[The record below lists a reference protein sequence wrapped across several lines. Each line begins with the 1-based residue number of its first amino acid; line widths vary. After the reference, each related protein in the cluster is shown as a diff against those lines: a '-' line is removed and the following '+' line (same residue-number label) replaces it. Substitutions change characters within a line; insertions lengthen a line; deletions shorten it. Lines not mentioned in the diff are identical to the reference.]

1 MKIHKLKAGEKAA
14 RITALVLT
22 AALVFTSIDLAVFAT
37 ANEGIKTQEVITG
50 FGELDESA
58 AVQLLPVGA
67 QESEIVFPDTL
78 TVMLETD
85 SVEESTGDVTQETE
99 DSTKENT
106 ESEEIQTPEKD
117 TEHGESTASGE
128 NTDTGES
135 TASGESTDTG
145 ESTASGESTD
155 TGERTASEE
164 NAGTEDD
171 AAEEEQP
178 APVETIP
185 PVKSTRETSIHVT
198 WENNTADSFDSSAL
212 GNHYVY
218 IPVIPEEYRVADGVS
233 LPQISVTIAA
243 IGGQELAELLAL
255 LEKLPDP
262 LTYLST
268 GVENKEIIDPEQLA
282 EAREQLDAWLAENK
296 TEDTENKEI
305 LSGEEEERLAELIQ
319 RLKGLEHIRDT
330 ETDCMDLKCPY
341 HYPETIQQRMAEDE
355 LPELLTLEDL
365 VEDYGVEPP
374 EENAMPAAA
383 WGTDQPRRAPA
394 RAPALTPHPQTL
406 MVTED
411 NENNS
416 HTGKADGD
424 IDESMGCSNKKHP
437 IELAFTLDELPTQS
451 AYLAVKAYDVDEDDG
466 ETDYVYLN
474 DDIYLPMNQTNK
486 FNKNYNNETIGYL
499 SGTDNTWNTTVLEI
513 PLEKLK
519 KGKNVIS
526 VTVAPRS
533 WIVRIDWMQLVLDG
547 GAADPNIEKFSL
559 ELQDTSTKGKTVTVQ
574 SLVTIRQKG
583 NKEYATEYTLTQTET
598 GNALDACFGKAKSQE
613 QIALSMPLDSPSGV
627 YKITGILKDPDTEA
641 INATD
646 SFSFY
651 FNQGVGLGPKV
662 SHTLSPDT
670 LTNRDVT
677 ITVKAE
683 DMLKIG
689 ITDVKVADGATKT
702 ATVNKKYTFTINYK
716 LKGSDKSF
724 LYQVW
729 VDNIDKTAPVITYTP
744 VTVVEEEKQETV
756 EKLFGEALSVSDNH
770 RLADKPL
777 TYTIPK
783 DIAALPG
790 TKTISVKASDAAGN
804 TTTHNCVIT
813 VTAKPLELK
822 LGALTAAAGSKDSFE
837 LKAVLAHTGGDTI
850 KETGFVWG
858 VMPTPTLDFH
868 NGSVKT
874 ASVIKTKNGNLIA
887 KATGLTSGVEYYA
900 RAYAKVTSDGKAKV
914 YYSEAEKFG
923 FGIPQYGT
931 FSVSSVTG
939 SNGKATFTITRSNGT
954 DKYQEVYYRTVNGS
968 AVGGT
973 HFTHTEGAVYFAE
986 GETSKTVTVTELGVT
1001 EPYQSK
1007 AGTKYSNADRTYS
1020 LELYRVG
1027 VGGGTIDQTRRSMQR
1042 TMPKDSSYTVD
1053 RSVYTTEKTITHVA
1067 DTSGKNGKRI
1077 ADTTNNQGGKA
1088 TNVSFLKNRYK
1099 DTNYHTS
1106 SSFPGYYTDARQQEY
1121 LKSTAGGWYY
1131 RYVLRAYEDKD
1142 GYEHAY
1148 MGTEPLED
1156 RNYDTKSKK
1165 ADAAV
1170 AGVNGQLWACN
1181 FLQPAGKS
1189 AGTYYFP
1196 DTRTGGGEGSYYP
1209 KNSSGTAYGYN
1220 GKTWVKLVGVD
1231 QTCYAYF
1238 GATGDFDDVW
1248 YVDGLQSFVMV
1259 NDEKEPALLGV
1270 APMAGGT
1277 YLPGDPITVALVF
1290 DEIVDGQNSSLS
1302 SSLTIST
1309 NVGTL
1314 SYAGG
1319 ADTNVL
1325 YFTGKVS
1332 SAVSLNSDTALKV
1345 YSISNPGSIQDMCN
1359 LSGTSQTFSGG
1370 NTNIKVDAT
1379 KPELTVKADTSGS
1392 LPRHKATITATGADS
1407 IRYAW
1412 TKDAALPGYGWQ
1424 TITSGTQLTESRGTA
1439 GQTQTWY
1446 LHVLATAASGAST
1459 HQYQAFTFMNPAITN
1474 VSVRAGSTVASAEAA
1489 DVWKP
1494 GKYIV
1499 AQYAGAQSTGTK
1511 LTFGGPKKEVKGVT
1525 SSSGSVNLYVT
1536 ENGSYTVTLTD
1547 TYGNVISKTIEVKK
1561 IDRKKPTVTLRS
1573 GSSTGADTVYNELI
1587 IAVLPEDTGGSGVA
1601 KVEYAWTNTT
1611 GTPSTSTWKTLT
1623 AAADGSY
1630 QAEYIAAETS
1640 KTAKYLH
1647 VRVTDGA
1654 GNVSETVKSGPYQVI
1669 KKAVGAAL
1677 PSITVTGNP
1686 SSWTKSATLTWKAR
1700 QGSGTGA
1707 GALAFVYTPKGTVT
1721 ENMTVGS
1728 CTVTKNGVYEFM
1740 VMDKFGNS
1748 AAAEV
1753 LVTRIDNEA
1762 PKLEALTAASDKP
1775 GTIGLLGVT
1784 DNHTAVYDQKGNI
1797 TGYRGSGIRTRE
1809 YRMQGEST
1817 WTTFTGDSFT
1827 VAKNGSYVVRLTDN
1841 AGNVSEEYRV
1851 EMTGMDVT
1859 APTVSC
1865 TVNGTRN
1872 GTSGWY
1878 LDSNVSVKLTFTDK
1892 AGAEG
1897 GTPSDV
1903 QSAAYQWVTDTSK
1916 KPATGMVNLDAAAV
1930 AAGEYTISLS
1940 DYYGTCYLYY
1950 KVTDRKGNVRDGFSE
1965 QIKKD
1970 DVHRLEFTG
1979 PDKAQPLSAGLP
1991 MSISLTYGP
2000 SGGKLTGTT
2009 QTEVLAELEAYQGIY
2024 RFSELKK
2031 TQPVYTVKSTGTKQ
2045 IQYYKNAYSDST
2057 ACEQKTFYVRQI
2069 TFDSQGGSSVEPQLI
2084 WTTCNSLIPG
2094 AAVQCAVTEPQEPV
2108 REGYTFG
2115 GWYRDAECT
2124 DSRKFDFGTQ
2134 SQVMT
2139 DTTLFAKWIPNSYR
2153 VYYKL
2158 SLPDGS
2164 VYEPEDMYKTYVHGQ
2179 ELTMPVPSQ
2188 EGYVFCGWYD
2198 NAGYTG
2204 TAYTKIGAEEYGDK
2218 ICYGYFKD
2226 VQKPKLAASVESDV
2240 SPNTKG
2246 WYNTDQ
2252 IRMVLSYSDNKG
2264 VTGLYGKVDDGGY
2277 EEIPGVITEGGT
2289 TVTKD
2294 YACVEGT
2301 HTYTFKAVDAAG
2313 NETVTEAL
2321 TVKLDT
2327 IKPVIGDAAFNEGYK
2342 NLWNWLIRKDS
2353 LEITIPVAEAGSG
2366 IESVEYKLIPEDS
2379 STAGQPSVKK
2389 ASVENRAGYKA
2400 VIYINPD
2407 FKGKIMI
2414 TARDHAGNV
2423 SDTKMIGTDGSGI
2436 HGIIVEDHAPE
2447 ITFLVN
2453 GSESPEKEYEKAPT
2467 VIVTVKDDK
2476 ENAISAGLASA
2487 AYQIGNSAEC
2497 VLQEDFTTSIRTEV
2511 KFSIPTEK
2519 LPAAG
2524 ADITVK
2530 AMDNAGNRAE
2540 KKITV
2545 RIHTHSAVLVQAVE
2559 PTCLAKGNKAYY
2571 VCDCGRWY
2579 ADSSC
2584 TTEITSQDVVLPAK
2598 GHTETIDPAK
2608 EATCTQTGRTQ
2619 GSHCSVC
2626 GVVIKAQTVTPALG
2640 HHYSG
2645 DYAYDADGHWRV
2657 CSRCAALEE
2666 KHSHVYDNDKDAICN
2681 DCGFERTI
2689 KNPEPEKPDT
2699 YRVSYKLSLPDGSVY
2714 EPEDSYKT
2722 YVHGQELTMPVPSQE
2737 GYVFCGWYDN
2747 AGYTGTAYTK
2757 IGAEEYGDKTCY
2769 GYFKDVQKPELAA
2782 SVESNVSPNTKG
2794 WYSTDQIRMVL
2805 SYSDN
2810 KGVTGLYGKV
2820 DDGGYEEINGVITEG
2835 GTTVTKDY
2843 ACVEGWHTYTF
2854 KAVDAAGNETVTDAM
2869 TVKLDTIKPEMGE
2882 AAFNEG
2888 YKNLWNWLIRKD
2900 SLEITIPVAEAG
2912 SGIESVDYELI
2923 REDGSTTAG
2932 QASVKKAS
2940 GENSAGY
2947 TAVIYINP
2955 DFKGKIKITARDYAG
2970 NVSDTKMIGTDGSG
2984 IHGIIV
2990 EDHAPEITFLVNGS
3004 ESPEKEYEKAPT
3016 VVVTVKDDKE
3026 NAISAGLASAAYQIG
3041 NSAECVLQEDFTTG
3055 IRTEVKFSIP
3065 EEKLPEAGADITVKA
3080 VDNAGNLAEKKI
3092 TVRIHTHRA
3101 VLVKAVEP
3109 TCLAEGNKA
3118 YYICDCG
3125 RWYAD
3130 SSCTTEITS
3139 KDVVLPAKGHTEAI
3153 DPAKEATCMQT
3164 GLTQGSHCS
3173 DCGLV
3178 IKAQTVTPALGHH
3191 YSGDYAYDADGHWRV
3206 CSRCA
3211 ALEEK
3216 HSHVYDDDKDAIC
3229 NDCGFERTIKN
3240 PEPEKPG
3247 GSGTETPSPTVQPEK
3262 PENTPEKKLE
3272 NTPEK
3277 KPEKKPEN
3285 TTEKKPENTPENKPE
3300 NTPDEQPDIGDVLNV
3315 PEMTEDG
3322 KANTSGEAV
3331 PTGNVKGM
3339 ADTSTALKIG
3349 EGTVTVT
3356 VVCEEQE
3363 YTAGVSDTAAVVN
3376 AVLTPAQL
3384 KSAAAGENIEIRVEV
3399 KDISGNVPEKDK
3411 SAIENGIK
3419 EYRKEIPDLTLGMY
3433 VDISL
3438 FVKIGEA
3445 DWNAVTGTVEPV
3457 EVVIGIPQKMQ
3468 SIDREFFIVRSHEGE
3483 YTLLTD
3489 MDDAPDTVTIHTDR
3503 FSAYAIAY
3511 KQVSRTPQAGKCSLC
3526 HICPTFLGICYF
3538 VWLILIMAVL
3548 LIIFRVIRRNR
3559 NVRENQKP

>member
-1 MKIHKLKAGEKAA
+1 MKIQMSKKEKSKKYV
-14 RITALVLT
+14 RGVALVLT
-22 AALVFTSIDLAVFAT
+22 TALLFTSMDLTVFAT
-37 ANEGIKTQEVITG
+37 ADKGAKTQDVITG
-50 FGELDESA
+50 FADLDESVA
-58 AVQLLPVGA
+58 EQFLPAGA
-67 QESEIVFPDTL
+67 QESEIVFPDSL
-78 TVMLETD
+78 TVMLETN
-85 SVEESTGDVTQETE
+85 SVEESTEDVTQE
-99 DSTKENT
+99 
-106 ESEEIQTPEKD
+106 
-117 TEHGESTASGE
+117 
-128 NTDTGES
+128 
-135 TASGESTDTG
+135 
-145 ESTASGESTD
+145 
-155 TGERTASEE
+155 
-164 NAGTEDD
+164 
-171 AAEEEQP
+171 
-178 APVETIP
+178 V
-185 PVKSTRETSIHVT
+185 SIHVT
-198 WENNTADSFDSSAL
+198 WENNTADSFDSATL

-218 IPVIPEEYRVADGVS
+218 TPVIPDEYRAADGVS

-243 IGGQELAELLAL
+243 IGGQEPADLLAL

-268 GVENKEIIDPEQLA
+268 GVENKEIIDPEQLT
-282 EAREQLDAWLAENK
+282 EVREQLDAWLAENK
-296 TEDTENKEI
+296 TEDTENKET
-305 LSGEEEERLAELIQ
+305 LSGEEDERLAELIA
-319 RLKGLEHIRDT
+319 RLEGLEHIRDT
-330 ETDCMDLKCPY
+330 ETDCMDLECPY
-341 HYPETIQQRMAEDE
+341 HYPEMIQQRMAEDE
-355 LPELLTLEDL
+355 LPELLTLENL

-383 WGTDQPRRAPA
+383 WDTDQPLRASA
-394 RAPALTPHPQTL
+394 KASALTPHPQTL
-406 MVTED
+406 MVTAD

-424 IDESMGCSNKKHP
+424 IDVSMGSSDKKHP

-451 AYLAVKAYDVDEDDG
+451 AYLAVKAYDVDEDYG

-474 DDIYLPMNQTNK
+474 DDIYLPMGQTNQ
-486 FNKNYNNETIGYL
+486 FNKNYNNETLGYL
-499 SGTDNTWNTTVLEI
+499 SGTNNTWNTTVLEI

-526 VTVAPRS
+526 VTVAPS
-533 WIVRIDWMQLVLDG
+533 TWIVRIDWMQLVLDG
-547 GAADPNIEKFSL
+547 GAADSNIEKFSL

-583 NKEYATEYTLTQTET
+583 KKEYATEYTLTQTET

-613 QIALSMPLDSPSGV
+613 QIALSMPLDSPGGV
-627 YKITGILKDPDTEA
+627 YKITGILKDPETEE
-641 INATD
+641 IKATD

-683 DMLKIG
+683 NMPELG
-689 ITDVKVADGATKT
+689 ITDVKVTDGATHI
-702 ATVNKKYTFTINYK
+702 AAENKKYTFTITYK
-716 LKGSDKSF
+716 LKGSEQSF
-724 LYQVW
+724 LYPVW
-729 VDNIDKTAPVITYTP
+729 VDNIDKTAPVLTYTP
-744 VTVVEEEKQETV
+744 VTVVEGEQQETV

-770 RLADKPL
+770 RLAEKPL
-777 TYTIPK
+777 TYTIQNN
-783 DIAALPG
+783 IADLPG
-790 TKTISVKASDAAGN
+790 KKTIKVTASDAAGN
-804 TTTHNCVIT
+804 TTTKDCVIM

-858 VMPTPTLDFH
+858 VMPAPTLEFH
-868 NGSVKT
+868 NGSAKT
-874 ASVIKTKNGNLIA
+874 ASVITTKNGNLTA

-900 RAYAKVTSDGKAKV
+900 RAYAKVTSDGKEKV
-914 YYSEAEKFG
+914 YYSEAGQFG

-954 DKYQEVYYRTVNGS
+954 DKLQMVYYRTVNGS

-973 HFTHTEGAVYFAE
+973 HFTHQEGAVYFAE

-1001 EPYQSK
+1001 NAYQSK

-1027 VGGGTIDQTRRSMQR
+1027 GGGTIDQARRSKLR
-1042 TMPKDSSYTVD
+1042 TMPKDSSYTVN

-1067 DTSGKNGKRI
+1067 ETSGKNGKRI
-1077 ADTTNNQGGKA
+1077 ADTNQSQGGKRN
-1088 TNVSFLKNRYK
+1088 NVSFLKNRYN
-1099 DTNYHTS
+1099 DINYHTS
-1106 SSFPGYYTDARQQEY
+1106 SSFSSYYTDARQQEY

-1131 RYVLRAYEDKD
+1131 RYVLKAYELED

-1148 MGTEPLED
+1148 LGTEPLED
-1156 RNYDTKSKK
+1156 KNYDISSES
-1165 ADAAV
+1165 AAV
-1170 AGVNGQLWACN
+1170 AGVKGQLWTCN
-1181 FLQPAGKS
+1181 FLQPAKKP
-1189 AGTYYFP
+1189 AGTYSFP
-1196 DTRTGGGEGSYYP
+1196 DKRTGGGEGSYYP
-1209 KNSSGTAYGYN
+1209 KNSFGMAHDYN
-1220 GKTWVKLVGVD
+1220 GKTWVKLGVD

-1238 GATGDFDDVW
+1238 GATGADTDVW

-1259 NDEKEPALLGV
+1259 NDEKEPVLLGV

-1290 DEIVDGQNSSLS
+1290 DEIVDSQNSSLS

-1332 SAVSLNSDTALKV
+1332 STVSLNSTDALKV
-1345 YSISNPGSIQDMCN
+1345 NSISNIGSIKDMCN

-1379 KPELTVKADTSGS
+1379 KPVLTVRADTSGS
-1392 LPRHKATITATGADS
+1392 LPRHKATITAKGAAS
-1407 IRYAW
+1407 IQYAW
-1412 TKDAALPGYGWQ
+1412 TKDTTLPGYGWQ

-1459 HQYQAFTFMNPAITN
+1459 HQYLAFTFMNPAITD
-1474 VSVRAGSTVASAEAA
+1474 VSVRAGNAAASADAA

-1499 AQYAGAQSTGTK
+1499 VQYAGAQSTGTT
-1511 LTFGGPKKEVKGVT
+1511 LTFDGPKKVENGIT
-1525 SSSGSVNLYVT
+1525 SSSGSAYLYVT

-1547 TYGNVISKTIEVKK
+1547 SYGNVISKTIEVKK

-1630 QAEYIAAETS
+1630 QAQYTAAETS

-1654 GNVSETVKSGPYQVI
+1654 GNVSETVKSGPYQMI
-1669 KKAVGAAL
+1669 KKATAAVL

-1686 SSWTKSATLTWKAR
+1686 SSWTKSATLTWKATP
-1700 QGSGTGA
+1700 GSGTGA
-1707 GALAFVYTPKGTVT
+1707 GALAFIYTPKGTVT
-1721 ENMTVGS
+1721 ENMTGGS

-1748 AAAEV
+1748 AATEV

-1762 PKLEALTAASDKP
+1762 PKLETLTAADDKP
-1775 GTIGLLGVT
+1775 GTIRLTGVT
-1784 DNHTAVYDQKGNI
+1784 DDHTAVYDQRGNI
-1797 TGYRGSGIRTRE
+1797 TRYGGSGIRTRE
-1809 YRMQGEST
+1809 YRMPGEST
-1817 WTTFTGDSFT
+1817 WTTFTGDRFT
-1827 VAKNGSYVVRLTDN
+1827 VKKNGSYVVRLTDN

-1851 EMTGMDVT
+1851 EMAGMDTT

-1878 LDSNVSVKLTFTDK
+1878 LDSDVSVKLTFTDM
-1892 AGAEG
+1892 AGTEG
-1897 GTPSDV
+1897 GTPSGI
-1903 QSAAYQWVTDTSK
+1903 QSAAYQWVTDNSK
-1916 KPATGMVNLDAAAV
+1916 KPVTGMVNLDAAAV

-1940 DYYGTCYLYY
+1940 DYCGTCYLYY
-1950 KVTDRKGNVRDGFSE
+1950 KVTDRKGNIQDGFSE

-1970 DVHRLEFTG
+1970 NVHRLEFTG
-1979 PDKAQPLSAGLP
+1979 PNKAQPLSAGLP

-2000 SGGKLTGTT
+2000 SGGKLTGTV
-2009 QTEVLAELEAYQGIY
+2009 QTEVLAELPAYQGIY

-2031 TQPVYTVKSTGTKQ
+2031 KQAVYTVNSTGTKQ

-2057 ACEQKTFYVRQI
+2057 SCEQKTFYVRQV

-2084 WTTCNSLIPG
+2084 WTTYNGLTPG
-2094 AAVQCAVTEPQEPV
+2094 AAVQCAVTEPQKPV

-2115 GWYRDAECT
+2115 GWYKDAECT
-2124 DSRKFDFGTQ
+2124 DIRKFNFDTQ
-2134 SQVMT
+2134 SQLMT

-2153 VYYKL
+2153 VYYNL

-2164 VYEPEDMYKTYVHGQ
+2164 VYEAEDMYKSYVHGQ

-2188 EGYVFCGWYD
+2188 DGYVFCGWYD

-2204 TAYTKIGAEEYGDK
+2204 TAYTKIGAAEYGDK
-2218 ICYGYFKD
+2218 TCYGYFKD
-2226 VQKPKLAASVESDV
+2226 VQKPKLAASVESNV

-2246 WYNTDQ
+2246 WYSTDQ
-2252 IRMVLSYSDNKG
+2252 IRIALSYSDNKG
-2264 VTGLYGKVDDGGY
+2264 VKSLYGKVDDGGY
-2277 EEIPGVITEGGT
+2277 EEIPDVITEGGT
-2289 TVTKD
+2289 TVAKD

-2313 NETVTEAL
+2313 NETVTDVL

-2353 LEITIPVAEAGSG
+2353 LEITIPVE
-2366 IESVEYKLIPEDS
+2366 
-2379 STAGQPSVKK
+2379 
-2389 ASVENRAGYKA
+2389 
-2400 VIYINPD
+2400 
-2407 FKGKIMI
+2407 
-2414 TARDHAGNV
+2414 
-2423 SDTKMIGTDGSGI
+2423 
-2436 HGIIVEDHAPE
+2436 
-2447 ITFLVN
+2447 
-2453 GSESPEKEYEKAPT
+2453 
-2467 VIVTVKDDK
+2467 
-2476 ENAISAGLASA
+2476 
-2487 AYQIGNSAEC
+2487 
-2497 VLQEDFTTSIRTEV
+2497 
-2511 KFSIPTEK
+2511 
-2519 LPAAG
+2519 
-2524 ADITVK
+2524 
-2530 AMDNAGNRAE
+2530 
-2540 KKITV
+2540 
-2545 RIHTHSAVLVQAVE
+2545 
-2559 PTCLAKGNKAYY
+2559 
-2571 VCDCGRWY
+2571 
-2579 ADSSC
+2579 
-2584 TTEITSQDVVLPAK
+2584 
-2598 GHTETIDPAK
+2598 
-2608 EATCTQTGRTQ
+2608 
-2619 GSHCSVC
+2619 
-2626 GVVIKAQTVTPALG
+2626 
-2640 HHYSG
+2640 
-2645 DYAYDADGHWRV
+2645 
-2657 CSRCAALEE
+2657 
-2666 KHSHVYDNDKDAICN
+2666 
-2681 DCGFERTI
+2681 
-2689 KNPEPEKPDT
+2689 
-2699 YRVSYKLSLPDGSVY
+2699 
-2714 EPEDSYKT
+2714 
-2722 YVHGQELTMPVPSQE
+2722 
-2737 GYVFCGWYDN
+2737 
-2747 AGYTGTAYTK
+2747 
-2757 IGAEEYGDKTCY
+2757 
-2769 GYFKDVQKPELAA
+2769 
-2782 SVESNVSPNTKG
+2782 
-2794 WYSTDQIRMVL
+2794 
-2805 SYSDN
+2805 
-2810 KGVTGLYGKV
+2810 
-2820 DDGGYEEINGVITEG
+2820 
-2835 GTTVTKDY
+2835 
-2843 ACVEGWHTYTF
+2843 
-2854 KAVDAAGNETVTDAM
+2854 
-2869 TVKLDTIKPEMGE
+2869 
-2882 AAFNEG
+2882 
-2888 YKNLWNWLIRKD
+2888 
-2900 SLEITIPVAEAG
+2900 EAG

-2923 REDGSTTAG
+2923 REDSSTTAG
-2932 QASVKKAS
+2932 RASVKKAS

-2947 TAVIYINP
+2947 MAVIYVNP
-2955 DFKGKIKITARDYAG
+2955 DFKGKIKITAKDYAG

-2990 EDHAPEITFLVNGS
+2990 EDHAPEITFSVNGS
-3004 ESPEKEYEKAPT
+3004 ESLAEEYEKAPT
-3016 VVVTVKDDKE
+3016 VDVTVKDDKE
-3026 NAISAGLASAAYQIG
+3026 NVLSAGLASVAYQVG
-3041 NSAECVLQEDFTTG
+3041 NGAEHVLQEDFATG

-3065 EEKLPEAGADITVKA
+3065 KEKLPEAGADITVKA
-3080 VDNAGNLAEKKI
+3080 VDNAGNRAEKKI

-3101 VLVKAVEP
+3101 VLVQAVEP
-3109 TCLAEGNKA
+3109 TCLTKGNKA
-3118 YYICDCG
+3118 YYVCDCG
-3125 RWYAD
+3125 RWYAN
-3130 SSCTTEITS
+3130 SSCTTEITLQ
-3139 KDVVLPAKGHTEAI
+3139 DVELPAKGHTEAI
-3153 DPAKEATCMQT
+3153 DPVKQATCMQT

-3178 IKAQTVTPALGHH
+3178 IKAQTVTPALGHN
-3191 YSGDYAYDADGHWRV
+3191 YSGDYAYDAGGHWRV

-3216 HSHVYDDDKDAIC
+3216 HGHVYDDDKDAIC

-3240 PEPEKPG
+3240 SEPEKPG
-3247 GSGTETPSPTVQPEK
+3247 GGGTETSNPPTPSGQPNK
-3262 PENTPEKKLE
+3262 PEDK
-3272 NTPEK
+3272 
-3277 KPEKKPEN
+3277 
-3285 TTEKKPENTPENKPE
+3285 PENKPTDKPE
-3300 NTPDEQPDIGDVLNV
+3300 NKLTEKAENKPTDKPENKSTDKPENKLENKPDEQPDIRDDVDV

-3322 KANTSGEAV
+3322 KVDTSGEAV
-3331 PTGNVKGM
+3331 PTGNVQGM
-3339 ADTSTALKIG
+3339 ADTSTALDFG
-3349 EGTVTVT
+3349 DGTVTVT
-3356 VVCEEQE
+3356 VVCAEQE

-3384 KSAAAGENIEIRVEV
+3384 QSVTAGENIEIRIEV
-3399 KDISGNVPEKDK
+3399 KDISGNVPETDK

-3419 EYRKEIPDLTLGMY
+3419 EYRKEIPDLVLGMY

-3457 EVVIGIPQKMQ
+3457 KVVIGIPQKLQ
-3468 SIDREFFIVRSHEGE
+3468 SIDREFFIIRSHEGE

-3511 KQVSRTPQAGKCSLC
+3511 KQVSRTPQVGKCSLC

-3538 VWLILIMAVL
+3538 VWLMVIITVL
-3548 LIIFRVIRRNR
+3548 LIIWIVIRRKKNAK
-3559 NVRENQKP
+3559 V

>member
-1 MKIHKLKAGEKAA
+1 MVIIMKIHMLKDREKAM
-14 RITALVLT
+14 RGTALVLA
-22 AALVFTSIDLAVFAT
+22 AALVFTSIDLTVFAT
-37 ANEGIKTQEVITG
+37 NGKKIKTQEVITG
-50 FGELDESA
+50 FAELDKSV

-67 QESEIVFPDTL
+67 LESEIVFPDTL
-78 TVMLETD
+78 TVTVNTK
-85 SVEESTGDVTQETE
+85 SVEESVGDVTQKTE
-99 DSTKENT
+99 NPTKEDT
-106 ESEEIQTPEKD
+106 ESEEIQTPEKG
-117 TEHGESTASGE
+117 TEHEESTDSGENPDTGE
-128 NTDTGES
+128 NTDSGEHTETGENTDSGEGTGTGES
-135 TASGESTDTG
+135 TDSGESTGTG
-145 ESTASGESTD
+145 ESIDSG
-155 TGERTASEE
+155 E
-164 NAGTEDD
+164 NAGSEERKGTEEDV
-171 AAEEEQP
+171 AEEEQPAEEVYAVVEEQPVAKAYTAEEEQPAEEEGAAEEVSP

-198 WENNTADSFDSSAL
+198 WELNRADSFDSSTL

-218 IPVIPEEYRVADGVS
+218 TPVIPEEYRVADGVS

-243 IGGQELAELLAL
+243 TGGQGSAELLAL

-268 GVENKEIIDPEQLA
+268 GVENKEIIDREQLA
-282 EAREQLDAWLAENK
+282 EAREQLDSWLAENQ
-296 TEDTENKEI
+296 TDDTENKET

-319 RLKGLEHIRDT
+319 RLEGLEHIRDT
-330 ETDCMDLKCPY
+330 EADCMDLECPY
-341 HYPETIQQRMAEDE
+341 HYPEMIQQRMAEDE

-374 EENAMPAAA
+374 EENALPAAV
-383 WGTDQPRRAPA
+383 WDTDQPRRAPA
-394 RAPALTPHPQTL
+394 KAPALTPHPQTL
-406 MVTED
+406 MVTTD
-411 NENNS
+411 NENNG
-416 HTGKADGD
+416 HAGKADGD
-424 IDESMGCSNKKHP
+424 IDVSMGSSDKKHP

-451 AYLAVKAYDVDEDDG
+451 AYLAVKAYDVDEDYG

-474 DDIYLPMNQTNK
+474 DDIYLPMDQTNK
-486 FNKNYNNETIGYL
+486 FNKNYNNETLGYL
-499 SGTDNTWNTTVLEI
+499 SGTNNTWNTTVLEI

-526 VTVAPRS
+526 VTVAPKT

-547 GAADPNIEKFSL
+547 GAADSNIEKFSL
-559 ELQDTSTKGKTVTVQ
+559 ELQDTSTKDKTVTVQ

-583 NKEYATEYTLTQTET
+583 KKEYATEYTLTQTET
-598 GNALDACFGKAKSQE
+598 GNALDACFGKAQSQE

-641 INATD
+641 IKATD

-683 DMLKIG
+683 NMPELG
-689 ITDVKVADGATKT
+689 ITDVKITDGATHI
-702 ATVNKKYTFTINYK
+702 AAENKKYTFTITYK
-716 LKGSDKSF
+716 LKGSEQSF
-724 LYQVW
+724 LYPVW
-729 VDNIDKTAPVITYTP
+729 VDNIDKTAPVLTYTP
-744 VTVVEEEKQETV
+744 VTVVEGEQQETV

-770 RLADKPL
+770 RLAEKPL
-777 TYTIPK
+777 TYTIQK

-790 TKTISVKASDAAGN
+790 KKTIQVTASDAAGN
-804 TTTHNCVIT
+804 TTTKKCEIT

-858 VMPTPTLDFH
+858 VMPAPTLEFH
-868 NGSVKT
+868 NGSAKT
-874 ASVIKTKNGNLIA
+874 ASVITTKNGNLTA

-900 RAYAKVTSDGKAKV
+900 RAYAKVTSDGKEKV
-914 YYSEAEKFG
+914 YYSEAGQFG

-931 FSVSSVTG
+931 FSVSSVTS

-954 DKYQEVYYRTVNGS
+954 DKLQMVYYRTVNGS

-973 HFTHTEGAVYFAE
+973 HFKHQEGAVYFKE

-1001 EPYQSK
+1001 NAYQSK

-1020 LELYRVG
+1020 LELYRVT
-1027 VGGGTIDQTRRSMQR
+1027 GGGTIDQARRLMTR
-1042 TMPKDSSYTVD
+1042 TMAKDSSYTVD

-1067 DTSGKNGKRI
+1067 EKTGTNGEQI
-1077 ADTTNNQGGKA
+1077 ADTRGDQGGKE
-1088 TNVSFLKNRYK
+1088 TNVSFLKNRYNF
-1099 DTNYHTS
+1099 TNYHTS
-1106 SSFPGYYTDARQQEY
+1106 SSFSSYYTDARQQEY
-1121 LKSTAGGWYY
+1121 LSSTADGWYY
-1131 RYVLRAYEDKD
+1131 RYVLRAYEGTD

-1148 MGTEPLED
+1148 LGTVPLEN
-1156 RNYDTKSKK
+1156 RHYNINGKE
-1165 ADAAV
+1165 AAV

-1181 FLQPAGKS
+1181 FLQPEKGN
-1189 AGTYYFP
+1189 AGTYCFP
-1196 DTRTGGGEGSYYP
+1196 DKRTGGGEGSYYP
-1209 KNSSGTAYGYN
+1209 KNSSGTSHDYN
-1220 GKTWVKLVGVD
+1220 GKTWAKLGVG

-1238 GATGDFDDVW
+1238 GATGNGYDVW
-1248 YVDGLQSFVMV
+1248 YVDSLQSFVMV

-1290 DEIVDGQNSSLS
+1290 DEIVDRQNSSL

-1332 SAVSLNSDTALKV
+1332 SAVSLNSDDALKV
-1345 YSISNPGSIQDMCN
+1345 NSISSIGSIKDMCN

-1379 KPELTVKADTSGS
+1379 KPALTVKADTSGS
-1392 LPRHKATITATGADS
+1392 LPRHKATITATGADT
-1407 IRYAW
+1407 IRYVW
-1412 TKDAALPGYGWQ
+1412 TTGTALPGYGWQ

-1439 GQTQTWY
+1439 GQTQKWY

-1459 HQYQAFTFMNPAITN
+1459 HQYKEFTFMNPAITD
-1474 VSVRAGSTVASAEAA
+1474 VSVRAGGATSSADAA
-1489 DVWKP
+1489 DVWKS

-1499 AQYAGAQSTGTK
+1499 VQYAGVQSTGTT
-1511 LTFGGPKKEVKGVT
+1511 LTFDGPKKEVKSIT
-1525 SSSGSVNLYVT
+1525 SSSGSANLYVT

-1547 TYGNVISKTIEVKK
+1547 TYGNVISKTIEVRK
-1561 IDRKKPTVTLRS
+1561 IDSKKPTVTLRS

-1630 QAEYIAAETS
+1630 QAQYTAAETS

-1669 KKAVGAAL
+1669 KKATAAAL

-1686 SSWTKSATLTWKAR
+1686 SSWTKSATLTWKAAK
-1700 QGSGTGA
+1700 GSGTGA

-1728 CTVTKNGVYEFM
+1728 CTVPKNGVYEFM

-1748 AAAEV
+1748 MAAEV
-1753 LVTRIDNEA
+1753 LVTKIDNEA

-1775 GTIGLLGVT
+1775 GTIRLTGVT
-1784 DNHTAVYDQKGNI
+1784 DDHTAVYDQKGNI
-1797 TGYRGSGIRTRE
+1797 TGYRGSGIRTKE
-1809 YRMQGEST
+1809 YKMQGEST
-1817 WTTFTGDSFT
+1817 WTTFTGDSFS
-1827 VAKNGSYVVRLTDN
+1827 VAKNGNYVVRLTDN

-1859 APTVSC
+1859 APTVGC

-1878 LDSNVSVKLTFTDK
+1878 LDSNVSVKLTFADK

-1897 GTPSDV
+1897 GTPSGV
-1903 QSAAYQWVTDTSK
+1903 WSAAYQWVTDTSK

-1950 KVTDRKGNVRDGFSE
+1950 KVTDRKGNVRDGFSD

-1979 PDKAQPLSAGLP
+1979 PDKARPLSAGLP
-1991 MSISLTYGP
+1991 MRVSLTYGP
-2000 SGGKLTGTT
+2000 SGGKLTGTV
-2009 QTEVLAELEAYQGIY
+2009 QTEVLAELPAYQGIY
-2024 RFSELKK
+2024 SLSGLKK
-2031 TQPVYTVKSTGTKQ
+2031 KQEVYTVKNTGTKQ

-2069 TFDSQGGSSVEPQLI
+2069 TFDSQGGSSVESQLI
-2084 WTTCNSLIPG
+2084 WTTYNGLIPG
-2094 AAVQCAVTEPQEPV
+2094 SDVQCAVTEPQEPV

-2115 GWYRDAECT
+2115 GWYKDAECT
-2124 DSRKFDFGTQ
+2124 DIRKFNFDTQ
-2134 SQVMT
+2134 SQLMT
-2139 DTTLFAKWIPNSYR
+2139 DITLFAKWIPNSYR
-2153 VYYKL
+2153 VYYNL

-2164 VYEPEDMYKTYVHGQ
+2164 VYESEDMYKSYVHGQ

-2198 NAGYTG
+2198 NVGYTG
-2204 TAYTKIGAEEYGDK
+2204 TAYTKIGATEYGDK
-2218 ICYGYFKD
+2218 TCYGYFRD
-2226 VQKPKLAASVESDV
+2226 VQKPELAASVESNV

-2246 WYNTDQ
+2246 WYSTDQ
-2252 IRMVLSYSDNKG
+2252 IRIVLSYSDNKG
-2264 VTGLYGKVDDGGY
+2264 VKSLYGKVDDGGY
-2277 EEIPGVITEGGT
+2277 EEIPDVITEGGT
-2289 TVTKD
+2289 TVAKD

-2313 NETVTEAL
+2313 NETVTDVL

-2353 LEITIPVAEAGSG
+2353 LEITIPVE
-2366 IESVEYKLIPEDS
+2366 
-2379 STAGQPSVKK
+2379 
-2389 ASVENRAGYKA
+2389 
-2400 VIYINPD
+2400 
-2407 FKGKIMI
+2407 
-2414 TARDHAGNV
+2414 
-2423 SDTKMIGTDGSGI
+2423 
-2436 HGIIVEDHAPE
+2436 
-2447 ITFLVN
+2447 
-2453 GSESPEKEYEKAPT
+2453 
-2467 VIVTVKDDK
+2467 
-2476 ENAISAGLASA
+2476 
-2487 AYQIGNSAEC
+2487 
-2497 VLQEDFTTSIRTEV
+2497 
-2511 KFSIPTEK
+2511 
-2519 LPAAG
+2519 
-2524 ADITVK
+2524 
-2530 AMDNAGNRAE
+2530 
-2540 KKITV
+2540 
-2545 RIHTHSAVLVQAVE
+2545 
-2559 PTCLAKGNKAYY
+2559 
-2571 VCDCGRWY
+2571 
-2579 ADSSC
+2579 
-2584 TTEITSQDVVLPAK
+2584 
-2598 GHTETIDPAK
+2598 
-2608 EATCTQTGRTQ
+2608 
-2619 GSHCSVC
+2619 
-2626 GVVIKAQTVTPALG
+2626 
-2640 HHYSG
+2640 
-2645 DYAYDADGHWRV
+2645 
-2657 CSRCAALEE
+2657 
-2666 KHSHVYDNDKDAICN
+2666 
-2681 DCGFERTI
+2681 
-2689 KNPEPEKPDT
+2689 
-2699 YRVSYKLSLPDGSVY
+2699 
-2714 EPEDSYKT
+2714 
-2722 YVHGQELTMPVPSQE
+2722 
-2737 GYVFCGWYDN
+2737 
-2747 AGYTGTAYTK
+2747 
-2757 IGAEEYGDKTCY
+2757 
-2769 GYFKDVQKPELAA
+2769 
-2782 SVESNVSPNTKG
+2782 
-2794 WYSTDQIRMVL
+2794 
-2805 SYSDN
+2805 
-2810 KGVTGLYGKV
+2810 
-2820 DDGGYEEINGVITEG
+2820 
-2835 GTTVTKDY
+2835 
-2843 ACVEGWHTYTF
+2843 
-2854 KAVDAAGNETVTDAM
+2854 
-2869 TVKLDTIKPEMGE
+2869 
-2882 AAFNEG
+2882 
-2888 YKNLWNWLIRKD
+2888 
-2900 SLEITIPVAEAG
+2900 EAG

-2923 REDGSTTAG
+2923 REDSSTTAG
-2932 QASVKKAS
+2932 RASVKKAS

-2947 TAVIYINP
+2947 TAVIYVNP
-2955 DFKGKIKITARDYAG
+2955 DFKGKIKITAKDYAG

-2990 EDHAPEITFLVNGS
+2990 EDHAPEITFSVNGS
-3004 ESPEKEYEKAPT
+3004 ESPAEEYEKAPT
-3016 VVVTVKDDKE
+3016 VDVTVKDDKE
-3026 NAISAGLASAAYQIG
+3026 NVISAGLASVAYQVG
-3041 NSAECVLQEDFTTG
+3041 NSAEHVLQEDFATG

-3065 EEKLPEAGADITVKA
+3065 KEKLPETGADITVKA
-3080 VDNAGNLAEKKI
+3080 VDNAGNRAERKI

-3101 VLVKAVEP
+3101 VLVQAVEP
-3109 TCLAEGNKA
+3109 TCLTKGNKA
-3118 YYICDCG
+3118 YYVCDCG
-3125 RWYAD
+3125 RWYAN
-3130 SSCTTEITS
+3130 SSCTTEITLQ
-3139 KDVVLPAKGHTEAI
+3139 DVELPAKGHTEAI
-3153 DPAKEATCMQT
+3153 DPVKEATCMQT

-3178 IKAQTVTPALGHH
+3178 IKAQTVTPALGHN
-3191 YSGDYAYDADGHWRV
+3191 YSGDYAYDAGGHWRV

-3216 HSHVYDDDKDAIC
+3216 HGHVYDDDKDAIC

-3240 PEPEKPG
+3240 SEPEKPG
-3247 GSGTETPSPTVQPEK
+3247 GGGTETSNPPTPSGQPDKPEDKAENKPTDK
-3262 PENTPEKKLE
+3262 PENKLTEKAENKPTDKPENKSTDKPENKLTNKAENKPTDKPENKLE
-3272 NTPEK
+3272 NK
-3277 KPEKKPEN
+3277 
-3285 TTEKKPENTPENKPE
+3285 
-3300 NTPDEQPDIGDVLNV
+3300 PDEQPDIRDDVDV

-3331 PTGNVKGM
+3331 PTGNVQGM
-3339 ADTSTALKIG
+3339 ADTSTALDFG
-3349 EGTVTVT
+3349 DGTVTVT
-3356 VVCEEQE
+3356 VVCAEQE

-3384 KSAAAGENIEIRVEV
+3384 QSAAAGENIEIRIEV

-3419 EYRKEIPDLTLGMY
+3419 EYHKEIPDLVLGMY

-3445 DWNAVTGTVEPV
+3445 DWNAVTGTAEPV
-3457 EVVIGIPQKMQ
+3457 EVVIGIPQKLQ
-3468 SIDREFFIVRSHEGE
+3468 SIDREFFIIRSHEGE
-3483 YTLLTD
+3483 YTFLTD

-3511 KQVSRTPQAGKCSLC
+3511 KHVSPVSQNCKCSLC

-3548 LIIFRVIRRNR
+3548 LIVWRVVQRNR
-3559 NVRENQKP
+3559 NVGEKQEP

>member
-1 MKIHKLKAGEKAA
+1 MKIQMSKKEKSKKYV
-14 RITALVLT
+14 RGVALVLT
-22 AALVFTSIDLAVFAT
+22 TALLFTSMDLTVFAT
-37 ANEGIKTQEVITG
+37 ADKGAKTQDVITG
-50 FGELDESA
+50 FADLDESVA
-58 AVQLLPVGA
+58 EQFLPAGA
-67 QESEIVFPDTL
+67 QESEIVFPDSL
-78 TVMLETD
+78 TVMLETN
-85 SVEESTGDVTQETE
+85 SVEESTEDVTQE
-99 DSTKENT
+99 
-106 ESEEIQTPEKD
+106 
-117 TEHGESTASGE
+117 
-128 NTDTGES
+128 
-135 TASGESTDTG
+135 
-145 ESTASGESTD
+145 
-155 TGERTASEE
+155 
-164 NAGTEDD
+164 
-171 AAEEEQP
+171 
-178 APVETIP
+178 V
-185 PVKSTRETSIHVT
+185 SIHVT
-198 WENNTADSFDSSAL
+198 WENNTADSFDSATL

-218 IPVIPEEYRVADGVS
+218 TPVIPDEYRAADGVS

-243 IGGQELAELLAL
+243 IGGQEPADLLAL

-268 GVENKEIIDPEQLA
+268 GVENKEIIDPEQLT
-282 EAREQLDAWLAENK
+282 EVREQLDAWLAENK
-296 TEDTENKEI
+296 TEDTENKET
-305 LSGEEEERLAELIQ
+305 LSGEEDERLAELIA
-319 RLKGLEHIRDT
+319 RLEGLEHIRDT
-330 ETDCMDLKCPY
+330 ETDCMDLECPY
-341 HYPETIQQRMAEDE
+341 HYPEMIQQRMAEDE
-355 LPELLTLEDL
+355 LPELLTLENL

-383 WGTDQPRRAPA
+383 WDTDQPLRASA
-394 RAPALTPHPQTL
+394 KASALTPHPQTL
-406 MVTED
+406 MVTAD

-424 IDESMGCSNKKHP
+424 IDVSMGSSDKKHP

-451 AYLAVKAYDVDEDDG
+451 AYLAVKAYDVDEDYG

-474 DDIYLPMNQTNK
+474 DDIYLPMGQTNQ
-486 FNKNYNNETIGYL
+486 FNKNYNNETLGYL
-499 SGTDNTWNTTVLEI
+499 SGTNNTWNTTVLEI

-526 VTVAPRS
+526 VTVAPS
-533 WIVRIDWMQLVLDG
+533 TWIVRIDWMQLVLDG
-547 GAADPNIEKFSL
+547 GAADSNIEKFSL

-583 NKEYATEYTLTQTET
+583 KKEYATEYTLTQTET

-613 QIALSMPLDSPSGV
+613 QIALSMPLDSPGGV
-627 YKITGILKDPDTEA
+627 YKITGILKDPETEE
-641 INATD
+641 IKATD

-683 DMLKIG
+683 NMPELG
-689 ITDVKVADGATKT
+689 ITDVKVTDGATHI
-702 ATVNKKYTFTINYK
+702 AAENKKYTFTITYK
-716 LKGSDKSF
+716 LKGSEQSF
-724 LYQVW
+724 LYPVW
-729 VDNIDKTAPVITYTP
+729 VDNIDKTAPVLTYTP
-744 VTVVEEEKQETV
+744 VTVVEGEQQETV

-770 RLADKPL
+770 RLAEKPL
-777 TYTIPK
+777 TYTIQNN
-783 DIAALPG
+783 IADLPG
-790 TKTISVKASDAAGN
+790 KKTIKVTASDAAGN
-804 TTTHNCVIT
+804 TTTKDCVIM

-858 VMPTPTLDFH
+858 VMPAPTLEFH
-868 NGSVKT
+868 NGSAKT
-874 ASVIKTKNGNLIA
+874 ASVITTKNGNLTA

-900 RAYAKVTSDGKAKV
+900 RAYAKVTSDGKEKV
-914 YYSEAEKFG
+914 YYSEAGQFG

-954 DKYQEVYYRTVNGS
+954 DKLQMVYYRTVNGS

-973 HFTHTEGAVYFAE
+973 HFTHQEGAVYFAE

-1001 EPYQSK
+1001 NAYQSK

-1027 VGGGTIDQTRRSMQR
+1027 GGGTIDQARRSKLR
-1042 TMPKDSSYTVD
+1042 TMPKDSSYTVN

-1067 DTSGKNGKRI
+1067 ETSGKNGKRI
-1077 ADTTNNQGGKA
+1077 ADTNQSQGGKRN
-1088 TNVSFLKNRYK
+1088 NVSFLKNRYN
-1099 DTNYHTS
+1099 DINYHTS
-1106 SSFPGYYTDARQQEY
+1106 SSFSSYYTDARQQEY

-1131 RYVLRAYEDKD
+1131 RYVLKAYELED

-1148 MGTEPLED
+1148 LGTEPLED
-1156 RNYDTKSKK
+1156 KNYDISSES
-1165 ADAAV
+1165 AAV
-1170 AGVNGQLWACN
+1170 AGVKGQLWTCN
-1181 FLQPAGKS
+1181 FLQPAKKP
-1189 AGTYYFP
+1189 AGTYSFP
-1196 DTRTGGGEGSYYP
+1196 DKRTGGGEGSYYP
-1209 KNSSGTAYGYN
+1209 KNSFGMAHDYN
-1220 GKTWVKLVGVD
+1220 GKTWVKLGVD

-1238 GATGDFDDVW
+1238 GATGADTDVW

-1259 NDEKEPALLGV
+1259 NDEKEPVLLGV

-1290 DEIVDGQNSSLS
+1290 DEIVDSQNSSLS

-1332 SAVSLNSDTALKV
+1332 STVSLNSTDALKV
-1345 YSISNPGSIQDMCN
+1345 NSISNIGSIKDMCN

-1379 KPELTVKADTSGS
+1379 KPVLTVRADTSGS
-1392 LPRHKATITATGADS
+1392 LPRHKATITAKGAAS
-1407 IRYAW
+1407 IQYAW
-1412 TKDAALPGYGWQ
+1412 TKDTTLPGYGWQ

-1459 HQYQAFTFMNPAITN
+1459 HQYLAFTFMNPAITD
-1474 VSVRAGSTVASAEAA
+1474 VSVRAGNAAASADAA

-1499 AQYAGAQSTGTK
+1499 VQYAGAQSTGTT
-1511 LTFGGPKKEVKGVT
+1511 LTFDGPKKVENGIT
-1525 SSSGSVNLYVT
+1525 SSSGSAYLYVT

-1547 TYGNVISKTIEVKK
+1547 SYGNVISKTIEVKK

-1630 QAEYIAAETS
+1630 QAQYTAAETS

-1654 GNVSETVKSGPYQVI
+1654 GNVSETVKSGPYQMI
-1669 KKAVGAAL
+1669 KKATAAVL

-1686 SSWTKSATLTWKAR
+1686 SSWTKSATLTWKATP
-1700 QGSGTGA
+1700 GSGTGA
-1707 GALAFVYTPKGTVT
+1707 GALAFIYTPKGTVT
-1721 ENMTVGS
+1721 ENMTGGS

-1748 AAAEV
+1748 AATEV

-1762 PKLEALTAASDKP
+1762 PKLETLTAADDKP
-1775 GTIGLLGVT
+1775 GTIRLTGVT
-1784 DNHTAVYDQKGNI
+1784 DDHTAVYDQRGNI
-1797 TGYRGSGIRTRE
+1797 TRYGGSGIRTRE
-1809 YRMQGEST
+1809 YRMPGEST
-1817 WTTFTGDSFT
+1817 WTTFTGDRFT
-1827 VAKNGSYVVRLTDN
+1827 VKKNGSYVVRLTDN

-1851 EMTGMDVT
+1851 EMAGMDTT

-1878 LDSNVSVKLTFTDK
+1878 LDSDVSVKLTFTDM
-1892 AGAEG
+1892 AGTEG
-1897 GTPSDV
+1897 GTPSGI
-1903 QSAAYQWVTDTSK
+1903 QSAAYQWVTDNSK
-1916 KPATGMVNLDAAAV
+1916 KPVTGMVNLDAAAV

-1950 KVTDRKGNVRDGFSE
+1950 KVTDRKGNIQDGFSE

-1970 DVHRLEFTG
+1970 DVHHLEFKG
-1979 PDKAQPLSAGLP
+1979 PNKAQPLSAGLP

-2000 SGGKLTGTT
+2000 SGGKLTGTV
-2009 QTEVLAELEAYQGIY
+2009 QTEVLAELPAYQGIY

-2031 TQPVYTVKSTGTKQ
+2031 KQAVYTVNSTGTKQ

-2057 ACEQKTFYVRQI
+2057 SCEQKTFYVRQV

-2084 WTTCNSLIPG
+2084 WTTYNGLTPG
-2094 AAVQCAVTEPQEPV
+2094 AAVQCAVTEPQKPV

-2115 GWYRDAECT
+2115 GWYKDAECT
-2124 DSRKFDFGTQ
+2124 DIRKFNFDTQ
-2134 SQVMT
+2134 SQLMT

-2153 VYYKL
+2153 VYYNL

-2164 VYEPEDMYKTYVHGQ
+2164 VYEAEDMYKSYVHGQ

-2188 EGYVFCGWYD
+2188 DGYVFCGWYD

-2204 TAYTKIGAEEYGDK
+2204 TAYTKIGAAEYGDK
-2218 ICYGYFKD
+2218 TCYGYFKD
-2226 VQKPKLAASVESDV
+2226 VQKPKLAASVESNV

-2246 WYNTDQ
+2246 WYSTDQ
-2252 IRMVLSYSDNKG
+2252 IRIALSYSDNKG
-2264 VTGLYGKVDDGGY
+2264 VKSLYGKVDDGGY
-2277 EEIPGVITEGGT
+2277 EEIPDVITEGGT
-2289 TVTKD
+2289 TVAKD

-2313 NETVTEAL
+2313 NETVTDVL

-2353 LEITIPVAEAGSG
+2353 LEITIPVE
-2366 IESVEYKLIPEDS
+2366 
-2379 STAGQPSVKK
+2379 
-2389 ASVENRAGYKA
+2389 
-2400 VIYINPD
+2400 
-2407 FKGKIMI
+2407 
-2414 TARDHAGNV
+2414 
-2423 SDTKMIGTDGSGI
+2423 
-2436 HGIIVEDHAPE
+2436 
-2447 ITFLVN
+2447 
-2453 GSESPEKEYEKAPT
+2453 
-2467 VIVTVKDDK
+2467 
-2476 ENAISAGLASA
+2476 
-2487 AYQIGNSAEC
+2487 
-2497 VLQEDFTTSIRTEV
+2497 
-2511 KFSIPTEK
+2511 
-2519 LPAAG
+2519 
-2524 ADITVK
+2524 
-2530 AMDNAGNRAE
+2530 
-2540 KKITV
+2540 
-2545 RIHTHSAVLVQAVE
+2545 
-2559 PTCLAKGNKAYY
+2559 
-2571 VCDCGRWY
+2571 
-2579 ADSSC
+2579 
-2584 TTEITSQDVVLPAK
+2584 
-2598 GHTETIDPAK
+2598 
-2608 EATCTQTGRTQ
+2608 
-2619 GSHCSVC
+2619 
-2626 GVVIKAQTVTPALG
+2626 
-2640 HHYSG
+2640 
-2645 DYAYDADGHWRV
+2645 
-2657 CSRCAALEE
+2657 
-2666 KHSHVYDNDKDAICN
+2666 
-2681 DCGFERTI
+2681 
-2689 KNPEPEKPDT
+2689 
-2699 YRVSYKLSLPDGSVY
+2699 
-2714 EPEDSYKT
+2714 
-2722 YVHGQELTMPVPSQE
+2722 
-2737 GYVFCGWYDN
+2737 
-2747 AGYTGTAYTK
+2747 
-2757 IGAEEYGDKTCY
+2757 
-2769 GYFKDVQKPELAA
+2769 
-2782 SVESNVSPNTKG
+2782 
-2794 WYSTDQIRMVL
+2794 
-2805 SYSDN
+2805 
-2810 KGVTGLYGKV
+2810 
-2820 DDGGYEEINGVITEG
+2820 
-2835 GTTVTKDY
+2835 
-2843 ACVEGWHTYTF
+2843 
-2854 KAVDAAGNETVTDAM
+2854 
-2869 TVKLDTIKPEMGE
+2869 
-2882 AAFNEG
+2882 
-2888 YKNLWNWLIRKD
+2888 
-2900 SLEITIPVAEAG
+2900 EAG

-2923 REDGSTTAG
+2923 REDSSTTAG
-2932 QASVKKAS
+2932 RASVKKAS

-2947 TAVIYINP
+2947 MAVIYVNP
-2955 DFKGKIKITARDYAG
+2955 DFKGKIKITAKDYAG

-2990 EDHAPEITFLVNGS
+2990 EDHAPEITFSVNGS
-3004 ESPEKEYEKAPT
+3004 ESLAEEYEKAPT
-3016 VVVTVKDDKE
+3016 VDVTVKDDKE
-3026 NAISAGLASAAYQIG
+3026 NVLSAGLASVAYQVG
-3041 NSAECVLQEDFTTG
+3041 NGAEHVLQEDFATG

-3065 EEKLPEAGADITVKA
+3065 KEKLPEAGADITVKA
-3080 VDNAGNLAEKKI
+3080 VDNAGNRAEKKI
-3092 TVRIHTHRA
+3092 MVRIHTHRA
-3101 VLVKAVEP
+3101 VLVQAVEP
-3109 TCLAEGNKA
+3109 TCLTKGNKA
-3118 YYICDCG
+3118 YYVCDCG
-3125 RWYAD
+3125 RWYAN
-3130 SSCTTEITS
+3130 SSCTTEITLQ
-3139 KDVVLPAKGHTEAI
+3139 DVELPAKGHTEAI
-3153 DPAKEATCMQT
+3153 DPVKQATCMQT

-3178 IKAQTVTPALGHH
+3178 IKAQTVTPALGHN
-3191 YSGDYAYDADGHWRV
+3191 YSGDYAYDAGGHWRV

-3216 HSHVYDDDKDAIC
+3216 HGHVYDDDKDAIC

-3240 PEPEKPG
+3240 SEPEKPG
-3247 GSGTETPSPTVQPEK
+3247 GGGTETSNPPTPSGQPNK
-3262 PENTPEKKLE
+3262 PEDK
-3272 NTPEK
+3272 
-3277 KPEKKPEN
+3277 
-3285 TTEKKPENTPENKPE
+3285 PENKPTDKPE
-3300 NTPDEQPDIGDVLNV
+3300 NKLTEKAENKPTDKPENKSTDKPENKLTNKAENKPTDKPENKLENKPDEQPDIRDDVDV

-3322 KANTSGEAV
+3322 KVDTSGEAV
-3331 PTGNVKGM
+3331 PTGNVQGM
-3339 ADTSTALKIG
+3339 ADTSTALDFG
-3349 EGTVTVT
+3349 DGTVTVT
-3356 VVCEEQE
+3356 VVCAEQE

-3384 KSAAAGENIEIRVEV
+3384 QSVTAGENIEIRIEV
-3399 KDISGNVPEKDK
+3399 KDISGNVPETDK

-3419 EYRKEIPDLTLGMY
+3419 EYRKEIPDLVLGMY

-3457 EVVIGIPQKMQ
+3457 KVVIGIPQKLQ
-3468 SIDREFFIVRSHEGE
+3468 SIDREFFIIRSHEGE

-3511 KQVSRTPQAGKCSLC
+3511 KQVSRTPQVGKCSLC

-3538 VWLILIMAVL
+3538 VWLMVIITVL
-3548 LIIFRVIRRNR
+3548 LIIWIVIRRKKNAK
-3559 NVRENQKP
+3559 V

>member
-1 MKIHKLKAGEKAA
+1 MSFLP
-14 RITALVLT
+14 
-22 AALVFTSIDLAVFAT
+22 
-37 ANEGIKTQEVITG
+37 
-50 FGELDESA
+50 SA
-58 AVQLLPVGA
+58 YN
-67 QESEIVFPDTL
+67 S
-78 TVMLETD
+78 
-85 SVEESTGDVTQETE
+85 
-99 DSTKENT
+99 
-106 ESEEIQTPEKD
+106 
-117 TEHGESTASGE
+117 
-128 NTDTGES
+128 
-135 TASGESTDTG
+135 
-145 ESTASGESTD
+145 
-155 TGERTASEE
+155 
-164 NAGTEDD
+164 
-171 AAEEEQP
+171 
-178 APVETIP
+178 
-185 PVKSTRETSIHVT
+185 
-198 WENNTADSFDSSAL
+198 
-212 GNHYVY
+212 
-218 IPVIPEEYRVADGVS
+218 
-233 LPQISVTIAA
+233 
-243 IGGQELAELLAL
+243 
-255 LEKLPDP
+255 
-262 LTYLST
+262 
-268 GVENKEIIDPEQLA
+268 
-282 EAREQLDAWLAENK
+282 WLAENQ
-296 TEDTENKEI
+296 TDDTENKET
-305 LSGEEEERLAELIQ
+305 LSGEEEERLAELIA
-319 RLKGLEHIRDT
+319 RLEGLEHIRDT
-330 ETDCMDLKCPY
+330 ETDCMDLECPY
-341 HYPETIQQRMAEDE
+341 HYPEMIQQRMAEDE

-374 EENAMPAAA
+374 EENALPAAV
-383 WGTDQPRRAPA
+383 WDTDQPRRAPA
-394 RAPALTPHPQTL
+394 KAPALTPHPQTL
-406 MVTED
+406 MVTTD

-424 IDESMGCSNKKHP
+424 IDVSMGSSDKKHP

-451 AYLAVKAYDVDEDDG
+451 AYLAVKAYDVDEDYG

-474 DDIYLPMNQTNK
+474 DDIYLPMDQTNK
-486 FNKNYNNETIGYL
+486 FNKNYNNETLGYL
-499 SGTDNTWNTTVLEI
+499 SGTNNTWNTTVLEI

-526 VTVAPRS
+526 VTVAPKT

-559 ELQDTSTKGKTVTVQ
+559 ELQDTSTKDKTVTVQ

-583 NKEYATEYTLTQTET
+583 KKEYATEYTLTQTET

-641 INATD
+641 IKATD

-683 DMLKIG
+683 DMPKLG
-689 ITDVKVADGATKT
+689 ITDVKVAAGATKT

-724 LYQVW
+724 LYPVW
-729 VDNIDKTAPVITYTP
+729 VDNIDKTAPVITYAP

-770 RLADKPL
+770 RLVEKPL
-777 TYTIPK
+777 TYTIQNN
-783 DIAALPG
+783 IAALPG
-790 TKTISVKASDAAGN
+790 KKTIKVTASDAAGN
-804 TTTHNCVIT
+804 TTTKNCVIT

-858 VMPTPTLDFH
+858 VMPAPTLEFH
-868 NGSVKT
+868 NGSAKT
-874 ASVIKTKNGNLIA
+874 ASVITTKNGNLTA

-900 RAYAKVTSDGKAKV
+900 RAYAKVTSDGKEKV
-914 YYSEAEKFG
+914 YYSEAGQFG

-954 DKYQEVYYRTVNGS
+954 DKLQMVYYRTVNGS

-973 HFTHTEGAVYFAE
+973 HFKHQEGAVYFKE

-1001 EPYQSK
+1001 NAYQSK

-1020 LELYRVG
+1020 LELYRVT
-1027 VGGGTIDQTRRSMQR
+1027 GGGTIDQARRSMTR
-1042 TMPKDSSYTVD
+1042 TMAKDSSYTVD

-1077 ADTTNNQGGKA
+1077 ADTNQSQGGKK

-1106 SSFPGYYTDARQQEY
+1106 SSFSGYYTDARQQEY

-1131 RYVLRAYEDKD
+1131 RYVLRAYEQTD

-1148 MGTEPLED
+1148 LGTEPLED
-1156 RNYDTKSKK
+1156 KNYDIRSES
-1165 ADAAV
+1165 AAV
-1170 AGVNGQLWACN
+1170 EGVKGQLWACN
-1181 FLQPAGKS
+1181 FLQPAKKT

-1196 DTRTGGGEGSYYP
+1196 DTRTGGGEESYYP
-1209 KNSSGTAYGYN
+1209 KNSSGTAHGYN
-1220 GKTWVKLVGVD
+1220 GKTWVKLGVD

-1238 GATGDFDDVW
+1238 GATGADTDEW

-1290 DEIVDGQNSSLS
+1290 DEIVDRQNSSLS

-1332 SAVSLNSDTALKV
+1332 STVSLNSTDTLKV
-1345 YSISNPGSIQDMCN
+1345 NSISNLSSIKDMCN
-1359 LSGTSQTFSGG
+1359 LSGTSQNFSGG
-1370 NTNIKVDAT
+1370 NTNIKVDGTEPA
-1379 KPELTVKADTSGS
+1379 LTVRADTSGS
-1392 LPRHKATITATGADS
+1392 LPRHKATITATGAVS
-1407 IRYAW
+1407 IQYAW
-1412 TKDAALPGYGWQ
+1412 TKDTVLPGYGWQ
-1424 TITSGTQLTESRGTA
+1424 TITSGKQLTESRGTA
-1439 GQTQTWY
+1439 GQSQTWY

-1459 HQYQAFTFMNPAITN
+1459 HKYLPFTFMNPAITD
-1474 VSVRAGSTVASAEAA
+1474 VSVRAGGATSSADVA
-1489 DVWKP
+1489 DVWKS

-1499 AQYAGAQSTGTK
+1499 VQYAGVQSTGTT
-1511 LTFGGPKKEVKGVT
+1511 LTFDGPKKEVKNIT
-1525 SSSGSVNLYVT
+1525 SSRGSANLYVT

-1547 TYGNVISKTIEVKK
+1547 TYGNVISKTIEVRK
-1561 IDRKKPTVTLRS
+1561 IDRKNPTVTLRS
-1573 GSSTGADTVYNELI
+1573 GSSTGADTVYNELT

-1601 KVEYAWTNTT
+1601 KVEYAWTNTA
-1611 GTPSTSTWKTLT
+1611 GAPSAWKILT

-1630 QAEYIAAETS
+1630 QAQYTAAETT

-1686 SSWTKSATLTWKAR
+1686 SSWTKSATLTWKAAP
-1700 QGSGTGA
+1700 GSGTGA

-1728 CTVTKNGVYEFM
+1728 CTVTKNGIYEFM

-1748 AAAEV
+1748 EAAEV

-1762 PKLEALTAASDKP
+1762 PKLDSLTAAGGKP
-1775 GTIGLLGVT
+1775 GTIGLLGAT
-1784 DNHTAVYDQKGNI
+1784 DDHTAVYDKKGNI
-1797 TGYRGSGIRTRE
+1797 TGYQGSGIRTRE

-1827 VAKNGSYVVRLTDN
+1827 VAKNGNYVVRLTDN

-1865 TVNGTRN
+1865 VVNGTRN

-1878 LDSNVSVKLTFTDK
+1878 LDSDVSVKLTFTDM
-1892 AGAEG
+1892 AGTEG
-1897 GTPSDV
+1897 GTPSGI
-1903 QSAAYQWVTDTSK
+1903 QSAAYQWVTDTSQ
-1916 KPATGMVNLDAAAV
+1916 KPAAGMVDLDAAAV

-1950 KVTDRKGNVRDGFSE
+1950 KVTDRKGNIQDGFSE

-1970 DVHRLEFTG
+1970 NVHRLEFTG
-1979 PDKAQPLSAGLP
+1979 PNKAQPLSAGLP

-2000 SGGKLTGTT
+2000 SGGKLTGTA
-2009 QTEVLAELEAYQGIY
+2009 QTEVLAELPAELPAYQGIY

-2031 TQPVYTVKSTGTKQ
+2031 KQAVYTVNSTGTKQ

-2057 ACEQKTFYVRQI
+2057 SCEQKTFYVRQV

-2084 WTTCNSLIPG
+2084 WTTYNSLTPG
-2094 AAVQCAVTEPQEPV
+2094 AAVQCAVTEPQKPV

-2115 GWYRDAECT
+2115 GWYKDAECT
-2124 DSRKFDFGTQ
+2124 DIRKFNFDTQ
-2134 SQVMT
+2134 SQLMT
-2139 DTTLFAKWIPNSYR
+2139 DITLFAKWIPNSYR
-2153 VYYKL
+2153 VYYNL

-2164 VYEPEDMYKTYVHGQ
+2164 VYESEDMYKSYVHGQ

-2204 TAYTKIGAEEYGDK
+2204 TAYTKIGATEYGDK
-2218 ICYGYFKD
+2218 TCYGYFRD
-2226 VQKPKLAASVESDV
+2226 VQKPELAASVESNV

-2246 WYNTDQ
+2246 WYSTDQ
-2252 IRMVLSYSDNKG
+2252 IRIVLSYSDNKG
-2264 VTGLYGKVDDGGY
+2264 VKSLYGKVDDGGY
-2277 EEIPGVITEGGT
+2277 EEIPDVITEGGT
-2289 TVTKD
+2289 TVAKD

-2313 NETVTEAL
+2313 NETVTDVL

-2353 LEITIPVAEAGSG
+2353 LEITIPVE
-2366 IESVEYKLIPEDS
+2366 
-2379 STAGQPSVKK
+2379 
-2389 ASVENRAGYKA
+2389 
-2400 VIYINPD
+2400 
-2407 FKGKIMI
+2407 
-2414 TARDHAGNV
+2414 
-2423 SDTKMIGTDGSGI
+2423 
-2436 HGIIVEDHAPE
+2436 
-2447 ITFLVN
+2447 
-2453 GSESPEKEYEKAPT
+2453 
-2467 VIVTVKDDK
+2467 
-2476 ENAISAGLASA
+2476 
-2487 AYQIGNSAEC
+2487 
-2497 VLQEDFTTSIRTEV
+2497 
-2511 KFSIPTEK
+2511 
-2519 LPAAG
+2519 
-2524 ADITVK
+2524 
-2530 AMDNAGNRAE
+2530 
-2540 KKITV
+2540 
-2545 RIHTHSAVLVQAVE
+2545 
-2559 PTCLAKGNKAYY
+2559 
-2571 VCDCGRWY
+2571 
-2579 ADSSC
+2579 
-2584 TTEITSQDVVLPAK
+2584 
-2598 GHTETIDPAK
+2598 
-2608 EATCTQTGRTQ
+2608 
-2619 GSHCSVC
+2619 
-2626 GVVIKAQTVTPALG
+2626 
-2640 HHYSG
+2640 
-2645 DYAYDADGHWRV
+2645 
-2657 CSRCAALEE
+2657 
-2666 KHSHVYDNDKDAICN
+2666 
-2681 DCGFERTI
+2681 
-2689 KNPEPEKPDT
+2689 
-2699 YRVSYKLSLPDGSVY
+2699 
-2714 EPEDSYKT
+2714 
-2722 YVHGQELTMPVPSQE
+2722 
-2737 GYVFCGWYDN
+2737 
-2747 AGYTGTAYTK
+2747 
-2757 IGAEEYGDKTCY
+2757 
-2769 GYFKDVQKPELAA
+2769 
-2782 SVESNVSPNTKG
+2782 
-2794 WYSTDQIRMVL
+2794 
-2805 SYSDN
+2805 
-2810 KGVTGLYGKV
+2810 
-2820 DDGGYEEINGVITEG
+2820 
-2835 GTTVTKDY
+2835 
-2843 ACVEGWHTYTF
+2843 
-2854 KAVDAAGNETVTDAM
+2854 
-2869 TVKLDTIKPEMGE
+2869 
-2882 AAFNEG
+2882 
-2888 YKNLWNWLIRKD
+2888 
-2900 SLEITIPVAEAG
+2900 EAG

-2923 REDGSTTAG
+2923 REDSSTTAG
-2932 QASVKKAS
+2932 RASVKKAS

-2947 TAVIYINP
+2947 TAVIYVNP
-2955 DFKGKIKITARDYAG
+2955 DFKGKIKITAKDYAG

-2990 EDHAPEITFLVNGS
+2990 EDHAPEITFSVNGS
-3004 ESPEKEYEKAPT
+3004 ESPAEEYEKAPT
-3016 VVVTVKDDKE
+3016 VDVTVKDDKE
-3026 NAISAGLASAAYQIG
+3026 NVISAGLASVAYQVG
-3041 NSAECVLQEDFTTG
+3041 NSAEHVLQEDFATG

-3065 EEKLPEAGADITVKA
+3065 KEKLPETGADITVKA
-3080 VDNAGNLAEKKI
+3080 VDNAGNRAERKI

-3101 VLVKAVEP
+3101 VLVQAVEP
-3109 TCLAEGNKA
+3109 TCLTKGNKA
-3118 YYICDCG
+3118 YYVCDCG
-3125 RWYAD
+3125 RWYAN
-3130 SSCTTEITS
+3130 SSCTTEITLQ
-3139 KDVVLPAKGHTEAI
+3139 DVELPAKGHTEAI
-3153 DPAKEATCMQT
+3153 DPVKEATCMQT

-3178 IKAQTVTPALGHH
+3178 IKAQTVTPALGHN
-3191 YSGDYAYDADGHWRV
+3191 YSGDYAYDAGGHWRV

-3216 HSHVYDDDKDAIC
+3216 HGHVYDDDKDAIC

-3240 PEPEKPG
+3240 SEPEKPG
-3247 GSGTETPSPTVQPEK
+3247 GGGTETSNPPTPSGQPDKPEDKAENKPTDK
-3262 PENTPEKKLE
+3262 PENKLTEKAENKPTDKPENKSTDKPENKLTNKAENKPTDKPENKLE
-3272 NTPEK
+3272 NK
-3277 KPEKKPEN
+3277 
-3285 TTEKKPENTPENKPE
+3285 
-3300 NTPDEQPDIGDVLNV
+3300 PDEQPDIRDDVDV

-3331 PTGNVKGM
+3331 PTGNVQGM
-3339 ADTSTALKIG
+3339 ADTSTALDFG
-3349 EGTVTVT
+3349 DGTVTVT
-3356 VVCEEQE
+3356 VVCAEQE

-3384 KSAAAGENIEIRVEV
+3384 QSAAAGENIEIRIEV

-3419 EYRKEIPDLTLGMY
+3419 EYHKEIPDLVLGMY

-3445 DWNAVTGTVEPV
+3445 DWNAVTGTAEPV
-3457 EVVIGIPQKMQ
+3457 EVVIGIPQKLQ
-3468 SIDREFFIVRSHEGE
+3468 SIDREFFIIRSHEGE
-3483 YTLLTD
+3483 YTFLTD

-3511 KQVSRTPQAGKCSLC
+3511 KHVSPVSQNCKCSLC

-3548 LIIFRVIRRNR
+3548 LIVWRVVQRNR
-3559 NVRENQKP
+3559 NVGEKQEP

>member
-1 MKIHKLKAGEKAA
+1 MKIQMSKKEKSKKYV
-14 RITALVLT
+14 RGVALVLT
-22 AALVFTSIDLAVFAT
+22 TALLFTSMDLTVFAT
-37 ANEGIKTQEVITG
+37 ADKGAKTQDVITG
-50 FGELDESA
+50 FADLDESVA
-58 AVQLLPVGA
+58 EQFLPAGA
-67 QESEIVFPDTL
+67 QESEIVFPDSL
-78 TVMLETD
+78 TVMLETN
-85 SVEESTGDVTQETE
+85 SVEESTEDVTQE
-99 DSTKENT
+99 
-106 ESEEIQTPEKD
+106 
-117 TEHGESTASGE
+117 
-128 NTDTGES
+128 
-135 TASGESTDTG
+135 
-145 ESTASGESTD
+145 
-155 TGERTASEE
+155 
-164 NAGTEDD
+164 
-171 AAEEEQP
+171 
-178 APVETIP
+178 V
-185 PVKSTRETSIHVT
+185 SIHVT
-198 WENNTADSFDSSAL
+198 WENNTADSFDSATL

-218 IPVIPEEYRVADGVS
+218 TPVIPDEYRAADGVS

-243 IGGQELAELLAL
+243 IGGQEPADLLAL

-268 GVENKEIIDPEQLA
+268 GVENKEIIDPEQLT
-282 EAREQLDAWLAENK
+282 EVREQLDAWLAENK
-296 TEDTENKEI
+296 TEDTENKET
-305 LSGEEEERLAELIQ
+305 LSGEEDERLAELIA
-319 RLKGLEHIRDT
+319 RLEGLEHIRDT
-330 ETDCMDLKCPY
+330 ETDCMDLECPY
-341 HYPETIQQRMAEDE
+341 HYPEMIQQRMAEDE
-355 LPELLTLEDL
+355 LPELLTLENL

-383 WGTDQPRRAPA
+383 WDTDQPLRASA
-394 RAPALTPHPQTL
+394 KASALTPHPQTL
-406 MVTED
+406 MVTAD

-424 IDESMGCSNKKHP
+424 IDVSMGSSDKKHP

-451 AYLAVKAYDVDEDDG
+451 AYLAVKAYDVDEDYG

-474 DDIYLPMNQTNK
+474 DDIYLPMGQTNQ
-486 FNKNYNNETIGYL
+486 FNKNYNNETLGYL
-499 SGTDNTWNTTVLEI
+499 SGTNNTWNTTVLEI

-526 VTVAPRS
+526 VTVAPS
-533 WIVRIDWMQLVLDG
+533 TWIVRIDWMQLVLDG
-547 GAADPNIEKFSL
+547 GAADSNIEKFSL
-559 ELQDTSTKGKTVTVQ
+559 ELQDTSTKDKTVTVQ

-583 NKEYATEYTLTQTET
+583 KKEYATEYTLTQTET

-613 QIALSMPLDSPSGV
+613 QIALSMPLDSPGGV
-627 YKITGILKDPDTEA
+627 YKITGILKDPETEE
-641 INATD
+641 IKATD

-683 DMLKIG
+683 NMPELG
-689 ITDVKVADGATKT
+689 ITDVKVTDGATHI
-702 ATVNKKYTFTINYK
+702 AAENKKYTFTINYK
-716 LKGSDKSF
+716 LKGSEKS
-724 LYQVW
+724 LSYPVW
-729 VDNIDKTAPVITYTP
+729 VDNIDKTAPVLTYTP
-744 VTVVEEEKQETV
+744 VTVVEEEQQETV
-756 EKLFGEALSVSDNH
+756 EKLFGAALSVADNR

-790 TKTISVKASDAAGN
+790 KKTIQVTASDAAGN
-804 TTTHNCVIT
+804 TTTKDCVIM

-858 VMPTPTLDFH
+858 VMPAPTLEFH
-868 NGSVKT
+868 NGSAKT
-874 ASVIKTKNGNLIA
+874 ASVITTKNGNLTA

-900 RAYAKVTSDGKAKV
+900 RAYAKVTSDGKEKV
-914 YYSEAEKFG
+914 YYSEAGKFG

-954 DKYQEVYYRTVNGS
+954 DKLQMVYYRTVNGS

-973 HFTHTEGAVYFAE
+973 HFTHQEGAVYFAE

-1001 EPYQSK
+1001 NAYQSK

-1027 VGGGTIDQTRRSMQR
+1027 GGGTIDQARRSKLR
-1042 TMPKDSSYTVD
+1042 TMPKDSSYTVN

-1067 DTSGKNGKRI
+1067 ETSGKNGKRI
-1077 ADTTNNQGGKA
+1077 ADTNQSQGGKRN
-1088 TNVSFLKNRYK
+1088 NVSFLKNRYN
-1099 DTNYHTS
+1099 DINYHTS
-1106 SSFPGYYTDARQQEY
+1106 SSFSSYYTDARQQEY

-1131 RYVLRAYEDKD
+1131 RYVLKAYELED

-1148 MGTEPLED
+1148 LGTEPLED
-1156 RNYDTKSKK
+1156 KNYDISSES
-1165 ADAAV
+1165 AAV
-1170 AGVNGQLWACN
+1170 AGVKGQLWTCN
-1181 FLQPAGKS
+1181 FLQPAKKP
-1189 AGTYYFP
+1189 AGTYSFP
-1196 DTRTGGGEGSYYP
+1196 DKRTGGGEGSYYP
-1209 KNSSGTAYGYN
+1209 KNSFGMAHDYN
-1220 GKTWVKLVGVD
+1220 GKTWVKLGVD

-1238 GATGDFDDVW
+1238 GATGADTDVW

-1259 NDEKEPALLGV
+1259 NDEKEPVLLGV

-1290 DEIVDGQNSSLS
+1290 DEIVDSQNSSLS

-1332 SAVSLNSDTALKV
+1332 STVSLNSTDALKV
-1345 YSISNPGSIQDMCN
+1345 NSISNIGSIKDMCN

-1379 KPELTVKADTSGS
+1379 KPVLTVRADTSGS
-1392 LPRHKATITATGADS
+1392 LPRHKATITAKGADS
-1407 IRYAW
+1407 IQYAW
-1412 TKDAALPGYGWQ
+1412 TKDTTLPGYGWQ

-1459 HQYQAFTFMNPAITN
+1459 HQYLAFTFMNPAITD
-1474 VSVRAGSTVASAEAA
+1474 VSVRAGNAAASADAA

-1499 AQYAGAQSTGTK
+1499 VQYAGAQSTGTT
-1511 LTFGGPKKEVKGVT
+1511 LTFDGPKKVENGIT
-1525 SSSGSVNLYVT
+1525 SSSGSAYLYVT

-1547 TYGNVISKTIEVKK
+1547 SYGNVISKTIEVKK

-1630 QAEYIAAETS
+1630 QAQYIAAETS

-1654 GNVSETVKSGPYQVI
+1654 GNVSETVKSGPYHVI
-1669 KKAVGAAL
+1669 KKATGAAL
-1677 PSITVTGNP
+1677 PSITVMGKP
-1686 SSWTKSATLTWKAR
+1686 SSWTKSATLTWNAR

-1762 PKLEALTAASDKP
+1762 PKLETLTAADDKP
-1775 GTIGLLGVT
+1775 GTIRLTGVT
-1784 DNHTAVYDQKGNI
+1784 DDHTAVYDQRGNI
-1797 TGYRGSGIRTRE
+1797 TGYGGSGIRTRE
-1809 YRMQGEST
+1809 YRMQEEST

-1827 VAKNGSYVVRLTDN
+1827 VKKNGSYVVRLTDN

-1851 EMTGMDVT
+1851 EMAGMDTT

-1878 LDSNVSVKLTFTDK
+1878 LDSDVSVKLTFTDM
-1892 AGAEG
+1892 AGTEG
-1897 GTPSDV
+1897 GTPSGI
-1903 QSAAYQWVTDTSK
+1903 QSAAYQWVTDNSK
-1916 KPATGMVNLDAAAV
+1916 KPVTGMVNLDAAAV
-1930 AAGEYTISLS
+1930 AVGEYTISLS
-1940 DYYGTCYLYY
+1940 DYCGTCYLYY
-1950 KVTDRKGNVRDGFSE
+1950 KVTDRKGNIQDGFSE

-1970 DVHRLEFTG
+1970 NVHRLEFTG
-1979 PDKAQPLSAGLP
+1979 PNKAQPLSAGLP

-2000 SGGKLTGTT
+2000 SGGKLTGTV
-2009 QTEVLAELEAYQGIY
+2009 QTEVLAELPAYQGIY

-2031 TQPVYTVKSTGTKQ
+2031 KQAVYTVNSTGTKQ

-2057 ACEQKTFYVRQI
+2057 SCEQKTFYVRQV

-2084 WTTCNSLIPG
+2084 WTTYNGLTSG
-2094 AAVQCAVTEPQEPV
+2094 AAVQCAVTEPQKPV

-2115 GWYRDAECT
+2115 GWYKDAECT
-2124 DSRKFDFGTQ
+2124 DIRKFNFDTQ
-2134 SQVMT
+2134 SQLMT

-2153 VYYKL
+2153 VYYNL

-2164 VYEPEDMYKTYVHGQ
+2164 VYEAEDMYKSYVHGQ

-2188 EGYVFCGWYD
+2188 DGYVFCGWYD

-2204 TAYTKIGAEEYGDK
+2204 TAYTKIGAAEYGDK
-2218 ICYGYFKD
+2218 TCYGYFKD
-2226 VQKPKLAASVESDV
+2226 VQKPKLTASVESNV

-2246 WYNTDQ
+2246 WYSTDQ
-2252 IRMVLSYSDNKG
+2252 IRIALSYSDNKG
-2264 VTGLYGKVDDGGY
+2264 VKSLYGKVDDGGY
-2277 EEIPGVITEGGT
+2277 EEIPDVITEGGT
-2289 TVTKD
+2289 TVAKD

-2313 NETVTEAL
+2313 NETVTDVL

-2353 LEITIPVAEAGSG
+2353 LEITIPVE
-2366 IESVEYKLIPEDS
+2366 
-2379 STAGQPSVKK
+2379 
-2389 ASVENRAGYKA
+2389 
-2400 VIYINPD
+2400 
-2407 FKGKIMI
+2407 
-2414 TARDHAGNV
+2414 
-2423 SDTKMIGTDGSGI
+2423 
-2436 HGIIVEDHAPE
+2436 
-2447 ITFLVN
+2447 
-2453 GSESPEKEYEKAPT
+2453 
-2467 VIVTVKDDK
+2467 
-2476 ENAISAGLASA
+2476 
-2487 AYQIGNSAEC
+2487 
-2497 VLQEDFTTSIRTEV
+2497 
-2511 KFSIPTEK
+2511 
-2519 LPAAG
+2519 
-2524 ADITVK
+2524 
-2530 AMDNAGNRAE
+2530 
-2540 KKITV
+2540 
-2545 RIHTHSAVLVQAVE
+2545 
-2559 PTCLAKGNKAYY
+2559 
-2571 VCDCGRWY
+2571 
-2579 ADSSC
+2579 
-2584 TTEITSQDVVLPAK
+2584 
-2598 GHTETIDPAK
+2598 
-2608 EATCTQTGRTQ
+2608 
-2619 GSHCSVC
+2619 
-2626 GVVIKAQTVTPALG
+2626 
-2640 HHYSG
+2640 
-2645 DYAYDADGHWRV
+2645 
-2657 CSRCAALEE
+2657 
-2666 KHSHVYDNDKDAICN
+2666 
-2681 DCGFERTI
+2681 
-2689 KNPEPEKPDT
+2689 
-2699 YRVSYKLSLPDGSVY
+2699 
-2714 EPEDSYKT
+2714 
-2722 YVHGQELTMPVPSQE
+2722 
-2737 GYVFCGWYDN
+2737 
-2747 AGYTGTAYTK
+2747 
-2757 IGAEEYGDKTCY
+2757 
-2769 GYFKDVQKPELAA
+2769 
-2782 SVESNVSPNTKG
+2782 
-2794 WYSTDQIRMVL
+2794 
-2805 SYSDN
+2805 
-2810 KGVTGLYGKV
+2810 
-2820 DDGGYEEINGVITEG
+2820 
-2835 GTTVTKDY
+2835 
-2843 ACVEGWHTYTF
+2843 
-2854 KAVDAAGNETVTDAM
+2854 
-2869 TVKLDTIKPEMGE
+2869 
-2882 AAFNEG
+2882 
-2888 YKNLWNWLIRKD
+2888 
-2900 SLEITIPVAEAG
+2900 EAG

-2923 REDGSTTAG
+2923 REDSSTTAG
-2932 QASVKKAS
+2932 RASVKKAS

-2947 TAVIYINP
+2947 MAVIYVNP
-2955 DFKGKIKITARDYAG
+2955 DFKGKIKITAKDYAG

-2990 EDHAPEITFLVNGS
+2990 EDHAPEITFSVNGS
-3004 ESPEKEYEKAPT
+3004 ESLAEEYEKAPT
-3016 VVVTVKDDKE
+3016 VDVTVKDDKE
-3026 NAISAGLASAAYQIG
+3026 NVLSAGLASVAYQVG
-3041 NSAECVLQEDFTTG
+3041 NGAEHVLQEDFATG

-3065 EEKLPEAGADITVKA
+3065 KEKLPEAGADITVKA
-3080 VDNAGNLAEKKI
+3080 VDNAGNRAEKKI

-3101 VLVKAVEP
+3101 VLVQAVEP
-3109 TCLAEGNKA
+3109 TCLTKGNKA
-3118 YYICDCG
+3118 YYVCDCG
-3125 RWYAD
+3125 RWYAN
-3130 SSCTTEITS
+3130 SSCTTEITLQ
-3139 KDVVLPAKGHTEAI
+3139 DVELPAKGHTEAI
-3153 DPAKEATCMQT
+3153 DPVKEATCMQT

-3178 IKAQTVTPALGHH
+3178 IKAQTVTPALGHN
-3191 YSGDYAYDADGHWRV
+3191 YSGDYAYDAGGHWRV

-3216 HSHVYDDDKDAIC
+3216 HGHVYDDDKDAIC

-3240 PEPEKPG
+3240 SEPEKPG
-3247 GSGTETPSPTVQPEK
+3247 GGGTETSNPPTPSGQPNK
-3262 PENTPEKKLE
+3262 PEDK
-3272 NTPEK
+3272 
-3277 KPEKKPEN
+3277 
-3285 TTEKKPENTPENKPE
+3285 PENKPTDKPE
-3300 NTPDEQPDIGDVLNV
+3300 NKLTEKAENKPTDKPENKSTDKPENKPTDKPENKLENKPDEQPDIRDDVDV

-3322 KANTSGEAV
+3322 KVDTSGEAV
-3331 PTGNVKGM
+3331 PTGNVQGM
-3339 ADTSTALKIG
+3339 ADTSTALDFG
-3349 EGTVTVT
+3349 DGTVTVT
-3356 VVCEEQE
+3356 VVCAEQE

-3384 KSAAAGENIEIRVEV
+3384 QSVTAGENIEIRIEV
-3399 KDISGNVPEKDK
+3399 KDISGNVPETDK

-3419 EYRKEIPDLTLGMY
+3419 EYRKEIPDLVLGMY

-3457 EVVIGIPQKMQ
+3457 KVVIGIPQKLQ
-3468 SIDREFFIVRSHEGE
+3468 SIDREFFIIRSHEGE

-3511 KQVSRTPQAGKCSLC
+3511 KQVSRTPQVGKCSLC

-3538 VWLILIMAVL
+3538 VWLMVIITVL
-3548 LIIFRVIRRNR
+3548 LIIWIVIRRKKNAK
-3559 NVRENQKP
+3559 V

>member
-37 ANEGIKTQEVITG
+37 SNEGIKTQEVITG
-50 FGELDESA
+50 FGALDESA

-106 ESEEIQTPEKD
+106 EAEEIQTPEKD

-128 NTDTGES
+128 STDTGEGMD
-135 TASGESTDTG
+135 SGESTDTG

-185 PVKSTRETSIHVT
+185 PVKSTREISIHVT

-218 IPVIPEEYRVADGVS
+218 IPVIPEEYRLADGVS

-243 IGGQELAELLAL
+243 IGGQGLAELLAL

-262 LTYLST
+262 LTYLSS
-268 GVENKEIIDPEQLA
+268 GEKNKDMIEPEQLT
-282 EAREQLDAWLAENK
+282 EAREKLDAWLAENK
-296 TEDTENKEI
+296 TEDIENKET

-319 RLKGLEHIRDT
+319 RLEGLEHIRDT
-330 ETDCMDLKCPY
+330 ETDCMDLECPY
-341 HYPETIQQRMAEDE
+341 HYPEMIQQRMAEDE
-355 LPELLTLEDL
+355 LPELLTLENL

-383 WGTDQPRRAPA
+383 WGTDLPLRAPA
-394 RAPALTPHPQTL
+394 RASALTPHPQTL

-474 DDIYLPMNQTNK
+474 DDIYLPMDQTNQSGK
-486 FNKNYNNETIGYL
+486 QYNKETIGYL

-613 QIALSMPLDSPSGV
+613 QIALSMPLNSPGGV
-627 YKITGILKDPDTEA
+627 YKITGILKDPKTEE
-641 INATD
+641 IKATD

-683 DMLKIG
+683 DMPKLE
-689 ITDVKVADGATKT
+689 ITDVKVAAGATKT
-702 ATVNKKYTFTINYK
+702 ATVNKKYTFTITYK
-716 LKGSDKSF
+716 LKGSEQSF
-724 LYQVW
+724 SYPVW
-729 VDNIDKTAPVITYTP
+729 VDNIDKTAPELTYTP

-756 EKLFGEALSVSDNH
+756 EKLFGEALSVADNR
-770 RLADKPL
+770 RLAEKPL

-790 TKTISVKASDAAGN
+790 KKTIKVTASDAAGN
-804 TTTHNCVIT
+804 TTTKNCVIT

-822 LGALTAAAGSKDSFE
+822 LGALTAAAGSKNSFN

-858 VMPTPTLDFH
+858 VMPAPTLEFH
-868 NGSVKT
+868 NGSAKT
-874 ASVIKTKNGNLIA
+874 APVVTTKNGNLTA

-900 RAYAKVTSDGKAKV
+900 RAYAKVTSDGKEKV
-914 YYSEAEKFG
+914 YYSEAGKFG

-954 DKYQEVYYRTVNGS
+954 DKYQVVYYRTVNGS

-973 HFTHTEGAVYFAE
+973 HFTHKEGAVYFNK

-1001 EPYQSK
+1001 NAYQSK

-1027 VGGGTIDQTRRSMQR
+1027 VDGGTIDQAHRSMLR
-1042 TMPKDSSYTVD
+1042 TMPKDNSYTVD

-1067 DTSGKNGKRI
+1067 ETSGKKGKRI
-1077 ADTTNNQGGKA
+1077 ADTNQNQGGER

-1099 DTNYHTS
+1099 DTNYYTS
-1106 SSFPGYYTDARQQEY
+1106 SSFSNYYTDARQREY
-1121 LKSTAGGWYY
+1121 LSSTAGGWYY
-1131 RYVLRAYEDKD
+1131 RYVLRAYEEID

-1156 RNYDTKSKK
+1156 RNYDTESKK
-1165 ADAAV
+1165 EDTAV
-1170 AGVNGQLWACN
+1170 AGVKGQLWACN
-1181 FLQPAGKS
+1181 FLQPAKES
-1189 AGTYYFP
+1189 VGTYCFP

-1220 GKTWVKLVGVD
+1220 GKTWVKLGVD

-1290 DEIVDGQNSSLS
+1290 DEIVDSQNSSLS

-1332 SAVSLNSDTALKV
+1332 STVSLNSTDALKV
-1345 YSISNPGSIQDMCN
+1345 NSISNPGSIKDMCN

-1379 KPELTVKADTSGS
+1379 KPALTVRADTSGS
-1392 LPRHKATITATGADS
+1392 LPRHKATITATGAAT
-1407 IRYAW
+1407 IQYAW
-1412 TKDAALPGYGWQ
+1412 TKDTALPGYGWQ
-1424 TITSGTQLTESRGTA
+1424 TTTSGTQLTESRGTA

-1459 HQYQAFTFMNPAITN
+1459 HQYRAFTFMNPAITD
-1474 VSVRAGSTVASAEAA
+1474 VSVRAGNTTASADAA
-1489 DVWKP
+1489 DVWKL

-1499 AQYAGAQSTGTK
+1499 VQYAGAQSTGTK
-1511 LTFGGPKKEVKGVT
+1511 LTFDRPKKVEQGVA
-1525 SSSGSVNLYVT
+1525 SSSGSANLYVT

-1561 IDRKKPTVTLRS
+1561 IDRKNPTVTLRS
-1573 GSSTGADTVYNELI
+1573 GSSTGADTVYNELT

-1601 KVEYAWTNTT
+1601 KVEYAWTSTT
-1611 GTPSTSTWKTLT
+1611 GTPSTSVWKTLT

-1630 QAEYIAAETS
+1630 QAQYIAAETS

-1748 AAAEV
+1748 EAAEV
-1753 LVTRIDNEA
+1753 LVTQIDNEA
-1762 PKLEALTAASDKP
+1762 PKLDSLTAAGGKP
-1775 GTIGLLGVT
+1775 GTIRLTGVT
-1784 DNHTAVYDQKGNI
+1784 DDHTAVYDQKGNI

-1809 YRMQGEST
+1809 YKMQGEST
-1817 WTTFTGDSFT
+1817 WTAFTGDSFT
-1827 VAKNGSYVVRLTDN
+1827 VAKNGNYVVRLTDN

-1878 LDSNVSVKLTFTDK
+1878 LDSNVSVKLTFADE

-1897 GTPSDV
+1897 GTPSGV
-1903 QSAAYQWVTDTSK
+1903 WSAAYQWVTDTSQ

-1930 AAGEYTISLS
+1930 AAGEYTIPLS

-1950 KVTDRKGNVRDGFSE
+1950 KVTDRKGNIRDGFSE

-1970 DVHRLEFTG
+1970 NFHRLEFTG

-2000 SGGKLTGTT
+2000 SGGKLTGTA
-2009 QTEVLAELEAYQGIY
+2009 QTEVLAELPAYQGIY

-2031 TQPVYTVKSTGTKQ
+2031 TQAVYTVNSTGTKQ
-2045 IQYYKNAYSDST
+2045 IRYYKKAYSDST

-2084 WTTCNSLIPG
+2084 WTTYNGLIPEP
-2094 AAVQCAVTEPQEPV
+2094 AVQCAVTEPQEPV
-2108 REGYTFG
+2108 REGCTFG
-2115 GWYRDAECT
+2115 GWYRGAECT

-2188 EGYVFCGWYD
+2188 EGYEFCGWYD

-2204 TAYTKIGAEEYGDK
+2204 TPYTKIGAEEYGDK
-2218 ICYGYFKD
+2218 TCYGYFKD
-2226 VQKPKLAASVESDV
+2226 VQKPELAASVEGNV

-2294 YACVEGT
+2294 YACVEGC

-2313 NETVTEAL
+2313 NETVTDAM

-2327 IKPVIGDAAFNEGYK
+2327 IKPVMCDAAFNEGYK

-2353 LEITIPVAEAGSG
+2353 LEITIPVEEAGSG
-2366 IESVEYKLIPEDS
+2366 IESVDYELIPEDGS
-2379 STAGQPSVKK
+2379 TTAGRASVKK
-2389 ASVENRAGYKA
+2389 ASGENSAGYTA

-2407 FKGKIMI
+2407 FKGKIKI
-2414 TARDHAGNV
+2414 TARDYAGNV

-2497 VLQEDFTTSIRTEV
+2497 VLQEDFTTVIRTEV

-2530 AMDNAGNRAE
+2530 AVDNAGNRAE

-2545 RIHTHSAVLVQAVE
+2545 RIHTHRAGLVQAVE

-2598 GHTETIDPAK
+2598 GH
-2608 EATCTQTGRTQ
+2608 
-2619 GSHCSVC
+2619 SF
-2626 GVVIKAQTVTPALG
+2626 
-2640 HHYSG
+2640 SG
-2645 DYAYDADGHWRV
+2645 DYVYDTDGHWKV
-2657 CSRCAALEE
+2657 CSRC
-2666 KHSHVYDNDKDAICN
+2666 D
-2681 DCGFERTI
+2681 
-2689 KNPEPEKPDT
+2689 
-2699 YRVSYKLSLPDGSVY
+2699 
-2714 EPEDSYKT
+2714 
-2722 YVHGQELTMPVPSQE
+2722 
-2737 GYVFCGWYDN
+2737 
-2747 AGYTGTAYTK
+2747 
-2757 IGAEEYGDKTCY
+2757 
-2769 GYFKDVQKPELAA
+2769 
-2782 SVESNVSPNTKG
+2782 
-2794 WYSTDQIRMVL
+2794 
-2805 SYSDN
+2805 
-2810 KGVTGLYGKV
+2810 
-2820 DDGGYEEINGVITEG
+2820 
-2835 GTTVTKDY
+2835 
-2843 ACVEGWHTYTF
+2843 
-2854 KAVDAAGNETVTDAM
+2854 
-2869 TVKLDTIKPEMGE
+2869 
-2882 AAFNEG
+2882 
-2888 YKNLWNWLIRKD
+2888 
-2900 SLEITIPVAEAG
+2900 
-2912 SGIESVDYELI
+2912 
-2923 REDGSTTAG
+2923 
-2932 QASVKKAS
+2932 
-2940 GENSAGY
+2940 
-2947 TAVIYINP
+2947 
-2955 DFKGKIKITARDYAG
+2955 
-2970 NVSDTKMIGTDGSG
+2970 
-2984 IHGIIV
+2984 
-2990 EDHAPEITFLVNGS
+2990 
-3004 ESPEKEYEKAPT
+3004 
-3016 VVVTVKDDKE
+3016 
-3026 NAISAGLASAAYQIG
+3026 
-3041 NSAECVLQEDFTTG
+3041 
-3055 IRTEVKFSIP
+3055 
-3065 EEKLPEAGADITVKA
+3065 
-3080 VDNAGNLAEKKI
+3080 
-3092 TVRIHTHRA
+3092 
-3101 VLVKAVEP
+3101 
-3109 TCLAEGNKA
+3109 
-3118 YYICDCG
+3118 
-3125 RWYAD
+3125 
-3130 SSCTTEITS
+3130 
-3139 KDVVLPAKGHTEAI
+3139 
-3153 DPAKEATCMQT
+3153 
-3164 GLTQGSHCS
+3164 
-3173 DCGLV
+3173 
-3178 IKAQTVTPALGHH
+3178 ALGK
-3191 YSGDYAYDADGHWRV
+3191 
-3206 CSRCA
+3206 
-3211 ALEEK
+3211 K
-3216 HSHVYDDDKDAIC
+3216 HSHVYDDDRDTIC
-3229 NDCGFERTIKN
+3229 NDCGFDRTIKK

-3247 GSGTETPSPTVQPEK
+3247 GGGTETPSPTVQPENTPEKK
-3262 PENTPEKKLE
+3262 PENTPEKKPE

-3277 KPEKKPEN
+3277 KPENTPEN
-3285 TTEKKPENTPENKPE
+3285 KPENTPENKPE

-3315 PEMTEDG
+3315 PEMTDDG

-3419 EYRKEIPDLTLGMY
+3419 EYRKEIPDLVLGMY

-3457 EVVIGIPQKMQ
+3457 EVVIGIPQKLQ
-3468 SIDREFFIVRSHEGE
+3468 SIDREFFIIRSHEGE

-3511 KQVSRTPQAGKCSLC
+3511 KQVSRTPQAGKCNLC

-3548 LIIFRVIRRNR
+3548 LIVFRVIRRNR

>member
-14 RITALVLT
+14 RGTALVLT
-22 AALVFTSIDLAVFAT
+22 AALVFTSIDLSVFAT

-50 FGELDESA
+50 FGALDESA

-78 TVMLETD
+78 TVILETD

-128 NTDTGES
+128 STDTGESTASGESTDTGESMDSGESTDTGKSTASGESTDTGESTASGESTDTGEHMDSGENTDTGES

-155 TGERTASEE
+155 TGESTASEE
-164 NAGTEDD
+164 NAGTEED

-178 APVETIP
+178 VEEETIP
-185 PVKSTRETSIHVT
+185 PVKSMRETSIHVT
-198 WENNTADSFDSSAL
+198 WENNTADSFDSSVL

-262 LTYLST
+262 LTYLSS
-268 GVENKEIIDPEQLA
+268 GEKNKDMIEPEQLT
-282 EAREQLDAWLAENK
+282 EAREKLDAWLAENK
-296 TEDTENKEI
+296 TEDTENKET

-319 RLKGLEHIRDT
+319 RLEGLEHIRDT
-330 ETDCMDLKCPY
+330 ETDCMDLECPY
-341 HYPETIQQRMAEDE
+341 HYPEMIQQRMAEDE

-374 EENAMPAAA
+374 EENAMPAAV
-383 WGTDQPRRAPA
+383 WGTGLPLRAPA
-394 RAPALTPHPQTL
+394 RASALTPHPQTL
-406 MVTED
+406 MVTTD

-424 IDESMGCSNKKHP
+424 IDENMGFSNKKHP

-474 DDIYLPMNQTNK
+474 DDIYLPMDQTNQSGK
-486 FNKNYNNETIGYL
+486 KYNKETIGYL

-613 QIALSMPLDSPSGV
+613 QIALSMPLNSPGGV
-627 YKITGILKDPDTEA
+627 YKITGILKDPDTEE
-641 INATD
+641 IKATD

-651 FNQGVGLGPKV
+651 FNQGAGLGPKV

-683 DMLKIG
+683 DMPKLG
-689 ITDVKVADGATKT
+689 ITDVKVAAGATKT

-724 LYQVW
+724 LYPVW
-729 VDNIDKTAPVITYTP
+729 VDNIDKTAPVLTYTP
-744 VTVVEEEKQETV
+744 VTVVEEEQQETV

-777 TYTIPK
+777 TYTIQNN
-783 DIAALPG
+783 IAALPG
-790 TKTISVKASDAAGN
+790 KRTVSVKASDAAGN
-804 TTTHNCVIT
+804 TTTQNCVIT

-822 LGALTAAAGSKDSFE
+822 LGTLTAAAGSKDSFE

-858 VMPTPTLDFH
+858 VMPAPTVEFH
-868 NGSVKT
+868 NGSIRT
-874 ASVIKTKNGNLIA
+874 AQVITTKNGNLTA
-887 KATGLTSGVEYYA
+887 KATGLNAGVEYYA
-900 RAYAKVTSDGKAKV
+900 RAYAKVTSDGKEKV
-914 YYSEAEKFG
+914 YYSEAGQFG

-939 SNGKATFTITRSNGT
+939 SNGKATFTITRSNGS
-954 DKYQEVYYRTVNGS
+954 DKAQTVYCRTVNGS

-973 HFTHTEGAVYFAE
+973 HFTHIPQSPVYFKE

-1001 EPYQSK
+1001 NAYQSK
-1007 AGTKYSNADRTYS
+1007 TGTKYSNADRTYS
-1020 LELYRVG
+1020 LEIYRVT
-1027 VGGGTIDQTRRSMQR
+1027 GGGTIDQTRRSMQR
-1042 TMPKDSSYTVD
+1042 TMPKDSNYTVD
-1053 RSVYTTEKTITHVA
+1053 RSVYTTERSITHVA
-1067 DTSGKNGKRI
+1067 ETSGTNGKKI
-1077 ADTTNNQGGKA
+1077 ADTTEKQGGKV
-1088 TNVSFLKNRYK
+1088 TNVRFLTNRYK
-1099 DTNYHTS
+1099 ESNYNTS
-1106 SSFPGYYTDARQQEY
+1106 SSFSDYYTDARQKEY

-1131 RYVLRAYEDKD
+1131 RYVLKAYEFED

-1148 MGTEPLED
+1148 LGTEPLED
-1156 RNYDTKSKK
+1156 IHYKINKY
-1165 ADAAV
+1165 DAAV
-1170 AGVNGQLWACN
+1170 AGVRGQLWACN
-1181 FLQPAGKS
+1181 FLQPQQKAE
-1189 AGTYYFP
+1189 GTYSFP
-1196 DTRTGGGEGSYYP
+1196 DTRTGGGEGAGYP
-1209 KNSSGTAYGYN
+1209 LNSSGTAHSYN
-1220 GKTWVKLVGVD
+1220 SKTWVKLGVD

-1238 GATGDFDDVW
+1238 GATGEGKDIW
-1248 YVDGLQSFVMV
+1248 HVDGLRSFVMV

-1290 DEIVDGQNSSLS
+1290 DEIVDRQNSSLS

-1332 SAVSLNSDTALKV
+1332 SAVSLNSDDALKV
-1345 YSISNPGSIQDMCN
+1345 NSISNLGSIKDMCN
-1359 LSGTSQTFSGG
+1359 LSGTSQTFTGG
-1370 NTNIKVDAT
+1370 NTNINVNAT
-1379 KPELTVKADTSGS
+1379 KPVLTVKADTSGS
-1392 LPRHKATITATGADS
+1392 LPRHKATITATGAAS
-1407 IRYAW
+1407 IQYAW
-1412 TKDAALPGYGWQ
+1412 TKDTTLPGYGWQ
-1424 TITSGTQLTESRGTA
+1424 TTTSGTQLTESRGTA

-1459 HQYQAFTFMNPAITN
+1459 HECLAFPFMNPAITD
-1474 VSVRAGSTVASAEAA
+1474 VSVRAGNTTASADAA

-1499 AQYAGAQSTGTK
+1499 VQYAGTQSTGTK
-1511 LTFGGPKKEVKGVT
+1511 LTFDGPKKEVKSIT
-1525 SSSGSVNLYVT
+1525 SSNGSANLYVT

-1547 TYGNVISKTIEVKK
+1547 TYGNVISKTIEVRK

-1573 GSSTGADTVYNELI
+1573 GSSTEVDRVYNELT

-1611 GTPSTSTWKTLT
+1611 GAPTAWTPLT
-1623 AAADGSY
+1623 AVADGSY
-1630 QAEYIAAETS
+1630 QAQYTAAETS

-1669 KKAVGAAL
+1669 KKATAAAL

-1686 SSWTKSATLTWKAR
+1686 ASWTKSATLTWKAR

-1721 ENMTVGS
+1721 ENMTGGS

-1762 PKLEALTAASDKP
+1762 PKLASLTAASGKP
-1775 GTIGLLGVT
+1775 GTIRLNGVT
-1784 DNHTAVYDQKGNI
+1784 DNNTAVYDKKGNI
-1797 TGYRGSGIRTRE
+1797 TGYGGSGIRTGE

-1817 WTTFTGDSFT
+1817 WTTFTGNSFT
-1827 VAKNGSYVVRLTDN
+1827 VKKNGSYVVRLTDN

-1859 APTVSC
+1859 APTVGC

-1878 LDSNVSVKLTFTDK
+1878 LDSNVSVKLTFTDM
-1892 AGAEG
+1892 AGTEG
-1897 GTPSDV
+1897 GTPSGV

-1916 KPATGMVNLDAAAV
+1916 VPATGMVDLDADAV

-1940 DYYGTCYLYY
+1940 DYYGICYLYY
-1950 KVTDRKGNVRDGFSE
+1950 KVTDGKGNVRDGFSE

-1970 DVHRLEFTG
+1970 DVHSLEFTG

-1991 MSISLTYGP
+1991 MRVSLTYGP
-2000 SGGKLTGTT
+2000 SGGKLTGTA
-2009 QTEVLAELEAYQGIY
+2009 QTEVLEELPAYQGIY
-2024 RFSELKK
+2024 RLSELKK
-2031 TQPVYTVKSTGTKQ
+2031 TQVVYTVKSTGTKQ

-2069 TFDSQGGSSVEPQLI
+2069 TFDSQGGSNVEPQLI
-2084 WTTCNSLIPG
+2084 WTTYNGLIPG
-2094 AAVQCAVTEPQEPV
+2094 TAVQCAVTEPQKPV

-2124 DSRKFDFGTQ
+2124 DSRKFDFDTQ
-2134 SQVMT
+2134 SQVMA

-2153 VYYKL
+2153 VNYKL

-2164 VYEPEDMYKTYVHGQ
+2164 VYE
-2179 ELTMPVPSQ
+2179 
-2188 EGYVFCGWYD
+2188 
-2198 NAGYTG
+2198 A
-2204 TAYTKIGAEEYGDK
+2204 
-2218 ICYGYFKD
+2218 
-2226 VQKPKLAASVESDV
+2226 
-2240 SPNTKG
+2240 
-2246 WYNTDQ
+2246 
-2252 IRMVLSYSDNKG
+2252 
-2264 VTGLYGKVDDGGY
+2264 
-2277 EEIPGVITEGGT
+2277 
-2289 TVTKD
+2289 
-2294 YACVEGT
+2294 
-2301 HTYTFKAVDAAG
+2301 
-2313 NETVTEAL
+2313 
-2321 TVKLDT
+2321 
-2327 IKPVIGDAAFNEGYK
+2327 
-2342 NLWNWLIRKDS
+2342 
-2353 LEITIPVAEAGSG
+2353 
-2366 IESVEYKLIPEDS
+2366 
-2379 STAGQPSVKK
+2379 
-2389 ASVENRAGYKA
+2389 
-2400 VIYINPD
+2400 
-2407 FKGKIMI
+2407 
-2414 TARDHAGNV
+2414 
-2423 SDTKMIGTDGSGI
+2423 
-2436 HGIIVEDHAPE
+2436 
-2447 ITFLVN
+2447 
-2453 GSESPEKEYEKAPT
+2453 
-2467 VIVTVKDDK
+2467 
-2476 ENAISAGLASA
+2476 
-2487 AYQIGNSAEC
+2487 
-2497 VLQEDFTTSIRTEV
+2497 
-2511 KFSIPTEK
+2511 
-2519 LPAAG
+2519 
-2524 ADITVK
+2524 
-2530 AMDNAGNRAE
+2530 
-2540 KKITV
+2540 
-2545 RIHTHSAVLVQAVE
+2545 
-2559 PTCLAKGNKAYY
+2559 
-2571 VCDCGRWY
+2571 
-2579 ADSSC
+2579 
-2584 TTEITSQDVVLPAK
+2584 
-2598 GHTETIDPAK
+2598 
-2608 EATCTQTGRTQ
+2608 
-2619 GSHCSVC
+2619 
-2626 GVVIKAQTVTPALG
+2626 
-2640 HHYSG
+2640 
-2645 DYAYDADGHWRV
+2645 
-2657 CSRCAALEE
+2657 
-2666 KHSHVYDNDKDAICN
+2666 
-2681 DCGFERTI
+2681 
-2689 KNPEPEKPDT
+2689 
-2699 YRVSYKLSLPDGSVY
+2699 
-2714 EPEDSYKT
+2714 EDSYKT
-2722 YVHGQELTMPVPSQE
+2722 YVHGEELIMPVPSQE

-2782 SVESNVSPNTKG
+2782 SVASNVSPNTKG
-2794 WYSTDQIRMVL
+2794 WYSTDQIRIAL

-2810 KGVTGLYGKV
+2810 KGVTELYGKV
-2820 DDGGYEEINGVITEG
+2820 DDGGYEEIPGVITKG
-2835 GTTVTKDY
+2835 GTTVAKDY
-2843 ACVEGWHTYTF
+2843 ACVEGTHTYTF
-2854 KAVDAAGNETVTDAM
+2854 KAVDAAGNETVTDAL
-2869 TVKLDTIKPEMGE
+2869 TVKLDTIKPAMGE

-2900 SLEITIPVAEAG
+2900 SLEITVPVAEAG

-2923 REDGSTTAG
+2923 SEDSSTTAG
-2932 QASVKKAS
+2932 RATVKKAS

-2947 TAVIYINP
+2947 TAVIYISP
-2955 DFKGKIKITARDYAG
+2955 DFKGKIMITAKDHAG
-2970 NVSDTKMIGTDGSG
+2970 NISDTKMIGTDGSG

-2990 EDHAPEITFLVNGS
+2990 EDHAPEITFSVNGS
-3004 ESPEKEYEKAPT
+3004 ESPAEEYEKAPT

-3026 NAISAGLASAAYQIG
+3026 NAISAGLASVAYQIG

-3055 IRTEVKFSIP
+3055 IRTEVKFRIP
-3065 EEKLPEAGADITVKA
+3065 TEKLPAAGADITVKA
-3080 VDNAGNLAEKKI
+3080 VDNAGNRAEKKI

-3101 VLVKAVEP
+3101 VLVQAVEP
-3109 TCLAEGNKA
+3109 TCLAKGNKA
-3118 YYICDCG
+3118 YYVCDCG

-3139 KDVVLPAKGHTEAI
+3139 KDVVLPAKGH
-3153 DPAKEATCMQT
+3153 
-3164 GLTQGSHCS
+3164 SF
-3173 DCGLV
+3173 
-3178 IKAQTVTPALGHH
+3178 
-3191 YSGDYAYDADGHWRV
+3191 SGDYVYDTDGHWKV

-3211 ALEEK
+3211 ALGKK
-3216 HSHVYDDDKDAIC
+3216 HSHVYDDDRDTIC
-3229 NDCGFERTIKN
+3229 NDCGFDRTIKK

-3247 GSGTETPSPTVQPEK
+3247 GGGTETPSPTVQPEK
-3262 PENTPEKKLE
+3262 PK

-3277 KPEKKPEN
+3277 KPENTPENKPENKPQN
-3285 TTEKKPENTPENKPE
+3285 TTEKKPENKPE
-3300 NTPDEQPDIGDVLNV
+3300 NTPDEQPDIRDDVDV

-3419 EYRKEIPDLTLGMY
+3419 EYRKEIPDLVLGMY

-3468 SIDREFFIVRSHEGE
+3468 SIDREFFIIRSHEGE

-3511 KQVSRTPQAGKCSLC
+3511 KQVSRTPQAGKCNLC

-3548 LIIFRVIRRNR
+3548 LIVFRVIRRNR

>member
-14 RITALVLT
+14 RGTALVLT
-22 AALVFTSIDLAVFAT
+22 AALVFTSIDLSVFAT

-50 FGELDESA
+50 FGALDESA

-128 NTDTGES
+128 STDTGES

-145 ESTASGESTD
+145 ESMDSGESTDTGESMDSGESTDVGESTASGESTD
-155 TGERTASEE
+155 TGESMDSGESTDTGESMDSGESTDVGESTASEE

-171 AAEEEQP
+171 AAEEE
-178 APVETIP
+178 TIP
-185 PVKSTRETSIHVT
+185 PVKSTWETSIHVT
-198 WENNTADSFDSSAL
+198 WENNTADSFDSSVL

-243 IGGQELAELLAL
+243 KEGQELAELLAL

-262 LTYLST
+262 LTYLSS
-268 GVENKEIIDPEQLA
+268 GEKNKDMIEPEQLA
-282 EAREQLDAWLAENK
+282 GAREQLDAWLAENK
-296 TEDTENKEI
+296 TEDTENKET

-319 RLKGLEHIRDT
+319 RLEGLEHIRDT

-341 HYPETIQQRMAEDE
+341 HYPELIQQRMAEDE
-355 LPELLTLEDL
+355 LPELLTLENL

-383 WGTDQPRRAPA
+383 WGTDLPLRAPA
-394 RAPALTPHPQTL
+394 RASALTPHPQTL

-474 DDIYLPMNQTNK
+474 DDIYLPMDQTNQSGK
-486 FNKNYNNETIGYL
+486 KYNKETIGYL

-583 NKEYATEYTLTQTET
+583 NKEYSTEYTLTQTET

-613 QIALSMPLDSPSGV
+613 QIALSMPLNSPGGV
-627 YKITGILKDPDTEA
+627 YKITGILKDPDTEK
-641 INATD
+641 IKATD

-683 DMLKIG
+683 DMLKLG
-689 ITDVKVADGATKT
+689 ITDVKVAAGATMK
-702 ATVNKKYTFTINYK
+702 ATENKKYAFTITYK
-716 LKGSDKSF
+716 LKGSEKSF
-724 LYQVW
+724 SYPVW
-729 VDNIDKTAPVITYTP
+729 VDNIDKTAPVLTYTP
-744 VTVVEEEKQETV
+744 VTVVEDEQQETV

-770 RLADKPL
+770 RLAEKPL
-777 TYTIPK
+777 TYTIQNN
-783 DIAALPG
+783 IAALPG
-790 TKTISVKASDAAGN
+790 KKTIQVTASDAAGN
-804 TTTHNCVIT
+804 TTTTNCEIT
-813 VTAKPLELK
+813 VIAKPLELK
-822 LGALTAAAGSKDSFE
+822 LGALTAAAGSKDSFN
-837 LKAVLAHTGGDTI
+837 LNAVLAHTGGDTI

-858 VMPTPTLDFH
+858 VMPAPTVDFH
-868 NGSVKT
+868 NGSKRT
-874 ASVIKTKNGNLIA
+874 ASVVTTKNGNLNV
-887 KATGLTSGVEYYA
+887 KATGLNAGVEYYA
-900 RAYAKVTSDGKAKV
+900 RAYAKVTSDGKEKV

-923 FGIPQYGT
+923 FGIPKYGT

-954 DKYQEVYYRTVNGS
+954 DKYQVVYYRTVNGS

-973 HFTHTEGAVYFAE
+973 HFTHTEGAVFFAE

-1027 VGGGTIDQTRRSMQR
+1027 VGGGTIDQAHRSMLR

-1067 DTSGKNGKRI
+1067 DTSGINGQQI
-1077 ADTTNNQGGKA
+1077 ADTTDKQGGKE
-1088 TNVSFLKNRYK
+1088 TNVSFLKNRYNF
-1099 DTNYHTS
+1099 TNYNTS
-1106 SSFPGYYTDARQQEY
+1106 SSFSGYYTDIWQQEY
-1121 LKSTAGGWYY
+1121 LRSTAGGWYY
-1131 RYVLRAYEDKD
+1131 RYVLKAYEGTD

-1148 MGTEPLED
+1148 LGTVPLED
-1156 RNYDTKSKK
+1156 RHYNINGKK
-1165 ADAAV
+1165 AAV

-1181 FLQPAGKS
+1181 FLQPEKNN
-1189 AGTYYFP
+1189 AGTYSFP
-1196 DTRTGGGEGSYYP
+1196 DTRTGGGEGAGYP
-1209 KNSSGTAYGYN
+1209 LNSSGTTHDYN
-1220 GKTWVKLVGVD
+1220 GKTWVKLGVN

-1238 GATGDFDDVW
+1238 GATGSGVDVW

-1270 APMAGGT
+1270 APMAKGT

-1290 DEIVDGQNSSLS
+1290 DEIVDRQNSSLS

-1325 YFTGKVS
+1325 YFTGTVS
-1332 SAVSLNSDTALKV
+1332 SAVSLNSDTALQV
-1345 YSISNPGSIQDMCN
+1345 NSISNPDSIKDMCN

-1379 KPELTVKADTSGS
+1379 KPVLTVRADTSGS
-1392 LPRHKATITATGADS
+1392 LPRHKATITATAAAS
-1407 IRYAW
+1407 IQYAW
-1412 TKDAALPGYGWQ
+1412 TKDAKLPGYGWQ

-1459 HQYQAFTFMNPAITN
+1459 HQYQKFTFMNPAITD
-1474 VSVRAGSTVASAEAA
+1474 VSVRADSTAASADAA
-1489 DVWKP
+1489 NVWKS

-1499 AQYAGAQSTGTK
+1499 VQYAGAQSTETT
-1511 LTFGGPKKEVKGVT
+1511 LTFDGPKKEVKSIT
-1525 SSSGSVNLYVT
+1525 SSSGSANLYVT

-1547 TYGNVISKTIEVKK
+1547 SYGNVISKTIEVKK

-1587 IAVLPEDTGGSGVA
+1587 IAVLPEDTGGSGLA
-1601 KVEYAWTNTT
+1601 KVEYAWTNTA
-1611 GTPSTSTWKTLT
+1611 GTPSASAWKTLT

-1630 QAEYIAAETS
+1630 QAEYTAAEAS

-1647 VRVTDGA
+1647 VRVTDNA

-1669 KKAVGAAL
+1669 KKATAAAL

-1762 PKLEALTAASDKP
+1762 PKLASLTTAGGKP
-1775 GTIGLLGVT
+1775 GTIRLTGVT

-1841 AGNVSEEYRV
+1841 AGNVSEEYRL

-1859 APTVSC
+1859 APTVDC
-1865 TVNGTRN
+1865 RVNGTRN

-1878 LDSNVSVKLTFTDK
+1878 LDSNVSVKLTFADK

-1930 AAGEYTISLS
+1930 EAGEYTISLS

-1950 KVTDRKGNVRDGFSE
+1950 KVTDRKGNIRDGFSE

-1970 DVHRLEFTG
+1970 DVHHLEFTG

-2000 SGGKLTGTT
+2000 SGGKLTGTE
-2009 QTEVLAELEAYQGIY
+2009 QTEVLAELPAYQGIY
-2024 RFSELKK
+2024 RLSGLKK
-2031 TQPVYTVKSTGTKQ
+2031 IQPVYTVKSTGTKQ
-2045 IQYYKNAYSDST
+2045 IQYYKKAYDDST

-2069 TFDSQGGSSVEPQLI
+2069 TFDSQGGSNVEPQLI
-2084 WTTCNSLIPG
+2084 WTTYNGLIPEP
-2094 AAVQCAVTEPQEPV
+2094 AVQCAVTEPQEPV
-2108 REGYTFG
+2108 RKGYTFG
-2115 GWYRDAECT
+2115 GWYRDAKCT

-2153 VYYKL
+2153 VYYNL

-2164 VYEPEDMYKTYVHGQ
+2164 VYEAEDSYKSYVHGQ

-2204 TAYTKIGAEEYGDK
+2204 TAYTKIGAAEYGDK
-2218 ICYGYFKD
+2218 TCYGYFKD
-2226 VQKPKLAASVESDV
+2226 VQKPKLAASVESNV
-2240 SPNTKG
+2240 NPNTKG

-2252 IRMVLSYSDNKG
+2252 IRIVLSYSDNKG

-2313 NETVTEAL
+2313 NVTVTDAL

-2327 IKPVIGDAAFNEGYK
+2327 IKPVMGDAAFNEGYK

-2366 IESVEYKLIPEDS
+2366 IESVDYELISEDS
-2379 STAGQPSVKK
+2379 STTAGQASVKK
-2389 ASVENRAGYKA
+2389 ASGENSAGYTA

-2447 ITFLVN
+2447 ITFSVN

-2467 VIVTVKDDK
+2467 VIVMVKDDK
-2476 ENAISAGLASA
+2476 ENAISAGLAS
-2487 AYQIGNSAEC
+2487 
-2497 VLQEDFTTSIRTEV
+2497 V
-2511 KFSIPTEK
+2511 
-2519 LPAAG
+2519 
-2524 ADITVK
+2524 
-2530 AMDNAGNRAE
+2530 
-2540 KKITV
+2540 
-2545 RIHTHSAVLVQAVE
+2545 
-2559 PTCLAKGNKAYY
+2559 
-2571 VCDCGRWY
+2571 
-2579 ADSSC
+2579 
-2584 TTEITSQDVVLPAK
+2584 
-2598 GHTETIDPAK
+2598 
-2608 EATCTQTGRTQ
+2608 
-2619 GSHCSVC
+2619 
-2626 GVVIKAQTVTPALG
+2626 
-2640 HHYSG
+2640 
-2645 DYAYDADGHWRV
+2645 
-2657 CSRCAALEE
+2657 
-2666 KHSHVYDNDKDAICN
+2666 
-2681 DCGFERTI
+2681 
-2689 KNPEPEKPDT
+2689 
-2699 YRVSYKLSLPDGSVY
+2699 
-2714 EPEDSYKT
+2714 
-2722 YVHGQELTMPVPSQE
+2722 
-2737 GYVFCGWYDN
+2737 
-2747 AGYTGTAYTK
+2747 
-2757 IGAEEYGDKTCY
+2757 
-2769 GYFKDVQKPELAA
+2769 
-2782 SVESNVSPNTKG
+2782 
-2794 WYSTDQIRMVL
+2794 
-2805 SYSDN
+2805 
-2810 KGVTGLYGKV
+2810 
-2820 DDGGYEEINGVITEG
+2820 
-2835 GTTVTKDY
+2835 
-2843 ACVEGWHTYTF
+2843 
-2854 KAVDAAGNETVTDAM
+2854 
-2869 TVKLDTIKPEMGE
+2869 
-2882 AAFNEG
+2882 
-2888 YKNLWNWLIRKD
+2888 
-2900 SLEITIPVAEAG
+2900 
-2912 SGIESVDYELI
+2912 
-2923 REDGSTTAG
+2923 
-2932 QASVKKAS
+2932 
-2940 GENSAGY
+2940 
-2947 TAVIYINP
+2947 
-2955 DFKGKIKITARDYAG
+2955 
-2970 NVSDTKMIGTDGSG
+2970 
-2984 IHGIIV
+2984 
-2990 EDHAPEITFLVNGS
+2990 
-3004 ESPEKEYEKAPT
+3004 
-3016 VVVTVKDDKE
+3016 
-3026 NAISAGLASAAYQIG
+3026 AYQIG

-3065 EEKLPEAGADITVKA
+3065 TEKLPAAGADITVKA
-3080 VDNAGNLAEKKI
+3080 VDNAGNRAEKKI
-3092 TVRIHTHRA
+3092 TVRIHIHRA

-3130 SSCTTEITS
+3130 SSCTTEITL
-3139 KDVVLPAKGHTEAI
+3139 KDVVLPAKGH
-3153 DPAKEATCMQT
+3153 
-3164 GLTQGSHCS
+3164 SF
-3173 DCGLV
+3173 
-3178 IKAQTVTPALGHH
+3178 
-3191 YSGDYAYDADGHWRV
+3191 SGDYVYDADGHWRV

-3216 HSHVYDDDKDAIC
+3216 HSHVYDDDRDTIC
-3229 NDCGFERTIKN
+3229 NDCGFDRTIKK

-3247 GSGTETPSPTVQPEK
+3247 GGGTETPSPTVQPGK
-3262 PENTPEKKLE
+3262 PENTPEKKPE

-3277 KPEKKPEN
+3277 KPENTPEKKPEN
-3285 TTEKKPENTPENKPE
+3285 TPEKKPENTPENKPE

-3419 EYRKEIPDLTLGMY
+3419 EYRKEIPDLVLGMY

-3457 EVVIGIPQKMQ
+3457 EVVIGIPQKLQ
-3468 SIDREFFIVRSHEGE
+3468 SIDREFFIIRSHEGE

-3511 KQVSRTPQAGKCSLC
+3511 KQVSRTPQAGKCNLC

-3548 LIIFRVIRRNR
+3548 LIVFRVIRRNR

>member
-37 ANEGIKTQEVITG
+37 SNEGIKTQEVITG
-50 FGELDESA
+50 FGALDESA

-218 IPVIPEEYRVADGVS
+218 IPVIPEEYRLADGVS

-243 IGGQELAELLAL
+243 IGGQGLAELLAL

-262 LTYLST
+262 LTYLSS
-268 GVENKEIIDPEQLA
+268 GVENKEIIDPEQLT
-282 EAREQLDAWLAENK
+282 EAREKLDAWLAENK
-296 TEDTENKEI
+296 TEDTENKET

-319 RLKGLEHIRDT
+319 RLEGLEHIRDT

-341 HYPETIQQRMAEDE
+341 HYPELIQQRMAEDE
-355 LPELLTLEDL
+355 LPELLTLENL

-383 WGTDQPRRAPA
+383 WDTDQPRRAPA
-394 RAPALTPHPQTL
+394 KAPALTPHPQTL
-406 MVTED
+406 MVTTD

-474 DDIYLPMNQTNK
+474 DDIYLPMDQTNQSGK
-486 FNKNYNNETIGYL
+486 QYNKETIGYL

-598 GNALDACFGKAKSQE
+598 GNALDACFGKAQSQE

-627 YKITGILKDPDTEA
+627 YKITGILKDPKTEA
-641 INATD
+641 IKATD

-683 DMLKIG
+683 DMPKLR

-702 ATVNKKYTFTINYK
+702 ATVNKKYTFTITYK
-716 LKGSDKSF
+716 LKGSDKS
-724 LYQVW
+724 LSYPVL
-729 VDNIDKTAPVITYTP
+729 VDNIDKAAPALTYTP

-822 LGALTAAAGSKDSFE
+822 LGALTAAAGSKDSFD

-858 VMPTPTLDFH
+858 VMPAPTVEFH
-868 NGSVKT
+868 NGSIKT
-874 ASVIKTKNGNLIA
+874 AQVITTKNGNLTA
-887 KATGLTSGVEYYA
+887 KATGLNAGVEYYA
-900 RAYAKVTSDGKAKV
+900 RAYAKVTADGKEKV
-914 YYSEAEKFG
+914 YYSEAGKFG

-931 FSVSSVTG
+931 FSVSSVSG
-939 SNGKATFTITRSNGT
+939 SNGKAIFTITRSNGT
-954 DKYQEVYYRTVNGS
+954 DKSQMVYCRTVNGS

-973 HFTHTEGAVYFAE
+973 HFTHIQPSPFYFKE

-1001 EPYQSK
+1001 NAYQSK
-1007 AGTKYSNADRTYS
+1007 PGTKYSNADRTYS
-1020 LELYRVG
+1020 LEIYRVT
-1027 VGGGTIDQTRRSMQR
+1027 GGGTIDQARRSMQR
-1042 TMPKDSSYTVD
+1042 TMPKDNSYTVD

-1067 DTSGKNGKRI
+1067 ETSGKKGKRI
-1077 ADTTNNQGGKA
+1077 ADTNQNQGGKKN
-1088 TNVSFLKNRYK
+1088 NVSFLKNRYK
-1099 DTNYHTS
+1099 DTNYYTS
-1106 SSFPGYYTDARQQEY
+1106 SSFSNYYTDARQREY
-1121 LKSTAGGWYY
+1121 LSSTAGGWYY
-1131 RYVLRAYEDKD
+1131 RYVLRAYEEID

-1156 RNYDTKSKK
+1156 RNYDTESKK
-1165 ADAAV
+1165 EDTAV
-1170 AGVNGQLWACN
+1170 AGVKGQLWACN
-1181 FLQPAGKS
+1181 FLQPAKKS
-1189 AGTYYFP
+1189 VGTYCFP
-1196 DTRTGGGEGSYYP
+1196 DQRTGGKEGSYHP

-1220 GKTWVKLVGVD
+1220 GTTWVKLGVD

-1238 GATGDFDDVW
+1238 GATGADTDEW

-1290 DEIVDGQNSSLS
+1290 DEIVDSQNSSLS

-1325 YFTGKVS
+1325 YFTGTVS
-1332 SAVSLNSDTALKV
+1332 SAVSLNSTDALKV
-1345 YSISNPGSIQDMCN
+1345 NSISNLGSIKDMCN

-1379 KPELTVKADTSGS
+1379 KPALTVRADTSGS

-1407 IRYAW
+1407 IRYVW
-1412 TKDAALPGYGWQ
+1412 TKDTTLPGYGWQ
-1424 TITSGTQLTESRGTA
+1424 NVASGTQLTESRGTA

-1459 HQYQAFTFMNPAITN
+1459 HQYLAFTFMNPAITG
-1474 VSVRAGSTVASAEAA
+1474 VSVRAGSAVASAEAA
-1489 DVWKP
+1489 DVWKQ

-1499 AQYAGAQSTGTK
+1499 VQYAGAQSTGTK
-1511 LTFGGPKKEVKGVT
+1511 LTFDRPKKVEQGVA
-1525 SSSGSVNLYVT
+1525 SSSGSANLYVT

-1561 IDRKKPTVTLRS
+1561 IDRKNPTVTLRS
-1573 GSSTGADTVYNELI
+1573 GSSTGADTVYNELT

-1630 QAEYIAAETS
+1630 QAQYTAAETS

-1686 SSWTKSATLTWKAR
+1686 SSWTKSATLTWKAA

-1707 GALAFVYTPKGTVT
+1707 GALAFVYTPNGTVT

-1748 AAAEV
+1748 AVAEV

-1775 GTIGLLGVT
+1775 GTIRLTGVT
-1784 DNHTAVYDQKGNI
+1784 DDHTAVYDQRGNI
-1797 TGYRGSGIRTRE
+1797 TGYQGSGIRTRE

-1817 WTTFTGDSFT
+1817 WTAFTGDSFS

-1851 EMTGMDVT
+1851 EMAGMDVT
-1859 APTVSC
+1859 APTVGC
-1865 TVNGTRN
+1865 RVNGTHN

-1897 GTPSDV
+1897 GTPSGV
-1903 QSAAYQWVTDTSK
+1903 WSAAYQWVTDTSK

-1950 KVTDRKGNVRDGFSE
+1950 KVTDWKGNVRDGFSE

-1979 PDKAQPLSAGLP
+1979 PNKAQPLSAGLP

-2000 SGGKLTGTT
+2000 SGGKLTGTE
-2009 QTEVLAELEAYQGIY
+2009 QTEVLAELPAYQGIY
-2024 RFSELKK
+2024 RLSGLKK
-2031 TQPVYTVKSTGTKQ
+2031 IQPVYTVKSTGTKQ
-2045 IQYYKNAYSDST
+2045 IQYYKKAYSDST

-2069 TFDSQGGSSVEPQLI
+2069 TFDSQGGSNVEPQLI
-2084 WTTCNSLIPG
+2084 WTTYNSLIPEP
-2094 AAVQCAVTEPQEPV
+2094 AVQCAVTEPQEPV

-2124 DSRKFDFGTQ
+2124 DSRKFDFDSQ
-2134 SQVMT
+2134 SQLVT

-2153 VYYKL
+2153 VNYKL

-2164 VYEPEDMYKTYVHGQ
+2164 VYEAEDSYKSYVHGQ

-2218 ICYGYFKD
+2218 TCYGYFKD
-2226 VQKPKLAASVESDV
+2226 VQKPELAASVESNV

-2327 IKPVIGDAAFNEGYK
+2327 IKPVIGDAVFNEGYK

-2353 LEITIPVAEAGSG
+2353 LEITSPVAEAGSG

-2447 ITFLVN
+2447 ITFSVN

-2497 VLQEDFTTSIRTEV
+2497 VVQEDFTTSIRTEV

-2524 ADITVK
+2524 ADIIVK

-2598 GHTETIDPAK
+2598 GH
-2608 EATCTQTGRTQ
+2608 
-2619 GSHCSVC
+2619 SF
-2626 GVVIKAQTVTPALG
+2626 
-2640 HHYSG
+2640 SG
-2645 DYAYDADGHWRV
+2645 DYVYDTDGHWKV
-2657 CSRCAALEE
+2657 CSRC
-2666 KHSHVYDNDKDAICN
+2666 D
-2681 DCGFERTI
+2681 
-2689 KNPEPEKPDT
+2689 
-2699 YRVSYKLSLPDGSVY
+2699 
-2714 EPEDSYKT
+2714 
-2722 YVHGQELTMPVPSQE
+2722 
-2737 GYVFCGWYDN
+2737 
-2747 AGYTGTAYTK
+2747 
-2757 IGAEEYGDKTCY
+2757 
-2769 GYFKDVQKPELAA
+2769 
-2782 SVESNVSPNTKG
+2782 
-2794 WYSTDQIRMVL
+2794 
-2805 SYSDN
+2805 
-2810 KGVTGLYGKV
+2810 
-2820 DDGGYEEINGVITEG
+2820 
-2835 GTTVTKDY
+2835 
-2843 ACVEGWHTYTF
+2843 
-2854 KAVDAAGNETVTDAM
+2854 
-2869 TVKLDTIKPEMGE
+2869 
-2882 AAFNEG
+2882 
-2888 YKNLWNWLIRKD
+2888 
-2900 SLEITIPVAEAG
+2900 
-2912 SGIESVDYELI
+2912 
-2923 REDGSTTAG
+2923 
-2932 QASVKKAS
+2932 
-2940 GENSAGY
+2940 
-2947 TAVIYINP
+2947 
-2955 DFKGKIKITARDYAG
+2955 
-2970 NVSDTKMIGTDGSG
+2970 
-2984 IHGIIV
+2984 
-2990 EDHAPEITFLVNGS
+2990 
-3004 ESPEKEYEKAPT
+3004 
-3016 VVVTVKDDKE
+3016 
-3026 NAISAGLASAAYQIG
+3026 
-3041 NSAECVLQEDFTTG
+3041 
-3055 IRTEVKFSIP
+3055 
-3065 EEKLPEAGADITVKA
+3065 
-3080 VDNAGNLAEKKI
+3080 
-3092 TVRIHTHRA
+3092 
-3101 VLVKAVEP
+3101 
-3109 TCLAEGNKA
+3109 
-3118 YYICDCG
+3118 
-3125 RWYAD
+3125 
-3130 SSCTTEITS
+3130 
-3139 KDVVLPAKGHTEAI
+3139 
-3153 DPAKEATCMQT
+3153 
-3164 GLTQGSHCS
+3164 
-3173 DCGLV
+3173 
-3178 IKAQTVTPALGHH
+3178 ALGK
-3191 YSGDYAYDADGHWRV
+3191 
-3206 CSRCA
+3206 
-3211 ALEEK
+3211 K
-3216 HSHVYDDDKDAIC
+3216 HSHVYDDDRDTIC
-3229 NDCGFERTIKN
+3229 NDCGFDRTIKK

-3247 GSGTETPSPTVQPEK
+3247 GSGTETPSPTVQPENTPEKK
-3262 PENTPEKKLE
+3262 PENTPEKKPE

-3277 KPEKKPEN
+3277 K
-3285 TTEKKPENTPENKPE
+3285 PENKPE

-3331 PTGNVKGM
+3331 PTGNVRGM
-3339 ADTSTALKIG
+3339 ADTSTALDYG
-3349 EGTVTVT
+3349 DGTVIVT

-3399 KDISGNVPEKDK
+3399 KDISGNVPRKDK
-3411 SAIENGIK
+3411 SVIENGIK

-3445 DWNAVTGTVEPV
+3445 DWNAVTGTAEPV

-3548 LIIFRVIRRNR
+3548 LIIWRVIRRNR

>member
-1 MKIHKLKAGEKAA
+1 MKIHMLKDREKAM
-14 RITALVLT
+14 RGTALVLA
-22 AALVFTSIDLAVFAT
+22 AALVFTSIDLTVFAT
-37 ANEGIKTQEVITG
+37 NGKKIKTQEVITG
-50 FGELDESA
+50 FAELDKSV

-67 QESEIVFPDTL
+67 LESEIVFPDTL
-78 TVMLETD
+78 TVTVD
-85 SVEESTGDVTQETE
+85 TKSVEESVGDVTQKTE
-99 DSTKENT
+99 NPTKEDT
-106 ESEEIQTPEKD
+106 ESEEIQTPEKG
-117 TEHGESTASGE
+117 TEHEESTDSGENPDTGE
-128 NTDTGES
+128 NTDSGEHTETGENTDSGEGTGTGES
-135 TASGESTDTG
+135 TDSGESTGTG
-145 ESTASGESTD
+145 ESIDSG
-155 TGERTASEE
+155 E
-164 NAGTEDD
+164 NAGPEERKGTEED
-171 AAEEEQP
+171 AAEEEQPAEEVYAVVEEQPVAKAYTAEEEQPPEEEGAAEEVSP

-198 WENNTADSFDSSAL
+198 WEHNRADSFDSSTL

-218 IPVIPEEYRVADGVS
+218 TPVIPEEYRVADGVS

-243 IGGQELAELLAL
+243 TGGQGPAELLAL

-268 GVENKEIIDPEQLA
+268 GVENKEIIDREQLA
-282 EAREQLDAWLAENK
+282 EAREQLDSWLAENQ
-296 TEDTENKEI
+296 TDDTENKET

-319 RLKGLEHIRDT
+319 RLEGLEHIRDT
-330 ETDCMDLKCPY
+330 ETDCMDLECPY
-341 HYPETIQQRMAEDE
+341 HYPEMIQQRMAEDE

-383 WGTDQPRRAPA
+383 WDTDQPLRAPA
-394 RAPALTPHPQTL
+394 KAPALTPHPQTL
-406 MVTED
+406 MVTND

-424 IDESMGCSNKKHP
+424 IDVSMGSSDKKHP

-451 AYLAVKAYDVDEDDG
+451 AYLAVKAYDVDEDYG

-474 DDIYLPMNQTNK
+474 DDIYLPMDQTNQ
-486 FNKNYNNETIGYL
+486 FNKNYNNETLGYL
-499 SGTDNTWNTTVLEI
+499 SGTNNTWNTTVLEI

-526 VTVAPRS
+526 VTVAPPT

-547 GAADPNIEKFSL
+547 GAADSNIEKFSL
-559 ELQDTSTKGKTVTVQ
+559 ELQDTSTKDKTVTVQ

-613 QIALSMPLDSPSGV
+613 QIALSMPLDSPGGV
-627 YKITGILKDPDTEA
+627 YKITGILKDPETEE
-641 INATD
+641 IKATD

-683 DMLKIG
+683 NMPELG
-689 ITDVKVADGATKT
+689 ITDVKITDGATHI
-702 ATVNKKYTFTINYK
+702 AAENKKYTFTITYK
-716 LKGSDKSF
+716 LKGSEQSF
-724 LYQVW
+724 LYPVW
-729 VDNIDKTAPVITYTP
+729 VDNIDKTAPVLTYTP
-744 VTVVEEEKQETV
+744 VTVVEGEQQEAV

-770 RLADKPL
+770 RLAEKPL
-777 TYTIPK
+777 TYTIQK

-790 TKTISVKASDAAGN
+790 KKTIQVTASDAAGN
-804 TTTHNCVIT
+804 TTTKKCEIT

-858 VMPTPTLDFH
+858 VMPAPTLEFH
-868 NGSVKT
+868 NGSAKT
-874 ASVIKTKNGNLIA
+874 ASVITTKNGNLTA

-900 RAYAKVTSDGKAKV
+900 RAYAKVTSDGKEKV
-914 YYSEAEKFG
+914 YYSEAGQFG

-954 DKYQEVYYRTVNGS
+954 DKLQMVYYRTVNGS

-973 HFTHTEGAVYFAE
+973 HFKHQEGAVYFKA

-1001 EPYQSK
+1001 NAYQSK

-1020 LELYRVG
+1020 LELYRVT
-1027 VGGGTIDQTRRSMQR
+1027 GGGTIDQARRLMTR
-1042 TMPKDSSYTVD
+1042 TMAKDSSYTVD

-1067 DTSGKNGKRI
+1067 EKTGTNGEQI
-1077 ADTTNNQGGKA
+1077 ADTRGDQGGKE
-1088 TNVSFLKNRYK
+1088 TNVSFLKNRYNF
-1099 DTNYHTS
+1099 TNYHTS
-1106 SSFPGYYTDARQQEY
+1106 SSFSSYYTDARQQEY
-1121 LKSTAGGWYY
+1121 LSSTADGWYY
-1131 RYVLRAYEDKD
+1131 RYVLRAYEGTD

-1148 MGTEPLED
+1148 LGTVPLEN
-1156 RNYDTKSKK
+1156 RHYNINGKE
-1165 ADAAV
+1165 AAV

-1181 FLQPAGKS
+1181 FLQPEKGN
-1189 AGTYYFP
+1189 AGTYCFP
-1196 DTRTGGGEGSYYP
+1196 DKRTGGGEGSYYP
-1209 KNSSGTAYGYN
+1209 KNSSGTSHDYN
-1220 GKTWVKLVGVD
+1220 GKTWAKLGVG

-1238 GATGDFDDVW
+1238 GATGNGYDVW

-1290 DEIVDGQNSSLS
+1290 DEIVDRQNSSL

-1332 SAVSLNSDTALKV
+1332 SAVSLNSDDALKV
-1345 YSISNPGSIQDMCN
+1345 NSISSIGSIKDMCN

-1379 KPELTVKADTSGS
+1379 KPALTVKADTSGS
-1392 LPRHKATITATGADS
+1392 LPRHKATITATGADT
-1407 IRYAW
+1407 IRYVW
-1412 TKDAALPGYGWQ
+1412 TTGTALPGYGWQ

-1439 GQTQTWY
+1439 GQTQKWY

-1459 HQYQAFTFMNPAITN
+1459 HQYKEFTFMNPAITD
-1474 VSVRAGSTVASAEAA
+1474 VSVRAGGATSSADAA
-1489 DVWKP
+1489 DVWKS

-1499 AQYAGAQSTGTK
+1499 VQYAGVQSTGTT
-1511 LTFGGPKKEVKGVT
+1511 LTFDGPKKEVKSIT
-1525 SSSGSVNLYVT
+1525 SSSGSANLYVT

-1547 TYGNVISKTIEVKK
+1547 TYGNVISKTIEVRK
-1561 IDRKKPTVTLRS
+1561 IDSKKPTVTLRS

-1630 QAEYIAAETS
+1630 QAQYTAAETS

-1669 KKAVGAAL
+1669 KKATAAAL

-1686 SSWTKSATLTWKAR
+1686 SSWTKSATLTWKAAK
-1700 QGSGTGA
+1700 GSGTGA

-1728 CTVTKNGVYEFM
+1728 CTVPKNGVYEFM

-1748 AAAEV
+1748 MAAEV
-1753 LVTRIDNEA
+1753 LVTKIDNEA

-1775 GTIGLLGVT
+1775 GTIRLTGVT
-1784 DNHTAVYDQKGNI
+1784 DDHTAVYDQKGNI
-1797 TGYRGSGIRTRE
+1797 TGYRGSGIRTKE
-1809 YRMQGEST
+1809 YKMQGEST
-1817 WTTFTGDSFT
+1817 WTTFTGDSFS
-1827 VAKNGSYVVRLTDN
+1827 VAKNGNYVVRLTDN

-1859 APTVSC
+1859 APTVGC

-1878 LDSNVSVKLTFTDK
+1878 LDSNVSVKLTFADK

-1897 GTPSDV
+1897 GTPSGV
-1903 QSAAYQWVTDTSK
+1903 WSAAYQWVTDTSK

-1950 KVTDRKGNVRDGFSE
+1950 KVTDRKGNVRDGFSD

-1979 PDKAQPLSAGLP
+1979 PDKARPLSAGLP
-1991 MSISLTYGP
+1991 MRVSLTYGP
-2000 SGGKLTGTT
+2000 SGGKLTGTV
-2009 QTEVLAELEAYQGIY
+2009 QTEVLAELPAYQGIY
-2024 RFSELKK
+2024 SLSGLKK
-2031 TQPVYTVKSTGTKQ
+2031 KQEVYTVKNTGTKQ

-2069 TFDSQGGSSVEPQLI
+2069 TFDSQGGSSVESQLI
-2084 WTTCNSLIPG
+2084 WTTYNGLIPG
-2094 AAVQCAVTEPQEPV
+2094 SDVQCAVTEPQEPV

-2115 GWYRDAECT
+2115 GWYEDAECT
-2124 DSRKFDFGTQ
+2124 DSRKFDFDTQ

-2139 DTTLFAKWIPNSYR
+2139 DKSLFAKWIPNSYR
-2153 VYYKL
+2153 VYYNL

-2179 ELTMPVPSQ
+2179 ELVMPVPSQ
-2188 EGYVFCGWYD
+2188 DGYAFCGWYD

-2204 TAYTKIGAEEYGDK
+2204 TAYTKIGAAEYGDK
-2218 ICYGYFKD
+2218 TCYGYFKD
-2226 VQKPKLAASVESDV
+2226 VQKPKLAASVESNV

-2252 IRMVLSYSDNKG
+2252 IRIVLSYSDNKG
-2264 VTGLYGKVDDGGY
+2264 VTNLYGKVDDGGY
-2277 EEIPGVITEGGT
+2277 EEIPGVITKGGT
-2289 TVTKD
+2289 TVTKE

-2313 NETVTEAL
+2313 NETVTDAL
-2321 TVKLDT
+2321 NVKLDT

-2353 LEITIPVAEAGSG
+2353 LEITVPVEEMGSG
-2366 IESVEYKLIPEDS
+2366 IESVEYKLIPEDG

-2414 TARDHAGNV
+2414 TARDHAGNA

-2436 HGIIVEDHAPE
+2436 HGIIVEDNAPE

-2453 GSESPEKEYEKAPT
+2453 GGESLAEEYEKAPT
-2467 VIVTVKDDK
+2467 VVVAVKDD
-2476 ENAISAGLASA
+2476 ENNVISAGLASV

-2497 VLQEDFTTSIRTEV
+2497 VVQEDFTTSIRTEV
-2511 KFSIPTEK
+2511 KFSIPEEK

-2530 AMDNAGNRAE
+2530 AVDNAGNRAE

-2545 RIHTHSAVLVQAVE
+2545 RIHTHRAVLVKAVE

-2584 TTEITSQDVVLPAK
+2584 MTEITLQDVVLPAK

-2608 EATCTQTGRTQ
+2608 EATCMQTGRTQ

-2666 KHSHVYDNDKDAICN
+2666 KHSHVYDDDKDTICN

-2689 KNPEPEKPDT
+2689 K
-2699 YRVSYKLSLPDGSVY
+2699 
-2714 EPEDSYKT
+2714 
-2722 YVHGQELTMPVPSQE
+2722 
-2737 GYVFCGWYDN
+2737 
-2747 AGYTGTAYTK
+2747 
-2757 IGAEEYGDKTCY
+2757 
-2769 GYFKDVQKPELAA
+2769 KPE
-2782 SVESNVSPNTKG
+2782 
-2794 WYSTDQIRMVL
+2794 
-2805 SYSDN
+2805 
-2810 KGVTGLYGKV
+2810 
-2820 DDGGYEEINGVITEG
+2820 
-2835 GTTVTKDY
+2835 
-2843 ACVEGWHTYTF
+2843 
-2854 KAVDAAGNETVTDAM
+2854 
-2869 TVKLDTIKPEMGE
+2869 
-2882 AAFNEG
+2882 
-2888 YKNLWNWLIRKD
+2888 
-2900 SLEITIPVAEAG
+2900 
-2912 SGIESVDYELI
+2912 
-2923 REDGSTTAG
+2923 
-2932 QASVKKAS
+2932 
-2940 GENSAGY
+2940 
-2947 TAVIYINP
+2947 
-2955 DFKGKIKITARDYAG
+2955 
-2970 NVSDTKMIGTDGSG
+2970 
-2984 IHGIIV
+2984 
-2990 EDHAPEITFLVNGS
+2990 
-3004 ESPEKEYEKAPT
+3004 
-3016 VVVTVKDDKE
+3016 
-3026 NAISAGLASAAYQIG
+3026 
-3041 NSAECVLQEDFTTG
+3041 
-3055 IRTEVKFSIP
+3055 
-3065 EEKLPEAGADITVKA
+3065 
-3080 VDNAGNLAEKKI
+3080 
-3092 TVRIHTHRA
+3092 
-3101 VLVKAVEP
+3101 
-3109 TCLAEGNKA
+3109 
-3118 YYICDCG
+3118 
-3125 RWYAD
+3125 
-3130 SSCTTEITS
+3130 
-3139 KDVVLPAKGHTEAI
+3139 
-3153 DPAKEATCMQT
+3153 
-3164 GLTQGSHCS
+3164 
-3173 DCGLV
+3173 
-3178 IKAQTVTPALGHH
+3178 
-3191 YSGDYAYDADGHWRV
+3191 
-3206 CSRCA
+3206 
-3211 ALEEK
+3211 
-3216 HSHVYDDDKDAIC
+3216 
-3229 NDCGFERTIKN
+3229 
-3240 PEPEKPG
+3240 
-3247 GSGTETPSPTVQPEK
+3247 
-3262 PENTPEKKLE
+3262 
-3272 NTPEK
+3272 
-3277 KPEKKPEN
+3277 
-3285 TTEKKPENTPENKPE
+3285 PENKPE
-3300 NTPDEQPDIGDVLNV
+3300 SKPENKPESKPENKPESKPENKPESKPENQPESKPENQPENKPADSPDISGQPDIGDVLNV
-3315 PEMTEDG
+3315 PEMTDG
-3322 KANTSGEAV
+3322 SKVDTSGEAV
-3331 PTGNVKGM
+3331 PTGNVQGM
-3339 ADTSTALKIG
+3339 ADTSTALELG
-3349 EGTVTVT
+3349 NGTVRVT

-3363 YTAGVSDTAAVVN
+3363 YTAGVSDTAAVVR
-3376 AVLTPAQL
+3376 AVLTPVQL
-3384 KSAAAGENIEIRVEV
+3384 QSVAAGENIEIRVDV
-3399 KDISGNVPEKDK
+3399 KDISGNVPKKDK
-3411 SAIENGIK
+3411 SAIENGMK
-3419 EYRKEIPDLTLGMY
+3419 EYRKEMPDLILGMY

-3438 FVKIGEA
+3438 FMKIGEA
-3445 DWNAVTGTVEPV
+3445 DWNAVTGTEEPI
-3457 EVVIGIPQKMQ
+3457 EVVIGIPLKLQ
-3468 SIDREFFIVRSHEGE
+3468 STDREFFIIRSHEGE

-3511 KQVSRTPQAGKCSLC
+3511 KHVSPASQNCKCSLC

-3548 LIIFRVIRRNR
+3548 LIVWRVVQRNR
-3559 NVRENQKP
+3559 NVGEKQEP

>member
-1 MKIHKLKAGEKAA
+1 MKIHKLKAGEKAT

-22 AALVFTSIDLAVFAT
+22 AALVFTSIDLAVFAA

-85 SVEESTGDVTQETE
+85 GVEESTGDVTQETE

-106 ESEEIQTPEKD
+106 EAEKIQTPEKD

-128 NTDTGES
+128 STDTGES
-135 TASGESTDTG
+135 TVSGESTDTGERMDSGESTDTGESTASGESTDTGESIASGESTDTG

-155 TGERTASEE
+155 TGESTASEE
-164 NAGTEDD
+164 NAGTQDD

-218 IPVIPEEYRVADGVS
+218 IPVIPEEYRLADGVS

-243 IGGQELAELLAL
+243 KGGQGLAELLAL

-319 RLKGLEHIRDT
+319 RLEGLEHIRDT

-341 HYPETIQQRMAEDE
+341 HYPEMIQQRMEEDE

-394 RAPALTPHPQTL
+394 RASALTPHPQTL

-474 DDIYLPMNQTNK
+474 DDIYLPMDQTNQ

-574 SLVTIRQKG
+574 SLVTIQQKG

-613 QIALSMPLDSPSGV
+613 QIALSMPLNSPSGV
-627 YKITGILKDPDTEA
+627 YKITGILKDPETEE
-641 INATD
+641 IKATD

-651 FNQGVGLGPKV
+651 FNQGAGLGPKV

-677 ITVKAE
+677 IRVKAE
-683 DMLKIG
+683 DMTKLG
-689 ITDVKVADGATKT
+689 ITDVKVTDGVTKT

-724 LYQVW
+724 LYPVW

-790 TKTISVKASDAAGN
+790 KKTIQVTASDAAGN
-804 TTTHNCVIT
+804 TTTKKCEIT

-822 LGALTAAAGSKDSFE
+822 LGALTAAAGSKDSFD

-858 VMPTPTLDFH
+858 VMPAPTLDFH
-868 NGSVKT
+868 NGSAKT
-874 ASVIKTKNGNLIA
+874 ASIITAKNGNLNV
-887 KATGLTSGVEYYA
+887 KATGLNAGVEYYA
-900 RAYAKVTSDGKAKV
+900 RAYAKVTAAGKEKV
-914 YYSEAEKFG
+914 YYSEAGKFG

-939 SNGKATFTITRSNGT
+939 SNGKAIFTITRSNGT
-954 DKYQEVYYRTVNGS
+954 DKSQMVYCRTVNGS

-973 HFTHTEGAVYFAE
+973 HFTHISQSPVYFKE

-1001 EPYQSK
+1001 NAYQSK

-1020 LELYRVG
+1020 LEIYRVT
-1027 VGGGTIDQTRRSMQR
+1027 GGGTIDQTHRSMQR
-1042 TMPKDSSYTVD
+1042 TMAKDSSYTVG
-1053 RSVYTTEKTITHVA
+1053 RSVYTTERSITHVTE
-1067 DTSGKNGKRI
+1067 TSGTNGKKI
-1077 ADTTNNQGGKA
+1077 ADTTGKQGGEE
-1088 TNVSFLKNRYK
+1088 TNVRFLTNR
-1099 DTNYHTS
+1099 DNAINYHTS
-1106 SSFPGYYTDARQQEY
+1106 SSFSNYYTDTRQQEY
-1121 LKSTAGGWYY
+1121 LRSTAGGWYY
-1131 RYVLRAYEDKD
+1131 RYVLKAYEFED

-1148 MGTEPLED
+1148 LGFQPLED
-1156 RNYDTKSKK
+1156 KHYGIKK
-1165 ADAAV
+1165 NDAAV
-1170 AGVNGQLWACN
+1170 TGITGQLWACN
-1181 FLQPAGKS
+1181 FLQPQKKAE
-1189 AGTYYFP
+1189 GTYSFP
-1196 DTRTGGGEGSYYP
+1196 DTRTGGGEGAGYPLNSY
-1209 KNSSGTAYGYN
+1209 GTAHSYN
-1220 GKTWVKLVGVD
+1220 GKTWVKLGVD

-1238 GATGDFDDVW
+1238 GATGKNEDIW

-1259 NDEKEPALLGV
+1259 NDEKEPELLGV

-1290 DEIVDGQNSSLS
+1290 DEIVDSKNSSLS

-1325 YFTGKVS
+1325 YFTGEVS
-1332 SAVSLNSDTALKV
+1332 SAVSLNSTDALKV
-1345 YSISNPGSIQDMCN
+1345 NSISNIGSIKDMCN
-1359 LSGTSQTFSGG
+1359 LSGTSQTISGG

-1379 KPELTVKADTSGS
+1379 KPSLTVKADTSGS
-1392 LPRHKATITATGADS
+1392 LPRHKATITATGEAS
-1407 IRYAW
+1407 IQYAW
-1412 TKDAALPGYGWQ
+1412 TKDTALPGYGWQ

-1459 HQYQAFTFMNPAITN
+1459 HRYQAFTFMNPAITD
-1474 VSVRAGSTVASAEAA
+1474 VSVRAGSTTASAEAA

-1499 AQYAGAQSTGTK
+1499 VQYAGAQSTGTK
-1511 LTFGGPKKEVKGVT
+1511 LTFDGPKKVENSIT
-1525 SSSGSVNLYVT
+1525 SSRGSAYLYVT

-1573 GSSTGADTVYNELI
+1573 GSSTGADTVYNELT

-1630 QAEYIAAETS
+1630 QAQYTAAETS

-1677 PSITVTGNP
+1677 PSIKVTGNP
-1686 SSWTKSATLTWKAR
+1686 ASWTKSATLTWKAR

-1707 GALAFVYTPKGTVT
+1707 GALAFVYTPNGTVT
-1721 ENMTVGS
+1721 ENMTGGS

-1753 LVTRIDNEA
+1753 LVTQIDNEA
-1762 PKLEALTAASDKP
+1762 PKLASLTTAGGKP
-1775 GTIGLLGVT
+1775 GTIRLTGVT
-1784 DNHTAVYDQKGNI
+1784 DNHTAVYDQRGNI
-1797 TGYRGSGIRTRE
+1797 TGYGGSGIRIRE
-1809 YRMQGEST
+1809 YRMPGEST
-1817 WTTFTGDSFT
+1817 WTAFTGDSFS
-1827 VAKNGSYVVRLTDN
+1827 VAKNGSYMVRLTDN

-1851 EMTGMDVT
+1851 EMAGMDVT

-1865 TVNGTRN
+1865 TVNGTLN
-1872 GTSGWY
+1872 GASGWY
-1878 LDSNVSVKLTFTDK
+1878 LDSNVSVKLTFADK
-1892 AGAEG
+1892 AGTEG
-1897 GTPSDV
+1897 GTPSGV
-1903 QSAAYQWVTDTSK
+1903 QSAAYQWVTDTSQ
-1916 KPATGMVNLDAAAV
+1916 KPVTGMVNLDAAAV

-1940 DYYGTCYLYY
+1940 DYCGTCYLYY
-1950 KVTDRKGNVRDGFSE
+1950 KVTDRKGNIRDGFSE

-1970 DVHRLEFTG
+1970 NVHSLEFTG
-1979 PDKAQPLSAGLP
+1979 PNKAQPLSAGLP

-2000 SGGKLTGTT
+2000 SGGKLTGTE
-2009 QTEVLAELEAYQGIY
+2009 QTEVLAELPAYQGIY
-2024 RFSELKK
+2024 RLSGLKK
-2031 TQPVYTVKSTGTKQ
+2031 IQPVYTVKSTGTKQ
-2045 IQYYKNAYSDST
+2045 IQYYKKAYDDST

-2069 TFDSQGGSSVEPQLI
+2069 TFDSQGGSNVEPQLI
-2084 WTTCNSLIPG
+2084 WTTYNGLIPEP
-2094 AAVQCAVTEPQEPV
+2094 AVQCAVTEPQEPV
-2108 REGYTFG
+2108 RKGYTFG
-2115 GWYRDAECT
+2115 GWYRDAKCT

-2153 VYYKL
+2153 VYYNL

-2164 VYEPEDMYKTYVHGQ
+2164 VYEAEDSYKSYVYGQ

-2204 TAYTKIGAEEYGDK
+2204 TAYTKIGAAEYGDK
-2218 ICYGYFKD
+2218 TCYGYFKD
-2226 VQKPKLAASVESDV
+2226 VQKPKLAASVESNV
-2240 SPNTKG
+2240 NPNTKG

-2252 IRMVLSYSDNKG
+2252 IRIVLSYSDNKG

-2313 NETVTEAL
+2313 NVTVTDAL

-2327 IKPVIGDAAFNEGYK
+2327 IKPVMGDAAFNEGYK

-2366 IESVEYKLIPEDS
+2366 IESVDYELISEDS
-2379 STAGQPSVKK
+2379 STTAGRATVKK
-2389 ASVENRAGYKA
+2389 ASGENSAGYTA

-2447 ITFLVN
+2447 ITFSVN

-2467 VIVTVKDDK
+2467 VIVMVKDDK
-2476 ENAISAGLASA
+2476 ENAISAGLAS
-2487 AYQIGNSAEC
+2487 
-2497 VLQEDFTTSIRTEV
+2497 V
-2511 KFSIPTEK
+2511 
-2519 LPAAG
+2519 
-2524 ADITVK
+2524 
-2530 AMDNAGNRAE
+2530 
-2540 KKITV
+2540 
-2545 RIHTHSAVLVQAVE
+2545 
-2559 PTCLAKGNKAYY
+2559 
-2571 VCDCGRWY
+2571 
-2579 ADSSC
+2579 
-2584 TTEITSQDVVLPAK
+2584 
-2598 GHTETIDPAK
+2598 
-2608 EATCTQTGRTQ
+2608 
-2619 GSHCSVC
+2619 
-2626 GVVIKAQTVTPALG
+2626 
-2640 HHYSG
+2640 
-2645 DYAYDADGHWRV
+2645 
-2657 CSRCAALEE
+2657 
-2666 KHSHVYDNDKDAICN
+2666 
-2681 DCGFERTI
+2681 
-2689 KNPEPEKPDT
+2689 
-2699 YRVSYKLSLPDGSVY
+2699 
-2714 EPEDSYKT
+2714 
-2722 YVHGQELTMPVPSQE
+2722 
-2737 GYVFCGWYDN
+2737 
-2747 AGYTGTAYTK
+2747 
-2757 IGAEEYGDKTCY
+2757 
-2769 GYFKDVQKPELAA
+2769 
-2782 SVESNVSPNTKG
+2782 
-2794 WYSTDQIRMVL
+2794 
-2805 SYSDN
+2805 
-2810 KGVTGLYGKV
+2810 
-2820 DDGGYEEINGVITEG
+2820 
-2835 GTTVTKDY
+2835 
-2843 ACVEGWHTYTF
+2843 
-2854 KAVDAAGNETVTDAM
+2854 
-2869 TVKLDTIKPEMGE
+2869 
-2882 AAFNEG
+2882 
-2888 YKNLWNWLIRKD
+2888 
-2900 SLEITIPVAEAG
+2900 
-2912 SGIESVDYELI
+2912 
-2923 REDGSTTAG
+2923 
-2932 QASVKKAS
+2932 
-2940 GENSAGY
+2940 
-2947 TAVIYINP
+2947 
-2955 DFKGKIKITARDYAG
+2955 
-2970 NVSDTKMIGTDGSG
+2970 
-2984 IHGIIV
+2984 
-2990 EDHAPEITFLVNGS
+2990 
-3004 ESPEKEYEKAPT
+3004 
-3016 VVVTVKDDKE
+3016 
-3026 NAISAGLASAAYQIG
+3026 AYQIG

-3065 EEKLPEAGADITVKA
+3065 TEKLPAAGADITVKA
-3080 VDNAGNLAEKKI
+3080 VDNAGNRAEKKI
-3092 TVRIHTHRA
+3092 TVRIHIHRA

-3130 SSCTTEITS
+3130 SSCTTEITL
-3139 KDVVLPAKGHTEAI
+3139 KDVVLQAKGH
-3153 DPAKEATCMQT
+3153 
-3164 GLTQGSHCS
+3164 SF
-3173 DCGLV
+3173 
-3178 IKAQTVTPALGHH
+3178 
-3191 YSGDYAYDADGHWRV
+3191 SGDYVYDADGHWRV

-3216 HSHVYDDDKDAIC
+3216 HSHVYDDDRDTIC
-3229 NDCGFERTIKN
+3229 NDCGFDRTIKK

-3247 GSGTETPSPTVQPEK
+3247 GGGTETPSPTVQPEK

-3322 KANTSGEAV
+3322 KVDTSGEAV

-3419 EYRKEIPDLTLGMY
+3419 EYRKEIPDLVLGMY

-3457 EVVIGIPQKMQ
+3457 EVVIGIPQKLQ
-3468 SIDREFFIVRSHEGE
+3468 SIDREFFIIRSHEGE

-3511 KQVSRTPQAGKCSLC
+3511 KQVSRTPQAGKCNLC

-3548 LIIFRVIRRNR
+3548 LIVFRVIRRNR

>member
-37 ANEGIKTQEVITG
+37 SNEGIKTQEVIMG
-50 FGELDESA
+50 FGALDESA

-85 SVEESTGDVTQETE
+85 SVEESTGDVAQETE
-99 DSTKENT
+99 DSTKENA
-106 ESEEIQTPEKD
+106 EAEKIQTPEKD

-128 NTDTGES
+128 
-135 TASGESTDTG
+135 STDTG
-145 ESTASGESTD
+145 ESTAP
-155 TGERTASEE
+155 EE
-164 NAGTEDD
+164 NAGTQDD

-178 APVETIP
+178 AEEETIP

-218 IPVIPEEYRVADGVS
+218 IPVIPEEYRLADGVS

-243 IGGQELAELLAL
+243 KGGQGLAELLAL

-268 GVENKEIIDPEQLA
+268 GVENKEIIDPEQLT
-282 EAREQLDAWLAENK
+282 EAREKLDAWLAENK
-296 TEDTENKEI
+296 TEDIENKET

-319 RLKGLEHIRDT
+319 RLEGLEHIRDT

-341 HYPETIQQRMAEDE
+341 HYPELIQQRMAEDE
-355 LPELLTLEDL
+355 LPELLTLENL

-383 WGTDQPRRAPA
+383 WGTDLPLRAPA

-474 DDIYLPMNQTNK
+474 DDIYLPMDQTNQSGK
-486 FNKNYNNETIGYL
+486 QYNKETIGYL

-547 GAADPNIEKFSL
+547 GTADPNIEKFSL

-583 NKEYATEYTLTQTET
+583 KKEYATEYTLTQTET
-598 GNALDACFGKAKSQE
+598 GNALDACFGKAQSQE

-627 YKITGILKDPDTEA
+627 YKITGILKDPKTEE
-641 INATD
+641 IKATD

-651 FNQGVGLGPKV
+651 FNQGAGLGPKV

-670 LTNRDVT
+670 LTNRDVM

-683 DMLKIG
+683 DMPKLG
-689 ITDVKVADGATKT
+689 ITDVKVAAGATMK
-702 ATVNKKYTFTINYK
+702 ATENKKYAFTITYK
-716 LKGSDKSF
+716 LKGSDKS
-724 LYQVW
+724 LSYPVW
-729 VDNIDKTAPVITYTP
+729 VDNIDKKAPVITYAP

-756 EKLFGEALSVSDNH
+756 EKLFGEALSVADNR
-770 RLADKPL
+770 RLAEKPL

-790 TKTISVKASDAAGN
+790 KKTIKVTASDAAGN
-804 TTTHNCVIT
+804 TTTQNCVIT

-822 LGALTAAAGSKDSFE
+822 LGALTAAAGSKDRFE

-874 ASVIKTKNGNLIA
+874 ASVITTKNGNLIA
-887 KATGLTSGVEYYA
+887 KATGLISGVEYYA
-900 RAYAKVTSDGKAKV
+900 RAYAKVTSDGKEKV
-914 YYSEAEKFG
+914 YYSEAGKFG

-939 SNGKATFTITRSNGT
+939 SNGKAIFTITRSNGT
-954 DKYQEVYYRTVNGS
+954 DKYQVVYYRTVNGS

-973 HFTHTEGAVYFAE
+973 HFTHQEGAVYFAE
-986 GETSKTVTVTELGVT
+986 GETSKIVTVTELGVT

-1020 LELYRVG
+1020 LEIYRVT
-1027 VGGGTIDQTRRSMQR
+1027 GGGTIDQARRSMQR
-1042 TMPKDSSYTVD
+1042 TMAKDSSYTVD
-1053 RSVYTTEKTITHVA
+1053 RSVYTTEKTIT
-1067 DTSGKNGKRI
+1067 DFPETTGKNGKRI
-1077 ADTTNNQGGKA
+1077 ADTNQNQGGKR

-1106 SSFPGYYTDARQQEY
+1106 SSFSGYYTDVRQQEY
-1121 LKSTAGGWYY
+1121 LSSTAGGWYY
-1131 RYVLRAYEDKD
+1131 RYVLKAYEFED

-1148 MGTEPLED
+1148 LGTEPLED
-1156 RNYDTKSKK
+1156 RNYDTESRKT
-1165 ADAAV
+1165 DAAV
-1170 AGVNGQLWACN
+1170 AGVKGQLWACN
-1181 FLQPAGKS
+1181 FLQPQKES
-1189 AGTYYFP
+1189 AGLYYFP
-1196 DTRTGGGEGSYYP
+1196 DTRTGGDEGAGYP
-1209 KNSSGTAYGYN
+1209 KNTSGTTHGYN
-1220 GKTWVKLVGVD
+1220 SKTWVKLGVD

-1238 GATGDFDDVW
+1238 GATGADDDVW

-1270 APMAGGT
+1270 APMAKGT

-1290 DEIVDGQNSSLS
+1290 DEIVDSQNSSLS

-1332 SAVSLNSDTALKV
+1332 STVSLNSTDALKV
-1345 YSISNPGSIQDMCN
+1345 NSISNLGSIKDMCN

-1379 KPELTVKADTSGS
+1379 KPALTVRADTSGS

-1407 IRYAW
+1407 IRYVW
-1412 TKDAALPGYGWQ
+1412 TKDTTLPGYGWQ
-1424 TITSGTQLTESRGTA
+1424 NVASGTQLTESRGTA

-1459 HQYQAFTFMNPAITN
+1459 HQYLAFTFMNPAITG
-1474 VSVRAGSTVASAEAA
+1474 VSVRAGNTTASADAA

-1499 AQYAGAQSTGTK
+1499 VQYAGAQSTGTK
-1511 LTFGGPKKEVKGVT
+1511 LTFDGPKKVEQGVT

-1630 QAEYIAAETS
+1630 QAQYTAAETS

-1677 PSITVTGNP
+1677 PSIKVTGNP
-1686 SSWTKSATLTWKAR
+1686 ASWTKSATLTWKAR

-1707 GALAFVYTPKGTVT
+1707 GALAFVYTPNGTVT
-1721 ENMTVGS
+1721 ENMTGGS

-1748 AAAEV
+1748 EAAEV
-1753 LVTRIDNEA
+1753 LVTKIDNEA
-1762 PKLEALTAASDKP
+1762 PKLEALTTAGGKP
-1775 GTIGLLGVT
+1775 GTIRLTGVT
-1784 DNHTAVYDQKGNI
+1784 DNHTAVYDGKGNI

-1817 WTTFTGDSFT
+1817 WTAFTGDSFS

-1859 APTVSC
+1859 APTVGC

-1878 LDSNVSVKLTFTDK
+1878 LDSNVSVKLTFADK

-1897 GTPSDV
+1897 GTPSGV
-1903 QSAAYQWVTDTSK
+1903 WSAAYQWVTDTSQ

-1950 KVTDRKGNVRDGFSE
+1950 KVTDRKGNIRDGFSE

-1970 DVHRLEFTG
+1970 DVHHLEFTG
-1979 PDKAQPLSAGLP
+1979 PNKAQPLSAGLP

-2000 SGGKLTGTT
+2000 SGGKLTGTA
-2009 QTEVLAELEAYQGIY
+2009 QTEILAELPTYQGIY

-2031 TQPVYTVKSTGTKQ
+2031 IQPVYTVKSTGTKQ
-2045 IQYYKNAYSDST
+2045 IQYYKKAYDDST

-2069 TFDSQGGSSVEPQLI
+2069 IFDSQGGSRVEPQLI
-2084 WTTCNSLIPG
+2084 WTTYNGLIPEP
-2094 AAVQCAVTEPQEPV
+2094 AVQCAVTEPQEPV

-2139 DTTLFAKWIPNSYR
+2139 DTTLFAKWIPNAYR
-2153 VYYKL
+2153 VYYNL

-2164 VYEPEDMYKTYVHGQ
+2164 VYEAEDSYKSYVHGQ

-2188 EGYVFCGWYD
+2188 EGYEFCGWYD

-2204 TAYTKIGAEEYGDK
+2204 TAYTKIGAAEYGDK
-2218 ICYGYFKD
+2218 TCYGYFKD
-2226 VQKPKLAASVESDV
+2226 VQKPELAASVKSNV

-2252 IRMVLSYSDNKG
+2252 IRIALSYSDNKG
-2264 VTGLYGKVDDGGY
+2264 VKSLYGKVDDGGY
-2277 EEIPGVITEGGT
+2277 EEIADVITKRGT

-2313 NETVTEAL
+2313 NETVTDAL

-2327 IKPVIGDAAFNEGYK
+2327 IKPVMGDAAFNEGYK

-2353 LEITIPVAEAGSG
+2353 LEITIPVEEAGSG
-2366 IESVEYKLIPEDS
+2366 IESVDYELIPEDGS
-2379 STAGQPSVKK
+2379 TTAGRASVKK
-2389 ASVENRAGYKA
+2389 ASGENSAGYTA

-2407 FKGKIMI
+2407 FKGKIKI
-2414 TARDHAGNV
+2414 TARDYAGNV

-2497 VLQEDFTTSIRTEV
+2497 VLQEDFTTDIRTEV

-2524 ADITVK
+2524 ADIIVK
-2530 AMDNAGNRAE
+2530 AVDNAGNRAE

-2545 RIHTHSAVLVQAVE
+2545 RIHTHRAVLVKAVE
-2559 PTCLAKGNKAYY
+2559 PTCLTAGNKAYY

-2598 GHTETIDPAK
+2598 GH
-2608 EATCTQTGRTQ
+2608 
-2619 GSHCSVC
+2619 SF
-2626 GVVIKAQTVTPALG
+2626 
-2640 HHYSG
+2640 SG
-2645 DYAYDADGHWRV
+2645 DYVYDTDGHWKV
-2657 CSRCAALEE
+2657 CSRCAAL
-2666 KHSHVYDNDKDAICN
+2666 
-2681 DCGFERTI
+2681 
-2689 KNPEPEKPDT
+2689 
-2699 YRVSYKLSLPDGSVY
+2699 
-2714 EPEDSYKT
+2714 
-2722 YVHGQELTMPVPSQE
+2722 
-2737 GYVFCGWYDN
+2737 
-2747 AGYTGTAYTK
+2747 
-2757 IGAEEYGDKTCY
+2757 
-2769 GYFKDVQKPELAA
+2769 
-2782 SVESNVSPNTKG
+2782 
-2794 WYSTDQIRMVL
+2794 
-2805 SYSDN
+2805 
-2810 KGVTGLYGKV
+2810 GK
-2820 DDGGYEEINGVITEG
+2820 
-2835 GTTVTKDY
+2835 
-2843 ACVEGWHTYTF
+2843 
-2854 KAVDAAGNETVTDAM
+2854 
-2869 TVKLDTIKPEMGE
+2869 
-2882 AAFNEG
+2882 
-2888 YKNLWNWLIRKD
+2888 
-2900 SLEITIPVAEAG
+2900 
-2912 SGIESVDYELI
+2912 
-2923 REDGSTTAG
+2923 
-2932 QASVKKAS
+2932 
-2940 GENSAGY
+2940 
-2947 TAVIYINP
+2947 
-2955 DFKGKIKITARDYAG
+2955 
-2970 NVSDTKMIGTDGSG
+2970 
-2984 IHGIIV
+2984 
-2990 EDHAPEITFLVNGS
+2990 
-3004 ESPEKEYEKAPT
+3004 
-3016 VVVTVKDDKE
+3016 
-3026 NAISAGLASAAYQIG
+3026 
-3041 NSAECVLQEDFTTG
+3041 
-3055 IRTEVKFSIP
+3055 
-3065 EEKLPEAGADITVKA
+3065 
-3080 VDNAGNLAEKKI
+3080 
-3092 TVRIHTHRA
+3092 
-3101 VLVKAVEP
+3101 
-3109 TCLAEGNKA
+3109 
-3118 YYICDCG
+3118 
-3125 RWYAD
+3125 
-3130 SSCTTEITS
+3130 
-3139 KDVVLPAKGHTEAI
+3139 
-3153 DPAKEATCMQT
+3153 
-3164 GLTQGSHCS
+3164 
-3173 DCGLV
+3173 
-3178 IKAQTVTPALGHH
+3178 
-3191 YSGDYAYDADGHWRV
+3191 
-3206 CSRCA
+3206 
-3211 ALEEK
+3211 K
-3216 HSHVYDDDKDAIC
+3216 HSHVYDDDRDTIC
-3229 NDCGFERTIKN
+3229 NDCGFDRTIKK

-3247 GSGTETPSPTVQPEK
+3247 GGGTETPSPTVQPEK

-3322 KANTSGEAV
+3322 KVDTSGEAV

-3384 KSAAAGENIEIRVEV
+3384 QSAAAGENIEIRVEV

-3419 EYRKEIPDLTLGMY
+3419 EYRKEIPDLVLGMY

-3457 EVVIGIPQKMQ
+3457 EVVIGIPQKLQ
-3468 SIDREFFIVRSHEGE
+3468 SIDREFFIIRSHEGE

-3511 KQVSRTPQAGKCSLC
+3511 KQVSRTPQAGKCNLC

-3548 LIIFRVIRRNR
+3548 LIVFRVIRRNR

>member
-1 MKIHKLKAGEKAA
+1 MKIHKLKAGEKAT

-22 AALVFTSIDLAVFAT
+22 AALVFTSIDLAVFAA

-50 FGELDESA
+50 FGELDESV

-85 SVEESTGDVTQETE
+85 GVEESTGDVTQETE

-106 ESEEIQTPEKD
+106 EAEKIQTPEKD

-128 NTDTGES
+128 STDTGES
-135 TASGESTDTG
+135 TVSGESTDTGERMDSGESTDTGESTASGESTDTGESIASGESTDTG

-155 TGERTASEE
+155 TGESIASGESTDTGESTASGESTDTGESTASEE
-164 NAGTEDD
+164 NAGTQDD

-218 IPVIPEEYRVADGVS
+218 IPVIPEEYRLADGVS

-243 IGGQELAELLAL
+243 KGGQGLAELLAL

-319 RLKGLEHIRDT
+319 RLEGLEHIRDT

-341 HYPETIQQRMAEDE
+341 HYPEMIQQRMEEDE

-383 WGTDQPRRAPA
+383 WGTDLPLRAPA
-394 RAPALTPHPQTL
+394 RASALTPHPQTL

-474 DDIYLPMNQTNK
+474 DDIYLPMDQTNQSGK
-486 FNKNYNNETIGYL
+486 QYNKETIGYL

-613 QIALSMPLDSPSGV
+613 QIALSMPLNSPGGV
-627 YKITGILKDPDTEA
+627 YKITGILKDPKTEE
-641 INATD
+641 IKATD

-651 FNQGVGLGPKV
+651 FNQGAGLGPKV

-683 DMLKIG
+683 NMPKLG
-689 ITDVKVADGATKT
+689 IKDVKVTDGATQT
-702 ATVNKKYTFTINYK
+702 ATVNKKYTFTITYK
-716 LKGSDKSF
+716 LKGSEQSF
-724 LYQVW
+724 LYPVW
-729 VDNIDKTAPVITYTP
+729 VDNIDKTAPVLTYTP

-756 EKLFGEALSVSDNH
+756 EKLFGEALSVADNR

-777 TYTIPK
+777 TYTILK

-790 TKTISVKASDAAGN
+790 KKTIKVTASDAAGN
-804 TTTHNCVIT
+804 TTTQNFVIT
-813 VTAKPLELK
+813 VAAKPLELK
-822 LGALTAAAGSKDSFE
+822 LGALTAAAGSKDSFN

-874 ASVIKTKNGNLIA
+874 ASVITTKNGNLIA

-900 RAYAKVTSDGKAKV
+900 RAYAKVTSDGKEKV
-914 YYSEAEKFG
+914 YYSEAGKFG

-954 DKYQEVYYRTVNGS
+954 DKYQVVYYRTVNGS

-973 HFTHTEGAVYFAE
+973 HFTHQEGAVYFNK

-1001 EPYQSK
+1001 EPYQSE

-1027 VGGGTIDQTRRSMQR
+1027 VDGGTIDQTRRSMQR
-1042 TMPKDSSYTVD
+1042 TMPKDSSYIVD
-1053 RSVYTTEKTITHVA
+1053 RSVYTTERSITHVA
-1067 DTSGKNGKRI
+1067 ETSGINGKKI
-1077 ADTTNNQGGKA
+1077 ADTTDKQGGKA
-1088 TNVSFLKNRYK
+1088 TNVSFLKNR
-1099 DTNYHTS
+1099 DNATNYHTS
-1106 SSFPGYYTDARQQEY
+1106 SSFSSYYTDVRQQEY
-1121 LKSTAGGWYY
+1121 LSATAGGWYY
-1131 RYVLRAYEDKD
+1131 RYVLKAYEFED
-1142 GYEHAY
+1142 GYDHAY
-1148 MGTEPLED
+1148 LGIQSLED
-1156 RNYDTKSKK
+1156 KHYDIKK
-1165 ADAAV
+1165 YDAAV
-1170 AGVNGQLWACN
+1170 AGVTGQLWACN
-1181 FLQPAGKS
+1181 FLQPKKKAV
-1189 AGTYYFP
+1189 GTYSFP
-1196 DTRTGGGEGSYYP
+1196 DTRTGGDEGAGYP
-1209 KNSSGTAYGYN
+1209 LNSSGTAHDYN
-1220 GKTWVKLVGVD
+1220 GKTWVKLGVD

-1238 GATGDFDDVW
+1238 GATGDGKDIW

-1290 DEIVDGQNSSLS
+1290 DEIVDSKNSSLS

-1332 SAVSLNSDTALKV
+1332 STVSLNSDTALQV
-1345 YSISNPGSIQDMCN
+1345 NSISNPDSIKDMCN
-1359 LSGTSQTFSGG
+1359 LSGTSQTFSDG

-1379 KPELTVKADTSGS
+1379 KPVLTVRADTSGS
-1392 LPRHKATITATGADS
+1392 LPRHKATITAKGAAS
-1407 IRYAW
+1407 IRYVW
-1412 TKDAALPGYGWQ
+1412 TKDTTLPGYGWQ

-1459 HQYQAFTFMNPAITN
+1459 HQYQAFTFMNPAITD
-1474 VSVRAGSTVASAEAA
+1474 VSVRADSTAASADAA

-1499 AQYAGAQSTGTK
+1499 VQYAGAQSTGTK
-1511 LTFGGPKKEVKGVT
+1511 LTFDGPKKVENSIT
-1525 SSSGSVNLYVT
+1525 SSRGSAYLYVT

-1573 GSSTGADTVYNELI
+1573 GSSTGTDTVYNELT
-1587 IAVLPEDTGGSGVA
+1587 IAVLPEDTGGSGLA
-1601 KVEYAWTNTT
+1601 KVEYAWTNTA
-1611 GTPSTSTWKTLT
+1611 GTLSASAWKTLT

-1630 QAEYIAAETS
+1630 QAEYTAAETS

-1647 VRVTDGA
+1647 VRVTDNA

-1669 KKAVGAAL
+1669 KKATAAAL

-1686 SSWTKSATLTWKAR
+1686 SSWTKSATLTWNAA

-1721 ENMTVGS
+1721 ENMTGGS

-1740 VMDKFGNS
+1740 VTDKFGNS

-1753 LVTRIDNEA
+1753 LVTQIDNEA
-1762 PKLEALTAASDKP
+1762 PKLASLTDADDKP
-1775 GTIGLLGVT
+1775 GTIRLTGVT
-1784 DNHTAVYDQKGNI
+1784 DDNTAVYDQKGNI
-1797 TGYRGSGIRTRE
+1797 TGYRGSGIRIRE
-1809 YRMQGEST
+1809 YRMQEEST

-1865 TVNGTRN
+1865 TVNGTLN
-1872 GTSGWY
+1872 ETSGWY
-1878 LDSNVSVKLTFTDK
+1878 PDSDVSVKLTFADE

-1897 GTPSDV
+1897 GTPSGV

-1916 KPATGMVNLDAAAV
+1916 KPVTGMVNLDAAAV

-2000 SGGKLTGTT
+2000 SGGKLTGTA

-2031 TQPVYTVKSTGTKQ
+2031 KQAVYTVNSTGTKQ
-2045 IQYYKNAYSDST
+2045 IQYYKKAYSDST

-2069 TFDSQGGSSVEPQLI
+2069 TFDSRGGSRVEPQLI
-2084 WTTCNSLIPG
+2084 WTTYNGLIPG
-2094 AAVQCAVTEPQEPV
+2094 TAVQCAVTEPQKPV

-2124 DSRKFDFGTQ
+2124 DSRKFDFDTQ
-2134 SQVMT
+2134 SQVMA

-2153 VYYKL
+2153 VNYKL

-2164 VYEPEDMYKTYVHGQ
+2164 VYE
-2179 ELTMPVPSQ
+2179 
-2188 EGYVFCGWYD
+2188 
-2198 NAGYTG
+2198 A
-2204 TAYTKIGAEEYGDK
+2204 
-2218 ICYGYFKD
+2218 
-2226 VQKPKLAASVESDV
+2226 
-2240 SPNTKG
+2240 
-2246 WYNTDQ
+2246 
-2252 IRMVLSYSDNKG
+2252 
-2264 VTGLYGKVDDGGY
+2264 
-2277 EEIPGVITEGGT
+2277 
-2289 TVTKD
+2289 
-2294 YACVEGT
+2294 
-2301 HTYTFKAVDAAG
+2301 
-2313 NETVTEAL
+2313 
-2321 TVKLDT
+2321 
-2327 IKPVIGDAAFNEGYK
+2327 
-2342 NLWNWLIRKDS
+2342 
-2353 LEITIPVAEAGSG
+2353 
-2366 IESVEYKLIPEDS
+2366 
-2379 STAGQPSVKK
+2379 
-2389 ASVENRAGYKA
+2389 
-2400 VIYINPD
+2400 
-2407 FKGKIMI
+2407 
-2414 TARDHAGNV
+2414 
-2423 SDTKMIGTDGSGI
+2423 
-2436 HGIIVEDHAPE
+2436 
-2447 ITFLVN
+2447 
-2453 GSESPEKEYEKAPT
+2453 
-2467 VIVTVKDDK
+2467 
-2476 ENAISAGLASA
+2476 
-2487 AYQIGNSAEC
+2487 
-2497 VLQEDFTTSIRTEV
+2497 
-2511 KFSIPTEK
+2511 
-2519 LPAAG
+2519 
-2524 ADITVK
+2524 
-2530 AMDNAGNRAE
+2530 
-2540 KKITV
+2540 
-2545 RIHTHSAVLVQAVE
+2545 
-2559 PTCLAKGNKAYY
+2559 
-2571 VCDCGRWY
+2571 
-2579 ADSSC
+2579 
-2584 TTEITSQDVVLPAK
+2584 
-2598 GHTETIDPAK
+2598 
-2608 EATCTQTGRTQ
+2608 
-2619 GSHCSVC
+2619 
-2626 GVVIKAQTVTPALG
+2626 
-2640 HHYSG
+2640 
-2645 DYAYDADGHWRV
+2645 
-2657 CSRCAALEE
+2657 
-2666 KHSHVYDNDKDAICN
+2666 
-2681 DCGFERTI
+2681 
-2689 KNPEPEKPDT
+2689 
-2699 YRVSYKLSLPDGSVY
+2699 
-2714 EPEDSYKT
+2714 EDSYKT
-2722 YVHGQELTMPVPSQE
+2722 YVHGQELIMPVPSQE

-2794 WYSTDQIRMVL
+2794 WYSTDQIRIAL

-2810 KGVTGLYGKV
+2810 KGVTELYGKV
-2820 DDGGYEEINGVITEG
+2820 DDGGYEEIKGVITEE
-2835 GTTVTKDY
+2835 GTTITKDY

-2854 KAVDAAGNETVTDAM
+2854 KAVDAAGNETVTDAL

-2900 SLEITIPVAEAG
+2900 SLEITVPVEETG
-2912 SGIESVDYELI
+2912 SGIESVEYKLI
-2923 REDGSTTAG
+2923 PEDSSTAG
-2932 QASVKKAS
+2932 QPSVKKAS
-2940 GENSAGY
+2940 VENRAGY
-2947 TAVIYINP
+2947 KAVIYINP
-2955 DFKGKIKITARDYAG
+2955 DFKGKIKITARDHAG

-2990 EDHAPEITFLVNGS
+2990 EDHAPEITFSVNGS
-3004 ESPEKEYEKAPT
+3004 ESPAEEYEKAPT
-3016 VVVTVKDDKE
+3016 VDVTVKDDKE
-3026 NAISAGLASAAYQIG
+3026 NVISAGLASVAYQIG
-3041 NSAECVLQEDFTTG
+3041 NSAECVLQEDFTIG

-3065 EEKLPEAGADITVKA
+3065 KEKLPAAGADITVKA
-3080 VDNAGNLAEKKI
+3080 VDNAGNRAEKKI

-3101 VLVKAVEP
+3101 VLVQAVEP
-3109 TCLAEGNKA
+3109 TCLTAGNKA
-3118 YYICDCG
+3118 YYVCDCG

-3139 KDVVLPAKGHTEAI
+3139 KDVVLPAKGH
-3153 DPAKEATCMQT
+3153 
-3164 GLTQGSHCS
+3164 SF
-3173 DCGLV
+3173 
-3178 IKAQTVTPALGHH
+3178 
-3191 YSGDYAYDADGHWRV
+3191 SGDYVYDTDGHWKV

-3216 HSHVYDDDKDAIC
+3216 HSHVYDNDKDALC

-3247 GSGTETPSPTVQPEK
+3247 GGGTETPSPTVQPEK
-3262 PENTPEKKLE
+3262 PENTPEKKPENTPENKPE

-3277 KPEKKPEN
+3277 KPEN
-3285 TTEKKPENTPENKPE
+3285 TPEKKPENKPE

-3331 PTGNVKGM
+3331 PTGNVRGM
-3339 ADTSTALKIG
+3339 ADTSTALDYG
-3349 EGTVTVT
+3349 DGTVIVT

-3399 KDISGNVPEKDK
+3399 KDISGNVPRKDK
-3411 SAIENGIK
+3411 SVIENGIK

-3445 DWNAVTGTVEPV
+3445 DWNAVTGTAEPV

-3559 NVRENQKP
+3559 NVSENQKP

>member
-1 MKIHKLKAGEKAA
+1 MKIQMSKKEKSKKYV
-14 RITALVLT
+14 RGVALVLT
-22 AALVFTSIDLAVFAT
+22 TALLFTSMDLTVFAT
-37 ANEGIKTQEVITG
+37 ADKGAKTQDVITG
-50 FGELDESA
+50 FADLDESVA
-58 AVQLLPVGA
+58 EQFLPAGA
-67 QESEIVFPDTL
+67 QESEIVFPDSL
-78 TVMLETD
+78 TVMLETN
-85 SVEESTGDVTQETE
+85 SVEESTEDVTQE
-99 DSTKENT
+99 
-106 ESEEIQTPEKD
+106 
-117 TEHGESTASGE
+117 
-128 NTDTGES
+128 
-135 TASGESTDTG
+135 
-145 ESTASGESTD
+145 
-155 TGERTASEE
+155 
-164 NAGTEDD
+164 
-171 AAEEEQP
+171 
-178 APVETIP
+178 V
-185 PVKSTRETSIHVT
+185 SIHVT
-198 WENNTADSFDSSAL
+198 WENNTADSFDSATL

-218 IPVIPEEYRVADGVS
+218 TPVIPDEYRAADGVS

-243 IGGQELAELLAL
+243 IGGQEPADLLAL

-268 GVENKEIIDPEQLA
+268 GVENKEIIDPEQLT
-282 EAREQLDAWLAENK
+282 EVREQLDAWLAENK
-296 TEDTENKEI
+296 TEDTENKET
-305 LSGEEEERLAELIQ
+305 LSGEEDERLAELIA
-319 RLKGLEHIRDT
+319 RLEGLEHIRDT
-330 ETDCMDLKCPY
+330 ETDCMDLECPY
-341 HYPETIQQRMAEDE
+341 HYPEMIQQRMAEDE
-355 LPELLTLEDL
+355 LPELLTLENL

-383 WGTDQPRRAPA
+383 WDTDQPLRASA
-394 RAPALTPHPQTL
+394 KASALTPHPQTL
-406 MVTED
+406 MVTAD

-424 IDESMGCSNKKHP
+424 IDVSMGSSDKKHP

-451 AYLAVKAYDVDEDDG
+451 AYLAVKAYDVDEDYG

-474 DDIYLPMNQTNK
+474 DDIYLPMGQTNQ
-486 FNKNYNNETIGYL
+486 FNKNYNNETLGYL
-499 SGTDNTWNTTVLEI
+499 SGTNNTWNTTVLEI

-526 VTVAPRS
+526 VTVAPS
-533 WIVRIDWMQLVLDG
+533 TWIVRIDWMQLVLDG
-547 GAADPNIEKFSL
+547 GAADSNIEKFSL

-583 NKEYATEYTLTQTET
+583 KKEYATEYTLTQTET

-613 QIALSMPLDSPSGV
+613 QIALSMPLDSPGGV
-627 YKITGILKDPDTEA
+627 YKITGILKDPETEE
-641 INATD
+641 IKATD

-683 DMLKIG
+683 NMPELG
-689 ITDVKVADGATKT
+689 ITDVKVTDGATHI
-702 ATVNKKYTFTINYK
+702 AAENKKYTFTITYK
-716 LKGSDKSF
+716 LKGSEQSF
-724 LYQVW
+724 LYPVW
-729 VDNIDKTAPVITYTP
+729 VDNIDKTAPVLTYTP
-744 VTVVEEEKQETV
+744 VTVVEGEQQETV

-770 RLADKPL
+770 RLAEKPL
-777 TYTIPK
+777 TYTIQNN
-783 DIAALPG
+783 IADLPG
-790 TKTISVKASDAAGN
+790 KKTIKVTASDAAGN
-804 TTTHNCVIT
+804 TTTKDCVIM

-858 VMPTPTLDFH
+858 VMPAPTLEFH
-868 NGSVKT
+868 NGSAKT
-874 ASVIKTKNGNLIA
+874 ASVITTKNGNLTA

-900 RAYAKVTSDGKAKV
+900 RAYAKVTSDGKEKV
-914 YYSEAEKFG
+914 YYSEAGQFG

-954 DKYQEVYYRTVNGS
+954 DKLQMVYYRTVNGS

-973 HFTHTEGAVYFAE
+973 HFTHQEGAVYFAE

-1001 EPYQSK
+1001 NAYQSK

-1027 VGGGTIDQTRRSMQR
+1027 GGGTIDQARRSKLR
-1042 TMPKDSSYTVD
+1042 TMPKDSSYTVN

-1067 DTSGKNGKRI
+1067 ETSGKNGKRI
-1077 ADTTNNQGGKA
+1077 ADTNQSQGGKRN
-1088 TNVSFLKNRYK
+1088 NVSFLKNRYN
-1099 DTNYHTS
+1099 DINYHTS
-1106 SSFPGYYTDARQQEY
+1106 SSFSSYYTDARQQEY

-1131 RYVLRAYEDKD
+1131 RYVLKAYELED

-1148 MGTEPLED
+1148 LGTEPLED
-1156 RNYDTKSKK
+1156 KNYDISSES
-1165 ADAAV
+1165 AAV
-1170 AGVNGQLWACN
+1170 AGVKGQLWTCN
-1181 FLQPAGKS
+1181 FLQPAKKP
-1189 AGTYYFP
+1189 AGTYSFP
-1196 DTRTGGGEGSYYP
+1196 DKRTGGGEGSYYP
-1209 KNSSGTAYGYN
+1209 KNSFGMAHDYN
-1220 GKTWVKLVGVD
+1220 GKTWVKLGVD

-1238 GATGDFDDVW
+1238 GATGADTDVW

-1259 NDEKEPALLGV
+1259 NDEKEPVLLGV

-1290 DEIVDGQNSSLS
+1290 DEIVDSQNSSLS

-1332 SAVSLNSDTALKV
+1332 STVSLNSTDALKV
-1345 YSISNPGSIQDMCN
+1345 NSISNIGSIKDMCN

-1379 KPELTVKADTSGS
+1379 KPALTVKADTSGS
-1392 LPRHKATITATGADS
+1392 LPRHKATITAKGADS
-1407 IRYAW
+1407 LRYVW
-1412 TKDAALPGYGWQ
+1412 TKDTKLPSYGWQ
-1424 TITSGTQLTESRGTA
+1424 TVASGTQLTESRGTA

-1459 HQYQAFTFMNPAITN
+1459 HQYLAFTFMNPAITD
-1474 VSVRAGSTVASAEAA
+1474 VSVRAGNAAASADAA

-1499 AQYAGAQSTGTK
+1499 VQYAGAQSTGTT
-1511 LTFGGPKKEVKGVT
+1511 LTFDGPKKVENGIT
-1525 SSSGSVNLYVT
+1525 SSSGSAYLYVT

-1547 TYGNVISKTIEVKK
+1547 SYGNVISKTIEVKK

-1611 GTPSTSTWKTLT
+1611 GTPSPSTWKTLT

-1630 QAEYIAAETS
+1630 QAQYTEAETS

-1669 KKAVGAAL
+1669 KKATAAAL

-1686 SSWTKSATLTWKAR
+1686 SSWTKSATLTWKAA

-1753 LVTRIDNEA
+1753 LVTQIDNEA
-1762 PKLEALTAASDKP
+1762 PKLEALTTAGSKP
-1775 GTIGLLGVT
+1775 GTIRLTGVT
-1784 DNHTAVYDQKGNI
+1784 DDNTAVYDRKGNI
-1797 TGYRGSGIRTRE
+1797 TGYQGSGIRTRE

-1817 WTTFTGDSFT
+1817 WTAFTGDSFS
-1827 VAKNGSYVVRLTDN
+1827 VAKNGRYEVRLTDN

-1897 GTPSDV
+1897 GTPSGV
-1903 QSAAYQWVTDTSK
+1903 QSAAYQWVTDTFQ
-1916 KPATGMVNLDAAAV
+1916 KPVTGMVNLDAAAV

-1950 KVTDRKGNVRDGFSE
+1950 KVTDQKGNVRDGFSD

-1970 DVHRLEFTG
+1970 DIHRLEFTG

-2000 SGGKLTGTT
+2000 SGGKLTGTV
-2009 QTEVLAELEAYQGIY
+2009 QTEVLAELPAYQGIY

-2031 TQPVYTVKSTGTKQ
+2031 KQAVYTVNSTGTKQ

-2057 ACEQKTFYVRQI
+2057 SCEQKTFYVRQV

-2084 WTTCNSLIPG
+2084 WTTYNGLTPG
-2094 AAVQCAVTEPQEPV
+2094 AAVQCAVTEPQKPV

-2115 GWYRDAECT
+2115 GWYKDAECT
-2124 DSRKFDFGTQ
+2124 DIRKFNFDTQ
-2134 SQVMT
+2134 SQLMT

-2153 VYYKL
+2153 VYYNL

-2164 VYEPEDMYKTYVHGQ
+2164 VYEAEDMYKSYVHGQ

-2188 EGYVFCGWYD
+2188 DGYVFCGWYD

-2204 TAYTKIGAEEYGDK
+2204 TAYTKIGAAEYGDK
-2218 ICYGYFKD
+2218 TCYGYFKD
-2226 VQKPKLAASVESDV
+2226 VQKPKLAASVESNV

-2252 IRMVLSYSDNKG
+2252 IRIVLSYSDNKG
-2264 VTGLYGKVDDGGY
+2264 VKSLYGKVDDGGY

-2313 NETVTEAL
+2313 NETVTDAL

-2342 NLWNWLIRKDS
+2342 NLWNWLIRNDS
-2353 LEITIPVAEAGSG
+2353 LEITIPVE
-2366 IESVEYKLIPEDS
+2366 
-2379 STAGQPSVKK
+2379 
-2389 ASVENRAGYKA
+2389 
-2400 VIYINPD
+2400 
-2407 FKGKIMI
+2407 
-2414 TARDHAGNV
+2414 
-2423 SDTKMIGTDGSGI
+2423 
-2436 HGIIVEDHAPE
+2436 
-2447 ITFLVN
+2447 
-2453 GSESPEKEYEKAPT
+2453 
-2467 VIVTVKDDK
+2467 
-2476 ENAISAGLASA
+2476 
-2487 AYQIGNSAEC
+2487 
-2497 VLQEDFTTSIRTEV
+2497 
-2511 KFSIPTEK
+2511 
-2519 LPAAG
+2519 
-2524 ADITVK
+2524 
-2530 AMDNAGNRAE
+2530 
-2540 KKITV
+2540 
-2545 RIHTHSAVLVQAVE
+2545 
-2559 PTCLAKGNKAYY
+2559 
-2571 VCDCGRWY
+2571 
-2579 ADSSC
+2579 
-2584 TTEITSQDVVLPAK
+2584 
-2598 GHTETIDPAK
+2598 
-2608 EATCTQTGRTQ
+2608 
-2619 GSHCSVC
+2619 
-2626 GVVIKAQTVTPALG
+2626 
-2640 HHYSG
+2640 
-2645 DYAYDADGHWRV
+2645 
-2657 CSRCAALEE
+2657 
-2666 KHSHVYDNDKDAICN
+2666 
-2681 DCGFERTI
+2681 
-2689 KNPEPEKPDT
+2689 
-2699 YRVSYKLSLPDGSVY
+2699 
-2714 EPEDSYKT
+2714 
-2722 YVHGQELTMPVPSQE
+2722 
-2737 GYVFCGWYDN
+2737 
-2747 AGYTGTAYTK
+2747 
-2757 IGAEEYGDKTCY
+2757 
-2769 GYFKDVQKPELAA
+2769 
-2782 SVESNVSPNTKG
+2782 
-2794 WYSTDQIRMVL
+2794 
-2805 SYSDN
+2805 
-2810 KGVTGLYGKV
+2810 
-2820 DDGGYEEINGVITEG
+2820 
-2835 GTTVTKDY
+2835 
-2843 ACVEGWHTYTF
+2843 
-2854 KAVDAAGNETVTDAM
+2854 
-2869 TVKLDTIKPEMGE
+2869 
-2882 AAFNEG
+2882 
-2888 YKNLWNWLIRKD
+2888 
-2900 SLEITIPVAEAG
+2900 EAG

-2923 REDGSTTAG
+2923 REDSSTTAG
-2932 QASVKKAS
+2932 RASVKKAS

-2947 TAVIYINP
+2947 MAVIYVNP
-2955 DFKGKIKITARDYAG
+2955 DFKGKIKITAKDYAG

-2990 EDHAPEITFLVNGS
+2990 EDHAPEITFSVNGS
-3004 ESPEKEYEKAPT
+3004 ESLAEEYEKAPT
-3016 VVVTVKDDKE
+3016 VDVTVKDDKE
-3026 NAISAGLASAAYQIG
+3026 NVLSAGLASVAYQVG
-3041 NSAECVLQEDFTTG
+3041 NGAEHVLQEDFATG

-3065 EEKLPEAGADITVKA
+3065 KEKLPEAGADITVKA
-3080 VDNAGNLAEKKI
+3080 VDNAGNRAEKKI

-3101 VLVKAVEP
+3101 VLVQAVEP
-3109 TCLAEGNKA
+3109 TCLTKGNKA
-3118 YYICDCG
+3118 YYVCDCG
-3125 RWYAD
+3125 RWYAN
-3130 SSCTTEITS
+3130 SSCTTEITLQ
-3139 KDVVLPAKGHTEAI
+3139 DVELPAKGHTEAI
-3153 DPAKEATCMQT
+3153 DPVKQATCMQT

-3178 IKAQTVTPALGHH
+3178 IKAQTVTPALGHN
-3191 YSGDYAYDADGHWRV
+3191 YSGDYAYDAGGHWRV

-3216 HSHVYDDDKDAIC
+3216 HGHVYDDDKDAIC

-3240 PEPEKPG
+3240 SEPEKPG
-3247 GSGTETPSPTVQPEK
+3247 GGGTETSNPPTPSGQPNK
-3262 PENTPEKKLE
+3262 PEDK
-3272 NTPEK
+3272 
-3277 KPEKKPEN
+3277 
-3285 TTEKKPENTPENKPE
+3285 PENKPTDKPE
-3300 NTPDEQPDIGDVLNV
+3300 NKLTEKAENKPTDKPENKSTDKPENKLTNKAENKPTDKPENKLENKPDEQPDIRDDVDV

-3322 KANTSGEAV
+3322 KVDTSGEAV
-3331 PTGNVKGM
+3331 PTGNVQGM
-3339 ADTSTALKIG
+3339 ADTSTALDFG
-3349 EGTVTVT
+3349 DGTVTVT
-3356 VVCEEQE
+3356 VVCAEQE

-3384 KSAAAGENIEIRVEV
+3384 QSVTAGENIEIRIEV
-3399 KDISGNVPEKDK
+3399 KDISGNVPETDK

-3419 EYRKEIPDLTLGMY
+3419 EYRKEIPDLVLGMY

-3457 EVVIGIPQKMQ
+3457 KVVIGIPQKLQ
-3468 SIDREFFIVRSHEGE
+3468 SIDREFFIIRSHEGE

-3511 KQVSRTPQAGKCSLC
+3511 KQVSRTPQVGKCSLC

-3538 VWLILIMAVL
+3538 VWLMVIITVL
-3548 LIIFRVIRRNR
+3548 LIIWIVIRRKKNAK
-3559 NVRENQKP
+3559 V

>member
-1 MKIHKLKAGEKAA
+1 MKIQMSKKEKSKKYV
-14 RITALVLT
+14 RGVALVLT
-22 AALVFTSIDLAVFAT
+22 TALLFTSMDLTVFAT
-37 ANEGIKTQEVITG
+37 ADKGAKTQDVITG
-50 FGELDESA
+50 FADLDESVA
-58 AVQLLPVGA
+58 EQFLPAGA
-67 QESEIVFPDTL
+67 QESEIVFPDSL
-78 TVMLETD
+78 TVMLETN
-85 SVEESTGDVTQETE
+85 SVEESTEDVTQE
-99 DSTKENT
+99 
-106 ESEEIQTPEKD
+106 
-117 TEHGESTASGE
+117 
-128 NTDTGES
+128 
-135 TASGESTDTG
+135 
-145 ESTASGESTD
+145 
-155 TGERTASEE
+155 
-164 NAGTEDD
+164 
-171 AAEEEQP
+171 
-178 APVETIP
+178 V
-185 PVKSTRETSIHVT
+185 SIHVT
-198 WENNTADSFDSSAL
+198 WENNTADSFDSATL

-218 IPVIPEEYRVADGVS
+218 TPVIPDEYRAADGVS

-243 IGGQELAELLAL
+243 IGGQEPADLLAL

-268 GVENKEIIDPEQLA
+268 GVENKEIIDPEQLT
-282 EAREQLDAWLAENK
+282 EVREQLDAWLAENK
-296 TEDTENKEI
+296 TEDTENKET
-305 LSGEEEERLAELIQ
+305 LSGEEDERLAELIA
-319 RLKGLEHIRDT
+319 RLEGLEHIRDT
-330 ETDCMDLKCPY
+330 ETDCMDLECPY
-341 HYPETIQQRMAEDE
+341 HYPEMIQQRMAEDE
-355 LPELLTLEDL
+355 LPELLTLENL

-383 WGTDQPRRAPA
+383 WDTDQPLRASA
-394 RAPALTPHPQTL
+394 KASALTPHPQTL
-406 MVTED
+406 MVTAD

-424 IDESMGCSNKKHP
+424 IDVSMGSSDKKHP

-451 AYLAVKAYDVDEDDG
+451 AYLAVKAYDVDEDYG

-474 DDIYLPMNQTNK
+474 DDIYLPMGQTNQ
-486 FNKNYNNETIGYL
+486 FNKNYNNETLGYL
-499 SGTDNTWNTTVLEI
+499 SGTNNTWNTTVLEI

-526 VTVAPRS
+526 VTVAPS
-533 WIVRIDWMQLVLDG
+533 TWIVRIDWMQLVLDG
-547 GAADPNIEKFSL
+547 GAADSNIEKFSL

-583 NKEYATEYTLTQTET
+583 KKEYATEYTLTQTET

-613 QIALSMPLDSPSGV
+613 QIALSMPLDSPGGV
-627 YKITGILKDPDTEA
+627 YKITGILKDPETEE
-641 INATD
+641 IKATD

-683 DMLKIG
+683 NMPELG
-689 ITDVKVADGATKT
+689 ITDVKVTDGATHI
-702 ATVNKKYTFTINYK
+702 AAENKKYTFTITYK
-716 LKGSDKSF
+716 LKGSEQSF
-724 LYQVW
+724 LYPVW
-729 VDNIDKTAPVITYTP
+729 VDNIDKTAPVLTYTP
-744 VTVVEEEKQETV
+744 VTVVEGEQQETV

-770 RLADKPL
+770 RLAEKPL
-777 TYTIPK
+777 TYTIQNN
-783 DIAALPG
+783 IADLPG
-790 TKTISVKASDAAGN
+790 KKTIKVTASDAAGN
-804 TTTHNCVIT
+804 TTTKDCVIM

-858 VMPTPTLDFH
+858 VMPAPTLEFH
-868 NGSVKT
+868 NGSAKT
-874 ASVIKTKNGNLIA
+874 ASVITTKNGNLTA

-900 RAYAKVTSDGKAKV
+900 RAYAKVTSDGKEKV
-914 YYSEAEKFG
+914 YYSEAGQFG

-954 DKYQEVYYRTVNGS
+954 DKLQMVYYRTVNGS

-973 HFTHTEGAVYFAE
+973 HFTHQEGAVYFAE

-1001 EPYQSK
+1001 NAYQSK

-1027 VGGGTIDQTRRSMQR
+1027 GGGTIDQARRSKLR
-1042 TMPKDSSYTVD
+1042 TMPKDSSYTVN

-1067 DTSGKNGKRI
+1067 ETSGKNGKRI
-1077 ADTTNNQGGKA
+1077 ADTNQSQGGKRN
-1088 TNVSFLKNRYK
+1088 NVSFLKNRYN
-1099 DTNYHTS
+1099 DINYHTS
-1106 SSFPGYYTDARQQEY
+1106 SSFSSYYTDARQQEY

-1131 RYVLRAYEDKD
+1131 RYVLKAYELED

-1148 MGTEPLED
+1148 LGTEPLED
-1156 RNYDTKSKK
+1156 KNYDISSES
-1165 ADAAV
+1165 AAV
-1170 AGVNGQLWACN
+1170 AGVKGQLWTCN
-1181 FLQPAGKS
+1181 FLQPAKKP
-1189 AGTYYFP
+1189 AGTYSFP
-1196 DTRTGGGEGSYYP
+1196 DKRTGGGEGSYYP
-1209 KNSSGTAYGYN
+1209 KNSFGMAHDYN
-1220 GKTWVKLVGVD
+1220 GKTWVKLGVD

-1238 GATGDFDDVW
+1238 GATGADTDVW

-1259 NDEKEPALLGV
+1259 NDEKEPVLLGV

-1290 DEIVDGQNSSLS
+1290 DEIVDSQNSSLS

-1332 SAVSLNSDTALKV
+1332 STVSLNSTDALKV
-1345 YSISNPGSIQDMCN
+1345 NSISNIGSIKDMCN

-1379 KPELTVKADTSGS
+1379 KPVLTVRADTSGS
-1392 LPRHKATITATGADS
+1392 LPRHKATITAKGAAS
-1407 IRYAW
+1407 IQYAW
-1412 TKDAALPGYGWQ
+1412 TKDTTLPGYGWQ

-1459 HQYQAFTFMNPAITN
+1459 HQYLAFTFMNPAITD
-1474 VSVRAGSTVASAEAA
+1474 VSVRAGNAAASADAA

-1499 AQYAGAQSTGTK
+1499 VQYAGAQSTGTT
-1511 LTFGGPKKEVKGVT
+1511 LTFDGPKKVENGIT
-1525 SSSGSVNLYVT
+1525 SSSGSAYLYVT

-1547 TYGNVISKTIEVKK
+1547 SYGNVISKTIEVKK

-1630 QAEYIAAETS
+1630 QAQYTAAETS

-1654 GNVSETVKSGPYQVI
+1654 GNVSETVKSGPYQMI
-1669 KKAVGAAL
+1669 KKATAAVL

-1686 SSWTKSATLTWKAR
+1686 SSWTKSATLTWKATP
-1700 QGSGTGA
+1700 GSGTGA
-1707 GALAFVYTPKGTVT
+1707 GALAFIYTPKGTVT
-1721 ENMTVGS
+1721 ENMTGGS

-1748 AAAEV
+1748 AATEV

-1762 PKLEALTAASDKP
+1762 PKLETLTAADDKP
-1775 GTIGLLGVT
+1775 GTIRLTGVT
-1784 DNHTAVYDQKGNI
+1784 DDHTAVYDQRGNI
-1797 TGYRGSGIRTRE
+1797 TRYGGSGIRTRE
-1809 YRMQGEST
+1809 YRMPGEST
-1817 WTTFTGDSFT
+1817 WTTFTGDRFT
-1827 VAKNGSYVVRLTDN
+1827 VKKNGSYVVRLTDN

-1851 EMTGMDVT
+1851 EMAGMDTT

-1878 LDSNVSVKLTFTDK
+1878 LDSDVSVKLTFTDM
-1892 AGAEG
+1892 AGTEG
-1897 GTPSDV
+1897 GTPSGI
-1903 QSAAYQWVTDTSK
+1903 QSAAYQWVTDNSK
-1916 KPATGMVNLDAAAV
+1916 KPVTGMVNLDAAAV

-1940 DYYGTCYLYY
+1940 DYCGTCYLYY
-1950 KVTDRKGNVRDGFSE
+1950 KVTDRKGNIQDGFSE

-1970 DVHRLEFTG
+1970 NVHRLEFTG
-1979 PDKAQPLSAGLP
+1979 PNKAQPLSAGLP

-2000 SGGKLTGTT
+2000 SGGKLTGTV
-2009 QTEVLAELEAYQGIY
+2009 QTEVLAELPAYQGIY

-2031 TQPVYTVKSTGTKQ
+2031 KQAVYTVNSTGTKQ

-2057 ACEQKTFYVRQI
+2057 SCEQKTFYVRQV

-2084 WTTCNSLIPG
+2084 WTTYNGLTPG
-2094 AAVQCAVTEPQEPV
+2094 AAVQCAVTEPQKPV

-2115 GWYRDAECT
+2115 GWYKDAECT
-2124 DSRKFDFGTQ
+2124 DIRKFNFDTQ
-2134 SQVMT
+2134 SQLMT

-2153 VYYKL
+2153 VYYNL

-2164 VYEPEDMYKTYVHGQ
+2164 VYEAEDMYKSYVHGQ

-2188 EGYVFCGWYD
+2188 DGYVFCGWYD

-2204 TAYTKIGAEEYGDK
+2204 TAYTKIGAAEYGDK
-2218 ICYGYFKD
+2218 TCYGYFKD
-2226 VQKPKLAASVESDV
+2226 VQKPKLAASVESNV

-2246 WYNTDQ
+2246 WYSTDQ
-2252 IRMVLSYSDNKG
+2252 IRIALSYSDNKG
-2264 VTGLYGKVDDGGY
+2264 VKSLYGKVDDGGY
-2277 EEIPGVITEGGT
+2277 EEIPDVITEGGT
-2289 TVTKD
+2289 TVAKD

-2313 NETVTEAL
+2313 NETVTDVL

-2353 LEITIPVAEAGSG
+2353 LEITIPVE
-2366 IESVEYKLIPEDS
+2366 
-2379 STAGQPSVKK
+2379 
-2389 ASVENRAGYKA
+2389 
-2400 VIYINPD
+2400 
-2407 FKGKIMI
+2407 
-2414 TARDHAGNV
+2414 
-2423 SDTKMIGTDGSGI
+2423 
-2436 HGIIVEDHAPE
+2436 
-2447 ITFLVN
+2447 
-2453 GSESPEKEYEKAPT
+2453 
-2467 VIVTVKDDK
+2467 
-2476 ENAISAGLASA
+2476 
-2487 AYQIGNSAEC
+2487 
-2497 VLQEDFTTSIRTEV
+2497 
-2511 KFSIPTEK
+2511 
-2519 LPAAG
+2519 
-2524 ADITVK
+2524 
-2530 AMDNAGNRAE
+2530 
-2540 KKITV
+2540 
-2545 RIHTHSAVLVQAVE
+2545 
-2559 PTCLAKGNKAYY
+2559 
-2571 VCDCGRWY
+2571 
-2579 ADSSC
+2579 
-2584 TTEITSQDVVLPAK
+2584 
-2598 GHTETIDPAK
+2598 
-2608 EATCTQTGRTQ
+2608 
-2619 GSHCSVC
+2619 
-2626 GVVIKAQTVTPALG
+2626 
-2640 HHYSG
+2640 
-2645 DYAYDADGHWRV
+2645 
-2657 CSRCAALEE
+2657 
-2666 KHSHVYDNDKDAICN
+2666 
-2681 DCGFERTI
+2681 
-2689 KNPEPEKPDT
+2689 
-2699 YRVSYKLSLPDGSVY
+2699 
-2714 EPEDSYKT
+2714 
-2722 YVHGQELTMPVPSQE
+2722 
-2737 GYVFCGWYDN
+2737 
-2747 AGYTGTAYTK
+2747 
-2757 IGAEEYGDKTCY
+2757 
-2769 GYFKDVQKPELAA
+2769 
-2782 SVESNVSPNTKG
+2782 
-2794 WYSTDQIRMVL
+2794 
-2805 SYSDN
+2805 
-2810 KGVTGLYGKV
+2810 
-2820 DDGGYEEINGVITEG
+2820 
-2835 GTTVTKDY
+2835 
-2843 ACVEGWHTYTF
+2843 
-2854 KAVDAAGNETVTDAM
+2854 
-2869 TVKLDTIKPEMGE
+2869 
-2882 AAFNEG
+2882 
-2888 YKNLWNWLIRKD
+2888 
-2900 SLEITIPVAEAG
+2900 EAG

-2923 REDGSTTAG
+2923 REDSSTTAG
-2932 QASVKKAS
+2932 RASVKKAS

-2947 TAVIYINP
+2947 MAVIYVNP
-2955 DFKGKIKITARDYAG
+2955 DFKGKIKITAKDYAG

-2990 EDHAPEITFLVNGS
+2990 EDHAPEITFSVNGS
-3004 ESPEKEYEKAPT
+3004 ESLAEEYEKAPT
-3016 VVVTVKDDKE
+3016 VDVTVKDDKE
-3026 NAISAGLASAAYQIG
+3026 NVLSAGLASVAYQVG
-3041 NSAECVLQEDFTTG
+3041 NGAEHVLQEDFATG

-3065 EEKLPEAGADITVKA
+3065 KEKLPEAGADITVKA
-3080 VDNAGNLAEKKI
+3080 VDNAGNRAEKKI

-3101 VLVKAVEP
+3101 VLVQAVEP
-3109 TCLAEGNKA
+3109 TCLTKGNKA
-3118 YYICDCG
+3118 YYVCDCG
-3125 RWYAD
+3125 RWYAN
-3130 SSCTTEITS
+3130 SSCTTEITLQ
-3139 KDVVLPAKGHTEAI
+3139 DVELPAKGHTEAI
-3153 DPAKEATCMQT
+3153 DPVKQATCMQT

-3178 IKAQTVTPALGHH
+3178 IKAQTVTPALGHN
-3191 YSGDYAYDADGHWRV
+3191 YSGDYAYDAGGHWRV

-3216 HSHVYDDDKDAIC
+3216 HGHVYDDDKDAIC

-3240 PEPEKPG
+3240 SEPEKPG
-3247 GSGTETPSPTVQPEK
+3247 GGGTETSNPPTPSGQPNK
-3262 PENTPEKKLE
+3262 PEDK
-3272 NTPEK
+3272 
-3277 KPEKKPEN
+3277 
-3285 TTEKKPENTPENKPE
+3285 PENKPTDKPE
-3300 NTPDEQPDIGDVLNV
+3300 NKLTEKAENKPTDKPENKSTDKPENKLTNKAENKPTDKPENKLENKPDEQPDIRDDVDV

-3322 KANTSGEAV
+3322 KVDTSGEAV
-3331 PTGNVKGM
+3331 PTGNVQGM
-3339 ADTSTALKIG
+3339 ADTSTALDFG
-3349 EGTVTVT
+3349 DGTVTVT
-3356 VVCEEQE
+3356 VVCAEQE

-3384 KSAAAGENIEIRVEV
+3384 QSVTAGENIEIRIEV
-3399 KDISGNVPEKDK
+3399 KDISGNVPETDK

-3419 EYRKEIPDLTLGMY
+3419 EYRKEIPDLVLGMY

-3457 EVVIGIPQKMQ
+3457 KVVIGIPQKLQ
-3468 SIDREFFIVRSHEGE
+3468 SIDREFFIIRSHEGE

-3511 KQVSRTPQAGKCSLC
+3511 KQVSRTPQVGKCSLC

-3538 VWLILIMAVL
+3538 VWLMVIITVL
-3548 LIIFRVIRRNR
+3548 LIIWIVIRRKKNAK
-3559 NVRENQKP
+3559 V

>member
-1 MKIHKLKAGEKAA
+1 MKIHKLKALEKAA

-22 AALVFTSIDLAVFAT
+22 AALVFTSIDLAVIAT
-37 ANEGIKTQEVITG
+37 ADEEIKTQEVITG
-50 FGELDESA
+50 FGDLDESVA
-58 AVQLLPVGA
+58 EQLLPVGA
-67 QESEIVFPDTL
+67 QESDIVFPDTL
-78 TVMLETD
+78 TVMLETN
-85 SVEESTGDVTQETE
+85 SVGESTGDVMQETE
-99 DSTKENT
+99 EELVEEE
-106 ESEEIQTPEKD
+106 ESAEE
-117 TEHGESTASGE
+117 
-128 NTDTGES
+128 
-135 TASGESTDTG
+135 
-145 ESTASGESTD
+145 
-155 TGERTASEE
+155 EE
-164 NAGTEDD
+164 P
-171 AAEEEQP
+171 AEEEQP

-185 PVKSTRETSIHVT
+185 PVKSTWEYSIHVT

-218 IPVIPEEYRVADGVS
+218 TPVIPEEYRAADGVS

-268 GVENKEIIDPEQLA
+268 GVENKEIIDRKQLA

-296 TEDTENKEI
+296 TDDTENKET
-305 LSGEEEERLAELIQ
+305 LSGEEEERLAELIR
-319 RLKGLEHIRDT
+319 RLEGLEHIRDT
-330 ETDCMDLKCPY
+330 ETDCMDLECPY
-341 HYPETIQQRMAEDE
+341 HYPETIQQRMEEDE

-374 EENAMPAAA
+374 EENALPAAV
-383 WGTDQPRRAPA
+383 WGTGLPLRAPA

-406 MVTED
+406 MVTTD

-424 IDESMGCSNKKHP
+424 IDVSMGFSDKKHP

-451 AYLAVKAYDVDEDDG
+451 AYLAVKAYDVDEDYG

-486 FNKNYNNETIGYL
+486 FNKKYNNETIGYL
-499 SGTDNTWNTTVLEI
+499 SGTNNTWNTTVLEI
-513 PLEKLK
+513 PIEKLK

-526 VTVAPRS
+526 VTVATPT

-547 GAADPNIEKFSL
+547 GAADSNIDKFSL
-559 ELQDTSTKGKTVTVQ
+559 ELQDTSTKDKTVTVQ

-583 NKEYATEYTLTQTET
+583 KKEYATEYTLTQTET

-613 QIALSMPLDSPSGV
+613 QIALSMPLNSPSGV
-627 YKITGILKDPDTEA
+627 YKITGILKDPGTEA
-641 INATD
+641 IKATD

-651 FNQGVGLGPKV
+651 FNQGMGLGPKV

-683 DMLKIG
+683 DMPKIG

-716 LKGSDKSF
+716 LKDSDKS
-724 LYQVW
+724 LSYPVW
-729 VDNIDKTAPVITYTP
+729 VDNIDKTAPVLTYKQ

-756 EKLFGEALSVSDNH
+756 EKLFGEALSVADNR
-770 RLADKPL
+770 RLAEKPL

-790 TKTISVKASDAAGN
+790 KKRIQVTASDAAGN
-804 TTTHNCVIT
+804 TTNKDCVIT

-822 LGALTAAAGSKDSFE
+822 LGALTAAAGSKDSFD

-858 VMPTPTLDFH
+858 VMPAPTLDFH
-868 NGSVKT
+868 NGSAKT
-874 ASVIKTKNGNLIA
+874 APVITAKNGNLTA

-900 RAYAKVTSDGKAKV
+900 RAYAKVISDGKEKV
-914 YYSEAEKFG
+914 YYSEAGKFG

-939 SNGKATFTITRSNGT
+939 SNGKATFTITRSDGS
-954 DKYQEVYYRTVNGS
+954 DKAQTVYYRTVNGS

-973 HFTHTEGAVYFAE
+973 HFIHQQSSVLFTEGE
-986 GETSKTVTVTELGVT
+986 MSKTVTVTELGVT
-1001 EPYQSK
+1001 KPYQSK
-1007 AGTKYSNADRTYS
+1007 VGTKYSNADRTYS
-1020 LELYRVG
+1020 LEIYRVE
-1027 VGGGTIDQTRRSMQR
+1027 GGGGIDQTRRSKQR
-1042 TMPKDSSYTVD
+1042 TMPKDSSYTVA
-1053 RSVYTTEKTITHVA
+1053 RSVYTTERSITDVA
-1067 DTSGKNGKRI
+1067 ETSGKKGKRI
-1077 ADTTNNQGGKA
+1077 ADTNEDQGGKRR
-1088 TNVSFLKNRYK
+1088 NVSFLKNRYN
-1099 DTNYHTS
+1099 DTNYYTS
-1106 SSFPGYYTDARQQEY
+1106 NSFSNYYTDARQQEY
-1121 LKSTAGGWYY
+1121 LRSTAGGWYY
-1131 RYVLRAYEDKD
+1131 RYVLKAYEFED

-1148 MGTEPLED
+1148 LGTEPLED
-1156 RNYDTKSKK
+1156 KNYDISSES
-1165 ADAAV
+1165 AAV
-1170 AGVNGQLWACN
+1170 AGVKGQLWACN
-1181 FLQPAGKS
+1181 FLQPERKAE
-1189 AGTYYFP
+1189 GTYSFP
-1196 DTRTGGGEGSYYP
+1196 DTRTGGDEGAGYPLNSY
-1209 KNSSGTAYGYN
+1209 GTAYIYN
-1220 GKTWVKLVGVD
+1220 DKIWVKLGVD

-1238 GATGDFDDVW
+1238 GATGKNEDVW

-1259 NDEKEPALLGV
+1259 NDEKEPVLLGV

-1277 YLPGDPITVALVF
+1277 YLPGDPITVALIF
-1290 DEIVDGQNSSLS
+1290 DEIVDRQNSSLS
-1302 SSLTIST
+1302 RSLTIST

-1332 SAVSLNSDTALKV
+1332 SAVSLNSTDALKV
-1345 YSISNPGSIQDMCN
+1345 NSISSIGSIKDMCN

-1370 NTNIKVDAT
+1370 NTNIKVDTT
-1379 KPELTVKADTSGS
+1379 KPELTVKADTSGN
-1392 LPRHKATITATGADS
+1392 LPRHKATITAKGAAS
-1407 IRYAW
+1407 IQYVW
-1412 TKDAALPGYGWQ
+1412 TKDTALPGYGWQ
-1424 TITSGTQLTESRGTA
+1424 TTTSGTQLTESRGTA
-1439 GQTQTWY
+1439 GQTKIWY

-1459 HQYQAFTFMNPAITN
+1459 HQYLAFTFMNPAITD
-1474 VSVRAGSTVASAEAA
+1474 VSVRAGSTAASADAA
-1489 DVWKP
+1489 DVWKS

-1499 AQYAGAQSTGTK
+1499 VQYAGAQSTGTT
-1511 LTFGGPKKEVKGVT
+1511 LTFDGPKKEVKSIT
-1525 SSSGSVNLYVT
+1525 SSSGSANLYVT
-1536 ENGSYTVTLTD
+1536 ENGSYAVTLTD
-1547 TYGNVISKTIEVKK
+1547 AYGNVISRTIEVKK
-1561 IDRKKPTVTLRS
+1561 IDSKKPTVTLRS
-1573 GSSTGADTVYNELI
+1573 GSSTGEDTVYNELT

-1601 KVEYAWTNTT
+1601 KVEYAWTNTA
-1611 GTPSTSTWKTLT
+1611 GAPSAWMPLS

-1630 QAEYIAAETS
+1630 QAEYTAAETS

-1669 KKAVGAAL
+1669 KKATAAAL

-1686 SSWTKSATLTWKAR
+1686 SSWTKSATLTWKAAP
-1700 QGSGTGA
+1700 GNGTGA
-1707 GALAFVYTPKGTVT
+1707 GALAFVYTPKGIVT

-1740 VMDKFGNS
+1740 VTDKFGNS
-1748 AAAEV
+1748 AATEV

-1762 PKLEALTAASDKP
+1762 PKLEDLTTVGSKP
-1775 GTIGLLGVT
+1775 GTIRLIGVT
-1784 DNHTAVYDQKGNI
+1784 DDNTAVYDEKGNI
-1797 TGYRGSGIRTRE
+1797 TGYSGSGISTRE
-1809 YRMQGEST
+1809 YRMQEEST
-1817 WTTFTGDSFT
+1817 WTTFTGNSIT
-1827 VAKNGSYVVRLTDN
+1827 VKKNGSYVVRLTDN
-1841 AGNVSEEYRV
+1841 AGNVSEEYSV
-1851 EMTGMDVT
+1851 EMTGMDTT
-1859 APTVSC
+1859 APAVRC
-1865 TVNGTRN
+1865 TVNGTLN

-1878 LDSNVSVKLTFTDK
+1878 LDPNVSVKLTFTDM
-1892 AGAEG
+1892 AGTEG
-1897 GTPSDV
+1897 GTPSGV
-1903 QSAAYQWVTDTSK
+1903 QSAAYQWVTDTSQ
-1916 KPATGMVNLDAAAV
+1916 KPVTGMVDLDAAAV
-1930 AAGEYTISLS
+1930 EAGEYTISLS
-1940 DYYGTCYLYY
+1940 GYYGTCYLYY

-1979 PDKAQPLSAGLP
+1979 PNKAQPLSAGLP

-2000 SGGKLTGTT
+2000 SGGKLTGTV
-2009 QTEVLAELEAYQGIY
+2009 QTEVLAELPAYQGIY

-2031 TQPVYTVKSTGTKQ
+2031 KQAVYTVKSTGTKQ
-2045 IQYYKNAYSDST
+2045 IQYYKKAYDDST

-2084 WTTCNSLIPG
+2084 WTTYNSLIPG
-2094 AAVQCAVTEPQEPV
+2094 AAVQCAVTEPQKPV

-2115 GWYRDAECT
+2115 GWYRDAKCT
-2124 DSRKFDFGTQ
+2124 DSRRFDFDTQ

-2153 VYYKL
+2153 VYYNL

-2164 VYEPEDMYKTYVHGQ
+2164 VYEAEDMYKSYVHGQ

-2204 TAYTKIGAEEYGDK
+2204 TAYTKIGAAEYGDK
-2218 ICYGYFKD
+2218 TCYGYFKD
-2226 VQKPKLAASVESDV
+2226 VQKPELAAAVESNV

-2252 IRMVLSYSDNKG
+2252 IRIILSYSDNKG
-2264 VTGLYGKVDDGGY
+2264 VKSLYGKVDDGGY
-2277 EEIPGVITEGGT
+2277 EEINGVITEEGT

-2313 NETVTEAL
+2313 NEKVTDAL

-2327 IKPVIGDAAFNEGYK
+2327 IKPVMGDAAFNEGYK

-2353 LEITIPVAEAGSG
+2353 LEITIPVEETGSG
-2366 IESVEYKLIPEDS
+2366 IESVEYKLMPEDT
-2379 STAGQPSVKK
+2379 STAGQSSVKK

-2414 TARDHAGNV
+2414 IARDHAGNV

-2436 HGIIVEDHAPE
+2436 HGIIVEDNAPE
-2447 ITFLVN
+2447 ITFSVN

-2476 ENAISAGLASA
+2476 ENAISAGLASV

-2530 AMDNAGNRAE
+2530 AVDNAGNR
-2540 KKITV
+2540 
-2545 RIHTHSAVLVQAVE
+2545 
-2559 PTCLAKGNKAYY
+2559 
-2571 VCDCGRWY
+2571 
-2579 ADSSC
+2579 
-2584 TTEITSQDVVLPAK
+2584 
-2598 GHTETIDPAK
+2598 
-2608 EATCTQTGRTQ
+2608 
-2619 GSHCSVC
+2619 
-2626 GVVIKAQTVTPALG
+2626 
-2640 HHYSG
+2640 
-2645 DYAYDADGHWRV
+2645 
-2657 CSRCAALEE
+2657 
-2666 KHSHVYDNDKDAICN
+2666 
-2681 DCGFERTI
+2681 
-2689 KNPEPEKPDT
+2689 
-2699 YRVSYKLSLPDGSVY
+2699 
-2714 EPEDSYKT
+2714 
-2722 YVHGQELTMPVPSQE
+2722 
-2737 GYVFCGWYDN
+2737 
-2747 AGYTGTAYTK
+2747 
-2757 IGAEEYGDKTCY
+2757 
-2769 GYFKDVQKPELAA
+2769 
-2782 SVESNVSPNTKG
+2782 
-2794 WYSTDQIRMVL
+2794 
-2805 SYSDN
+2805 
-2810 KGVTGLYGKV
+2810 
-2820 DDGGYEEINGVITEG
+2820 
-2835 GTTVTKDY
+2835 
-2843 ACVEGWHTYTF
+2843 
-2854 KAVDAAGNETVTDAM
+2854 
-2869 TVKLDTIKPEMGE
+2869 
-2882 AAFNEG
+2882 
-2888 YKNLWNWLIRKD
+2888 
-2900 SLEITIPVAEAG
+2900 
-2912 SGIESVDYELI
+2912 
-2923 REDGSTTAG
+2923 
-2932 QASVKKAS
+2932 
-2940 GENSAGY
+2940 
-2947 TAVIYINP
+2947 
-2955 DFKGKIKITARDYAG
+2955 
-2970 NVSDTKMIGTDGSG
+2970 
-2984 IHGIIV
+2984 
-2990 EDHAPEITFLVNGS
+2990 
-3004 ESPEKEYEKAPT
+3004 
-3016 VVVTVKDDKE
+3016 
-3026 NAISAGLASAAYQIG
+3026 
-3041 NSAECVLQEDFTTG
+3041 
-3055 IRTEVKFSIP
+3055 
-3065 EEKLPEAGADITVKA
+3065 
-3080 VDNAGNLAEKKI
+3080 AEKKI

-3118 YYICDCG
+3118 YYVCDCG

-3130 SSCTTEITS
+3130 SSCMTEITLQ
-3139 KDVVLPAKGHTEAI
+3139 DVVLPAKGHN
-3153 DPAKEATCMQT
+3153 
-3164 GLTQGSHCS
+3164 
-3173 DCGLV
+3173 
-3178 IKAQTVTPALGHH
+3178 
-3191 YSGDYAYDADGHWRV
+3191 YSGNYAYDADGHWRV
-3206 CSRCA
+3206 CSRCS

-3216 HSHVYDDDKDAIC
+3216 HSHVYDNDRDTIC
-3229 NDCGFERTIKN
+3229 NDCGFDRTIKK

-3247 GSGTETPSPTVQPEK
+3247 GSGTETPLPPAQPEK
-3262 PENTPEKKLE
+3262 TENM
-3272 NTPEK
+3272 
-3277 KPEKKPEN
+3277 
-3285 TTEKKPENTPENKPE
+3285 PENKPAGS
-3300 NTPDEQPDIGDVLNV
+3300 PDISGSLEKPVDKPDISEQPGIKDILLV
-3315 PEMTEDG
+3315 PEMTAGG
-3322 KANTSGEAV
+3322 KVDTSGEAV

-3349 EGTVTVT
+3349 EGTVTVM

-3363 YTAGVSDTAAVVN
+3363 YTAGVSDTAAVVS

-3384 KSAAAGENIEIRVEV
+3384 QSAAAGENIEIRVEV

-3419 EYRKEIPDLTLGMY
+3419 EYHKEIPDLVLGMY

-3445 DWNAVTGTVEPV
+3445 DWNAVTGTVEPIG
-3457 EVVIGIPQKMQ
+3457 VVIGIPQKLQ
-3468 SIDREFFIVRSHEGE
+3468 SIDREFFIIRSHEGE

-3511 KQVSRTPQAGKCSLC
+3511 KQVSQTPQAAKCSLC

-3548 LIIFRVIRRNR
+3548 LIVFRVIRRNR
-3559 NVRENQKP
+3559 NVREKQKL

>member
-1 MKIHKLKAGEKAA
+1 MVIIMKIHMLKDREKAM
-14 RITALVLT
+14 RGTALVLA
-22 AALVFTSIDLAVFAT
+22 AALVFTSIDLTVFAT
-37 ANEGIKTQEVITG
+37 NGKKIKTQEVITG
-50 FGELDESA
+50 FAELDKSV

-67 QESEIVFPDTL
+67 LESEIVFPDTL
-78 TVMLETD
+78 TVTVD
-85 SVEESTGDVTQETE
+85 TKSVEESVGDVTQKTE
-99 DSTKENT
+99 NPTKEDT
-106 ESEEIQTPEKD
+106 ESEEIQTPEKG
-117 TEHGESTASGE
+117 TEHEESTDSGENPDTGE
-128 NTDTGES
+128 NTDSGEHTETGENTDSGEGTGTGES
-135 TASGESTDTG
+135 TDSGESTGTG
-145 ESTASGESTD
+145 ESIDSG
-155 TGERTASEE
+155 E
-164 NAGTEDD
+164 NAGPEERKGTEED
-171 AAEEEQP
+171 AAEEEQPAEEVYAVVEEQPVAKAYTAEEEQPPEEEGAAEEVSP

-198 WENNTADSFDSSAL
+198 WEHNRADSFDSSTL

-218 IPVIPEEYRVADGVS
+218 TPVIPEEYRVADGVS

-243 IGGQELAELLAL
+243 TGGQGPAELLAL

-268 GVENKEIIDPEQLA
+268 GVENKEIIDREQLA
-282 EAREQLDAWLAENK
+282 EAREQLDSWLAENQ
-296 TEDTENKEI
+296 TDDTENKET

-319 RLKGLEHIRDT
+319 RLEGLEHIRDT
-330 ETDCMDLKCPY
+330 ETDCMDLECPY
-341 HYPETIQQRMAEDE
+341 HYPEMIQQRMAEDE

-383 WGTDQPRRAPA
+383 WDTDQPLRAPA
-394 RAPALTPHPQTL
+394 KAPALTPHPQTL
-406 MVTED
+406 MVTND

-424 IDESMGCSNKKHP
+424 IDVSMGSSDKKHP

-451 AYLAVKAYDVDEDDG
+451 AYLAVKAYDVDEDYG

-474 DDIYLPMNQTNK
+474 DDIYLPMDQTNQ
-486 FNKNYNNETIGYL
+486 FNKNYNNETLGYL
-499 SGTDNTWNTTVLEI
+499 SGTNNTWNTTVLEI

-526 VTVAPRS
+526 VTVAPPT

-547 GAADPNIEKFSL
+547 GAADSNIEKFSL
-559 ELQDTSTKGKTVTVQ
+559 ELQDTSTKDKTVTVQ

-613 QIALSMPLDSPSGV
+613 QIALSMPLDSPGGV
-627 YKITGILKDPDTEA
+627 YKITGILKDPETEE
-641 INATD
+641 IKATD

-683 DMLKIG
+683 NMPELG
-689 ITDVKVADGATKT
+689 ITDVKITDGATHI
-702 ATVNKKYTFTINYK
+702 AAENKKYTFTITYK
-716 LKGSDKSF
+716 LKGSEQSF
-724 LYQVW
+724 LYPVW
-729 VDNIDKTAPVITYTP
+729 VDNIDKTAPVLTYTP
-744 VTVVEEEKQETV
+744 VTVVEGEQQETV

-770 RLADKPL
+770 RLAEKPL
-777 TYTIPK
+777 TYTIQK

-790 TKTISVKASDAAGN
+790 KKTIQVTASDAAGN
-804 TTTHNCVIT
+804 TTTKKCEIT

-858 VMPTPTLDFH
+858 VMPAPTLEFH
-868 NGSVKT
+868 NGSAKT
-874 ASVIKTKNGNLIA
+874 ASVITTKNGNLTA

-900 RAYAKVTSDGKAKV
+900 RAYAKVTSDGKEKV
-914 YYSEAEKFG
+914 YYSEAGQFG

-954 DKYQEVYYRTVNGS
+954 DKLQMVYYRTVNGS

-973 HFTHTEGAVYFAE
+973 HFKHQEGAVYFKE

-1001 EPYQSK
+1001 NAYQSK

-1020 LELYRVG
+1020 LELYRVT
-1027 VGGGTIDQTRRSMQR
+1027 GGGTIDQARRLMTR
-1042 TMPKDSSYTVD
+1042 TMAKDSSYTVD

-1067 DTSGKNGKRI
+1067 EKTGTNGEQI
-1077 ADTTNNQGGKA
+1077 ADTRGDQGGKE
-1088 TNVSFLKNRYK
+1088 TNVSFLKNRYNF
-1099 DTNYHTS
+1099 TNYHTS
-1106 SSFPGYYTDARQQEY
+1106 SSFSSYYTDARQQEY
-1121 LKSTAGGWYY
+1121 LSSTADGWYY
-1131 RYVLRAYEDKD
+1131 RYVLRAYEGTD

-1148 MGTEPLED
+1148 LGTVPLEN
-1156 RNYDTKSKK
+1156 RHYNINGKE
-1165 ADAAV
+1165 AAV

-1181 FLQPAGKS
+1181 FLQPEKGN
-1189 AGTYYFP
+1189 AGTYCFP
-1196 DTRTGGGEGSYYP
+1196 DKRTGGGEGSYYP
-1209 KNSSGTAYGYN
+1209 KNSSGTSHDYN
-1220 GKTWVKLVGVD
+1220 GKTWAKLGVG

-1238 GATGDFDDVW
+1238 GATGNGYDVW

-1290 DEIVDGQNSSLS
+1290 DEIVDRQNSSL

-1332 SAVSLNSDTALKV
+1332 SAVSLNSDDALKV
-1345 YSISNPGSIQDMCN
+1345 NSISSIGSIKDMCN

-1379 KPELTVKADTSGS
+1379 KPALTVKADTSGS
-1392 LPRHKATITATGADS
+1392 LPRHKATITATGADT
-1407 IRYAW
+1407 IRYVW
-1412 TKDAALPGYGWQ
+1412 TTGTALPGYGWQ

-1439 GQTQTWY
+1439 GQTQKWY

-1459 HQYQAFTFMNPAITN
+1459 HQYKEFTFMNPAITD
-1474 VSVRAGSTVASAEAA
+1474 VSVRAGGATSSADAA
-1489 DVWKP
+1489 DVWKS

-1499 AQYAGAQSTGTK
+1499 VQYAGVQSTGTT
-1511 LTFGGPKKEVKGVT
+1511 LTFDGPKKEVKSIT
-1525 SSSGSVNLYVT
+1525 SSSGSANLYVT

-1547 TYGNVISKTIEVKK
+1547 TYGNVISKTIEVRK
-1561 IDRKKPTVTLRS
+1561 IDSKKPTVTLRS

-1630 QAEYIAAETS
+1630 QAQYTAAETS

-1669 KKAVGAAL
+1669 KKATAAAL

-1686 SSWTKSATLTWKAR
+1686 SSWTKSATLTWKAAK
-1700 QGSGTGA
+1700 GSGTGA

-1728 CTVTKNGVYEFM
+1728 CTVPKNGVYEFM

-1748 AAAEV
+1748 MAAEV
-1753 LVTRIDNEA
+1753 LVTKIDNEA

-1775 GTIGLLGVT
+1775 GTIRLTGVT
-1784 DNHTAVYDQKGNI
+1784 DDHTAVYDQKGNI
-1797 TGYRGSGIRTRE
+1797 TGYRGSGIRTKE
-1809 YRMQGEST
+1809 YKMQGEST
-1817 WTTFTGDSFT
+1817 WTTFTGDSFS
-1827 VAKNGSYVVRLTDN
+1827 VAKNGNYVVRLTDN

-1859 APTVSC
+1859 APTVGC

-1878 LDSNVSVKLTFTDK
+1878 LDSNVSVKLTFADK

-1897 GTPSDV
+1897 GTPSGV
-1903 QSAAYQWVTDTSK
+1903 WSAAYQWVTDTSK

-1950 KVTDRKGNVRDGFSE
+1950 KVTDRKGNVRDGFSD

-1979 PDKAQPLSAGLP
+1979 PDKARPLSAGLP
-1991 MSISLTYGP
+1991 MRVSLTYGP
-2000 SGGKLTGTT
+2000 SGGKLTGTV
-2009 QTEVLAELEAYQGIY
+2009 QTEVLAELPAYQGIY
-2024 RFSELKK
+2024 SLSGLKK
-2031 TQPVYTVKSTGTKQ
+2031 KQEVYTVKNTGTKQ

-2069 TFDSQGGSSVEPQLI
+2069 TFDSQGGSSVESQLI
-2084 WTTCNSLIPG
+2084 WTTYNGLIPG
-2094 AAVQCAVTEPQEPV
+2094 SDVQCAVTEPQEPV

-2115 GWYRDAECT
+2115 GWYEDAECT
-2124 DSRKFDFGTQ
+2124 DSRKFDFDTQ

-2139 DTTLFAKWIPNSYR
+2139 DKSLFAKWIPNSYR
-2153 VYYKL
+2153 VYYNL

-2179 ELTMPVPSQ
+2179 ELVMPVPSQ
-2188 EGYVFCGWYD
+2188 DGYAFCGWYD

-2204 TAYTKIGAEEYGDK
+2204 TAYTKIGAAEYGDK
-2218 ICYGYFKD
+2218 TCYGYFKD
-2226 VQKPKLAASVESDV
+2226 VQKPKLAASVESNV

-2252 IRMVLSYSDNKG
+2252 IRIVLSYSDNKG
-2264 VTGLYGKVDDGGY
+2264 VTNLYGKVDDGGY
-2277 EEIPGVITEGGT
+2277 EEIPGVITKGGT
-2289 TVTKD
+2289 TVTKE

-2313 NETVTEAL
+2313 NETVTDAL

-2353 LEITIPVAEAGSG
+2353 LEITVPVEEMGSG
-2366 IESVEYKLIPEDS
+2366 IESVEYKLIPEDG

-2414 TARDHAGNV
+2414 TARDHAGNA

-2436 HGIIVEDHAPE
+2436 HGIIVEDNAPE

-2453 GSESPEKEYEKAPT
+2453 GGESLAEEYEKAPT
-2467 VIVTVKDDK
+2467 VVVAVKDD
-2476 ENAISAGLASA
+2476 ENNVISAGLASV

-2497 VLQEDFTTSIRTEV
+2497 VVQEDFTTSIRTEV
-2511 KFSIPTEK
+2511 KFSIPEEK

-2530 AMDNAGNRAE
+2530 AVDNAGNRAE

-2545 RIHTHSAVLVQAVE
+2545 RIHTHRAVLVKAVE

-2584 TTEITSQDVVLPAK
+2584 MTEITLQDVVLPAK

-2608 EATCTQTGRTQ
+2608 EATCMQTGRTQ

-2666 KHSHVYDNDKDAICN
+2666 KHSHVYDDDKDTICN

-2689 KNPEPEKPDT
+2689 K
-2699 YRVSYKLSLPDGSVY
+2699 
-2714 EPEDSYKT
+2714 
-2722 YVHGQELTMPVPSQE
+2722 
-2737 GYVFCGWYDN
+2737 
-2747 AGYTGTAYTK
+2747 
-2757 IGAEEYGDKTCY
+2757 
-2769 GYFKDVQKPELAA
+2769 KPE
-2782 SVESNVSPNTKG
+2782 
-2794 WYSTDQIRMVL
+2794 
-2805 SYSDN
+2805 
-2810 KGVTGLYGKV
+2810 
-2820 DDGGYEEINGVITEG
+2820 
-2835 GTTVTKDY
+2835 
-2843 ACVEGWHTYTF
+2843 
-2854 KAVDAAGNETVTDAM
+2854 
-2869 TVKLDTIKPEMGE
+2869 
-2882 AAFNEG
+2882 
-2888 YKNLWNWLIRKD
+2888 
-2900 SLEITIPVAEAG
+2900 
-2912 SGIESVDYELI
+2912 
-2923 REDGSTTAG
+2923 
-2932 QASVKKAS
+2932 
-2940 GENSAGY
+2940 
-2947 TAVIYINP
+2947 
-2955 DFKGKIKITARDYAG
+2955 
-2970 NVSDTKMIGTDGSG
+2970 
-2984 IHGIIV
+2984 
-2990 EDHAPEITFLVNGS
+2990 
-3004 ESPEKEYEKAPT
+3004 
-3016 VVVTVKDDKE
+3016 
-3026 NAISAGLASAAYQIG
+3026 
-3041 NSAECVLQEDFTTG
+3041 
-3055 IRTEVKFSIP
+3055 
-3065 EEKLPEAGADITVKA
+3065 
-3080 VDNAGNLAEKKI
+3080 
-3092 TVRIHTHRA
+3092 
-3101 VLVKAVEP
+3101 
-3109 TCLAEGNKA
+3109 
-3118 YYICDCG
+3118 
-3125 RWYAD
+3125 
-3130 SSCTTEITS
+3130 
-3139 KDVVLPAKGHTEAI
+3139 
-3153 DPAKEATCMQT
+3153 
-3164 GLTQGSHCS
+3164 
-3173 DCGLV
+3173 
-3178 IKAQTVTPALGHH
+3178 
-3191 YSGDYAYDADGHWRV
+3191 
-3206 CSRCA
+3206 
-3211 ALEEK
+3211 
-3216 HSHVYDDDKDAIC
+3216 
-3229 NDCGFERTIKN
+3229 
-3240 PEPEKPG
+3240 
-3247 GSGTETPSPTVQPEK
+3247 
-3262 PENTPEKKLE
+3262 
-3272 NTPEK
+3272 
-3277 KPEKKPEN
+3277 
-3285 TTEKKPENTPENKPE
+3285 PENKPE
-3300 NTPDEQPDIGDVLNV
+3300 SKPENKPESKPENKPESKPENKPESKPENQPENKPADSPDISGQPDIGDVLNV
-3315 PEMTEDG
+3315 PEMTDG
-3322 KANTSGEAV
+3322 SKVDTSGEAV
-3331 PTGNVKGM
+3331 PTGNVQGM
-3339 ADTSTALKIG
+3339 ADTSTALELG
-3349 EGTVTVT
+3349 NGTVRVT

-3363 YTAGVSDTAAVVN
+3363 YTAGVSDTAAVVR
-3376 AVLTPAQL
+3376 AVLTPVQL
-3384 KSAAAGENIEIRVEV
+3384 QSVAAGENIEIRVDV
-3399 KDISGNVPEKDK
+3399 KDISGNVPKKDK
-3411 SAIENGIK
+3411 SAIENGMK
-3419 EYRKEIPDLTLGMY
+3419 EYRKEMPDLILGMY

-3438 FVKIGEA
+3438 FMKIGEA
-3445 DWNAVTGTVEPV
+3445 DWNAVTGTEEPI
-3457 EVVIGIPQKMQ
+3457 EVVIGIPLKLQ
-3468 SIDREFFIVRSHEGE
+3468 STDREFFIIRSHEGE

-3511 KQVSRTPQAGKCSLC
+3511 KHVSPASQNCKCSLC

-3548 LIIFRVIRRNR
+3548 LIVWRVVQRNR
-3559 NVRENQKP
+3559 NVGEKQEP

>member
-14 RITALVLT
+14 RGTALVLT
-22 AALVFTSIDLAVFAT
+22 AALVFTSIDLSVFAT

-50 FGELDESA
+50 FGALDESA

-128 NTDTGES
+128 STDTGES

-145 ESTASGESTD
+145 ESMDSGESTD
-155 TGERTASEE
+155 TGESMDSGESTDVGESTASEE

-171 AAEEEQP
+171 AAEEE
-178 APVETIP
+178 TIP
-185 PVKSTRETSIHVT
+185 PVKSTWETSIHVT
-198 WENNTADSFDSSAL
+198 WENNTADSFDSSVL

-243 IGGQELAELLAL
+243 KEGQELAELLAL

-262 LTYLST
+262 LTYLSS
-268 GVENKEIIDPEQLA
+268 GEKNKDMIEPEQLA
-282 EAREQLDAWLAENK
+282 GAREQLDAWLAENK
-296 TEDTENKEI
+296 TEDTENKET

-319 RLKGLEHIRDT
+319 RLEGLEHIRDT

-341 HYPETIQQRMAEDE
+341 HYPELIQQRMAEDE
-355 LPELLTLEDL
+355 LPELLTLENL

-383 WGTDQPRRAPA
+383 WGTDLPLRAPA
-394 RAPALTPHPQTL
+394 RASALTPHPQTL

-474 DDIYLPMNQTNK
+474 DDIYLPMDQTNQSGK
-486 FNKNYNNETIGYL
+486 KYNKETIGYL

-583 NKEYATEYTLTQTET
+583 NKEYSTEYTLTQTET

-613 QIALSMPLDSPSGV
+613 QIALSMPLNSPGGV
-627 YKITGILKDPDTEA
+627 YKITGILKDPDTEK
-641 INATD
+641 IKATD

-683 DMLKIG
+683 DMLKLG
-689 ITDVKVADGATKT
+689 ITDVKVAAGATMK
-702 ATVNKKYTFTINYK
+702 ATENKKYAFTITYK
-716 LKGSDKSF
+716 LKGSEKSF
-724 LYQVW
+724 SYPVW
-729 VDNIDKTAPVITYTP
+729 VDNIDKTAPVLTYTP
-744 VTVVEEEKQETV
+744 VTVVEDEQQETV

-770 RLADKPL
+770 RLAEKPL
-777 TYTIPK
+777 TYTIQNN
-783 DIAALPG
+783 IAALPG
-790 TKTISVKASDAAGN
+790 KKTIQVTASDAAGN
-804 TTTHNCVIT
+804 TTTTNCEIT
-813 VTAKPLELK
+813 VIAKPLELK
-822 LGALTAAAGSKDSFE
+822 LGALTAAAGSKDSFN
-837 LKAVLAHTGGDTI
+837 LNAVLAHTGGDTI

-858 VMPTPTLDFH
+858 VMPAPTVDFH
-868 NGSVKT
+868 NGSKRT
-874 ASVIKTKNGNLIA
+874 ASVVTTKNGNLNV
-887 KATGLTSGVEYYA
+887 KATGLNAGVEYYA
-900 RAYAKVTSDGKAKV
+900 RAYAKVTSDGKEKV

-923 FGIPQYGT
+923 FGIPKYGT

-954 DKYQEVYYRTVNGS
+954 DKYQVVYYRTVNGS

-973 HFTHTEGAVYFAE
+973 HFTHTEGAVFFAE

-1027 VGGGTIDQTRRSMQR
+1027 VGGGTIDQAHRSMLR

-1067 DTSGKNGKRI
+1067 DTSGINGQQI
-1077 ADTTNNQGGKA
+1077 ADTTDKQGGKE
-1088 TNVSFLKNRYK
+1088 TNVSFLKNRYNF
-1099 DTNYHTS
+1099 TNYNTS
-1106 SSFPGYYTDARQQEY
+1106 SSFSGYYTDIWQQEY
-1121 LKSTAGGWYY
+1121 LRSTAGGWYY
-1131 RYVLRAYEDKD
+1131 RYVLKAYEGTD

-1148 MGTEPLED
+1148 LGTVPLED
-1156 RNYDTKSKK
+1156 RHYNINGKK
-1165 ADAAV
+1165 AAV

-1181 FLQPAGKS
+1181 FLQPEKNN
-1189 AGTYYFP
+1189 AGTYSFP
-1196 DTRTGGGEGSYYP
+1196 DTRTGGGEGAGYP
-1209 KNSSGTAYGYN
+1209 LNSSGTTHDYN
-1220 GKTWVKLVGVD
+1220 GKTWVKLGVN

-1238 GATGDFDDVW
+1238 GATGSGVDVW

-1270 APMAGGT
+1270 APMAKGT

-1290 DEIVDGQNSSLS
+1290 DEIVDRQNSSLS

-1325 YFTGKVS
+1325 YFTGTVS
-1332 SAVSLNSDTALKV
+1332 SAVSLNSDTALQV
-1345 YSISNPGSIQDMCN
+1345 NSISNPDSIKDMCN

-1379 KPELTVKADTSGS
+1379 KPVLTVRADTSGS
-1392 LPRHKATITATGADS
+1392 LPRHKATITATAAAS
-1407 IRYAW
+1407 IQYAW
-1412 TKDAALPGYGWQ
+1412 TKDAKLPGYGWQ

-1459 HQYQAFTFMNPAITN
+1459 HQYQKFTFMNPAITD
-1474 VSVRAGSTVASAEAA
+1474 VSVRADSTAASADAA
-1489 DVWKP
+1489 DVWKS

-1499 AQYAGAQSTGTK
+1499 VQYAGAQSTGTT
-1511 LTFGGPKKEVKGVT
+1511 LTFDGPKKEVKSIT
-1525 SSSGSVNLYVT
+1525 SSSGSANLYVT

-1547 TYGNVISKTIEVKK
+1547 SYGNVISKTIEVKK

-1587 IAVLPEDTGGSGVA
+1587 IAVLPEDTGGSGLA
-1601 KVEYAWTNTT
+1601 KVEYAWTNTA
-1611 GTPSTSTWKTLT
+1611 GTPSASAWKTLT

-1630 QAEYIAAETS
+1630 QAEYTAAEAS

-1647 VRVTDGA
+1647 VRVTDNA

-1669 KKAVGAAL
+1669 KKATAAAL

-1762 PKLEALTAASDKP
+1762 PKLASLTTAGGKP
-1775 GTIGLLGVT
+1775 GTIRLTGVT

-1841 AGNVSEEYRV
+1841 AGNVSEEYRL

-1859 APTVSC
+1859 APTVDC
-1865 TVNGTRN
+1865 RVNGTRN

-1878 LDSNVSVKLTFTDK
+1878 LDSNVSVKLTFADK

-1930 AAGEYTISLS
+1930 EAGEYTISLS

-1950 KVTDRKGNVRDGFSE
+1950 KVTDRKGNIRDGFSE

-1970 DVHRLEFTG
+1970 DVHHLEFTG

-2000 SGGKLTGTT
+2000 SGGKLTGTE
-2009 QTEVLAELEAYQGIY
+2009 QTEVLAELPAYQGIY
-2024 RFSELKK
+2024 RLSGLKK
-2031 TQPVYTVKSTGTKQ
+2031 IQPVYTVKSTGTKQ
-2045 IQYYKNAYSDST
+2045 IQYYKKAYDDST

-2069 TFDSQGGSSVEPQLI
+2069 TFDSQGGSNVEPQLI
-2084 WTTCNSLIPG
+2084 WTTYNGLIPEP
-2094 AAVQCAVTEPQEPV
+2094 AVQCAVTEPQEPV
-2108 REGYTFG
+2108 RKGYTFG
-2115 GWYRDAECT
+2115 GWYRDAKCT

-2153 VYYKL
+2153 VYYNL

-2164 VYEPEDMYKTYVHGQ
+2164 VYEAEDSYKSYVHGQ

-2204 TAYTKIGAEEYGDK
+2204 TAYTKIGAAEYGDK
-2218 ICYGYFKD
+2218 TCYGYFKD
-2226 VQKPKLAASVESDV
+2226 VQKPKLAASVESNV
-2240 SPNTKG
+2240 NPNTKG

-2252 IRMVLSYSDNKG
+2252 IRIVLSYSDNKG

-2313 NETVTEAL
+2313 NVTVTDAL

-2327 IKPVIGDAAFNEGYK
+2327 IKPVMGDAAFNEGYK

-2366 IESVEYKLIPEDS
+2366 IESVDYELISEDS
-2379 STAGQPSVKK
+2379 STTAGQASVKK
-2389 ASVENRAGYKA
+2389 ASGENSAGYTA

-2447 ITFLVN
+2447 ITFSVN

-2467 VIVTVKDDK
+2467 VIVMVKDDK
-2476 ENAISAGLASA
+2476 ENAISAGLAS
-2487 AYQIGNSAEC
+2487 
-2497 VLQEDFTTSIRTEV
+2497 V
-2511 KFSIPTEK
+2511 
-2519 LPAAG
+2519 
-2524 ADITVK
+2524 
-2530 AMDNAGNRAE
+2530 
-2540 KKITV
+2540 
-2545 RIHTHSAVLVQAVE
+2545 
-2559 PTCLAKGNKAYY
+2559 
-2571 VCDCGRWY
+2571 
-2579 ADSSC
+2579 
-2584 TTEITSQDVVLPAK
+2584 
-2598 GHTETIDPAK
+2598 
-2608 EATCTQTGRTQ
+2608 
-2619 GSHCSVC
+2619 
-2626 GVVIKAQTVTPALG
+2626 
-2640 HHYSG
+2640 
-2645 DYAYDADGHWRV
+2645 
-2657 CSRCAALEE
+2657 
-2666 KHSHVYDNDKDAICN
+2666 
-2681 DCGFERTI
+2681 
-2689 KNPEPEKPDT
+2689 
-2699 YRVSYKLSLPDGSVY
+2699 
-2714 EPEDSYKT
+2714 
-2722 YVHGQELTMPVPSQE
+2722 
-2737 GYVFCGWYDN
+2737 
-2747 AGYTGTAYTK
+2747 
-2757 IGAEEYGDKTCY
+2757 
-2769 GYFKDVQKPELAA
+2769 
-2782 SVESNVSPNTKG
+2782 
-2794 WYSTDQIRMVL
+2794 
-2805 SYSDN
+2805 
-2810 KGVTGLYGKV
+2810 
-2820 DDGGYEEINGVITEG
+2820 
-2835 GTTVTKDY
+2835 
-2843 ACVEGWHTYTF
+2843 
-2854 KAVDAAGNETVTDAM
+2854 
-2869 TVKLDTIKPEMGE
+2869 
-2882 AAFNEG
+2882 
-2888 YKNLWNWLIRKD
+2888 
-2900 SLEITIPVAEAG
+2900 
-2912 SGIESVDYELI
+2912 
-2923 REDGSTTAG
+2923 
-2932 QASVKKAS
+2932 
-2940 GENSAGY
+2940 
-2947 TAVIYINP
+2947 
-2955 DFKGKIKITARDYAG
+2955 
-2970 NVSDTKMIGTDGSG
+2970 
-2984 IHGIIV
+2984 
-2990 EDHAPEITFLVNGS
+2990 
-3004 ESPEKEYEKAPT
+3004 
-3016 VVVTVKDDKE
+3016 
-3026 NAISAGLASAAYQIG
+3026 AYQIG

-3065 EEKLPEAGADITVKA
+3065 TEKLPAAGADITVKA
-3080 VDNAGNLAEKKI
+3080 VDNAGNRAEKKI
-3092 TVRIHTHRA
+3092 TVRIHIHRA

-3130 SSCTTEITS
+3130 SSCTTEITL
-3139 KDVVLPAKGHTEAI
+3139 KDVVLPAKGH
-3153 DPAKEATCMQT
+3153 
-3164 GLTQGSHCS
+3164 SF
-3173 DCGLV
+3173 
-3178 IKAQTVTPALGHH
+3178 
-3191 YSGDYAYDADGHWRV
+3191 SGDYVYDADGHWRV

-3216 HSHVYDDDKDAIC
+3216 HSHVYDDDRDTIC
-3229 NDCGFERTIKN
+3229 NDCGFDRTIKK

-3247 GSGTETPSPTVQPEK
+3247 GGGTETPSPTVQPGK
-3262 PENTPEKKLE
+3262 PENTPEKKPE

-3277 KPEKKPEN
+3277 KPENTPEKKPEN
-3285 TTEKKPENTPENKPE
+3285 TPEKKPENTPENKPE

-3419 EYRKEIPDLTLGMY
+3419 EYRKEIPDLVLGMY

-3457 EVVIGIPQKMQ
+3457 EVVIGIPQKLQ
-3468 SIDREFFIVRSHEGE
+3468 SIDREFFIIRSHEGE

-3511 KQVSRTPQAGKCSLC
+3511 KQVSRTPQAGKCNLC

-3548 LIIFRVIRRNR
+3548 LIVFRVIRRNR

>member
-37 ANEGIKTQEVITG
+37 SNEGIKTQEVITG
-50 FGELDESA
+50 FGALDESA

-218 IPVIPEEYRVADGVS
+218 IPVIPEEYRLADGVS

-243 IGGQELAELLAL
+243 IGGQGLAELLAL

-262 LTYLST
+262 LTYLSS

-296 TEDTENKEI
+296 TDDTENKET

-319 RLKGLEHIRDT
+319 RLEGLEHIRDT

-341 HYPETIQQRMAEDE
+341 HYPELIQQRMAEDE
-355 LPELLTLEDL
+355 LPELLTLENL

-394 RAPALTPHPQTL
+394 RASALTPHPQTL

-474 DDIYLPMNQTNK
+474 DDIYLPMDQTNQ

-574 SLVTIRQKG
+574 SLVTIQQKG

-613 QIALSMPLDSPSGV
+613 QIALSMPLNSPSGV
-627 YKITGILKDPDTEA
+627 YKITGILKDPETEE
-641 INATD
+641 IKATD

-651 FNQGVGLGPKV
+651 FNQGAGLGPKV

-677 ITVKAE
+677 IRVKAE
-683 DMLKIG
+683 DMTKLG
-689 ITDVKVADGATKT
+689 ITDVKVTDGVTKT

-724 LYQVW
+724 LYPVW

-790 TKTISVKASDAAGN
+790 KKTIQVTASDAAGN
-804 TTTHNCVIT
+804 TTTKKCEIT

-822 LGALTAAAGSKDSFE
+822 LGALTAAAGSKDSFD

-858 VMPTPTLDFH
+858 VMPAPTLDFH
-868 NGSVKT
+868 NGSAKT
-874 ASVIKTKNGNLIA
+874 ASIITAKNGNLNV
-887 KATGLTSGVEYYA
+887 KATGLNAGVEYYA
-900 RAYAKVTSDGKAKV
+900 RAYAKVTAAGKEKV
-914 YYSEAEKFG
+914 YYSEAGKFG

-939 SNGKATFTITRSNGT
+939 SNGKAIFTITRSNGT
-954 DKYQEVYYRTVNGS
+954 DKSQMVYCRTVNGS

-973 HFTHTEGAVYFAE
+973 HFTHISQSPVYFKE

-1001 EPYQSK
+1001 NAYQSK

-1020 LELYRVG
+1020 LEIYRVT
-1027 VGGGTIDQTRRSMQR
+1027 GGGTIDQTHRSMQR
-1042 TMPKDSSYTVD
+1042 TMAKDSSYTVG
-1053 RSVYTTEKTITHVA
+1053 RSVYTTERSITHVTE
-1067 DTSGKNGKRI
+1067 TSGTNGKKI
-1077 ADTTNNQGGKA
+1077 ADTTGKQGGEE
-1088 TNVSFLKNRYK
+1088 TNVRFLTNR
-1099 DTNYHTS
+1099 DNAINYHTS
-1106 SSFPGYYTDARQQEY
+1106 SSFSNYYTDTRQQEY
-1121 LKSTAGGWYY
+1121 LRSTAGGWYY
-1131 RYVLRAYEDKD
+1131 RYVLKAYEFED

-1148 MGTEPLED
+1148 LGFQPLED
-1156 RNYDTKSKK
+1156 KHYGIKK
-1165 ADAAV
+1165 NDAAV
-1170 AGVNGQLWACN
+1170 TGITGQLWACN
-1181 FLQPAGKS
+1181 FLQPQKKAE
-1189 AGTYYFP
+1189 GTYSFP
-1196 DTRTGGGEGSYYP
+1196 DTRTGGGEGAGYPLNSY
-1209 KNSSGTAYGYN
+1209 GTAHSYN
-1220 GKTWVKLVGVD
+1220 GKTWVKLGVD

-1238 GATGDFDDVW
+1238 GATGKNEDIW

-1259 NDEKEPALLGV
+1259 NDEKEPELLGV

-1290 DEIVDGQNSSLS
+1290 DEIVDSKNSSLS

-1325 YFTGKVS
+1325 YFTGEVS
-1332 SAVSLNSDTALKV
+1332 SAVSLNSTDALKV
-1345 YSISNPGSIQDMCN
+1345 NSISNIGSIKDMCN

-1379 KPELTVKADTSGS
+1379 KPSLTVKADTSGS
-1392 LPRHKATITATGADS
+1392 LPRHKATITATGEAS
-1407 IRYAW
+1407 IQYAW
-1412 TKDAALPGYGWQ
+1412 TKDTALPGYGWQ

-1459 HQYQAFTFMNPAITN
+1459 HRYQAFTFMNPAITD
-1474 VSVRAGSTVASAEAA
+1474 VSVRAGSTTASAEAA

-1499 AQYAGAQSTGTK
+1499 VQYAGAQSTGTK
-1511 LTFGGPKKEVKGVT
+1511 LTFDGPKKVENSIT
-1525 SSSGSVNLYVT
+1525 SSRGSAYLYVT

-1573 GSSTGADTVYNELI
+1573 GSSTGADTVYNELT

-1630 QAEYIAAETS
+1630 QAQYTAAETS

-1677 PSITVTGNP
+1677 PSIKVTGNP
-1686 SSWTKSATLTWKAR
+1686 ASWTKSATLTWKAR

-1707 GALAFVYTPKGTVT
+1707 GALAFVYTPNGTVT
-1721 ENMTVGS
+1721 ENMTGGS

-1753 LVTRIDNEA
+1753 LVTQIDNEA
-1762 PKLEALTAASDKP
+1762 PKLASLTTAGGKP
-1775 GTIGLLGVT
+1775 GTIRLTGVT
-1784 DNHTAVYDQKGNI
+1784 DNHTAVYDQRGNI
-1797 TGYRGSGIRTRE
+1797 TGYGGSGIRIRE
-1809 YRMQGEST
+1809 YRMPGEST
-1817 WTTFTGDSFT
+1817 WTAFTGDSFS
-1827 VAKNGSYVVRLTDN
+1827 VAKNGSYMVRLTDN

-1851 EMTGMDVT
+1851 EMAGMDVT

-1865 TVNGTRN
+1865 TVNGTLN
-1872 GTSGWY
+1872 GASGWY
-1878 LDSNVSVKLTFTDK
+1878 LDSNVSVKLTFADK
-1892 AGAEG
+1892 AGTEG
-1897 GTPSDV
+1897 GTPSGV
-1903 QSAAYQWVTDTSK
+1903 QSAAYQWVTDTSQ
-1916 KPATGMVNLDAAAV
+1916 KPVTGMVNLDAAAV

-1940 DYYGTCYLYY
+1940 DYCGTCYLYY
-1950 KVTDRKGNVRDGFSE
+1950 KVTDRKGNIRDGFSE

-1970 DVHRLEFTG
+1970 NVHSLEFTG
-1979 PDKAQPLSAGLP
+1979 PNKAQPLSAGLP

-2000 SGGKLTGTT
+2000 SGGKLTGTE
-2009 QTEVLAELEAYQGIY
+2009 QTEVLAELPAYQGIY
-2024 RFSELKK
+2024 RLSGLKK
-2031 TQPVYTVKSTGTKQ
+2031 IQPVYTVKSTGTKQ
-2045 IQYYKNAYSDST
+2045 IQYYKKAYDDST

-2069 TFDSQGGSSVEPQLI
+2069 TFDSQGGSNVEPQLI
-2084 WTTCNSLIPG
+2084 WTTYNGLIPEP
-2094 AAVQCAVTEPQEPV
+2094 AVQCAVTEPQEPV
-2108 REGYTFG
+2108 RKGYTFG
-2115 GWYRDAECT
+2115 GWYRDAKCT

-2153 VYYKL
+2153 VYYNL

-2164 VYEPEDMYKTYVHGQ
+2164 VYEAEDSYKSYVYGQ

-2204 TAYTKIGAEEYGDK
+2204 TAYTKIGAAEYGDK
-2218 ICYGYFKD
+2218 TCYGYFKD
-2226 VQKPKLAASVESDV
+2226 VQKPKLAASVESNV
-2240 SPNTKG
+2240 NPNTKG

-2252 IRMVLSYSDNKG
+2252 IRIVLSYSDNKG

-2313 NETVTEAL
+2313 NVTVTDAL

-2327 IKPVIGDAAFNEGYK
+2327 IKPVMGDAAFNEGYK

-2366 IESVEYKLIPEDS
+2366 IESVDYELISEDS
-2379 STAGQPSVKK
+2379 STTAGRATVKK
-2389 ASVENRAGYKA
+2389 ASGENSAGYTA

-2447 ITFLVN
+2447 ITFSVN

-2467 VIVTVKDDK
+2467 VIVMVKDDK
-2476 ENAISAGLASA
+2476 ENAISAGLAS
-2487 AYQIGNSAEC
+2487 
-2497 VLQEDFTTSIRTEV
+2497 V
-2511 KFSIPTEK
+2511 
-2519 LPAAG
+2519 
-2524 ADITVK
+2524 
-2530 AMDNAGNRAE
+2530 
-2540 KKITV
+2540 
-2545 RIHTHSAVLVQAVE
+2545 
-2559 PTCLAKGNKAYY
+2559 
-2571 VCDCGRWY
+2571 
-2579 ADSSC
+2579 
-2584 TTEITSQDVVLPAK
+2584 
-2598 GHTETIDPAK
+2598 
-2608 EATCTQTGRTQ
+2608 
-2619 GSHCSVC
+2619 
-2626 GVVIKAQTVTPALG
+2626 
-2640 HHYSG
+2640 
-2645 DYAYDADGHWRV
+2645 
-2657 CSRCAALEE
+2657 
-2666 KHSHVYDNDKDAICN
+2666 
-2681 DCGFERTI
+2681 
-2689 KNPEPEKPDT
+2689 
-2699 YRVSYKLSLPDGSVY
+2699 
-2714 EPEDSYKT
+2714 
-2722 YVHGQELTMPVPSQE
+2722 
-2737 GYVFCGWYDN
+2737 
-2747 AGYTGTAYTK
+2747 
-2757 IGAEEYGDKTCY
+2757 
-2769 GYFKDVQKPELAA
+2769 
-2782 SVESNVSPNTKG
+2782 
-2794 WYSTDQIRMVL
+2794 
-2805 SYSDN
+2805 
-2810 KGVTGLYGKV
+2810 
-2820 DDGGYEEINGVITEG
+2820 
-2835 GTTVTKDY
+2835 
-2843 ACVEGWHTYTF
+2843 
-2854 KAVDAAGNETVTDAM
+2854 
-2869 TVKLDTIKPEMGE
+2869 
-2882 AAFNEG
+2882 
-2888 YKNLWNWLIRKD
+2888 
-2900 SLEITIPVAEAG
+2900 
-2912 SGIESVDYELI
+2912 
-2923 REDGSTTAG
+2923 
-2932 QASVKKAS
+2932 
-2940 GENSAGY
+2940 
-2947 TAVIYINP
+2947 
-2955 DFKGKIKITARDYAG
+2955 
-2970 NVSDTKMIGTDGSG
+2970 
-2984 IHGIIV
+2984 
-2990 EDHAPEITFLVNGS
+2990 
-3004 ESPEKEYEKAPT
+3004 
-3016 VVVTVKDDKE
+3016 
-3026 NAISAGLASAAYQIG
+3026 AYQIG

-3065 EEKLPEAGADITVKA
+3065 TEKLPAAGADITVKA
-3080 VDNAGNLAEKKI
+3080 VDNAGNRAEKKI
-3092 TVRIHTHRA
+3092 TVRIHIHRA

-3130 SSCTTEITS
+3130 SSCTTEITL
-3139 KDVVLPAKGHTEAI
+3139 KDVVLQAKGH
-3153 DPAKEATCMQT
+3153 
-3164 GLTQGSHCS
+3164 SF
-3173 DCGLV
+3173 
-3178 IKAQTVTPALGHH
+3178 
-3191 YSGDYAYDADGHWRV
+3191 SGDYVYDADGHWRV

-3216 HSHVYDDDKDAIC
+3216 HSHVYDDDRDTIC
-3229 NDCGFERTIKN
+3229 NDCGFDRTIKK

-3247 GSGTETPSPTVQPEK
+3247 GGGTETPSPTVQPEK

-3285 TTEKKPENTPENKPE
+3285 T
-3300 NTPDEQPDIGDVLNV
+3300 PDEQPDIGDVLNV

-3322 KANTSGEAV
+3322 KVDTSGEAV

-3419 EYRKEIPDLTLGMY
+3419 EYRKEIPDLVLGMY

-3457 EVVIGIPQKMQ
+3457 EVVIGIPQKLQ
-3468 SIDREFFIVRSHEGE
+3468 SIDREFFIIRSHEGE

-3511 KQVSRTPQAGKCSLC
+3511 KQVSRTPQAGKCNLC

-3548 LIIFRVIRRNR
+3548 LIVFRVIRRNR

>member
-1 MKIHKLKAGEKAA
+1 MKIQMSKKEKSKKYV
-14 RITALVLT
+14 RGVALVLT
-22 AALVFTSIDLAVFAT
+22 TALLFTSMDLTVFAT
-37 ANEGIKTQEVITG
+37 ADKGAKTQDVITG
-50 FGELDESA
+50 FADLDESVA
-58 AVQLLPVGA
+58 EQFLPAGA
-67 QESEIVFPDTL
+67 QESEIVFPDSL
-78 TVMLETD
+78 TVMLETN
-85 SVEESTGDVTQETE
+85 SVEESTEDVTQE
-99 DSTKENT
+99 
-106 ESEEIQTPEKD
+106 
-117 TEHGESTASGE
+117 
-128 NTDTGES
+128 
-135 TASGESTDTG
+135 
-145 ESTASGESTD
+145 
-155 TGERTASEE
+155 
-164 NAGTEDD
+164 
-171 AAEEEQP
+171 
-178 APVETIP
+178 V
-185 PVKSTRETSIHVT
+185 SIHVT
-198 WENNTADSFDSSAL
+198 WENNTADSFDSATL

-218 IPVIPEEYRVADGVS
+218 TPVIPDEYRAADGVS

-243 IGGQELAELLAL
+243 IGGQEPADLLAL

-268 GVENKEIIDPEQLA
+268 GVENKEIIDPEQLT
-282 EAREQLDAWLAENK
+282 EVREQLDAWLAENK
-296 TEDTENKEI
+296 TEDTENKET
-305 LSGEEEERLAELIQ
+305 LSGEEDERLAELIA
-319 RLKGLEHIRDT
+319 RLEGLEHIRDT
-330 ETDCMDLKCPY
+330 ETDCMDLECPY
-341 HYPETIQQRMAEDE
+341 HYPEMIQQRMAEDE
-355 LPELLTLEDL
+355 LPELLTLENL

-383 WGTDQPRRAPA
+383 WDTDQPLRASA
-394 RAPALTPHPQTL
+394 KASALTPHPQTL
-406 MVTED
+406 MVTTD

-424 IDESMGCSNKKHP
+424 IDVSMGSSDKKHP

-451 AYLAVKAYDVDEDDG
+451 AYLAVKAYDVDEDYG

-474 DDIYLPMNQTNK
+474 DDIYLPMGQTNQ
-486 FNKNYNNETIGYL
+486 FNKNYNNETLGYL
-499 SGTDNTWNTTVLEI
+499 SGTNNTWNTTVLEI

-526 VTVAPRS
+526 VTVAPS
-533 WIVRIDWMQLVLDG
+533 TWIVRIDWMQLVLDG
-547 GAADPNIEKFSL
+547 GAADSNIEKFSL
-559 ELQDTSTKGKTVTVQ
+559 ELQDTSTKDKTVTVQ

-583 NKEYATEYTLTQTET
+583 KKEYATEYTLTQTET

-613 QIALSMPLDSPSGV
+613 QIALSMPLDSPGGV
-627 YKITGILKDPDTEA
+627 YKITGILKDPETEE
-641 INATD
+641 IKATD

-683 DMLKIG
+683 NMPELG
-689 ITDVKVADGATKT
+689 ITDVKVTDGATHI
-702 ATVNKKYTFTINYK
+702 AAENKKYTFTITYK
-716 LKGSDKSF
+716 LKGSEQSF
-724 LYQVW
+724 LYPVW
-729 VDNIDKTAPVITYTP
+729 VDNIDKTAPVLTYTP
-744 VTVVEEEKQETV
+744 VTVVEGEQQETV

-770 RLADKPL
+770 RLAEKPL
-777 TYTIPK
+777 TYTIQNN
-783 DIAALPG
+783 IADLPG
-790 TKTISVKASDAAGN
+790 KKTIKVTASDAAGN
-804 TTTHNCVIT
+804 TTTKDCVIM

-858 VMPTPTLDFH
+858 VMPAPTLEFH
-868 NGSVKT
+868 NGSAKT
-874 ASVIKTKNGNLIA
+874 ASVITTKNGNLTA

-900 RAYAKVTSDGKAKV
+900 RAYAKVTSDGKEKV
-914 YYSEAEKFG
+914 YYSEAGQFG

-954 DKYQEVYYRTVNGS
+954 DKLQMVYYRTVNGS

-973 HFTHTEGAVYFAE
+973 HFKHQEGAVYFKE

-1001 EPYQSK
+1001 NAYQSK

-1020 LELYRVG
+1020 LELYRVT
-1027 VGGGTIDQTRRSMQR
+1027 GGGTIDQARRSMTR
-1042 TMPKDSSYTVD
+1042 TMAKDSSYTVD

-1067 DTSGKNGKRI
+1067 EKTGTNGEQI
-1077 ADTTNNQGGKA
+1077 ADTRGDQGGKE
-1088 TNVSFLKNRYK
+1088 TNVSFLKNRYNF
-1099 DTNYHTS
+1099 TNYHTS
-1106 SSFPGYYTDARQQEY
+1106 SSFSSYYTDARQQEY
-1121 LKSTAGGWYY
+1121 LSSTADGWYY
-1131 RYVLRAYEDKD
+1131 RYVLRAYEGTD

-1148 MGTEPLED
+1148 LGTVPLEN
-1156 RNYDTKSKK
+1156 RHYNINGKE
-1165 ADAAV
+1165 AAV

-1181 FLQPAGKS
+1181 FLQPEKGN
-1189 AGTYYFP
+1189 AGTYCFP
-1196 DTRTGGGEGSYYP
+1196 DKRTGGEEGSYYP
-1209 KNSSGTAYGYN
+1209 KNSSGTSHDYN
-1220 GKTWVKLVGVD
+1220 GKTWVKLGVG

-1238 GATGDFDDVW
+1238 GATGNGYDVW

-1290 DEIVDGQNSSLS
+1290 DEIVDRQNSSL

-1332 SAVSLNSDTALKV
+1332 SAVSLNSTDALKV
-1345 YSISNPGSIQDMCN
+1345 NSISNIGSIKDMCN

-1379 KPELTVKADTSGS
+1379 KPALTVRADTSGS
-1392 LPRHKATITATGADS
+1392 LPRHKATITATGADT
-1407 IRYAW
+1407 IRYVW
-1412 TKDAALPGYGWQ
+1412 TTGTALPGYGWQ
-1424 TITSGTQLTESRGTA
+1424 TITSGTQLTESRETA
-1439 GQTQTWY
+1439 GQTQKWY

-1459 HQYQAFTFMNPAITN
+1459 HQYLAFTFMNPAITD
-1474 VSVRAGSTVASAEAA
+1474 VSVRAGNAAASADAA

-1499 AQYAGAQSTGTK
+1499 VQYAGAQSTGTT
-1511 LTFGGPKKEVKGVT
+1511 LTFDGPKKVENGIT
-1525 SSSGSVNLYVT
+1525 SSSGSAYLYVT

-1547 TYGNVISKTIEVKK
+1547 SYGNVISKTIEVKK

-1630 QAEYIAAETS
+1630 QAQYTAAETS

-1654 GNVSETVKSGPYQVI
+1654 GNVSETVKSGPYHVI
-1669 KKAVGAAL
+1669 KKATGAAL
-1677 PSITVTGNP
+1677 PSITVMGKP
-1686 SSWTKSATLTWKAR
+1686 SSWTKSATLTWNAR

-1762 PKLEALTAASDKP
+1762 PKLEALTAADDKP
-1775 GTIGLLGVT
+1775 GTIRLTGVT
-1784 DNHTAVYDQKGNI
+1784 DDHTAVYDQRGNI
-1797 TGYRGSGIRTRE
+1797 TGYGGSGIRTRE
-1809 YRMQGEST
+1809 YRMQEEST

-1827 VAKNGSYVVRLTDN
+1827 VKKNGSYVVRLTDN

-1851 EMTGMDVT
+1851 EMAGMDTT

-1878 LDSNVSVKLTFTDK
+1878 LDSDVSVKLTFTDM
-1892 AGAEG
+1892 AGTEG
-1897 GTPSDV
+1897 GTPSGI
-1903 QSAAYQWVTDTSK
+1903 QSAAYQWVTDNSK
-1916 KPATGMVNLDAAAV
+1916 KPVTGMVNLDAAAV
-1930 AAGEYTISLS
+1930 AVGEYTISLS
-1940 DYYGTCYLYY
+1940 DYCGTCYLYY
-1950 KVTDRKGNVRDGFSE
+1950 KVTDRKGNIQDGFSE

-1970 DVHRLEFTG
+1970 NVHRLEFTG
-1979 PDKAQPLSAGLP
+1979 PNKAQPLSAGLP

-2000 SGGKLTGTT
+2000 SGGKLTGTV
-2009 QTEVLAELEAYQGIY
+2009 QTEVLAELPAYQGIY

-2031 TQPVYTVKSTGTKQ
+2031 KQAVYTVNSTGTKQ

-2057 ACEQKTFYVRQI
+2057 SCEQKTFYVRQV

-2084 WTTCNSLIPG
+2084 WTTYNGLTPG
-2094 AAVQCAVTEPQEPV
+2094 AAVQCAVTEPQKPV

-2115 GWYRDAECT
+2115 GWYKDAECT
-2124 DSRKFDFGTQ
+2124 DIRKFNFDTQ
-2134 SQVMT
+2134 SQLMT

-2153 VYYKL
+2153 VYYNL

-2164 VYEPEDMYKTYVHGQ
+2164 VYEAEDMYKSYVHGQ

-2188 EGYVFCGWYD
+2188 DGYVFCGWYD

-2204 TAYTKIGAEEYGDK
+2204 TAYTKIGAAEYGDK
-2218 ICYGYFKD
+2218 TCYGYFKD
-2226 VQKPKLAASVESDV
+2226 VQKPKLAASVESNV

-2246 WYNTDQ
+2246 WYSTDQ
-2252 IRMVLSYSDNKG
+2252 IRIALSYSDNKG
-2264 VTGLYGKVDDGGY
+2264 VKSLYGKVDDGGY
-2277 EEIPGVITEGGT
+2277 EEIPDVITEGGT
-2289 TVTKD
+2289 TVAKD

-2313 NETVTEAL
+2313 NETVTDVL

-2353 LEITIPVAEAGSG
+2353 LEITIPVEEAGSG
-2366 IESVEYKLIPEDS
+2366 IESVDYELIREDS
-2379 STAGQPSVKK
+2379 STTAGRASVKK
-2389 ASVENRAGYKA
+2389 ASGENSAGYMA
-2400 VIYINPD
+2400 VIYVNPD
-2407 FKGKIMI
+2407 FKGKIKI
-2414 TARDHAGNV
+2414 TAKDYAANV

-2447 ITFLVN
+2447 ITFSVN
-2453 GSESPEKEYEKAPT
+2453 GSESLAEEYEKAPT
-2467 VIVTVKDDK
+2467 VDVTVKDDK
-2476 ENAISAGLASA
+2476 ENVLSAGLASV
-2487 AYQIGNSAEC
+2487 AYQVGNGAEH
-2497 VLQEDFTTSIRTEV
+2497 VLQEDFATGIRTEV
-2511 KFSIPTEK
+2511 KFSIPKEK
-2519 LPAAG
+2519 LPEAG

-2530 AMDNAGNRAE
+2530 AVDNAGNRAE

-2545 RIHTHSAVLVQAVE
+2545 RIHTHRAVLVQAVE
-2559 PTCLAKGNKAYY
+2559 PTCLTKGNKAYY

-2584 TTEITSQDVVLPAK
+2584 TTEITLQDV
-2598 GHTETIDPAK
+2598 E
-2608 EATCTQTGRTQ
+2608 
-2619 GSHCSVC
+2619 
-2626 GVVIKAQTVTPALG
+2626 
-2640 HHYSG
+2640 
-2645 DYAYDADGHWRV
+2645 
-2657 CSRCAALEE
+2657 
-2666 KHSHVYDNDKDAICN
+2666 
-2681 DCGFERTI
+2681 
-2689 KNPEPEKPDT
+2689 
-2699 YRVSYKLSLPDGSVY
+2699 
-2714 EPEDSYKT
+2714 
-2722 YVHGQELTMPVPSQE
+2722 
-2737 GYVFCGWYDN
+2737 
-2747 AGYTGTAYTK
+2747 
-2757 IGAEEYGDKTCY
+2757 
-2769 GYFKDVQKPELAA
+2769 
-2782 SVESNVSPNTKG
+2782 
-2794 WYSTDQIRMVL
+2794 
-2805 SYSDN
+2805 
-2810 KGVTGLYGKV
+2810 
-2820 DDGGYEEINGVITEG
+2820 
-2835 GTTVTKDY
+2835 
-2843 ACVEGWHTYTF
+2843 
-2854 KAVDAAGNETVTDAM
+2854 
-2869 TVKLDTIKPEMGE
+2869 
-2882 AAFNEG
+2882 
-2888 YKNLWNWLIRKD
+2888 
-2900 SLEITIPVAEAG
+2900 
-2912 SGIESVDYELI
+2912 
-2923 REDGSTTAG
+2923 
-2932 QASVKKAS
+2932 
-2940 GENSAGY
+2940 
-2947 TAVIYINP
+2947 
-2955 DFKGKIKITARDYAG
+2955 
-2970 NVSDTKMIGTDGSG
+2970 
-2984 IHGIIV
+2984 
-2990 EDHAPEITFLVNGS
+2990 
-3004 ESPEKEYEKAPT
+3004 
-3016 VVVTVKDDKE
+3016 
-3026 NAISAGLASAAYQIG
+3026 
-3041 NSAECVLQEDFTTG
+3041 
-3055 IRTEVKFSIP
+3055 
-3065 EEKLPEAGADITVKA
+3065 
-3080 VDNAGNLAEKKI
+3080 
-3092 TVRIHTHRA
+3092 
-3101 VLVKAVEP
+3101 
-3109 TCLAEGNKA
+3109 
-3118 YYICDCG
+3118 
-3125 RWYAD
+3125 
-3130 SSCTTEITS
+3130 
-3139 KDVVLPAKGHTEAI
+3139 LPAKGHTEAI
-3153 DPAKEATCMQT
+3153 DPVKEATCMQT

-3178 IKAQTVTPALGHH
+3178 IKAQTVTPALGHN
-3191 YSGDYAYDADGHWRV
+3191 YSGDYAYDAGGHWRV

-3216 HSHVYDDDKDAIC
+3216 HGHVYDDDKDAIC

-3240 PEPEKPG
+3240 SEPEKPG
-3247 GSGTETPSPTVQPEK
+3247 GGGTETSNPPTPSGQPNK
-3262 PENTPEKKLE
+3262 PEDK
-3272 NTPEK
+3272 
-3277 KPEKKPEN
+3277 
-3285 TTEKKPENTPENKPE
+3285 PENKPTDKPE
-3300 NTPDEQPDIGDVLNV
+3300 NKLTEKAENKPTDKPENKSTDKPENKLTNKAENKPTDKPENKLENKPDEQPDIRDDVDV

-3322 KANTSGEAV
+3322 KVDTSGEAV
-3331 PTGNVKGM
+3331 PTGNVQGM
-3339 ADTSTALKIG
+3339 ADTSTALDFG
-3349 EGTVTVT
+3349 DGTVTVT
-3356 VVCEEQE
+3356 VVCAEQE

-3384 KSAAAGENIEIRVEV
+3384 QSVTAGENIEIRIEV
-3399 KDISGNVPEKDK
+3399 KDISGNVPRKDQ
-3411 SAIENGIK
+3411 SVIENGIK
-3419 EYRKEIPDLTLGMY
+3419 EYRKKIPDLTLGMY

-3445 DWNAVTGTVEPV
+3445 DWNAATGTAEPV
-3457 EVVIGIPQKMQ
+3457 EVVIGIPQKLQ
-3468 SIDREFFIVRSHEGE
+3468 SIDREFFIIRSHEGE

-3511 KQVSRTPQAGKCSLC
+3511 KQVSRTPQVGKCSLC

-3538 VWLILIMAVL
+3538 VWLMVIITVL
-3548 LIIFRVIRRNR
+3548 LIIWIVIRRKKNAK
-3559 NVRENQKP
+3559 V

>member
-1 MKIHKLKAGEKAA
+1 MVIIMKIHMLKDREKAM
-14 RITALVLT
+14 RGTVLVLA
-22 AALVFTSIDLAVFAT
+22 AALVFTSIDFTVFAT
-37 ANEGIKTQEVITG
+37 NGKKIKTQEVITG
-50 FGELDESA
+50 FAELDKSV

-67 QESEIVFPDTL
+67 LESEIVFPDTL
-78 TVMLETD
+78 TVTVD
-85 SVEESTGDVTQETE
+85 TKSVEESVGDVTQKTE
-99 DSTKENT
+99 NPTKEDT
-106 ESEEIQTPEKD
+106 ESEEIQTPEKG
-117 TEHGESTASGE
+117 TEHEESTDSGENQDTGE
-128 NTDTGES
+128 NTDSGEGTGTGES
-135 TASGESTDTG
+135 TDSGESTGTG
-145 ESTASGESTD
+145 ESIDSG
-155 TGERTASEE
+155 E
-164 NAGTEDD
+164 NAGPEERKGTEED
-171 AAEEEQP
+171 AAEEVYAVVEEQPVAKAYTVEEEQP
-178 APVETIP
+178 AVEEGAAEEASPAPLETIP
-185 PVKSTRETSIHVT
+185 QVKSTRETSIHVT
-198 WENNTADSFDSSAL
+198 WEHNRADSFDSSTL

-218 IPVIPEEYRVADGVS
+218 TPVIPEEYRVADGVS

-243 IGGQELAELLAL
+243 IGGQGPAKLLAL

-268 GVENKEIIDPEQLA
+268 GVENKEIIDREQLA
-282 EAREQLDAWLAENK
+282 EAREQLDAWLAENQ
-296 TEDTENKEI
+296 TDDTENKET

-319 RLKGLEHIRDT
+319 RLEGLEHIRDT
-330 ETDCMDLKCPY
+330 ETDCMDLECPY
-341 HYPETIQQRMAEDE
+341 HYPEMIQQRMEEDE

-383 WGTDQPRRAPA
+383 GDTDQPLRAPSK
-394 RAPALTPHPQTL
+394 APALTPHPQTL
-406 MVTED
+406 MVTND

-424 IDESMGCSNKKHP
+424 IDVSMGSSDKKHP

-451 AYLAVKAYDVDEDDG
+451 AYLAVKAYDVDEDYG

-474 DDIYLPMNQTNK
+474 DDIYLPMDQTNQ
-486 FNKNYNNETIGYL
+486 FNKNYNNETLGYL
-499 SGTDNTWNTTVLEI
+499 SGTNNTWNTTVLEI

-526 VTVAPRS
+526 VTVAPS
-533 WIVRIDWMQLVLDG
+533 TWIVRIDWMQLVLDG
-547 GAADPNIEKFSL
+547 GAADSNIEKFSL

-613 QIALSMPLDSPSGV
+613 QIALSMPLDSPGGV
-627 YKITGILKDPDTEA
+627 YKITGILKDPETEE
-641 INATD
+641 IKATD

-677 ITVKAE
+677 IMVKAE
-683 DMLKIG
+683 NMPELG
-689 ITDVKVADGATKT
+689 ITDVKVTDGATHI
-702 ATVNKKYTFTINYK
+702 AAENKKYTFTITYK
-716 LKGSDKSF
+716 LKGSEQSF
-724 LYQVW
+724 LYPVW
-729 VDNIDKTAPVITYTP
+729 VDNIDKTAPVLTYTP
-744 VTVVEEEKQETV
+744 VTVVEGEQQETV
-756 EKLFGEALSVSDNH
+756 EKLFGEALSVSDNY
-770 RLADKPL
+770 RLAEKPL
-777 TYTIPK
+777 TYTIQNN
-783 DIAALPG
+783 IADLPG
-790 TKTISVKASDAAGN
+790 KKTIKVTASDAAGN
-804 TTTHNCVIT
+804 TTTKDCVIM

-858 VMPTPTLDFH
+858 VMPAPTLEFH
-868 NGSVKT
+868 NGSAKT
-874 ASVIKTKNGNLIA
+874 ASVITTKNGNLTA

-900 RAYAKVTSDGKAKV
+900 RAYAKVTSDGKEKV
-914 YYSEAEKFG
+914 YYSEAGQFG

-954 DKYQEVYYRTVNGS
+954 DKLQMVYYRTVNGS

-973 HFTHTEGAVYFAE
+973 HFKHQEGAVYFKE

-1001 EPYQSK
+1001 NAYQSK

-1020 LELYRVG
+1020 LELYRVT
-1027 VGGGTIDQTRRSMQR
+1027 GGGTIDQARRSMTR
-1042 TMPKDSSYTVD
+1042 TMAKDSSYTVD

-1077 ADTTNNQGGKA
+1077 ADTNQSQGGKK

-1106 SSFPGYYTDARQQEY
+1106 SSFSGYYTDARQQEY

-1131 RYVLRAYEDKD
+1131 RYVLRAYEQTD

-1148 MGTEPLED
+1148 LGTEPLED
-1156 RNYDTKSKK
+1156 KNYDIRSES
-1165 ADAAV
+1165 AAV
-1170 AGVNGQLWACN
+1170 EGVKGQLWACN
-1181 FLQPAGKS
+1181 FLQPAKKT

-1196 DTRTGGGEGSYYP
+1196 DTRTGGGEESYYP
-1209 KNSSGTAYGYN
+1209 KNSSGTAHGYN
-1220 GKTWVKLVGVD
+1220 GKTWVKLGVD

-1238 GATGDFDDVW
+1238 GATGADTDEW

-1290 DEIVDGQNSSLS
+1290 DEIVDRQNSSLS

-1332 SAVSLNSDTALKV
+1332 STVSLNSTDTLKV
-1345 YSISNPGSIQDMCN
+1345 NSISNLSSIKDMCN
-1359 LSGTSQTFSGG
+1359 LSGTSQNFSGG
-1370 NTNIKVDAT
+1370 NTNIKVDGTEPA
-1379 KPELTVKADTSGS
+1379 LTVRADTSGS
-1392 LPRHKATITATGADS
+1392 LPRHKATITATGAVS
-1407 IRYAW
+1407 IQYAW
-1412 TKDAALPGYGWQ
+1412 TKDTVLPGYGWQ
-1424 TITSGTQLTESRGTA
+1424 TITSGKQLTESRGTA
-1439 GQTQTWY
+1439 GQSQTWY

-1459 HQYQAFTFMNPAITN
+1459 HKYLPFTFMNPAITD
-1474 VSVRAGSTVASAEAA
+1474 VSVRAGGATSSADVA
-1489 DVWKP
+1489 DVWKS

-1499 AQYAGAQSTGTK
+1499 VQYAGVQSTGTT
-1511 LTFGGPKKEVKGVT
+1511 LTFDGPKKEVKNIT
-1525 SSSGSVNLYVT
+1525 SSRGSANLYVT

-1547 TYGNVISKTIEVKK
+1547 TYGNVISKTIEVRK
-1561 IDRKKPTVTLRS
+1561 IDRKNPTVTLRS
-1573 GSSTGADTVYNELI
+1573 GSSTGADTVYNELT

-1601 KVEYAWTNTT
+1601 KVEYAWTNTA
-1611 GTPSTSTWKTLT
+1611 GAPSAWKILT

-1630 QAEYIAAETS
+1630 QAQYTAAETT

-1686 SSWTKSATLTWKAR
+1686 SSWTKSATLTWKAAP
-1700 QGSGTGA
+1700 GSGTGA

-1728 CTVTKNGVYEFM
+1728 CTVTKNGIYEFM

-1748 AAAEV
+1748 EAAEV

-1762 PKLEALTAASDKP
+1762 PKLDSLTAAGGKP
-1775 GTIGLLGVT
+1775 GTIGLLGAT
-1784 DNHTAVYDQKGNI
+1784 DDHTAVYDKKGNI
-1797 TGYRGSGIRTRE
+1797 TGYQGSGIRTRE

-1817 WTTFTGDSFT
+1817 WTTFTGDSLT
-1827 VAKNGSYVVRLTDN
+1827 VTKNGSYVVRLTDN

-1865 TVNGTRN
+1865 VVNGTRN

-1878 LDSNVSVKLTFTDK
+1878 LDSDVSVKLTFTDM
-1892 AGAEG
+1892 AGTEG
-1897 GTPSDV
+1897 GTPSGI
-1903 QSAAYQWVTDTSK
+1903 QSAAYQWVTDTSQ
-1916 KPATGMVNLDAAAV
+1916 KPAAGMVDLDAAAV

-1950 KVTDRKGNVRDGFSE
+1950 KVTDRKGNIQDGFSE

-1970 DVHRLEFTG
+1970 NVHRLEFTG
-1979 PDKAQPLSAGLP
+1979 PNKAQPLSAGLP

-2000 SGGKLTGTT
+2000 SGGKLTGTA
-2009 QTEVLAELEAYQGIY
+2009 QTEVLAELPAYQGIY

-2031 TQPVYTVKSTGTKQ
+2031 KQAVYTVNSTGTKQ

-2057 ACEQKTFYVRQI
+2057 SCEQKTFYVRQV

-2084 WTTCNSLIPG
+2084 WTTYNSLTPG
-2094 AAVQCAVTEPQEPV
+2094 AAVQCAVTEPQKPV

-2115 GWYRDAECT
+2115 GWYKDAECT
-2124 DSRKFDFGTQ
+2124 DIRKFNFDTQ
-2134 SQVMT
+2134 SQLMT
-2139 DTTLFAKWIPNSYR
+2139 DITLFAKWIPNSYR
-2153 VYYKL
+2153 VYYNL

-2164 VYEPEDMYKTYVHGQ
+2164 VYESEDMYKSYVHGQ

-2204 TAYTKIGAEEYGDK
+2204 TAYTKIGATEYGDK
-2218 ICYGYFKD
+2218 TCYGYFRD
-2226 VQKPKLAASVESDV
+2226 VQKPELAASVESNV

-2246 WYNTDQ
+2246 WYSTDQ
-2252 IRMVLSYSDNKG
+2252 IRIVLSYSDNKG
-2264 VTGLYGKVDDGGY
+2264 VKSLYGKVDDGGY
-2277 EEIPGVITEGGT
+2277 EEIPDVITEGGT
-2289 TVTKD
+2289 TVAKD

-2313 NETVTEAL
+2313 NETVTDVL

-2353 LEITIPVAEAGSG
+2353 LEITIPVEEAGSG
-2366 IESVEYKLIPEDS
+2366 IESVDYELIREDS
-2379 STAGQPSVKK
+2379 STTAGRASVKK
-2389 ASVENRAGYKA
+2389 ASGENSAGYTA
-2400 VIYINPD
+2400 VIYVNPD
-2407 FKGKIMI
+2407 FKGKIKI
-2414 TARDHAGNV
+2414 TAKDHAGNV

-2447 ITFLVN
+2447 ITFSVN
-2453 GSESPEKEYEKAPT
+2453 GSESPAEEYEKAPT
-2467 VIVTVKDDK
+2467 VDVTVKDDK
-2476 ENAISAGLASA
+2476 ENVISAGLASV
-2487 AYQIGNSAEC
+2487 AYQVGNSAEH
-2497 VLQEDFTTSIRTEV
+2497 VLQEDFATGIRTEV
-2511 KFSIPTEK
+2511 KFSIPKEK
-2519 LPAAG
+2519 LPETG

-2530 AMDNAGNRAE
+2530 AVDNAGNRAE
-2540 KKITV
+2540 RKITV
-2545 RIHTHSAVLVQAVE
+2545 RIHTHRAVLVQAVE
-2559 PTCLAKGNKAYY
+2559 PTCLTKGNKAYY

-2579 ADSSC
+2579 ANSSC
-2584 TTEITSQDVVLPAK
+2584 TTEITLQDV
-2598 GHTETIDPAK
+2598 E
-2608 EATCTQTGRTQ
+2608 
-2619 GSHCSVC
+2619 
-2626 GVVIKAQTVTPALG
+2626 
-2640 HHYSG
+2640 
-2645 DYAYDADGHWRV
+2645 
-2657 CSRCAALEE
+2657 
-2666 KHSHVYDNDKDAICN
+2666 
-2681 DCGFERTI
+2681 
-2689 KNPEPEKPDT
+2689 
-2699 YRVSYKLSLPDGSVY
+2699 
-2714 EPEDSYKT
+2714 
-2722 YVHGQELTMPVPSQE
+2722 
-2737 GYVFCGWYDN
+2737 
-2747 AGYTGTAYTK
+2747 
-2757 IGAEEYGDKTCY
+2757 
-2769 GYFKDVQKPELAA
+2769 
-2782 SVESNVSPNTKG
+2782 
-2794 WYSTDQIRMVL
+2794 
-2805 SYSDN
+2805 
-2810 KGVTGLYGKV
+2810 
-2820 DDGGYEEINGVITEG
+2820 
-2835 GTTVTKDY
+2835 
-2843 ACVEGWHTYTF
+2843 
-2854 KAVDAAGNETVTDAM
+2854 
-2869 TVKLDTIKPEMGE
+2869 
-2882 AAFNEG
+2882 
-2888 YKNLWNWLIRKD
+2888 
-2900 SLEITIPVAEAG
+2900 
-2912 SGIESVDYELI
+2912 
-2923 REDGSTTAG
+2923 
-2932 QASVKKAS
+2932 
-2940 GENSAGY
+2940 
-2947 TAVIYINP
+2947 
-2955 DFKGKIKITARDYAG
+2955 
-2970 NVSDTKMIGTDGSG
+2970 
-2984 IHGIIV
+2984 
-2990 EDHAPEITFLVNGS
+2990 
-3004 ESPEKEYEKAPT
+3004 
-3016 VVVTVKDDKE
+3016 
-3026 NAISAGLASAAYQIG
+3026 
-3041 NSAECVLQEDFTTG
+3041 
-3055 IRTEVKFSIP
+3055 
-3065 EEKLPEAGADITVKA
+3065 
-3080 VDNAGNLAEKKI
+3080 
-3092 TVRIHTHRA
+3092 
-3101 VLVKAVEP
+3101 
-3109 TCLAEGNKA
+3109 
-3118 YYICDCG
+3118 
-3125 RWYAD
+3125 
-3130 SSCTTEITS
+3130 
-3139 KDVVLPAKGHTEAI
+3139 LPAKGHTEAI
-3153 DPAKEATCMQT
+3153 DPVKEATCMQT

-3178 IKAQTVTPALGHH
+3178 IKAQTVTPALGHN
-3191 YSGDYAYDADGHWRV
+3191 YSGDYAYDAGGHWRV

-3216 HSHVYDDDKDAIC
+3216 HGHVYDDDKDAIC

-3240 PEPEKPG
+3240 SEPEKPG
-3247 GSGTETPSPTVQPEK
+3247 GGGTETSNPPTPSGQPDKPEDKAENKPTDK
-3262 PENTPEKKLE
+3262 PENKLTEKAENKPTDKPENKSTDKPENKLTNKAENKPTDKPENKLE
-3272 NTPEK
+3272 NK
-3277 KPEKKPEN
+3277 
-3285 TTEKKPENTPENKPE
+3285 
-3300 NTPDEQPDIGDVLNV
+3300 PDEQPDIRDDVDV

-3331 PTGNVKGM
+3331 PTGNVQGM
-3339 ADTSTALKIG
+3339 ADTSTALDFG
-3349 EGTVTVT
+3349 DGTVTVT
-3356 VVCEEQE
+3356 VVCAEQE

-3384 KSAAAGENIEIRVEV
+3384 QSAAAGENIEIRIEV

-3419 EYRKEIPDLTLGMY
+3419 EYHKEIPDLVLGMY

-3445 DWNAVTGTVEPV
+3445 DWNAVTGTAEPV
-3457 EVVIGIPQKMQ
+3457 EVVIGIPQKLQ
-3468 SIDREFFIVRSHEGE
+3468 SIDREFFIIRSHEGE
-3483 YTLLTD
+3483 YTFLTD

-3511 KQVSRTPQAGKCSLC
+3511 KHVSPVSQNCKCSLC

-3548 LIIFRVIRRNR
+3548 LIVWRVVQRNR
-3559 NVRENQKP
+3559 NVGEKQEP

>member
-1 MKIHKLKAGEKAA
+1 MSKKEKSKKYV
-14 RITALVLT
+14 RGVALVLT
-22 AALVFTSIDLAVFAT
+22 TALLFTSMDLTVFAT
-37 ANEGIKTQEVITG
+37 ADKGAKTQDVITG
-50 FGELDESA
+50 FADLDESVA
-58 AVQLLPVGA
+58 EQFLPAGA
-67 QESEIVFPDTL
+67 QESEIVFPDSL
-78 TVMLETD
+78 TVMLETN
-85 SVEESTGDVTQETE
+85 SVEESTEDVTQE
-99 DSTKENT
+99 
-106 ESEEIQTPEKD
+106 
-117 TEHGESTASGE
+117 
-128 NTDTGES
+128 
-135 TASGESTDTG
+135 
-145 ESTASGESTD
+145 
-155 TGERTASEE
+155 
-164 NAGTEDD
+164 
-171 AAEEEQP
+171 
-178 APVETIP
+178 V
-185 PVKSTRETSIHVT
+185 SIHVT
-198 WENNTADSFDSSAL
+198 WENNTADSFDSATL

-218 IPVIPEEYRVADGVS
+218 TPVIPDEYRAADGVS

-243 IGGQELAELLAL
+243 IGGQEPADLLAL

-268 GVENKEIIDPEQLA
+268 GVENKEIIDPEQLT
-282 EAREQLDAWLAENK
+282 EVREQLDAWLAENK
-296 TEDTENKEI
+296 TEDTENKET
-305 LSGEEEERLAELIQ
+305 LSGEEDERLAELIA
-319 RLKGLEHIRDT
+319 RLEGLEHIRDT
-330 ETDCMDLKCPY
+330 ETDCMDLECPY
-341 HYPETIQQRMAEDE
+341 HYPEMIQQRMAEDE
-355 LPELLTLEDL
+355 LPELLTLENL

-383 WGTDQPRRAPA
+383 WDTDQPLRASA
-394 RAPALTPHPQTL
+394 KASALTPHPQTL
-406 MVTED
+406 MVTAD

-424 IDESMGCSNKKHP
+424 IDVSMGSSDKKHP

-451 AYLAVKAYDVDEDDG
+451 AYLAVKAYDVDEDYG

-474 DDIYLPMNQTNK
+474 DDIYLPMGQTNQ
-486 FNKNYNNETIGYL
+486 FNKNYNNETLGYL
-499 SGTDNTWNTTVLEI
+499 SGTNNTWNTTVLEI

-526 VTVAPRS
+526 VTVAPS
-533 WIVRIDWMQLVLDG
+533 TWIVRIDWMQLVLDG
-547 GAADPNIEKFSL
+547 GAADSNIEKFSL
-559 ELQDTSTKGKTVTVQ
+559 ELQDTSTKGKTVTIQ
-574 SLVTIRQKG
+574 SLVTIQQKG
-583 NKEYATEYTLTQTET
+583 KKEYATEYTLTQTET

-613 QIALSMPLDSPSGV
+613 QIALSMPLDSPGGV
-627 YKITGILKDPDTEA
+627 YKITGILKDPETEE
-641 INATD
+641 IKATD

-683 DMLKIG
+683 NMPELG
-689 ITDVKVADGATKT
+689 ITDVKVTDGATHI
-702 ATVNKKYTFTINYK
+702 AAENKKYTFTITYK
-716 LKGSDKSF
+716 LKGSEQSF
-724 LYQVW
+724 LYPVW
-729 VDNIDKTAPVITYTP
+729 VDNIDKTAPVLTYTP
-744 VTVVEEEKQETV
+744 VTVVEGEQQETV

-770 RLADKPL
+770 RLAEKPL
-777 TYTIPK
+777 TYTIQNN
-783 DIAALPG
+783 IADLPG
-790 TKTISVKASDAAGN
+790 KKTIKVTACDAAGN
-804 TTTHNCVIT
+804 TTTKDCVIM

-858 VMPTPTLDFH
+858 VMPAPTLEFH
-868 NGSVKT
+868 NGSAKT
-874 ASVIKTKNGNLIA
+874 ASVITTKNGNLTA

-900 RAYAKVTSDGKAKV
+900 RAYAKVTSDGKEKV
-914 YYSEAEKFG
+914 YYSEAGQFG

-954 DKYQEVYYRTVNGS
+954 DKLQMVYYRTVNGS

-973 HFTHTEGAVYFAE
+973 HFTHQEGAVYFAE

-1001 EPYQSK
+1001 NAYQSK

-1027 VGGGTIDQTRRSMQR
+1027 GGGTIDQVRRSKLR
-1042 TMPKDSSYTVD
+1042 TMPKDSSYTVN

-1067 DTSGKNGKRI
+1067 ETSGKNGKRI
-1077 ADTTNNQGGKA
+1077 ADTNQSQGGKRN
-1088 TNVSFLKNRYK
+1088 NVSFLKNRYN
-1099 DTNYHTS
+1099 DINYHTS
-1106 SSFPGYYTDARQQEY
+1106 SSFSSYYTDARQQEY

-1131 RYVLRAYEDKD
+1131 RYVLKAYELED

-1148 MGTEPLED
+1148 LGTEPLED
-1156 RNYDTKSKK
+1156 KNYDISSES
-1165 ADAAV
+1165 AAV
-1170 AGVNGQLWACN
+1170 AGVKGQLWTCN
-1181 FLQPAGKS
+1181 FLQPAKKP
-1189 AGTYYFP
+1189 AGTYSFP
-1196 DTRTGGGEGSYYP
+1196 DKRTGGGEGSYYP
-1209 KNSSGTAYGYN
+1209 KNSFGMAHDYN
-1220 GKTWVKLVGVD
+1220 GKTWVKLGVD

-1238 GATGDFDDVW
+1238 GATGADTDVW

-1259 NDEKEPALLGV
+1259 NDEKEPVLLGV

-1290 DEIVDGQNSSLS
+1290 DEIVDSQNSSLS

-1332 SAVSLNSDTALKV
+1332 STVSLNSTDALKV
-1345 YSISNPGSIQDMCN
+1345 NSISNIGSIKDMCN

-1379 KPELTVKADTSGS
+1379 KPVLTVRADTSGS
-1392 LPRHKATITATGADS
+1392 LPRHKATITAKGAAS
-1407 IRYAW
+1407 IQYAW
-1412 TKDAALPGYGWQ
+1412 TKDTTLPGYGWQ

-1459 HQYQAFTFMNPAITN
+1459 HQYLAFTFMNPAITD
-1474 VSVRAGSTVASAEAA
+1474 VSVRAGNAAASADAA

-1499 AQYAGAQSTGTK
+1499 VQYAGAQSTGTT
-1511 LTFGGPKKEVKGVT
+1511 LTFDGPKKVENGIT
-1525 SSSGSVNLYVT
+1525 SSSGSAYLYVT

-1547 TYGNVISKTIEVKK
+1547 SYGNVISKTIEVKK

-1630 QAEYIAAETS
+1630 QAQYTAAETS

-1654 GNVSETVKSGPYQVI
+1654 GNVSETVKSGPYQMI
-1669 KKAVGAAL
+1669 KKATAAVL

-1686 SSWTKSATLTWKAR
+1686 SSWTKSATLTWKATP
-1700 QGSGTGA
+1700 GSGTGA
-1707 GALAFVYTPKGTVT
+1707 GALAFIYTPKGTVT
-1721 ENMTVGS
+1721 ENMTGGS

-1748 AAAEV
+1748 AATEV

-1762 PKLEALTAASDKP
+1762 PKLETLTAADDKP
-1775 GTIGLLGVT
+1775 GTIRLTGVT
-1784 DNHTAVYDQKGNI
+1784 DDHTAVYDQRGNI
-1797 TGYRGSGIRTRE
+1797 TRYGGSGIRTRE
-1809 YRMQGEST
+1809 YRMPGEST
-1817 WTTFTGDSFT
+1817 WTTFTGDRFT
-1827 VAKNGSYVVRLTDN
+1827 VKKNGSYVVRLTDN

-1851 EMTGMDVT
+1851 EMAGMDTT

-1878 LDSNVSVKLTFTDK
+1878 LDSDVSVKLTFTDM
-1892 AGAEG
+1892 AGTEG
-1897 GTPSDV
+1897 GTPSGI
-1903 QSAAYQWVTDTSK
+1903 QSAAYQWVTDNSK
-1916 KPATGMVNLDAAAV
+1916 KPVTGMVNLDAAAV

-1940 DYYGTCYLYY
+1940 DYCGTCYLYY
-1950 KVTDRKGNVRDGFSE
+1950 KVTDRKGNIQDGFSE

-1970 DVHRLEFTG
+1970 NVHRLEFTG
-1979 PDKAQPLSAGLP
+1979 PNKAQPLSAGLP

-2000 SGGKLTGTT
+2000 SGGKLTGTV
-2009 QTEVLAELEAYQGIY
+2009 QTEVLAELPAYQGIY

-2031 TQPVYTVKSTGTKQ
+2031 KQAVYTVNSTGTKQ

-2057 ACEQKTFYVRQI
+2057 SCEQKTFYVRQV

-2084 WTTCNSLIPG
+2084 WTTYNGLTPG
-2094 AAVQCAVTEPQEPV
+2094 AAVQCAVTEPQKPV

-2115 GWYRDAECT
+2115 GWYKDAECT
-2124 DSRKFDFGTQ
+2124 DIRKFNFDTQ
-2134 SQVMT
+2134 SQLMT

-2153 VYYKL
+2153 VYYNL

-2164 VYEPEDMYKTYVHGQ
+2164 VYEAEDMYKSYVHGQ

-2188 EGYVFCGWYD
+2188 DGYVFCGWYD

-2204 TAYTKIGAEEYGDK
+2204 TAYTKIGAAEYGDK
-2218 ICYGYFKD
+2218 TCYGYFKD
-2226 VQKPKLAASVESDV
+2226 VQKPKLAASVESNV

-2246 WYNTDQ
+2246 WYSTDQ
-2252 IRMVLSYSDNKG
+2252 IRIALSYSDNKG
-2264 VTGLYGKVDDGGY
+2264 VKSLYGKVDDGGY
-2277 EEIPGVITEGGT
+2277 EEIPDVITEGGT
-2289 TVTKD
+2289 TVAKD

-2313 NETVTEAL
+2313 NETVTDVL

-2353 LEITIPVAEAGSG
+2353 LEITIPVE
-2366 IESVEYKLIPEDS
+2366 
-2379 STAGQPSVKK
+2379 
-2389 ASVENRAGYKA
+2389 
-2400 VIYINPD
+2400 
-2407 FKGKIMI
+2407 
-2414 TARDHAGNV
+2414 
-2423 SDTKMIGTDGSGI
+2423 
-2436 HGIIVEDHAPE
+2436 
-2447 ITFLVN
+2447 
-2453 GSESPEKEYEKAPT
+2453 
-2467 VIVTVKDDK
+2467 
-2476 ENAISAGLASA
+2476 
-2487 AYQIGNSAEC
+2487 
-2497 VLQEDFTTSIRTEV
+2497 
-2511 KFSIPTEK
+2511 
-2519 LPAAG
+2519 
-2524 ADITVK
+2524 
-2530 AMDNAGNRAE
+2530 
-2540 KKITV
+2540 
-2545 RIHTHSAVLVQAVE
+2545 
-2559 PTCLAKGNKAYY
+2559 
-2571 VCDCGRWY
+2571 
-2579 ADSSC
+2579 
-2584 TTEITSQDVVLPAK
+2584 
-2598 GHTETIDPAK
+2598 
-2608 EATCTQTGRTQ
+2608 
-2619 GSHCSVC
+2619 
-2626 GVVIKAQTVTPALG
+2626 
-2640 HHYSG
+2640 
-2645 DYAYDADGHWRV
+2645 
-2657 CSRCAALEE
+2657 
-2666 KHSHVYDNDKDAICN
+2666 
-2681 DCGFERTI
+2681 
-2689 KNPEPEKPDT
+2689 
-2699 YRVSYKLSLPDGSVY
+2699 
-2714 EPEDSYKT
+2714 
-2722 YVHGQELTMPVPSQE
+2722 
-2737 GYVFCGWYDN
+2737 
-2747 AGYTGTAYTK
+2747 
-2757 IGAEEYGDKTCY
+2757 
-2769 GYFKDVQKPELAA
+2769 
-2782 SVESNVSPNTKG
+2782 
-2794 WYSTDQIRMVL
+2794 
-2805 SYSDN
+2805 
-2810 KGVTGLYGKV
+2810 
-2820 DDGGYEEINGVITEG
+2820 
-2835 GTTVTKDY
+2835 
-2843 ACVEGWHTYTF
+2843 
-2854 KAVDAAGNETVTDAM
+2854 
-2869 TVKLDTIKPEMGE
+2869 
-2882 AAFNEG
+2882 
-2888 YKNLWNWLIRKD
+2888 
-2900 SLEITIPVAEAG
+2900 EAG

-2923 REDGSTTAG
+2923 REDSSTTAG
-2932 QASVKKAS
+2932 RASVKKAS

-2947 TAVIYINP
+2947 MAVIYVNP
-2955 DFKGKIKITARDYAG
+2955 DFKGKIKITAKDYAG

-2990 EDHAPEITFLVNGS
+2990 EDHAPEITFSVNGS
-3004 ESPEKEYEKAPT
+3004 ESLAEEYEKAPT
-3016 VVVTVKDDKE
+3016 VDVTVKDDKE
-3026 NAISAGLASAAYQIG
+3026 NVLSAGLASVAYQVG
-3041 NSAECVLQEDFTTG
+3041 NGAEHVLQEDFATG

-3065 EEKLPEAGADITVKA
+3065 KEKLPEAGADITVKA
-3080 VDNAGNLAEKKI
+3080 VDNAGNRAEKKI

-3101 VLVKAVEP
+3101 VLVQAVEP
-3109 TCLAEGNKA
+3109 TCLTKGNKA
-3118 YYICDCG
+3118 YYVCDCG
-3125 RWYAD
+3125 RWYAN
-3130 SSCTTEITS
+3130 SSCTTEITLQ
-3139 KDVVLPAKGHTEAI
+3139 DVELPAKGHTEAI
-3153 DPAKEATCMQT
+3153 DPVKQATCMQT

-3178 IKAQTVTPALGHH
+3178 IKAQTVTPALGHN
-3191 YSGDYAYDADGHWRV
+3191 YSGDYAYDAGGHWRV

-3216 HSHVYDDDKDAIC
+3216 HGHVYDDDKDAIC

-3240 PEPEKPG
+3240 SEPEKPG
-3247 GSGTETPSPTVQPEK
+3247 GGGTETSNPPTPSGQPNK
-3262 PENTPEKKLE
+3262 PEDK
-3272 NTPEK
+3272 
-3277 KPEKKPEN
+3277 
-3285 TTEKKPENTPENKPE
+3285 PENKPTDKPE
-3300 NTPDEQPDIGDVLNV
+3300 NKLTEKAENKPTDKPENKSTDKPENKLTNKAENKPTDKPENKLENKPDEQPDIRDDVDV

-3322 KANTSGEAV
+3322 KVDTSGEAV
-3331 PTGNVKGM
+3331 PTGNVQGM
-3339 ADTSTALKIG
+3339 ADTSTALDFG
-3349 EGTVTVT
+3349 DGTVTVT
-3356 VVCEEQE
+3356 VVCAEQE

-3384 KSAAAGENIEIRVEV
+3384 QSVTAGENIEIRIEV
-3399 KDISGNVPEKDK
+3399 KDISGNVPETDK

-3419 EYRKEIPDLTLGMY
+3419 EYRKEIPDLVLGMY

-3457 EVVIGIPQKMQ
+3457 KVVIGIPQKLQ
-3468 SIDREFFIVRSHEGE
+3468 SIDREFFIIRSHEGE

-3511 KQVSRTPQAGKCSLC
+3511 KQVSRTPQVGKCSLC

-3538 VWLILIMAVL
+3538 VWLMVIITVL
-3548 LIIFRVIRRNR
+3548 LIIWIVIRRKKNAK
-3559 NVRENQKP
+3559 V

>member
-1 MKIHKLKAGEKAA
+1 MKIQMSKKEKSKKYV
-14 RITALVLT
+14 RGVALVLT
-22 AALVFTSIDLAVFAT
+22 TALLFTSMDLTVFAT
-37 ANEGIKTQEVITG
+37 ADKGAKTQDVITG
-50 FGELDESA
+50 FADLDESVA
-58 AVQLLPVGA
+58 EQFLPAGA
-67 QESEIVFPDTL
+67 QESEIVFPDSL
-78 TVMLETD
+78 TVMLETN
-85 SVEESTGDVTQETE
+85 SVEESTEDVTQE
-99 DSTKENT
+99 
-106 ESEEIQTPEKD
+106 
-117 TEHGESTASGE
+117 
-128 NTDTGES
+128 
-135 TASGESTDTG
+135 
-145 ESTASGESTD
+145 
-155 TGERTASEE
+155 
-164 NAGTEDD
+164 
-171 AAEEEQP
+171 
-178 APVETIP
+178 V
-185 PVKSTRETSIHVT
+185 SIHVT
-198 WENNTADSFDSSAL
+198 WENNTADSFDSATL

-218 IPVIPEEYRVADGVS
+218 TPVIPDEYRAADGVS

-243 IGGQELAELLAL
+243 IGGQEPADLLAL

-268 GVENKEIIDPEQLA
+268 GVENKEIIDPEQLT
-282 EAREQLDAWLAENK
+282 EVREQLDAWLAENK
-296 TEDTENKEI
+296 TEDTENKET
-305 LSGEEEERLAELIQ
+305 LSGEEDERLAELIA
-319 RLKGLEHIRDT
+319 RLEGLEHIRDT
-330 ETDCMDLKCPY
+330 ETDCMDLECPY
-341 HYPETIQQRMAEDE
+341 HYPEMIQQRMAEDE
-355 LPELLTLEDL
+355 LPELLTLENL

-383 WGTDQPRRAPA
+383 WDTDQPLRASA
-394 RAPALTPHPQTL
+394 KASALTPHPQTL
-406 MVTED
+406 MVTAD

-424 IDESMGCSNKKHP
+424 IDVSMGSSDKKHP

-451 AYLAVKAYDVDEDDG
+451 AYLAVKAYDVDEDYG

-474 DDIYLPMNQTNK
+474 DDIYLPMGQTNQ
-486 FNKNYNNETIGYL
+486 FNKNYNNETLGYL
-499 SGTDNTWNTTVLEI
+499 SGTNNTWNTTVLEI

-526 VTVAPRS
+526 VTVAPS
-533 WIVRIDWMQLVLDG
+533 TWIVRIDWMQLVLDG
-547 GAADPNIEKFSL
+547 GAADSNIEKFSL

-574 SLVTIRQKG
+574 SLVTIQQKG
-583 NKEYATEYTLTQTET
+583 KKEYATEYTLTQTET

-613 QIALSMPLDSPSGV
+613 QIALSMPLDSPGGV
-627 YKITGILKDPDTEA
+627 YKITGILKDPETEE
-641 INATD
+641 IKATD

-683 DMLKIG
+683 NMPELG
-689 ITDVKVADGATKT
+689 ITDVKVTDGATHI
-702 ATVNKKYTFTINYK
+702 AAENKKYTFTITYK
-716 LKGSDKSF
+716 LKGSEQSF
-724 LYQVW
+724 LYPVW
-729 VDNIDKTAPVITYTP
+729 VDNIDKTAPVLTYTP
-744 VTVVEEEKQETV
+744 VTVVEGEQQETV

-770 RLADKPL
+770 RLAEKPL
-777 TYTIPK
+777 TYTIQNN
-783 DIAALPG
+783 IADLPG
-790 TKTISVKASDAAGN
+790 KKTIKVTASDAAGN
-804 TTTHNCVIT
+804 TTTKDCVIM

-858 VMPTPTLDFH
+858 VMPAPTLEFH
-868 NGSVKT
+868 NGSAKT
-874 ASVIKTKNGNLIA
+874 ASVITTKNGNLTA

-900 RAYAKVTSDGKAKV
+900 RAYAKVTSDGKEKV
-914 YYSEAEKFG
+914 YYSEAGQFG

-954 DKYQEVYYRTVNGS
+954 DKLQMVYYRTVNGS

-973 HFTHTEGAVYFAE
+973 HFTHQEGAVYFAE

-1001 EPYQSK
+1001 NAYQSK

-1027 VGGGTIDQTRRSMQR
+1027 GGGTIDQARRSKLR
-1042 TMPKDSSYTVD
+1042 TMPKDSSYTVN

-1067 DTSGKNGKRI
+1067 ETSGKNGKRI
-1077 ADTTNNQGGKA
+1077 ADTNQSQGGKRN
-1088 TNVSFLKNRYK
+1088 NVSFLKNRYN
-1099 DTNYHTS
+1099 DINYHTS
-1106 SSFPGYYTDARQQEY
+1106 SSFSSYYTDARQQEY

-1131 RYVLRAYEDKD
+1131 RYVLKAYELED

-1148 MGTEPLED
+1148 LGTEPLED
-1156 RNYDTKSKK
+1156 KNYDISSES
-1165 ADAAV
+1165 AAV
-1170 AGVNGQLWACN
+1170 AGVKGQLWTCN
-1181 FLQPAGKS
+1181 FLQPAKKP
-1189 AGTYYFP
+1189 AGTYSFP
-1196 DTRTGGGEGSYYP
+1196 DKRTGGGEGSYYP
-1209 KNSSGTAYGYN
+1209 KNSFGMAHDYN
-1220 GKTWVKLVGVD
+1220 GKTWVKLGVD

-1238 GATGDFDDVW
+1238 GATGADTDVW

-1259 NDEKEPALLGV
+1259 NDEKEPVLLGV

-1290 DEIVDGQNSSLS
+1290 DEIVDSQNSSLS

-1332 SAVSLNSDTALKV
+1332 STVSLNSTDALKV
-1345 YSISNPGSIQDMCN
+1345 NSISNIGSIKDMCN

-1379 KPELTVKADTSGS
+1379 KPVLTVRADTSGS
-1392 LPRHKATITATGADS
+1392 LPRHKATITAKGAAS
-1407 IRYAW
+1407 IQYAW
-1412 TKDAALPGYGWQ
+1412 TKDTTLPGYGWQ

-1459 HQYQAFTFMNPAITN
+1459 HQYLAFTFMNPAITD
-1474 VSVRAGSTVASAEAA
+1474 VSVRAGNAAASADAA

-1499 AQYAGAQSTGTK
+1499 VQYAGAQSTGTT
-1511 LTFGGPKKEVKGVT
+1511 LTFDGPKKVENGIT
-1525 SSSGSVNLYVT
+1525 SSSGSAYLYVT

-1547 TYGNVISKTIEVKK
+1547 SYGNVISKTIEVKK

-1630 QAEYIAAETS
+1630 QAQYTAAETS

-1654 GNVSETVKSGPYQVI
+1654 GNVSETVKSGPYQMI
-1669 KKAVGAAL
+1669 KKATAAVL

-1686 SSWTKSATLTWKAR
+1686 SSWTKSATLTWKATP
-1700 QGSGTGA
+1700 GSGTGA
-1707 GALAFVYTPKGTVT
+1707 GALAFIYTPKGTVT
-1721 ENMTVGS
+1721 ENMTGGS

-1748 AAAEV
+1748 AATEV

-1762 PKLEALTAASDKP
+1762 PKLETLTAADDKP
-1775 GTIGLLGVT
+1775 GTIRLTGVT
-1784 DNHTAVYDQKGNI
+1784 DDHTAVYDQRGNI
-1797 TGYRGSGIRTRE
+1797 TRYGGSGIRTRE
-1809 YRMQGEST
+1809 YRMPGEST
-1817 WTTFTGDSFT
+1817 WTTFTGDRFT
-1827 VAKNGSYVVRLTDN
+1827 VKKNGSYVVRLTDN

-1851 EMTGMDVT
+1851 EMAGMDTT

-1878 LDSNVSVKLTFTDK
+1878 LDSDVSVKLTFTDM
-1892 AGAEG
+1892 AGTEG
-1897 GTPSDV
+1897 GTPSGI
-1903 QSAAYQWVTDTSK
+1903 QSAAYQWVTDNSK
-1916 KPATGMVNLDAAAV
+1916 KPVTGMVNLDAAAV

-1940 DYYGTCYLYY
+1940 DYCGTCYLYY
-1950 KVTDRKGNVRDGFSE
+1950 KVTDRKGNIQDGFSE

-1970 DVHRLEFTG
+1970 NVHRLEFTG
-1979 PDKAQPLSAGLP
+1979 PNKAQPLSAGLP

-2000 SGGKLTGTT
+2000 SGGKLTGTV
-2009 QTEVLAELEAYQGIY
+2009 QTEVLAELPAYQGIY

-2031 TQPVYTVKSTGTKQ
+2031 KQAVYTVNSTGTKQ

-2057 ACEQKTFYVRQI
+2057 SCEQKTFYVRQV

-2084 WTTCNSLIPG
+2084 WTTYNGLTPG
-2094 AAVQCAVTEPQEPV
+2094 AAVQCAVTEPQKPV

-2115 GWYRDAECT
+2115 GWYKDAECT
-2124 DSRKFDFGTQ
+2124 DIRKFNFDTQ
-2134 SQVMT
+2134 SQLMT

-2153 VYYKL
+2153 VYYNL

-2164 VYEPEDMYKTYVHGQ
+2164 VYEAEDMYKSYVHGQ

-2188 EGYVFCGWYD
+2188 DGYVFCGWYD

-2204 TAYTKIGAEEYGDK
+2204 TAYTKIGAAEYGDK
-2218 ICYGYFKD
+2218 TCYGYFKD
-2226 VQKPKLAASVESDV
+2226 VQKPKLAASVESNV

-2246 WYNTDQ
+2246 WYSTDQ
-2252 IRMVLSYSDNKG
+2252 IRIALSYSDNKG
-2264 VTGLYGKVDDGGY
+2264 VKSLYGKVDDGGY
-2277 EEIPGVITEGGT
+2277 EEIPDVITEGGT
-2289 TVTKD
+2289 TVAKD

-2313 NETVTEAL
+2313 NETVTDVL

-2353 LEITIPVAEAGSG
+2353 LEITIPVE
-2366 IESVEYKLIPEDS
+2366 
-2379 STAGQPSVKK
+2379 
-2389 ASVENRAGYKA
+2389 
-2400 VIYINPD
+2400 
-2407 FKGKIMI
+2407 
-2414 TARDHAGNV
+2414 
-2423 SDTKMIGTDGSGI
+2423 
-2436 HGIIVEDHAPE
+2436 
-2447 ITFLVN
+2447 
-2453 GSESPEKEYEKAPT
+2453 
-2467 VIVTVKDDK
+2467 
-2476 ENAISAGLASA
+2476 
-2487 AYQIGNSAEC
+2487 
-2497 VLQEDFTTSIRTEV
+2497 
-2511 KFSIPTEK
+2511 
-2519 LPAAG
+2519 
-2524 ADITVK
+2524 
-2530 AMDNAGNRAE
+2530 
-2540 KKITV
+2540 
-2545 RIHTHSAVLVQAVE
+2545 
-2559 PTCLAKGNKAYY
+2559 
-2571 VCDCGRWY
+2571 
-2579 ADSSC
+2579 
-2584 TTEITSQDVVLPAK
+2584 
-2598 GHTETIDPAK
+2598 
-2608 EATCTQTGRTQ
+2608 
-2619 GSHCSVC
+2619 
-2626 GVVIKAQTVTPALG
+2626 
-2640 HHYSG
+2640 
-2645 DYAYDADGHWRV
+2645 
-2657 CSRCAALEE
+2657 
-2666 KHSHVYDNDKDAICN
+2666 
-2681 DCGFERTI
+2681 
-2689 KNPEPEKPDT
+2689 
-2699 YRVSYKLSLPDGSVY
+2699 
-2714 EPEDSYKT
+2714 
-2722 YVHGQELTMPVPSQE
+2722 
-2737 GYVFCGWYDN
+2737 
-2747 AGYTGTAYTK
+2747 
-2757 IGAEEYGDKTCY
+2757 
-2769 GYFKDVQKPELAA
+2769 
-2782 SVESNVSPNTKG
+2782 
-2794 WYSTDQIRMVL
+2794 
-2805 SYSDN
+2805 
-2810 KGVTGLYGKV
+2810 
-2820 DDGGYEEINGVITEG
+2820 
-2835 GTTVTKDY
+2835 
-2843 ACVEGWHTYTF
+2843 
-2854 KAVDAAGNETVTDAM
+2854 
-2869 TVKLDTIKPEMGE
+2869 
-2882 AAFNEG
+2882 
-2888 YKNLWNWLIRKD
+2888 
-2900 SLEITIPVAEAG
+2900 EAG

-2923 REDGSTTAG
+2923 REDSSTTAG
-2932 QASVKKAS
+2932 RASVKKAS

-2947 TAVIYINP
+2947 MAVIYVNP
-2955 DFKGKIKITARDYAG
+2955 DFKGKIKITAKDYAG

-2990 EDHAPEITFLVNGS
+2990 EDHAPEITFSVNGS
-3004 ESPEKEYEKAPT
+3004 ESLAEEYEKAPT
-3016 VVVTVKDDKE
+3016 VDVTVKDDKE
-3026 NAISAGLASAAYQIG
+3026 NVLSAGLASVAYQVG
-3041 NSAECVLQEDFTTG
+3041 NGAEHVLQEDFATG

-3065 EEKLPEAGADITVKA
+3065 KEKLPEAGADITVKA
-3080 VDNAGNLAEKKI
+3080 VDNAGNRAEKKI

-3101 VLVKAVEP
+3101 VLVQAVEP
-3109 TCLAEGNKA
+3109 TCLTKGNKA
-3118 YYICDCG
+3118 YYVCDCG
-3125 RWYAD
+3125 RWYAN
-3130 SSCTTEITS
+3130 SSCTTEITLQ
-3139 KDVVLPAKGHTEAI
+3139 DVELPAKGHTEAI
-3153 DPAKEATCMQT
+3153 DPVKQATCMQT

-3178 IKAQTVTPALGHH
+3178 IKAQTVTPALGHN
-3191 YSGDYAYDADGHWRV
+3191 YSGDYAYDAGGHWRV

-3216 HSHVYDDDKDAIC
+3216 HGHVYDDDKDAIC

-3240 PEPEKPG
+3240 SEPEKPG
-3247 GSGTETPSPTVQPEK
+3247 GGGTETSNPPTPSGQPNK
-3262 PENTPEKKLE
+3262 PEDK
-3272 NTPEK
+3272 
-3277 KPEKKPEN
+3277 
-3285 TTEKKPENTPENKPE
+3285 PENKPTDKPE
-3300 NTPDEQPDIGDVLNV
+3300 NKLTEKAENKPTDKPENKSTDKPENKLTNKAENKPTDKPENKLENKPDEQPDIRDDVDV

-3322 KANTSGEAV
+3322 KVDTSGEAV
-3331 PTGNVKGM
+3331 PTGNVQGM
-3339 ADTSTALKIG
+3339 ADTSTALDFG
-3349 EGTVTVT
+3349 DGTVTVT
-3356 VVCEEQE
+3356 VVCAEQE

-3384 KSAAAGENIEIRVEV
+3384 QSVTAGENIEIRIEV
-3399 KDISGNVPEKDK
+3399 KDISGNVPETDK

-3419 EYRKEIPDLTLGMY
+3419 EYRKEIPDLVLGMY

-3457 EVVIGIPQKMQ
+3457 KVVIGIPQKLQ
-3468 SIDREFFIVRSHEGE
+3468 SIDREFFIIRSHEGE

-3511 KQVSRTPQAGKCSLC
+3511 KQVSRTPQVGKCSLC

-3538 VWLILIMAVL
+3538 VWLMVIITVL
-3548 LIIFRVIRRNR
+3548 LIIWIVIRRKKNAK
-3559 NVRENQKP
+3559 V

>member
-14 RITALVLT
+14 RGTALVLT
-22 AALVFTSIDLAVFAT
+22 AALVFTSIDLSVFAT

-50 FGELDESA
+50 FGALDESA

-128 NTDTGES
+128 STDTGESTASGESTDTGESMDSGESTDTGESMDSGESTDVGES

-155 TGERTASEE
+155 TGESIASGESTDTGESTASEE
-164 NAGTEDD
+164 NAGTQDD

-218 IPVIPEEYRVADGVS
+218 IPVIPEEYRLADGVS

-243 IGGQELAELLAL
+243 KGGQGLAELLAL

-319 RLKGLEHIRDT
+319 RLEGLEHIRDT

-341 HYPETIQQRMAEDE
+341 HYPEMIQQRMEEDE

-374 EENAMPAAA
+374 EENAMPAAV
-383 WGTDQPRRAPA
+383 WGTDLPLRAPA
-394 RAPALTPHPQTL
+394 RASALTPHPQTL
-406 MVTED
+406 MVTTD

-474 DDIYLPMNQTNK
+474 DDIYLPMDQTNQ

-574 SLVTIRQKG
+574 SLVTIQQKG

-613 QIALSMPLDSPSGV
+613 QIALSMPLNSPGGV
-627 YKITGILKDPDTEA
+627 YKITGILKDPETEE
-641 INATD
+641 IKATD

-651 FNQGVGLGPKV
+651 FNQGAGLGPKV

-677 ITVKAE
+677 IRVKAE
-683 DMLKIG
+683 DMTKLG
-689 ITDVKVADGATKT
+689 ITDVKVTDGVTKT

-716 LKGSDKSF
+716 LKGSDKS
-724 LYQVW
+724 LSYPVW
-729 VDNIDKTAPVITYTP
+729 VDNIDKTAPVLTYKQ

-790 TKTISVKASDAAGN
+790 KKTIQVTASDAAGN
-804 TTTHNCVIT
+804 TTTKKCEIT

-822 LGALTAAAGSKDSFE
+822 LGALTAAAGSKDSFD
-837 LKAVLAHTGGDTI
+837 LKAVMAHTGGDTI

-858 VMPTPTLDFH
+858 VMPAPTVEFH
-868 NGSVKT
+868 NGSIKT
-874 ASVIKTKNGNLIA
+874 AQVITTKNGNLTA
-887 KATGLTSGVEYYA
+887 KATGLNAGVEYYA
-900 RAYAKVTSDGKAKV
+900 RAYAKVTAAGKEKV
-914 YYSEAEKFG
+914 YYSEAGKFG

-939 SNGKATFTITRSNGT
+939 SNGKAIFTITRSNGT
-954 DKYQEVYYRTVNGS
+954 DKSQMVYCRTVNGS

-973 HFTHTEGAVYFAE
+973 HFTHISQSPVYFKE

-1001 EPYQSK
+1001 NAYQSK

-1020 LELYRVG
+1020 LEIYRVT
-1027 VGGGTIDQTRRSMQR
+1027 GGGTIDQTHRSMQR
-1042 TMPKDSSYTVD
+1042 TMAKDSSYTVG
-1053 RSVYTTEKTITHVA
+1053 RSVYTTEKTITHVTE
-1067 DTSGKNGKRI
+1067 TSGTNGKKI
-1077 ADTTNNQGGKA
+1077 ADTTGKQGGEE
-1088 TNVSFLKNRYK
+1088 TNVRFLTNR
-1099 DTNYHTS
+1099 DNAINYNTS
-1106 SSFPGYYTDARQQEY
+1106 SSFSNYYTDTRQQEY
-1121 LKSTAGGWYY
+1121 LRSTAGGWYY
-1131 RYVLRAYEDKD
+1131 RYVLKAYEFED

-1148 MGTEPLED
+1148 LGFQPLED
-1156 RNYDTKSKK
+1156 KHYGIKK
-1165 ADAAV
+1165 NDAAV
-1170 AGVNGQLWACN
+1170 TGITGQLWACN
-1181 FLQPAGKS
+1181 FLQPQKKAE
-1189 AGTYYFP
+1189 GTYSFP
-1196 DTRTGGGEGSYYP
+1196 DTRTGGGEGAGYPLNSY
-1209 KNSSGTAYGYN
+1209 GTAHSYN
-1220 GKTWVKLVGVD
+1220 GKTWVKLGVD

-1238 GATGDFDDVW
+1238 GATGKNEDIW

-1259 NDEKEPALLGV
+1259 NDEKEPELLGV

-1290 DEIVDGQNSSLS
+1290 DEIVDSKNSSLS

-1332 SAVSLNSDTALKV
+1332 STTSLNSDTALKV
-1345 YSISNPGSIQDMCN
+1345 NSISNIGSIKDMCN

-1370 NTNIKVDAT
+1370 NTNINVNAT
-1379 KPELTVKADTSGS
+1379 KPVLTVRADTSGS
-1392 LPRHKATITATGADS
+1392 LPRHKATITATGAAS
-1407 IRYAW
+1407 IQYAW
-1412 TKDAALPGYGWQ
+1412 TKDTALPGYGWQ

-1459 HQYQAFTFMNPAITN
+1459 HQYQAFTFMNPAITD
-1474 VSVRAGSTVASAEAA
+1474 VSVRAGSTTASAEAA

-1499 AQYAGAQSTGTK
+1499 VQYAGAQSTGTK
-1511 LTFGGPKKEVKGVT
+1511 LTFDGPKKVENSIT
-1525 SSSGSVNLYVT
+1525 SSRGSAYLYVT

-1573 GSSTGADTVYNELI
+1573 GSSTGADTVYNELT
-1587 IAVLPEDTGGSGVA
+1587 IAVLPEDTGGSGLA
-1601 KVEYAWTNTT
+1601 KVEYAWTNTA
-1611 GTPSTSTWKTLT
+1611 GTPSASAWKTLT

-1630 QAEYIAAETS
+1630 QAEYTAAETS

-1647 VRVTDGA
+1647 VRVTDNA

-1669 KKAVGAAL
+1669 KKATAAAL

-1686 SSWTKSATLTWKAR
+1686 SSWTKSATLTWNAA

-1721 ENMTVGS
+1721 ENMTGGS

-1740 VMDKFGNS
+1740 VTDKFGNS

-1753 LVTRIDNEA
+1753 LVTQIDNEA
-1762 PKLEALTAASDKP
+1762 PKLASLTDADDKP
-1775 GTIGLLGVT
+1775 GTIRLTGVT
-1784 DNHTAVYDQKGNI
+1784 DDNTAVYDQKGNI
-1797 TGYRGSGIRTRE
+1797 TGYRGSGIRIRE
-1809 YRMQGEST
+1809 YRMQEEST
-1817 WTTFTGDSFT
+1817 WTAFTGASFT
-1827 VAKNGSYVVRLTDN
+1827 VKKNGSYVVRLTDN

-1851 EMTGMDVT
+1851 EMAGMDVT
-1859 APTVSC
+1859 APTVRC

-1872 GTSGWY
+1872 ETSGWY
-1878 LDSNVSVKLTFTDK
+1878 LDSNVSVKLTFADE

-1897 GTPSDV
+1897 GTPSGV
-1903 QSAAYQWVTDTSK
+1903 QSAAYQWVTDTSQ
-1916 KPATGMVNLDAAAV
+1916 KPVTGMVNLDAAAV
-1930 AAGEYTISLS
+1930 AAGEYTIPLS

-1950 KVTDRKGNVRDGFSE
+1950 KVTDRKGNIRDGFSE

-2000 SGGKLTGTT
+2000 SGGKLTGTV
-2009 QTEVLAELEAYQGIY
+2009 QTEVLAELPSYQGIY
-2024 RFSELKK
+2024 RLSGLKK
-2031 TQPVYTVKSTGTKQ
+2031 KQAVYTVKSTGTKQ
-2045 IQYYKNAYSDST
+2045 IQYYKKAYDDST

-2069 TFDSQGGSSVEPQLI
+2069 TFDSRGGSRVEPQLI
-2084 WTTCNSLIPG
+2084 WTTYNGLIPEP
-2094 AAVQCAVTEPQEPV
+2094 AVQCAVTEPQEPV

-2124 DSRKFDFGTQ
+2124 DSRKFDFDTQ
-2134 SQVMT
+2134 SQLVT

-2153 VYYKL
+2153 VYYNL

-2179 ELTMPVPSQ
+2179 ELVMPVPSQ

-2204 TAYTKIGAEEYGDK
+2204 TAYTKIGAAEYGDK
-2218 ICYGYFKD
+2218 TCYGYFKD
-2226 VQKPKLAASVESDV
+2226 VQKPELAASVESNV

-2252 IRMVLSYSDNKG
+2252 IRIVLSYSDNKG

-2289 TVTKD
+2289 TVPKD

-2313 NETVTEAL
+2313 NETVTDVL

-2389 ASVENRAGYKA
+2389 ASVENRAGYTA

-2407 FKGKIMI
+2407 FKGKIKI
-2414 TARDHAGNV
+2414 TAKDHAGNV

-2447 ITFLVN
+2447 ITFSVN
-2453 GSESPEKEYEKAPT
+2453 GSESPAEEYEKAPT
-2467 VIVTVKDDK
+2467 VDVTVKDDK
-2476 ENAISAGLASA
+2476 ENVISAGLAS
-2487 AYQIGNSAEC
+2487 
-2497 VLQEDFTTSIRTEV
+2497 V
-2511 KFSIPTEK
+2511 
-2519 LPAAG
+2519 
-2524 ADITVK
+2524 
-2530 AMDNAGNRAE
+2530 
-2540 KKITV
+2540 
-2545 RIHTHSAVLVQAVE
+2545 
-2559 PTCLAKGNKAYY
+2559 
-2571 VCDCGRWY
+2571 
-2579 ADSSC
+2579 
-2584 TTEITSQDVVLPAK
+2584 
-2598 GHTETIDPAK
+2598 
-2608 EATCTQTGRTQ
+2608 
-2619 GSHCSVC
+2619 
-2626 GVVIKAQTVTPALG
+2626 
-2640 HHYSG
+2640 
-2645 DYAYDADGHWRV
+2645 
-2657 CSRCAALEE
+2657 
-2666 KHSHVYDNDKDAICN
+2666 
-2681 DCGFERTI
+2681 
-2689 KNPEPEKPDT
+2689 
-2699 YRVSYKLSLPDGSVY
+2699 
-2714 EPEDSYKT
+2714 
-2722 YVHGQELTMPVPSQE
+2722 
-2737 GYVFCGWYDN
+2737 
-2747 AGYTGTAYTK
+2747 
-2757 IGAEEYGDKTCY
+2757 
-2769 GYFKDVQKPELAA
+2769 
-2782 SVESNVSPNTKG
+2782 
-2794 WYSTDQIRMVL
+2794 
-2805 SYSDN
+2805 
-2810 KGVTGLYGKV
+2810 
-2820 DDGGYEEINGVITEG
+2820 
-2835 GTTVTKDY
+2835 
-2843 ACVEGWHTYTF
+2843 
-2854 KAVDAAGNETVTDAM
+2854 
-2869 TVKLDTIKPEMGE
+2869 
-2882 AAFNEG
+2882 
-2888 YKNLWNWLIRKD
+2888 
-2900 SLEITIPVAEAG
+2900 
-2912 SGIESVDYELI
+2912 
-2923 REDGSTTAG
+2923 
-2932 QASVKKAS
+2932 
-2940 GENSAGY
+2940 
-2947 TAVIYINP
+2947 
-2955 DFKGKIKITARDYAG
+2955 
-2970 NVSDTKMIGTDGSG
+2970 
-2984 IHGIIV
+2984 
-2990 EDHAPEITFLVNGS
+2990 
-3004 ESPEKEYEKAPT
+3004 
-3016 VVVTVKDDKE
+3016 
-3026 NAISAGLASAAYQIG
+3026 AYQIG

-3065 EEKLPEAGADITVKA
+3065 KEKLPAAGADIIVKA
-3080 VDNAGNLAEKKI
+3080 VDNAGNRAEKKI

-3109 TCLAEGNKA
+3109 TCLTAGNKA
-3118 YYICDCG
+3118 YYVCDCG

-3139 KDVVLPAKGHTEAI
+3139 KDVVLPAKGH
-3153 DPAKEATCMQT
+3153 
-3164 GLTQGSHCS
+3164 SF
-3173 DCGLV
+3173 
-3178 IKAQTVTPALGHH
+3178 
-3191 YSGDYAYDADGHWRV
+3191 SGDYVYDTDGHWKV
-3206 CSRCA
+3206 CSQCG
-3211 ALEEK
+3211 ALGKK
-3216 HSHVYDDDKDAIC
+3216 HSHVYDDDRDTIC
-3229 NDCGFERTIKN
+3229 NDCGFERTIKK

-3247 GSGTETPSPTVQPEK
+3247 GGGTETPSPTVQPGK
-3262 PENTPEKKLE
+3262 PENTPEKKPENAPENKPE

-3277 KPEKKPEN
+3277 KPEN
-3285 TTEKKPENTPENKPE
+3285 TPEKKPENTPENKPE

-3322 KANTSGEAV
+3322 KVDTSGEAV

-3349 EGTVTVT
+3349 EGTVTVM

-3419 EYRKEIPDLTLGMY
+3419 EYRKEIPDLVLGMY

-3445 DWNAVTGTVEPV
+3445 DCNAVTGTAEPV
-3457 EVVIGIPQKMQ
+3457 EVVIGIPQKLQ
-3468 SIDREFFIVRSHEGE
+3468 SIDREFFIIRSHEGE

-3511 KQVSRTPQAGKCSLC
+3511 KQVSRTPQAGKCNLC

-3548 LIIFRVIRRNR
+3548 LIIWRVIRRNR

>member
-37 ANEGIKTQEVITG
+37 SNEGIKTQEVITG
-50 FGELDESA
+50 FGALDESA

-85 SVEESTGDVTQETE
+85 SVEESTGDVAQETE
-99 DSTKENT
+99 DFTKENA
-106 ESEEIQTPEKD
+106 EAEKIQTPEKD
-117 TEHGESTASGE
+117 TEH
-128 NTDTGES
+128 GES

-155 TGERTASEE
+155 TGERMDSGESTDTGERTASEE
-164 NAGTEDD
+164 NAGTEED
-171 AAEEEQP
+171 AAEGEQP
-178 APVETIP
+178 EVEETIP

-218 IPVIPEEYRVADGVS
+218 IPVIPEEYRLADGVS

-243 IGGQELAELLAL
+243 IGGQGLAELLAL

-262 LTYLST
+262 LTYLSS
-268 GVENKEIIDPEQLA
+268 GVENKEIIDPEQLT
-282 EAREQLDAWLAENK
+282 EAREKLDAWLAENK
-296 TEDTENKEI
+296 TEDTENKET

-319 RLKGLEHIRDT
+319 RLEGLEHIRDT

-341 HYPETIQQRMAEDE
+341 HYPELIQQRMAEDE
-355 LPELLTLEDL
+355 LPELLTLENL

-383 WGTDQPRRAPA
+383 WDTDQPRRAPA
-394 RAPALTPHPQTL
+394 KAPALTPHPQTL
-406 MVTED
+406 MVTTD

-474 DDIYLPMNQTNK
+474 DDIYLPMDQTNQSGK
-486 FNKNYNNETIGYL
+486 QYNKETIGYL

-547 GAADPNIEKFSL
+547 GAADPDIEKFSL
-559 ELQDTSTKGKTVTVQ
+559 ELQDTSTKDKTVTVQ

-613 QIALSMPLDSPSGV
+613 QIALSMPLNSPSGV
-627 YKITGILKDPDTEA
+627 YKITGILKDPGTEA
-641 INATD
+641 IKATD

-651 FNQGVGLGPKV
+651 FNQGMGLGPKV

-683 DMLKIG
+683 DMPKIG

-702 ATVNKKYTFTINYK
+702 ATVNKKYTFTITYK
-716 LKGSDKSF
+716 LKGSDKS
-724 LYQVW
+724 LSYPVW
-729 VDNIDKTAPVITYTP
+729 VDNIDKTAPVLTYKQ

-756 EKLFGEALSVSDNH
+756 EKLFGEALSVADNR
-770 RLADKPL
+770 RLAEKPL

-790 TKTISVKASDAAGN
+790 KKRIQVTASDAAGN
-804 TTTHNCVIT
+804 TTNKDCVIT

-822 LGALTAAAGSKDSFE
+822 LGALTAAAGSKDSFD

-858 VMPTPTLDFH
+858 VMPAPTVEFH
-868 NGSVKT
+868 NGSIKT
-874 ASVIKTKNGNLIA
+874 AQVITTKNGNLTA
-887 KATGLTSGVEYYA
+887 KATGLSAGVEYYA
-900 RAYAKVTSDGKAKV
+900 RAYAKVTSAGKEKV
-914 YYSEAEKFG
+914 YYSEAGKFG

-954 DKYQEVYYRTVNGS
+954 DKYQVVYYRTVNGS

-973 HFTHTEGAVYFAE
+973 HFTHIQPSPFYFKE
-986 GETSKTVTVTELGVT
+986 GETSKTVTVTEFGVT
-1001 EPYQSK
+1001 NAYQSK
-1007 AGTKYSNADRTYS
+1007 PGTKYSNADRTYS
-1020 LELYRVG
+1020 LEIYRVT
-1027 VGGGTIDQTRRSMQR
+1027 GGGTIDQARRSMQR
-1042 TMPKDSSYTVD
+1042 TMAKDSSYTVD
-1053 RSVYTTEKTITHVA
+1053 RSVYTTEKTITHVEETTGA
-1067 DTSGKNGKRI
+1067 RGKRI
-1077 ADTTNNQGGKA
+1077 ADTDKDQGGKR
-1088 TNVSFLKNRYK
+1088 TNVSFLTNRK
-1099 DTNYHTS
+1099 KEQNYHTS
-1106 SSFPGYYTDARQQEY
+1106 SSFSSYYTDARQQEY

-1131 RYVLRAYEDKD
+1131 RYVLRAYELKD

-1156 RNYDTKSKK
+1156 KNYDISNEK
-1165 ADAAV
+1165 AAV
-1170 AGVNGQLWACN
+1170 AGVKGQLWACN
-1181 FLQPAGKS
+1181 FLQPINDP

-1196 DTRTGGGEGSYYP
+1196 NTRTGGGEGKGYP
-1209 KNSSGTAYGYN
+1209 LNSSGTVHGYN
-1220 GKTWVKLVGVD
+1220 SKTWVKLGVD

-1238 GATGDFDDVW
+1238 GATGADDDVW

-1290 DEIVDGQNSSLS
+1290 DEIVDRQNSSLS

-1325 YFTGKVS
+1325 YFTGEVS

-1345 YSISNPGSIQDMCN
+1345 YNISNPGSIKDMCN

-1379 KPELTVKADTSGS
+1379 KPALTVRADTSGS

-1407 IRYAW
+1407 IRYVW
-1412 TKDAALPGYGWQ
+1412 TKDTTLPGYGWQ
-1424 TITSGTQLTESRGTA
+1424 NVASGTQLTESRGTA

-1459 HQYQAFTFMNPAITN
+1459 HQYQKFTFMNPAITG
-1474 VSVRAGSTVASAEAA
+1474 VSVRAGSTTASAEAA

-1494 GKYIV
+1494 DKYIV
-1499 AQYAGAQSTGTK
+1499 VQYAGAQSTRTK
-1511 LTFGGPKKEVKGVT
+1511 LTFDGSKKVENSIT
-1525 SSSGSVNLYVT
+1525 SSSGSAYLYVT

-1547 TYGNVISKTIEVKK
+1547 FYGNVISKTIEVKK

-1573 GSSTGADTVYNELI
+1573 GSSTSTGADTVYNELT

-1611 GTPSTSTWKTLT
+1611 GTPSTSAWKTLT

-1630 QAEYIAAETS
+1630 QAEYTAAEIS
-1640 KTAKYLH
+1640 KTTKYLH

-1669 KKAVGAAL
+1669 KKAVAAAL

-1686 SSWTKSATLTWKAR
+1686 SSWTKSATLTWKAA

-1707 GALAFVYTPKGTVT
+1707 GPLAFVYTPKGTVT
-1721 ENMTVGS
+1721 EHMTGGS

-1753 LVTRIDNEA
+1753 LVTQIDNEA
-1762 PKLEALTAASDKP
+1762 PKLEALTAVGGKP
-1775 GTIGLLGVT
+1775 GTIRLTGVT
-1784 DNHTAVYDQKGNI
+1784 DNHTAVYDGKGNI

-1809 YRMQGEST
+1809 YRMQGESI
-1817 WTTFTGDSFT
+1817 WTAFTGDSFS

-1851 EMTGMDVT
+1851 EMTGMDTT

-1865 TVNGTRN
+1865 TVNGTLN
-1872 GTSGWY
+1872 GASGWY
-1878 LDSNVSVKLTFTDK
+1878 LDPKVSVKLTFADE
-1892 AGAEG
+1892 AGTEG
-1897 GTPSDV
+1897 GTPSGV
-1903 QSAAYQWVTDTSK
+1903 QSAAYQWVTDTSQ
-1916 KPATGMVNLDAAAV
+1916 KPAAGMVNLDAAAV

-1940 DYYGTCYLYY
+1940 DCYGTCYLYY

-1970 DVHRLEFTG
+1970 NFHRLEFTG

-1991 MSISLTYGP
+1991 MGVSLTYGP
-2000 SGGKLTGTT
+2000 SGGKLTGTA
-2009 QTEVLAELEAYQGIY
+2009 QTEILAELPAYQGIY

-2031 TQPVYTVKSTGTKQ
+2031 KQAVYTVKSTGTKQ
-2045 IQYYKNAYSDST
+2045 IQYYKKAYSDST

-2084 WTTCNSLIPG
+2084 WTTYNGLIPEP
-2094 AAVQCAVTEPQEPV
+2094 AVQCAVTEPQEPV
-2108 REGYTFG
+2108 REGCTFG

-2188 EGYVFCGWYD
+2188 EGYEFCGWYD

-2218 ICYGYFKD
+2218 TCYGYFKD
-2226 VQKPKLAASVESDV
+2226 VQKPKLAASVESNV

-2252 IRMVLSYSDNKG
+2252 IRIVLSYSDNKG

-2289 TVTKD
+2289 TVPKD

-2414 TARDHAGNV
+2414 TARDYAGNV

-2530 AMDNAGNRAE
+2530 AVDNAGNRAE

-2545 RIHTHSAVLVQAVE
+2545 RIHTHRAVLVQAVE

-2579 ADSSC
+2579 ADRSC

-2598 GHTETIDPAK
+2598 GH
-2608 EATCTQTGRTQ
+2608 
-2619 GSHCSVC
+2619 SF
-2626 GVVIKAQTVTPALG
+2626 
-2640 HHYSG
+2640 SG
-2645 DYAYDADGHWRV
+2645 DYVYDTDGHWKV
-2657 CSRCAALEE
+2657 CSRC
-2666 KHSHVYDNDKDAICN
+2666 D
-2681 DCGFERTI
+2681 
-2689 KNPEPEKPDT
+2689 
-2699 YRVSYKLSLPDGSVY
+2699 
-2714 EPEDSYKT
+2714 
-2722 YVHGQELTMPVPSQE
+2722 
-2737 GYVFCGWYDN
+2737 
-2747 AGYTGTAYTK
+2747 
-2757 IGAEEYGDKTCY
+2757 
-2769 GYFKDVQKPELAA
+2769 
-2782 SVESNVSPNTKG
+2782 
-2794 WYSTDQIRMVL
+2794 
-2805 SYSDN
+2805 
-2810 KGVTGLYGKV
+2810 
-2820 DDGGYEEINGVITEG
+2820 
-2835 GTTVTKDY
+2835 
-2843 ACVEGWHTYTF
+2843 
-2854 KAVDAAGNETVTDAM
+2854 
-2869 TVKLDTIKPEMGE
+2869 
-2882 AAFNEG
+2882 
-2888 YKNLWNWLIRKD
+2888 
-2900 SLEITIPVAEAG
+2900 
-2912 SGIESVDYELI
+2912 
-2923 REDGSTTAG
+2923 
-2932 QASVKKAS
+2932 
-2940 GENSAGY
+2940 
-2947 TAVIYINP
+2947 
-2955 DFKGKIKITARDYAG
+2955 
-2970 NVSDTKMIGTDGSG
+2970 
-2984 IHGIIV
+2984 
-2990 EDHAPEITFLVNGS
+2990 
-3004 ESPEKEYEKAPT
+3004 
-3016 VVVTVKDDKE
+3016 
-3026 NAISAGLASAAYQIG
+3026 
-3041 NSAECVLQEDFTTG
+3041 
-3055 IRTEVKFSIP
+3055 
-3065 EEKLPEAGADITVKA
+3065 
-3080 VDNAGNLAEKKI
+3080 
-3092 TVRIHTHRA
+3092 
-3101 VLVKAVEP
+3101 
-3109 TCLAEGNKA
+3109 
-3118 YYICDCG
+3118 
-3125 RWYAD
+3125 
-3130 SSCTTEITS
+3130 
-3139 KDVVLPAKGHTEAI
+3139 
-3153 DPAKEATCMQT
+3153 
-3164 GLTQGSHCS
+3164 
-3173 DCGLV
+3173 
-3178 IKAQTVTPALGHH
+3178 ALGK
-3191 YSGDYAYDADGHWRV
+3191 
-3206 CSRCA
+3206 
-3211 ALEEK
+3211 K
-3216 HSHVYDDDKDAIC
+3216 HSHVYDDDRDTIC
-3229 NDCGFERTIKN
+3229 NDCGFDRTIKK

-3262 PENTPEKKLE
+3262 PENTPEKKPE

-3277 KPEKKPEN
+3277 KPENTPEKKPEN
-3285 TTEKKPENTPENKPE
+3285 TPEKKPENTPENKPE

-3399 KDISGNVPEKDK
+3399 KDTSGNVPEKDK

-3419 EYRKEIPDLTLGMY
+3419 EYRKEIPDLVLGMY

-3457 EVVIGIPQKMQ
+3457 EVVIGIPQKLQ
-3468 SIDREFFIVRSHEGE
+3468 SIDREFFIIRSHEGE

-3511 KQVSRTPQAGKCSLC
+3511 KQVSRTPQAGKCNLC

-3548 LIIFRVIRRNR
+3548 LIVFRVIRRNR

>member
-1 MKIHKLKAGEKAA
+1 MVIIMKIHMLKDREKVM
-14 RITALVLT
+14 RGTALVLA
-22 AALVFTSIDLAVFAT
+22 AALVFTSIDLTVFAT
-37 ANEGIKTQEVITG
+37 NGKKIKTQEVITG
-50 FGELDESA
+50 FAELDKSV

-67 QESEIVFPDTL
+67 LESEIVFPDTL
-78 TVMLETD
+78 TVTVD
-85 SVEESTGDVTQETE
+85 TKSVEESVGDVTQKTE
-99 DSTKENT
+99 NPTKEDT
-106 ESEEIQTPEKD
+106 ESEEIQTPEKG
-117 TEHGESTASGE
+117 TEHEESTDSGE
-128 NTDTGES
+128 NPDTGES
-135 TASGESTDTG
+135 IDSGESAETEENTDSGEGTGTGESTDSGESTGTG
-145 ESTASGESTD
+145 ESIDSG
-155 TGERTASEE
+155 E
-164 NAGTEDD
+164 NAGPEERKGTEED
-171 AAEEEQP
+171 AAEEVYAVVEEQPVAKAYTVEEEQP
-178 APVETIP
+178 AVEEGAAEEASPAPLETIP

-198 WENNTADSFDSSAL
+198 WEHNRADSFDSSTL

-218 IPVIPEEYRVADGVS
+218 TPVIPEEYRVADGVS

-243 IGGQELAELLAL
+243 TGGQGPAELLAL

-268 GVENKEIIDPEQLA
+268 GVVNKEIIDREQLT
-282 EAREQLDAWLAENK
+282 EAREQLDAWLAENQ
-296 TEDTENKEI
+296 TDDTENKET
-305 LSGEEEERLAELIQ
+305 LSGEEKERLAELIQ
-319 RLKGLEHIRDT
+319 RLEGLEHIRDT
-330 ETDCMDLKCPY
+330 ETDCMDLECPY
-341 HYPETIQQRMAEDE
+341 HYPEMIQQRMVEDE

-374 EENAMPAAA
+374 EENALPAAV
-383 WGTDQPRRAPA
+383 WDTDQPRRASA
-394 RAPALTPHPQTL
+394 KAPALTPHPQTL
-406 MVTED
+406 MVTTD

-424 IDESMGCSNKKHP
+424 IDENMGFSNKKHP

-451 AYLAVKAYDVDEDDG
+451 AYLAVKAYDVDEDYG

-474 DDIYLPMNQTNK
+474 DDIYLPMDQTNQ
-486 FNKNYNNETIGYL
+486 FNKKYNNETIGYL
-499 SGTDNTWNTTVLEI
+499 SGTDNTWNTSVLEI

-526 VTVAPRS
+526 VTVAPPT

-547 GAADPNIEKFSL
+547 GAADPDIEKFSL

-583 NKEYATEYTLTQTET
+583 KKEYATEYTLTQTET
-598 GNALDACFGKAKSQE
+598 GNALDACFGKAQSQE

-641 INATD
+641 IKATD

-683 DMLKIG
+683 DMPKIG

-702 ATVNKKYTFTINYK
+702 ATVNKKYTFTITYK
-716 LKGSDKSF
+716 LKGSDKS
-724 LYQVW
+724 LSYPVW
-729 VDNIDKTAPVITYTP
+729 VDNIDKTAPVLTYTP

-756 EKLFGEALSVSDNH
+756 EKLFGEALSVSDNR
-770 RLADKPL
+770 RLAEKPL
-777 TYTIPK
+777 TYTIPNN
-783 DIAALPG
+783 IAALPG
-790 TKTISVKASDAAGN
+790 KKTIQVTASDAAGN
-804 TTTHNCVIT
+804 TTTKDCVIT

-858 VMPTPTLDFH
+858 VMPAPTLDFH
-868 NGSVKT
+868 NGSAKT
-874 ASVIKTKNGNLIA
+874 ASVITAKNGNLNV
-887 KATGLTSGVEYYA
+887 KATGLNAGVEYYA
-900 RAYAKVTSDGKAKV
+900 RAYAKVTADGKEKV
-914 YYSEAEKFG
+914 YYSEAGKFG

-939 SNGKATFTITRSNGT
+939 SNGKAIFTITRSNGT
-954 DKYQEVYYRTVNGS
+954 DKLQMVYYRTVNGS

-973 HFTHTEGAVYFAE
+973 HFNHQEGAVYFAT
-986 GETSKTVTVTELGVT
+986 GETSKTVTVTEHGVT
-1001 EPYQSK
+1001 NAYQSK

-1020 LELYRVG
+1020 LEIYRVT
-1027 VGGGTIDQTRRSMQR
+1027 GGGTIDQTHRSMQR
-1042 TMPKDSSYTVD
+1042 TMAKDSSYTVD

-1067 DTSGKNGKRI
+1067 ETSGKNGKRI
-1077 ADTTNNQGGKA
+1077 ADTTEKQGGKV
-1088 TNVSFLKNRYK
+1088 TNVSFLTNRDGK
-1099 DTNYHTS
+1099 LNYNTR
-1106 SSFPGYYTDARQQEY
+1106 SSFSNYYTDARQQEY
-1121 LKSTAGGWYY
+1121 LRSTAGGWYY
-1131 RYVLRAYEDKD
+1131 RYVLKAYEFED

-1156 RNYDTKSKK
+1156 RNYDTESKK
-1165 ADAAV
+1165 PDAAV
-1170 AGVNGQLWACN
+1170 AGVRGQLWACN
-1181 FLQPAGKS
+1181 FLQPEQKAE
-1189 AGTYYFP
+1189 GTYSFP
-1196 DTRTGGGEGSYYP
+1196 DTRTGGDEGAGYP
-1209 KNSSGTAYGYN
+1209 KNSSGTTHGYN
-1220 GKTWVKLVGVD
+1220 RKTWVKLGVD

-1238 GATGDFDDVW
+1238 GATGKNTDVW

-1270 APMAGGT
+1270 APMAKGT

-1290 DEIVDGQNSSLS
+1290 DEIVDSQNSSLS

-1332 SAVSLNSDTALKV
+1332 STVSLNSDTALKV
-1345 YSISNPGSIQDMCN
+1345 NSISNLSSIKDMCN

-1379 KPELTVKADTSGS
+1379 KPELTVRADTSGS

-1407 IRYAW
+1407 IQYAW
-1412 TKDAALPGYGWQ
+1412 TKDTALPSYGWQ
-1424 TITSGTQLTESRGTA
+1424 TTKSGTQLTESRGTA

-1459 HQYQAFTFMNPAITN
+1459 HECLAFPFMNPAITD
-1474 VSVRAGSTVASAEAA
+1474 VSVRAGNTTSSADAA
-1489 DVWKP
+1489 DVWKS

-1499 AQYAGAQSTGTK
+1499 VQYAGAQSTGTK
-1511 LTFGGPKKEVKGVT
+1511 LTFDGPKKEEKSVT
-1525 SSSGSVNLYVT
+1525 SSNGSANLYVT

-1547 TYGNVISKTIEVKK
+1547 SYGNVISKTIEVGK

-1573 GSSTGADTVYNELI
+1573 GSNTGEGTVYNELT

-1611 GTPSTSTWKTLT
+1611 GTPSAWKTLT

-1630 QAEYIAAETS
+1630 QAQYTAAETT

-1669 KKAVGAAL
+1669 KKATAAAL

-1686 SSWTKSATLTWKAR
+1686 SSWTKSATLTWKAA

-1721 ENMTVGS
+1721 ENMTDGS

-1740 VMDKFGNS
+1740 VTDKFGNS

-1762 PKLEALTAASDKP
+1762 PKLDSLTAAGGKP
-1775 GTIGLLGVT
+1775 GTIGLLGAT
-1784 DNHTAVYDQKGNI
+1784 DDHTAVYDRKGNI
-1797 TGYRGSGIRTRE
+1797 TGYQGSGIRTRE

-1817 WTTFTGDSFT
+1817 WTAFTGDSFS
-1827 VAKNGSYVVRLTDN
+1827 VAKNGSYEVRLTDN

-1897 GTPSDV
+1897 GTPSGV
-1903 QSAAYQWVTDTSK
+1903 WSAAYQWVTDTFQ
-1916 KPATGMVNLDAAAV
+1916 KPVTGMVNLDAAAV

-1950 KVTDRKGNVRDGFSE
+1950 KVTDQKGNVRDGFSD

-1970 DVHRLEFTG
+1970 DIHRLEFTG

-2000 SGGKLTGTT
+2000 SGGKLTGTA
-2009 QTEVLAELEAYQGIY
+2009 QTEVLAELSAYQGIY

-2031 TQPVYTVKSTGTKQ
+2031 TQPVYTVNSTGTKQ

-2069 TFDSQGGSSVEPQLI
+2069 TFDSQGGSSVESQLI
-2084 WTTCNSLIPG
+2084 WTTYNGLIPG
-2094 AAVQCAVTEPQEPV
+2094 SDVQCAVTEPQEPV

-2115 GWYRDAECT
+2115 GWYEDAECT
-2124 DSRKFDFGTQ
+2124 DSRKFDFDTQ

-2139 DTTLFAKWIPNSYR
+2139 DKALFAKWIPNSYR
-2153 VYYKL
+2153 VYYNL

-2179 ELTMPVPSQ
+2179 ELVMPVPSQ
-2188 EGYVFCGWYD
+2188 DGYAFCGWYD

-2204 TAYTKIGAEEYGDK
+2204 TAYTKIGAAEYGDK
-2218 ICYGYFKD
+2218 TCYGYFQD
-2226 VQKPKLAASVESDV
+2226 VQKPKLAASVESNV

-2246 WYNTDQ
+2246 WYSTDQ
-2252 IRMVLSYSDNKG
+2252 IRIALSYYDNKG
-2264 VTGLYGKVDDGGY
+2264 VKSLYGKVDDGGY
-2277 EEIPGVITEGGT
+2277 VEIPGVITKGGT
-2289 TVTKD
+2289 TVTKE

-2313 NETVTEAL
+2313 NETVTDAL

-2342 NLWNWLIRKDS
+2342 NFWNWLIRKDS
-2353 LEITIPVAEAGSG
+2353 LEITVPVEEMGSG
-2366 IESVEYKLIPEDS
+2366 IESVEYKLIPEDG

-2414 TARDHAGNV
+2414 TARDHAGNA

-2436 HGIIVEDHAPE
+2436 HGIIVEDNAPE

-2453 GSESPEKEYEKAPT
+2453 GSESLAEEYEKAPT
-2467 VIVTVKDDK
+2467 VVVAVKDD
-2476 ENAISAGLASA
+2476 ENNVISAGLASV

-2497 VLQEDFTTSIRTEV
+2497 VVQEDFTTSIRTEV
-2511 KFSIPTEK
+2511 KFSIPEEK

-2530 AMDNAGNRAE
+2530 AVDNAGNRAE

-2545 RIHTHSAVLVQAVE
+2545 RIHTHRAVLVKAVE

-2579 ADSSC
+2579 ADSC
-2584 TTEITSQDVVLPAK
+2584 CMTEITSQDVVLPAK

-2608 EATCTQTGRTQ
+2608 EATCMQTGRTQ

-2666 KHSHVYDNDKDAICN
+2666 KHSHVYDDDKDTICN

-2689 KNPEPEKPDT
+2689 K
-2699 YRVSYKLSLPDGSVY
+2699 
-2714 EPEDSYKT
+2714 
-2722 YVHGQELTMPVPSQE
+2722 
-2737 GYVFCGWYDN
+2737 
-2747 AGYTGTAYTK
+2747 
-2757 IGAEEYGDKTCY
+2757 
-2769 GYFKDVQKPELAA
+2769 KPE
-2782 SVESNVSPNTKG
+2782 
-2794 WYSTDQIRMVL
+2794 
-2805 SYSDN
+2805 
-2810 KGVTGLYGKV
+2810 
-2820 DDGGYEEINGVITEG
+2820 
-2835 GTTVTKDY
+2835 
-2843 ACVEGWHTYTF
+2843 
-2854 KAVDAAGNETVTDAM
+2854 
-2869 TVKLDTIKPEMGE
+2869 
-2882 AAFNEG
+2882 
-2888 YKNLWNWLIRKD
+2888 
-2900 SLEITIPVAEAG
+2900 
-2912 SGIESVDYELI
+2912 
-2923 REDGSTTAG
+2923 
-2932 QASVKKAS
+2932 
-2940 GENSAGY
+2940 
-2947 TAVIYINP
+2947 
-2955 DFKGKIKITARDYAG
+2955 
-2970 NVSDTKMIGTDGSG
+2970 
-2984 IHGIIV
+2984 
-2990 EDHAPEITFLVNGS
+2990 
-3004 ESPEKEYEKAPT
+3004 
-3016 VVVTVKDDKE
+3016 
-3026 NAISAGLASAAYQIG
+3026 
-3041 NSAECVLQEDFTTG
+3041 
-3055 IRTEVKFSIP
+3055 
-3065 EEKLPEAGADITVKA
+3065 
-3080 VDNAGNLAEKKI
+3080 
-3092 TVRIHTHRA
+3092 
-3101 VLVKAVEP
+3101 
-3109 TCLAEGNKA
+3109 
-3118 YYICDCG
+3118 
-3125 RWYAD
+3125 
-3130 SSCTTEITS
+3130 
-3139 KDVVLPAKGHTEAI
+3139 
-3153 DPAKEATCMQT
+3153 
-3164 GLTQGSHCS
+3164 
-3173 DCGLV
+3173 
-3178 IKAQTVTPALGHH
+3178 
-3191 YSGDYAYDADGHWRV
+3191 
-3206 CSRCA
+3206 
-3211 ALEEK
+3211 
-3216 HSHVYDDDKDAIC
+3216 
-3229 NDCGFERTIKN
+3229 
-3240 PEPEKPG
+3240 
-3247 GSGTETPSPTVQPEK
+3247 
-3262 PENTPEKKLE
+3262 
-3272 NTPEK
+3272 
-3277 KPEKKPEN
+3277 
-3285 TTEKKPENTPENKPE
+3285 PENKPE
-3300 NTPDEQPDIGDVLNV
+3300 SKPENKPESKPENKPESKPENKPESKPENQPENKPESKPENKPESKPENQPESKPENQPENKPESKPENKPESKPENKLESKPENKPQSKPENKPESKPENQPENKPADSPDISGQPDIGDVLNV
-3315 PEMTEDG
+3315 PEMTDG
-3322 KANTSGEAV
+3322 GKVDTSGEAV
-3331 PTGNVKGM
+3331 PTGNVQGM
-3339 ADTSTALKIG
+3339 ADTSTALELG
-3349 EGTVTVT
+3349 NGTVRVT
-3356 VVCEEQE
+3356 VVCQEQE
-3363 YTAGVSDTAAVVN
+3363 YTAGVSDTAAVVR
-3376 AVLTPAQL
+3376 AVLTPVQL
-3384 KSAAAGENIEIRVEV
+3384 QSVAAGENIEIRVDV
-3399 KDISGNVPEKDK
+3399 KDISGNVPKKDK
-3411 SAIENGIK
+3411 STIENGIK
-3419 EYRKEIPDLTLGMY
+3419 EYRKEMPDLILGMY

-3438 FVKIGEA
+3438 FMKIGEA
-3445 DWNAVTGTVEPV
+3445 DWNAVTGTEEPI
-3457 EVVIGIPQKMQ
+3457 EVVIGIPLKLQ
-3468 SIDREFFIVRSHEGE
+3468 STDREFFIIRSHEGE

-3511 KQVSRTPQAGKCSLC
+3511 KHVSPASQNCKCSLC

-3548 LIIFRVIRRNR
+3548 LIVWRVVRRNR
-3559 NVRENQKP
+3559 NVGEKRKFLF

>member
-37 ANEGIKTQEVITG
+37 SNEGIKTQEVITG
-50 FGELDESA
+50 FGALDESA

-85 SVEESTGDVTQETE
+85 SVEESTGDVAQETE

-106 ESEEIQTPEKD
+106 EAEKIQTPEKD
-117 TEHGESTASGE
+117 TEHGESAASGESTDTGESTASGE
-128 NTDTGES
+128 SAASGESTDTGESTASGESTDMGES

-155 TGERTASEE
+155 TGERMDSGENTDTGESTASEE
-164 NAGTEDD
+164 NAGTEED

-178 APVETIP
+178 VEEETIP

-198 WENNTADSFDSSAL
+198 WENNTEDSFDSSAL

-218 IPVIPEEYRVADGVS
+218 IPVIPEEYRLADGVS

-243 IGGQELAELLAL
+243 KEGQELAELLAL

-282 EAREQLDAWLAENK
+282 GAREQLDAWLAENK
-296 TEDTENKEI
+296 TEDTENKET
-305 LSGEEEERLAELIQ
+305 LSGEEEERLAELIR
-319 RLKGLEHIRDT
+319 RLEGLEHIRDT
-330 ETDCMDLKCPY
+330 ETDCMDLECPY
-341 HYPETIQQRMAEDE
+341 HYPEMIQQRMAEDE

-374 EENAMPAAA
+374 EENVMPVAAWGTDQPRRAPA

-406 MVTED
+406 MVTTD

-424 IDESMGCSNKKHP
+424 IDESMGFSNKKHP

-474 DDIYLPMNQTNK
+474 DDIYLPMDQTNQSGK
-486 FNKNYNNETIGYL
+486 QYNKETIGYL

-583 NKEYATEYTLTQTET
+583 NKEYSTEYTLTQTET
-598 GNALDACFGKAKSQE
+598 GNALDACFGKAQSQE
-613 QIALSMPLDSPSGV
+613 QIALSMPLNSPGGV

-641 INATD
+641 IKATD

-651 FNQGVGLGPKV
+651 FNQGMGLGPKV

-683 DMLKIG
+683 DMLKLG
-689 ITDVKVADGATKT
+689 ITDVKVTAGATRT

-724 LYQVW
+724 LYPVW
-729 VDNIDKTAPVITYTP
+729 VDNIDKTAPALTYTP

-770 RLADKPL
+770 RLAEKPL

-790 TKTISVKASDAAGN
+790 KKTIQVTASDAAGN
-804 TTTHNCVIT
+804 TTTKNCVIT

-822 LGALTAAAGSKDSFE
+822 LGALTAAAGSKNSFN

-858 VMPTPTLDFH
+858 VMPAPTVEFH
-868 NGSVKT
+868 NGSIKT
-874 ASVIKTKNGNLIA
+874 AQVITTKNGNLTA
-887 KATGLTSGVEYYA
+887 KATGLNAGVEYYA
-900 RAYAKVTSDGKAKV
+900 RAYAKVTADGKEKV
-914 YYSEAEKFG
+914 YYSEAGKFG

-931 FSVSSVTG
+931 FSVSSVSG
-939 SNGKATFTITRSNGT
+939 SNGKATFTITRSHGT
-954 DKYQEVYYRTVNGS
+954 DKYQVVYYRTVNGS

-973 HFTHTEGAVYFAE
+973 HFTHTEGAVFFAE

-1007 AGTKYSNADRTYS
+1007 AGTKYSNAGRTYS

-1027 VGGGTIDQTRRSMQR
+1027 VGGGTIDQAHRSMLR
-1042 TMPKDSSYTVD
+1042 TMPKDNSYTVD

-1067 DTSGKNGKRI
+1067 EKTGTNGEQI
-1077 ADTTNNQGGKA
+1077 ADTKGTQGGKE

-1099 DTNYHTS
+1099 FTNYHTS
-1106 SSFPGYYTDARQQEY
+1106 SSFSSYYTDARQQEY
-1121 LKSTAGGWYY
+1121 LSSTADGWYY
-1131 RYVLRAYEDKD
+1131 RYVLRAYEGTD

-1148 MGTEPLED
+1148 LGTVPLEN
-1156 RNYDTKSKK
+1156 RHYDINGKE
-1165 ADAAV
+1165 AAV

-1181 FLQPAGKS
+1181 FLQPEKGN
-1189 AGTYYFP
+1189 AGTYCFP
-1196 DTRTGGGEGSYYP
+1196 DKRTGGGEGSYYP
-1209 KNSSGTAYGYN
+1209 KNSSGTAHDYN
-1220 GKTWVKLVGVD
+1220 GKTWVKLGVD

-1238 GATGDFDDVW
+1238 GATGEGFDVW

-1270 APMAGGT
+1270 APMAKGT

-1290 DEIVDGQNSSLS
+1290 DEIVDSQNSSLS

-1325 YFTGKVS
+1325 YFTGEVS
-1332 SAVSLNSDTALKV
+1332 SAVSLDSGTALEV
-1345 YSISNPGSIQDMCN
+1345 DSISNPGSIKDMCN

-1379 KPELTVKADTSGS
+1379 KPALTVRADTSGS

-1407 IRYAW
+1407 IRYVW

-1424 TITSGTQLTESRGTA
+1424 TIKSGTQLTESRGTA

-1459 HQYQAFTFMNPAITN
+1459 HQYLAFTFMNPAITG
-1474 VSVRAGSTVASAEAA
+1474 VSVRAGNTTASADAA

-1494 GKYIV
+1494 DKYIV
-1499 AQYAGAQSTGTK
+1499 VQYAGAQSTGTK
-1511 LTFGGPKKEVKGVT
+1511 LTFDGPKKEEKSIT
-1525 SSSGSVNLYVT
+1525 SSNGSAYLYVT

-1573 GSSTGADTVYNELI
+1573 GSSTGADTVYNELT

-1611 GTPSTSTWKTLT
+1611 GTPSTSAWKTLT

-1630 QAEYIAAETS
+1630 QAEYTAAEIS
-1640 KTAKYLH
+1640 KTTKYLH

-1669 KKAVGAAL
+1669 KKAVAAAL

-1686 SSWTKSATLTWKAR
+1686 SSWTKSATLTWKATP
-1700 QGSGTGA
+1700 GSGTGA
-1707 GALAFVYTPKGTVT
+1707 GPLAFVYTPKGTVT

-1762 PKLEALTAASDKP
+1762 PKLASLTTAGGKP
-1775 GTIGLLGVT
+1775 GTIRLTGVT
-1784 DNHTAVYDQKGNI
+1784 DDHTAVYDRKGSI
-1797 TGYRGSGIRTRE
+1797 TGYGGSGIRTRE
-1809 YRMQGEST
+1809 YRMHGDSR
-1817 WTTFTGDSFT
+1817 WTAFTGDSFT

-1859 APTVSC
+1859 APIVSC
-1865 TVNGTRN
+1865 TVNGTLN
-1872 GTSGWY
+1872 ETSGWY
-1878 LDSNVSVKLTFTDK
+1878 PDSDVSVKLTFADE

-1897 GTPSDV
+1897 GTPSGV

-1916 KPATGMVNLDAAAV
+1916 KPVTGMVNLDAAAV

-2000 SGGKLTGTT
+2000 SGGKLTGTA
-2009 QTEVLAELEAYQGIY
+2009 QTEVLAELPAYQGIY
-2024 RFSELKK
+2024 RLSGLKK
-2031 TQPVYTVKSTGTKQ
+2031 IQPVYTVKSTGTKQ
-2045 IQYYKNAYSDST
+2045 IQYYKKAYSDST

-2084 WTTCNSLIPG
+2084 WTTYNGLTPG
-2094 AAVQCAVTEPQEPV
+2094 AAVQCAVTEPQKPV

-2164 VYEPEDMYKTYVHGQ
+2164 VYEAEDSYKSYVHGQ

-2188 EGYVFCGWYD
+2188 EGYEFCGWYD

-2218 ICYGYFKD
+2218 TCYGYFKD
-2226 VQKPKLAASVESDV
+2226 VQKPELAASVKSNV

-2252 IRMVLSYSDNKG
+2252 IRIALSYSDNKG
-2264 VTGLYGKVDDGGY
+2264 VTGLYGKVDDGEY
-2277 EEIPGVITEGGT
+2277 EEINGVITGGGT

-2313 NETVTEAL
+2313 NETVTDAL
-2321 TVKLDT
+2321 TVMLDT
-2327 IKPVIGDAAFNEGYK
+2327 IKPVMGEAAFNEGYK

-2353 LEITIPVAEAGSG
+2353 LEITVPVAEAGSG

-2414 TARDHAGNV
+2414 TARDYAGNV

-2447 ITFLVN
+2447 ITFSVN

-2530 AMDNAGNRAE
+2530 AVDNAGNRAE

-2545 RIHTHSAVLVQAVE
+2545 RIHTHRAVLVQAVE

-2584 TTEITSQDVVLPAK
+2584 TTEITS
-2598 GHTETIDPAK
+2598 
-2608 EATCTQTGRTQ
+2608 
-2619 GSHCSVC
+2619 
-2626 GVVIKAQTVTPALG
+2626 
-2640 HHYSG
+2640 
-2645 DYAYDADGHWRV
+2645 
-2657 CSRCAALEE
+2657 
-2666 KHSHVYDNDKDAICN
+2666 
-2681 DCGFERTI
+2681 
-2689 KNPEPEKPDT
+2689 
-2699 YRVSYKLSLPDGSVY
+2699 
-2714 EPEDSYKT
+2714 
-2722 YVHGQELTMPVPSQE
+2722 
-2737 GYVFCGWYDN
+2737 
-2747 AGYTGTAYTK
+2747 
-2757 IGAEEYGDKTCY
+2757 
-2769 GYFKDVQKPELAA
+2769 
-2782 SVESNVSPNTKG
+2782 
-2794 WYSTDQIRMVL
+2794 
-2805 SYSDN
+2805 
-2810 KGVTGLYGKV
+2810 
-2820 DDGGYEEINGVITEG
+2820 
-2835 GTTVTKDY
+2835 
-2843 ACVEGWHTYTF
+2843 
-2854 KAVDAAGNETVTDAM
+2854 
-2869 TVKLDTIKPEMGE
+2869 
-2882 AAFNEG
+2882 
-2888 YKNLWNWLIRKD
+2888 
-2900 SLEITIPVAEAG
+2900 
-2912 SGIESVDYELI
+2912 
-2923 REDGSTTAG
+2923 
-2932 QASVKKAS
+2932 
-2940 GENSAGY
+2940 
-2947 TAVIYINP
+2947 
-2955 DFKGKIKITARDYAG
+2955 
-2970 NVSDTKMIGTDGSG
+2970 
-2984 IHGIIV
+2984 
-2990 EDHAPEITFLVNGS
+2990 
-3004 ESPEKEYEKAPT
+3004 
-3016 VVVTVKDDKE
+3016 
-3026 NAISAGLASAAYQIG
+3026 
-3041 NSAECVLQEDFTTG
+3041 
-3055 IRTEVKFSIP
+3055 
-3065 EEKLPEAGADITVKA
+3065 
-3080 VDNAGNLAEKKI
+3080 
-3092 TVRIHTHRA
+3092 
-3101 VLVKAVEP
+3101 
-3109 TCLAEGNKA
+3109 
-3118 YYICDCG
+3118 
-3125 RWYAD
+3125 
-3130 SSCTTEITS
+3130 
-3139 KDVVLPAKGHTEAI
+3139 KDVVLPAKGH
-3153 DPAKEATCMQT
+3153 
-3164 GLTQGSHCS
+3164 SF
-3173 DCGLV
+3173 
-3178 IKAQTVTPALGHH
+3178 
-3191 YSGDYAYDADGHWRV
+3191 SGDYVYDTDGHWKV

-3211 ALEEK
+3211 ALGKK
-3216 HSHVYDDDKDAIC
+3216 HSHVYDDDRDTIC
-3229 NDCGFERTIKN
+3229 NDCGFDRTIKK

-3247 GSGTETPSPTVQPEK
+3247 GGGTETPSPTVQPGK
-3262 PENTPEKKLE
+3262 PENTP
-3272 NTPEK
+3272 
-3277 KPEKKPEN
+3277 
-3285 TTEKKPENTPENKPE
+3285 EKKPENTPENKPE
-3300 NTPDEQPDIGDVLNV
+3300 NTPDEQPDIRDDVDV

-3384 KSAAAGENIEIRVEV
+3384 QSAAAGENIEIRVEV

-3419 EYRKEIPDLTLGMY
+3419 EYRKEIPDLVLGMY

-3457 EVVIGIPQKMQ
+3457 EVVIGIPQKLQ
-3468 SIDREFFIVRSHEGE
+3468 SIDREFFIIRSHEGE

-3511 KQVSRTPQAGKCSLC
+3511 KQVSRTPQAGKCNLC

-3548 LIIFRVIRRNR
+3548 LIIWRVIRRNR

>member
-1 MKIHKLKAGEKAA
+1 MVIIMKIHMLKDREKAM
-14 RITALVLT
+14 RGTALVLA
-22 AALVFTSIDLAVFAT
+22 AALVFTSIDLTVFAT
-37 ANEGIKTQEVITG
+37 NGKKIKTQEVITG
-50 FGELDESA
+50 FAELDKSV

-67 QESEIVFPDTL
+67 LESEIVFPDTL
-78 TVMLETD
+78 TVTVD
-85 SVEESTGDVTQETE
+85 TKSVEESVGDVTQKTE
-99 DSTKENT
+99 NPTKEDT
-106 ESEEIQTPEKD
+106 ESEEIQTPEKG
-117 TEHGESTASGE
+117 TEHEESTDSGENPDTGE
-128 NTDTGES
+128 NTDSGEHTETGENTDSGEGTGTGES
-135 TASGESTDTG
+135 TDSGESTGTG
-145 ESTASGESTD
+145 ESIDSG
-155 TGERTASEE
+155 E
-164 NAGTEDD
+164 NAGPEERKGTEED
-171 AAEEEQP
+171 AAEEEQPAEEVYAVVEEQPVAKAYTAEEEQPPEEEGAAEEVSP

-198 WENNTADSFDSSAL
+198 WEHNRADSFDSSTL

-218 IPVIPEEYRVADGVS
+218 TPVIPEEYRVADGVS

-243 IGGQELAELLAL
+243 TGGQGSAELLAL

-268 GVENKEIIDPEQLA
+268 GVENKEIIDREQLA
-282 EAREQLDAWLAENK
+282 EAREQLDAWLAENQ
-296 TEDTENKEI
+296 TDDTENKET
-305 LSGEEEERLAELIQ
+305 LSGEEEERLAELIA
-319 RLKGLEHIRDT
+319 RLEGLEHIRDT
-330 ETDCMDLKCPY
+330 ETDCMDLECPY
-341 HYPETIQQRMAEDE
+341 HYPEMIQQRMAEDE

-374 EENAMPAAA
+374 EENALPAAV
-383 WGTDQPRRAPA
+383 WDTDQPRRAPA
-394 RAPALTPHPQTL
+394 KAPALTPHPQTL
-406 MVTED
+406 MVTTD

-424 IDESMGCSNKKHP
+424 IDVSMGSSDKKHP

-451 AYLAVKAYDVDEDDG
+451 AYLAVKAYDVDEDYG

-474 DDIYLPMNQTNK
+474 DDIYLPMDQTNQ
-486 FNKNYNNETIGYL
+486 FNKNYNNETLGYL
-499 SGTDNTWNTTVLEI
+499 SGTNNTWNTTVLEI

-526 VTVAPRS
+526 VTVAPPT

-547 GAADPNIEKFSL
+547 GAADSNIEKFSL
-559 ELQDTSTKGKTVTVQ
+559 ELQDTSTKDKTVTVQ

-613 QIALSMPLDSPSGV
+613 QIALSMPLDSPGGV
-627 YKITGILKDPDTEA
+627 YKITGILKDPETEE
-641 INATD
+641 IKATD

-683 DMLKIG
+683 NMPELG
-689 ITDVKVADGATKT
+689 ITDVKITDGATHI
-702 ATVNKKYTFTINYK
+702 AAENKKYTFTITYK
-716 LKGSDKSF
+716 LKGSEQSF
-724 LYQVW
+724 LYPVW
-729 VDNIDKTAPVITYTP
+729 VDNIDKTAPVLTYTP
-744 VTVVEEEKQETV
+744 VTVVEGEQQETV

-770 RLADKPL
+770 RLAEKPL
-777 TYTIPK
+777 TYTIQK

-790 TKTISVKASDAAGN
+790 KKTIQVTASDAAGN
-804 TTTHNCVIT
+804 TTTKKCEIT

-858 VMPTPTLDFH
+858 VMPAPTLEFH
-868 NGSVKT
+868 NGSAKT
-874 ASVIKTKNGNLIA
+874 ASVITTKNGNLTA

-900 RAYAKVTSDGKAKV
+900 RAYAKVTSDGKEKV
-914 YYSEAEKFG
+914 YYSEAGQFG

-954 DKYQEVYYRTVNGS
+954 DKLQMVYYRTVNGS

-973 HFTHTEGAVYFAE
+973 HFKHQEGAVYFKE

-1001 EPYQSK
+1001 NAYQSK

-1020 LELYRVG
+1020 LELYRVT
-1027 VGGGTIDQTRRSMQR
+1027 GGGTIDQARRLMTR
-1042 TMPKDSSYTVD
+1042 TMAKDSSYTVD

-1067 DTSGKNGKRI
+1067 EKTGTNGEQI
-1077 ADTTNNQGGKA
+1077 ADTRGDQGGKE
-1088 TNVSFLKNRYK
+1088 TNVSFLKNRYNF
-1099 DTNYHTS
+1099 TNYHTS
-1106 SSFPGYYTDARQQEY
+1106 SSFSSYYTDARQQEY
-1121 LKSTAGGWYY
+1121 LSSTADGWYY
-1131 RYVLRAYEDKD
+1131 RYVLRAYEGTD

-1148 MGTEPLED
+1148 LGTVPLEN
-1156 RNYDTKSKK
+1156 RHYNINGKE
-1165 ADAAV
+1165 AAV

-1181 FLQPAGKS
+1181 FLQPEKGN
-1189 AGTYYFP
+1189 AGTYCFP
-1196 DTRTGGGEGSYYP
+1196 DKRTGGGEGSYYP
-1209 KNSSGTAYGYN
+1209 KNSSGTSHDYN
-1220 GKTWVKLVGVD
+1220 GKTWAKLGVG

-1238 GATGDFDDVW
+1238 GATGNGYDVW

-1290 DEIVDGQNSSLS
+1290 DEIVDRQNSSL

-1332 SAVSLNSDTALKV
+1332 SAVSLNSDDALKV
-1345 YSISNPGSIQDMCN
+1345 NSISSIGSIKDMCN

-1379 KPELTVKADTSGS
+1379 KPALTVKADTSGS
-1392 LPRHKATITATGADS
+1392 LPRHKATITATGADT
-1407 IRYAW
+1407 IRYVW
-1412 TKDAALPGYGWQ
+1412 TTGTALPGYGWQ

-1439 GQTQTWY
+1439 GQTQKWY

-1459 HQYQAFTFMNPAITN
+1459 HQYLAFTFMNPAITG
-1474 VSVRAGSTVASAEAA
+1474 VSVRAGNTTASADAA

-1499 AQYAGAQSTGTK
+1499 VQYAGVQSTGTT
-1511 LTFGGPKKEVKGVT
+1511 LTFDGPKKEVKSIT
-1525 SSSGSVNLYVT
+1525 SSSGSANLYVT

-1547 TYGNVISKTIEVKK
+1547 TYGNVISKTIEVRK
-1561 IDRKKPTVTLRS
+1561 IDSKKPTVTLRS

-1630 QAEYIAAETS
+1630 QAQYTAAETS

-1669 KKAVGAAL
+1669 KKATAAAL

-1686 SSWTKSATLTWKAR
+1686 SSWTKSATLTWKAAK
-1700 QGSGTGA
+1700 GSGTGA

-1728 CTVTKNGVYEFM
+1728 CTVPKNGVYEFM

-1748 AAAEV
+1748 MAAEV
-1753 LVTRIDNEA
+1753 LVTKIDNEA

-1775 GTIGLLGVT
+1775 GTIRLTGVT
-1784 DNHTAVYDQKGNI
+1784 DDHTAVYDQKGNI
-1797 TGYRGSGIRTRE
+1797 TGYRGSGIRTKE
-1809 YRMQGEST
+1809 YKMQGEST
-1817 WTTFTGDSFT
+1817 WTTFTGDSFS
-1827 VAKNGSYVVRLTDN
+1827 VAKNGNYVVRLTDN

-1859 APTVSC
+1859 APTVGC

-1878 LDSNVSVKLTFTDK
+1878 LDSNVSVKLTFADK

-1897 GTPSDV
+1897 GTPSGV
-1903 QSAAYQWVTDTSK
+1903 WSAAYQWVTDTSK

-1950 KVTDRKGNVRDGFSE
+1950 KVTDRKGNVRDGFSD

-1979 PDKAQPLSAGLP
+1979 PDKARPLSAGLP
-1991 MSISLTYGP
+1991 MRVSLTYGP
-2000 SGGKLTGTT
+2000 SGGKLTGTV
-2009 QTEVLAELEAYQGIY
+2009 QTEVLAELPAYQGIY
-2024 RFSELKK
+2024 SLSGLKK
-2031 TQPVYTVKSTGTKQ
+2031 KQEVYTVKNTGTKQ

-2069 TFDSQGGSSVEPQLI
+2069 TFDSQGGSSVESQLI
-2084 WTTCNSLIPG
+2084 WTTYNGLIPG
-2094 AAVQCAVTEPQEPV
+2094 SDVQCAVTEPQEPV

-2115 GWYRDAECT
+2115 GWYEDAECT
-2124 DSRKFDFGTQ
+2124 DSRKFDFDTQ

-2139 DTTLFAKWIPNSYR
+2139 DKSLFAKWIPNSYR
-2153 VYYKL
+2153 VYYNL

-2179 ELTMPVPSQ
+2179 ELVMPVPSQ
-2188 EGYVFCGWYD
+2188 DGYAFCGWYD

-2204 TAYTKIGAEEYGDK
+2204 TAYTKIGAAEYGDK
-2218 ICYGYFKD
+2218 TCYGYFKD
-2226 VQKPKLAASVESDV
+2226 VQKPKLAASVESNV

-2252 IRMVLSYSDNKG
+2252 IRIVLSYSDNKG
-2264 VTGLYGKVDDGGY
+2264 VTNLYGKVDDGGY
-2277 EEIPGVITEGGT
+2277 EEIPGVITKGGT
-2289 TVTKD
+2289 TVTKE

-2313 NETVTEAL
+2313 NETVTDAL

-2353 LEITIPVAEAGSG
+2353 LEITVPVEEMGSG
-2366 IESVEYKLIPEDS
+2366 IESVEYKLIPEDG

-2414 TARDHAGNV
+2414 TARDHAGNA

-2436 HGIIVEDHAPE
+2436 HGIIVEDNAPE

-2453 GSESPEKEYEKAPT
+2453 GGESLAEEYEKAPT
-2467 VIVTVKDDK
+2467 VVVAVKDD
-2476 ENAISAGLASA
+2476 ENNVISAGLASV

-2497 VLQEDFTTSIRTEV
+2497 VVQEDFTTSIRTEV
-2511 KFSIPTEK
+2511 KFSIPEEK

-2530 AMDNAGNRAE
+2530 AVDNAGNRAE

-2545 RIHTHSAVLVQAVE
+2545 RIHTHRAVLVKAVE

-2584 TTEITSQDVVLPAK
+2584 MTEITLQDVVLPAK

-2608 EATCTQTGRTQ
+2608 EATCMQTGRTQ

-2666 KHSHVYDNDKDAICN
+2666 KHSHVYDDDKDTICN

-2689 KNPEPEKPDT
+2689 KKPEPE
-2699 YRVSYKLSLPDGSVY
+2699 
-2714 EPEDSYKT
+2714 
-2722 YVHGQELTMPVPSQE
+2722 
-2737 GYVFCGWYDN
+2737 N
-2747 AGYTGTAYTK
+2747 
-2757 IGAEEYGDKTCY
+2757 
-2769 GYFKDVQKPELAA
+2769 KPE
-2782 SVESNVSPNTKG
+2782 S
-2794 WYSTDQIRMVL
+2794 
-2805 SYSDN
+2805 
-2810 KGVTGLYGKV
+2810 
-2820 DDGGYEEINGVITEG
+2820 
-2835 GTTVTKDY
+2835 
-2843 ACVEGWHTYTF
+2843 
-2854 KAVDAAGNETVTDAM
+2854 
-2869 TVKLDTIKPEMGE
+2869 
-2882 AAFNEG
+2882 
-2888 YKNLWNWLIRKD
+2888 
-2900 SLEITIPVAEAG
+2900 
-2912 SGIESVDYELI
+2912 
-2923 REDGSTTAG
+2923 
-2932 QASVKKAS
+2932 
-2940 GENSAGY
+2940 
-2947 TAVIYINP
+2947 
-2955 DFKGKIKITARDYAG
+2955 
-2970 NVSDTKMIGTDGSG
+2970 
-2984 IHGIIV
+2984 
-2990 EDHAPEITFLVNGS
+2990 
-3004 ESPEKEYEKAPT
+3004 
-3016 VVVTVKDDKE
+3016 
-3026 NAISAGLASAAYQIG
+3026 
-3041 NSAECVLQEDFTTG
+3041 
-3055 IRTEVKFSIP
+3055 
-3065 EEKLPEAGADITVKA
+3065 
-3080 VDNAGNLAEKKI
+3080 
-3092 TVRIHTHRA
+3092 
-3101 VLVKAVEP
+3101 
-3109 TCLAEGNKA
+3109 
-3118 YYICDCG
+3118 
-3125 RWYAD
+3125 
-3130 SSCTTEITS
+3130 
-3139 KDVVLPAKGHTEAI
+3139 
-3153 DPAKEATCMQT
+3153 
-3164 GLTQGSHCS
+3164 
-3173 DCGLV
+3173 
-3178 IKAQTVTPALGHH
+3178 
-3191 YSGDYAYDADGHWRV
+3191 
-3206 CSRCA
+3206 
-3211 ALEEK
+3211 
-3216 HSHVYDDDKDAIC
+3216 
-3229 NDCGFERTIKN
+3229 
-3240 PEPEKPG
+3240 
-3247 GSGTETPSPTVQPEK
+3247 K
-3262 PENTPEKKLE
+3262 PEN
-3272 NTPEK
+3272 
-3277 KPEKKPEN
+3277 KPESKPEN
-3285 TTEKKPENTPENKPE
+3285 KPESKPENKPESKPENQPENKPESKPENKPE
-3300 NTPDEQPDIGDVLNV
+3300 NKPESKLENQPENKPESKPENKPENKPESKPENQPESKPENQPENKPADSPDISGQPDIGDVLNV
-3315 PEMTEDG
+3315 PEMTDG
-3322 KANTSGEAV
+3322 SKVDTSGEAV
-3331 PTGNVKGM
+3331 PTGNVQGM
-3339 ADTSTALKIG
+3339 ADTSTALELG
-3349 EGTVTVT
+3349 NGTVRVT

-3363 YTAGVSDTAAVVN
+3363 YTAGVSDTAAVVR
-3376 AVLTPAQL
+3376 AVLTPVQL
-3384 KSAAAGENIEIRVEV
+3384 QSVAAGENIEIRVDV
-3399 KDISGNVPEKDK
+3399 KDISGNVPKKDK
-3411 SAIENGIK
+3411 SAIENGMK
-3419 EYRKEIPDLTLGMY
+3419 EYRKEMPDLILGMY

-3438 FVKIGEA
+3438 FMKIGEA
-3445 DWNAVTGTVEPV
+3445 DWNAVTGTEEPI
-3457 EVVIGIPQKMQ
+3457 EVVIGIPLKLQ
-3468 SIDREFFIVRSHEGE
+3468 STDREFFIIRSHEGE

-3511 KQVSRTPQAGKCSLC
+3511 KHVSPASQNCKCSLC

-3548 LIIFRVIRRNR
+3548 LIVWRVVQRNR
-3559 NVRENQKP
+3559 NVGEKQEP

>member
-14 RITALVLT
+14 RGTALVLT
-22 AALVFTSIDLAVFAT
+22 AALVFTSIDLSVFAT

-50 FGELDESA
+50 FGALDESA

-128 NTDTGES
+128 STDTGES

-145 ESTASGESTD
+145 ESMDSGESTD
-155 TGERTASEE
+155 TGESMDSGESTDVGESTASEE

-171 AAEEEQP
+171 AAEEE
-178 APVETIP
+178 TIP
-185 PVKSTRETSIHVT
+185 PVKSTWETSIHVT
-198 WENNTADSFDSSAL
+198 WENNTADSFDSSVL

-218 IPVIPEEYRVADGVS
+218 IPVIPEEYRLADGVS

-243 IGGQELAELLAL
+243 KEGQELAELLAL

-262 LTYLST
+262 LTYLSS
-268 GVENKEIIDPEQLA
+268 GEKNKDMIEPEQLA
-282 EAREQLDAWLAENK
+282 GAREQLDAWLAENK
-296 TEDTENKEI
+296 TEDTENKET

-319 RLKGLEHIRDT
+319 RLEGLEHIRDT

-341 HYPETIQQRMAEDE
+341 HYPELIQQRMAEDE
-355 LPELLTLEDL
+355 LPELLTLENL

-383 WGTDQPRRAPA
+383 WGTDLPLRAPA
-394 RAPALTPHPQTL
+394 RASALTPHPQTL

-474 DDIYLPMNQTNK
+474 DDIYLPMDQTNQSGK
-486 FNKNYNNETIGYL
+486 KYNKETIGYL

-583 NKEYATEYTLTQTET
+583 NKEYSTEYTLTQTET

-613 QIALSMPLDSPSGV
+613 QVALSMPLNSPSGV

-641 INATD
+641 IKATD

-651 FNQGVGLGPKV
+651 FNQGVGLSPKV

-683 DMLKIG
+683 DMTNLG
-689 ITDVKVADGATKT
+689 ITDVKVTAGATQT

-716 LKGSDKSF
+716 LKGSDKS
-724 LYQVW
+724 LSYPVW
-729 VDNIDKTAPVITYTP
+729 VDNIDKTAPVLTYTP
-744 VTVVEEEKQETV
+744 VTVVEDEQQETV

-770 RLADKPL
+770 RLAEKPL
-777 TYTIPK
+777 TYTIQNN
-783 DIAALPG
+783 IAALPG
-790 TKTISVKASDAAGN
+790 KRTVSVKASDAAGN
-804 TTTHNCVIT
+804 TTTQNCVIT

-822 LGALTAAAGSKDSFE
+822 LGTLTAAAGSKDSFE

-858 VMPTPTLDFH
+858 VMPAPTLDFH
-868 NGSVKT
+868 NGSAKT
-874 ASVIKTKNGNLIA
+874 ASVITTKNGNLSA

-900 RAYAKVTSDGKAKV
+900 RAYARVTSAGKEKV
-914 YYSEAEKFG
+914 YYSEAGKFG

-939 SNGKATFTITRSNGT
+939 SNGKATFTITRSNGS
-954 DKYQEVYYRTVNGS
+954 DKAQTVYCRTVNGS

-973 HFTHTEGAVYFAE
+973 HFTHIPQSPVYFKE

-1001 EPYQSK
+1001 NAYQSK
-1007 AGTKYSNADRTYS
+1007 TGTKYSNADRTYS
-1020 LELYRVG
+1020 LEIYRVT
-1027 VGGGTIDQTRRSMQR
+1027 GGGTIDQAHRSMPR

-1053 RSVYTTEKTITHVA
+1053 RSVYTAEKTITHVA
-1067 DTSGKNGKRI
+1067 ETSGTNGQQI
-1077 ADTTNNQGGKA
+1077 ADTRGDQGGKE
-1088 TNVSFLKNRYK
+1088 TNVSFLKNRYNN
-1099 DTNYHTS
+1099 TNYHTS
-1106 SSFPGYYTDARQQEY
+1106 SSFSSYYTDARQQEY
-1121 LKSTAGGWYY
+1121 LRSTAGGWYY
-1131 RYVLRAYEDKD
+1131 RYVLKAYEEKD

-1148 MGTEPLED
+1148 LGTEPLED
-1156 RNYDTKSKK
+1156 RNYDTDYKK
-1165 ADAAV
+1165 EDQAV
-1170 AGVNGQLWACN
+1170 DGVKGQLWACN
-1181 FLQPAGKS
+1181 FMQPKGDAAGIYS
-1189 AGTYYFP
+1189 FP
-1196 DTRTGGGEGSYYP
+1196 DKRRYGGQGTGYP
-1209 KNSSGTAYGYN
+1209 LDSSGTAHRYN
-1220 GKTWVKLVGVD
+1220 GKTWVKLGVD

-1238 GATGDFDDVW
+1238 GATGADDNVW

-1290 DEIVDGQNSSLS
+1290 DEIVDSQNSSLS

-1325 YFTGKVS
+1325 YFTGTVS
-1332 SAVSLNSDTALKV
+1332 SAVSLNSTDALKV
-1345 YSISNPGSIQDMCN
+1345 NSISNLGSIKDMCN

-1379 KPELTVKADTSGS
+1379 KPALTVRADTSGS

-1407 IRYAW
+1407 IRYVW
-1412 TKDAALPGYGWQ
+1412 TKDTTLPGYGWQ
-1424 TITSGTQLTESRGTA
+1424 NVASGTQLTESRGTA

-1459 HQYQAFTFMNPAITN
+1459 HQYLAFTFMNPAITG
-1474 VSVRAGSTVASAEAA
+1474 VSVRAGSAVASAEAA

-1499 AQYAGAQSTGTK
+1499 VQYAGAQSTGTK
-1511 LTFGGPKKEVKGVT
+1511 LTFDRPKKVEQGVA
-1525 SSSGSVNLYVT
+1525 SSSGSANLYVT

-1561 IDRKKPTVTLRS
+1561 IDRKNPTVTLRS
-1573 GSSTGADTVYNELI
+1573 GSSTGADTVYNELT

-1630 QAEYIAAETS
+1630 QAQYTAAETS

-1686 SSWTKSATLTWKAR
+1686 SSWTKSATLTWKAA

-1707 GALAFVYTPKGTVT
+1707 GALAFVYTPNGTVT

-1748 AAAEV
+1748 AVAEV

-1775 GTIGLLGVT
+1775 GTIRLTGVT
-1784 DNHTAVYDQKGNI
+1784 DDHTAVYDQRGNI
-1797 TGYRGSGIRTRE
+1797 TGYQGSGIRTRE

-1817 WTTFTGDSFT
+1817 WTAFTGDSFS

-1851 EMTGMDVT
+1851 EMAGMDVT
-1859 APTVSC
+1859 APTVGC
-1865 TVNGTRN
+1865 RVNGTHN

-1897 GTPSDV
+1897 GTPSGV
-1903 QSAAYQWVTDTSK
+1903 WSAAYQWVTDTSK

-1950 KVTDRKGNVRDGFSE
+1950 KVTDRKGNIRDGFSE

-1970 DVHRLEFTG
+1970 DVHRLEFKG
-1979 PDKAQPLSAGLP
+1979 PVKAQPLSAGLP

-2000 SGGKLTGTT
+2000 SGGKLTGTV
-2009 QTEVLAELEAYQGIY
+2009 QTEVLAELPAYQGIY

-2031 TQPVYTVKSTGTKQ
+2031 KQVVYTVNSTGTKQ
-2045 IQYYKNAYSDST
+2045 IQYYKKAYNDST
-2057 ACEQKTFYVRQI
+2057 SCEQKTFYVRQI
-2069 TFDSQGGSSVEPQLI
+2069 TFDSQGGSGVEPQLI
-2084 WTTCNSLIPG
+2084 WTTYNGLTPG
-2094 AAVQCAVTEPQEPV
+2094 AAVQCAVTEPQKPV

-2124 DSRKFDFGTQ
+2124 DIQKFNFETQ
-2134 SQVMT
+2134 SQLMT
-2139 DTTLFAKWIPNSYR
+2139 DTTLFAKWIPNAYR
-2153 VYYKL
+2153 VSYNL

-2164 VYEPEDMYKTYVHGQ
+2164 VYEPEDMYKSYVHGQ

-2204 TAYTKIGAEEYGDK
+2204 TAYTKIGAAEYGDK
-2218 ICYGYFKD
+2218 TCYGYFKD
-2226 VQKPKLAASVESDV
+2226 VQKPKLAASVKSNV

-2252 IRMVLSYSDNKG
+2252 IRIVLSYSDNKG
-2264 VTGLYGKVDDGGY
+2264 VKSLYGKVDDGVY
-2277 EEIPGVITEGGT
+2277 EEINGVITEGGT
-2289 TVTKD
+2289 TTTKD
-2294 YACVEGT
+2294 YACVEGW
-2301 HTYTFKAVDAAG
+2301 HTYTFKAVDAAR
-2313 NETVTEAL
+2313 NETVTDTM
-2321 TVKLDT
+2321 TVKIDT

-2353 LEITIPVAEAGSG
+2353 LEITVPVEETGSG

-2414 TARDHAGNV
+2414 TARDYAGNV

-2447 ITFLVN
+2447 ITFSVN

-2497 VLQEDFTTSIRTEV
+2497 VVQEDFTTSIRTEV

-2524 ADITVK
+2524 ADIIVK

-2598 GHTETIDPAK
+2598 GH
-2608 EATCTQTGRTQ
+2608 
-2619 GSHCSVC
+2619 SF
-2626 GVVIKAQTVTPALG
+2626 
-2640 HHYSG
+2640 SG
-2645 DYAYDADGHWRV
+2645 DYVYDTDGHWKV
-2657 CSRCAALEE
+2657 CSRC
-2666 KHSHVYDNDKDAICN
+2666 D
-2681 DCGFERTI
+2681 
-2689 KNPEPEKPDT
+2689 
-2699 YRVSYKLSLPDGSVY
+2699 
-2714 EPEDSYKT
+2714 
-2722 YVHGQELTMPVPSQE
+2722 
-2737 GYVFCGWYDN
+2737 
-2747 AGYTGTAYTK
+2747 
-2757 IGAEEYGDKTCY
+2757 
-2769 GYFKDVQKPELAA
+2769 
-2782 SVESNVSPNTKG
+2782 
-2794 WYSTDQIRMVL
+2794 
-2805 SYSDN
+2805 
-2810 KGVTGLYGKV
+2810 
-2820 DDGGYEEINGVITEG
+2820 
-2835 GTTVTKDY
+2835 
-2843 ACVEGWHTYTF
+2843 
-2854 KAVDAAGNETVTDAM
+2854 
-2869 TVKLDTIKPEMGE
+2869 
-2882 AAFNEG
+2882 
-2888 YKNLWNWLIRKD
+2888 
-2900 SLEITIPVAEAG
+2900 
-2912 SGIESVDYELI
+2912 
-2923 REDGSTTAG
+2923 
-2932 QASVKKAS
+2932 
-2940 GENSAGY
+2940 
-2947 TAVIYINP
+2947 
-2955 DFKGKIKITARDYAG
+2955 
-2970 NVSDTKMIGTDGSG
+2970 
-2984 IHGIIV
+2984 
-2990 EDHAPEITFLVNGS
+2990 
-3004 ESPEKEYEKAPT
+3004 
-3016 VVVTVKDDKE
+3016 
-3026 NAISAGLASAAYQIG
+3026 
-3041 NSAECVLQEDFTTG
+3041 
-3055 IRTEVKFSIP
+3055 
-3065 EEKLPEAGADITVKA
+3065 
-3080 VDNAGNLAEKKI
+3080 
-3092 TVRIHTHRA
+3092 
-3101 VLVKAVEP
+3101 
-3109 TCLAEGNKA
+3109 
-3118 YYICDCG
+3118 
-3125 RWYAD
+3125 
-3130 SSCTTEITS
+3130 
-3139 KDVVLPAKGHTEAI
+3139 
-3153 DPAKEATCMQT
+3153 
-3164 GLTQGSHCS
+3164 
-3173 DCGLV
+3173 
-3178 IKAQTVTPALGHH
+3178 ALGK
-3191 YSGDYAYDADGHWRV
+3191 
-3206 CSRCA
+3206 
-3211 ALEEK
+3211 K
-3216 HSHVYDDDKDAIC
+3216 HSHVYDDDRDTIC
-3229 NDCGFERTIKN
+3229 NDCGFDRTIKK

-3247 GSGTETPSPTVQPEK
+3247 GSGTETPSPTVQPENTPEKK
-3262 PENTPEKKLE
+3262 PENTPEKKPE

-3277 KPEKKPEN
+3277 K
-3285 TTEKKPENTPENKPE
+3285 PENKPE

-3331 PTGNVKGM
+3331 PTGNVRGM
-3339 ADTSTALKIG
+3339 ADTSTALDYG
-3349 EGTVTVT
+3349 DGTVIVT

-3399 KDISGNVPEKDK
+3399 KDISGNVPRKDK
-3411 SAIENGIK
+3411 SVIENGIK

-3445 DWNAVTGTVEPV
+3445 DWNAVTGTAEPV

-3548 LIIFRVIRRNR
+3548 LIVFRVIRRNR
-3559 NVRENQKP
+3559 NVREKQKP

>member
-1 MKIHKLKAGEKAA
+1 M
-14 RITALVLT
+14 
-22 AALVFTSIDLAVFAT
+22 
-37 ANEGIKTQEVITG
+37 
-50 FGELDESA
+50 
-58 AVQLLPVGA
+58 
-67 QESEIVFPDTL
+67 
-78 TVMLETD
+78 
-85 SVEESTGDVTQETE
+85 
-99 DSTKENT
+99 
-106 ESEEIQTPEKD
+106 
-117 TEHGESTASGE
+117 
-128 NTDTGES
+128 
-135 TASGESTDTG
+135 
-145 ESTASGESTD
+145 
-155 TGERTASEE
+155 
-164 NAGTEDD
+164 
-171 AAEEEQP
+171 EEEQP

-185 PVKSTRETSIHVT
+185 PVKSTRESSIHVT
-198 WENNTADSFDSSAL
+198 WENNTADSFDSSVL

-296 TEDTENKEI
+296 TDDTENKET
-305 LSGEEEERLAELIQ
+305 LSGEEEERLAELIR
-319 RLKGLEHIRDT
+319 RLEGLEHIRDT
-330 ETDCMDLKCPY
+330 ETDCMDLECPY
-341 HYPETIQQRMAEDE
+341 HYPETIQQRMEEDE

-374 EENAMPAAA
+374 EENALPAAV
-383 WGTDQPRRAPA
+383 WGTGLPLRAPA

-406 MVTED
+406 MVTTD

-424 IDESMGCSNKKHP
+424 IDVSMGFSDKKHP

-451 AYLAVKAYDVDEDDG
+451 AYLAVKAYDVDEDYG

-486 FNKNYNNETIGYL
+486 FNKKYNNETIGYL
-499 SGTDNTWNTTVLEI
+499 SGTNNTWNTTVLEI
-513 PLEKLK
+513 PIEKLK

-526 VTVAPRS
+526 VTVATPT

-547 GAADPNIEKFSL
+547 GAVDSNIDKFSL
-559 ELQDTSTKGKTVTVQ
+559 ELQDTSTKDKTVTVQ

-613 QIALSMPLDSPSGV
+613 QIALSMPLNSPSGV
-627 YKITGILKDPDTEA
+627 YKITGILKDPGTEA
-641 INATD
+641 IKATD

-651 FNQGVGLGPKV
+651 FNQGMGLGPKV

-683 DMLKIG
+683 DMPKIG

-716 LKGSDKSF
+716 LKGSDKS
-724 LYQVW
+724 LSYPVW
-729 VDNIDKTAPVITYTP
+729 VDNIDKTAPVLTYKQ

-756 EKLFGEALSVSDNH
+756 EKLFGEALSVADNR
-770 RLADKPL
+770 RLAEKPL

-790 TKTISVKASDAAGN
+790 KKRIQVTASDAAGN
-804 TTTHNCVIT
+804 TTNKDCVIT

-822 LGALTAAAGSKDSFE
+822 LGALTAAAGSKDSFD

-858 VMPTPTLDFH
+858 VMPAPTLDFH
-868 NGSVKT
+868 NGSAKT
-874 ASVIKTKNGNLIA
+874 APVITAKNGNLTA

-900 RAYAKVTSDGKAKV
+900 RAYAKVISDGKEKV
-914 YYSEAEKFG
+914 YYSEAGKFG

-939 SNGKATFTITRSNGT
+939 SNGKATFTITRSDGS
-954 DKYQEVYYRTVNGS
+954 DKAQTVYYRTVNGS

-973 HFTHTEGAVYFAE
+973 HFIHQQSSVLFTEGE
-986 GETSKTVTVTELGVT
+986 MSKTVTVTELGVT
-1001 EPYQSK
+1001 KPYQSK
-1007 AGTKYSNADRTYS
+1007 VGTKYSNADRTYS
-1020 LELYRVG
+1020 LEIYRVT
-1027 VGGGTIDQTRRSMQR
+1027 GGGTIDQTHRSMQR
-1042 TMPKDSSYTVD
+1042 TMAKDSSYTVD

-1067 DTSGKNGKRI
+1067 ETSGKNGKRI
-1077 ADTTNNQGGKA
+1077 ADTNQNQGGKRK
-1088 TNVSFLKNRYK
+1088 NVSFLKNRYN
-1099 DTNYHTS
+1099 DTNYYTS
-1106 SSFPGYYTDARQQEY
+1106 SSFSGYYTDAQQQEY
-1121 LKSTAGGWYY
+1121 LRSTAGGWYY
-1131 RYVLRAYEDKD
+1131 RYVLRAYELED
-1142 GYEHAY
+1142 GYDHAY
-1148 MGTEPLED
+1148 LGTESLENI
-1156 RNYDTKSKK
+1156 NYGISSES
-1165 ADAAV
+1165 AAV
-1170 AGVNGQLWACN
+1170 AGVKGQLWACN
-1181 FLQPAGKS
+1181 FLQPKKES
-1189 AGTYYFP
+1189 AGLYYFP
-1196 DTRTGGGEGSYYP
+1196 DTRTGGDEGAGYP
-1209 KNSSGTAYGYN
+1209 KNSSGTAHSYN
-1220 GKTWVKLVGVD
+1220 GKTWVKLGVD

-1238 GATGDFDDVW
+1238 GATGADTDEW

-1259 NDEKEPALLGV
+1259 NDEKEPELLGV

-1290 DEIVDGQNSSLS
+1290 DEIVDRQNSSLS

-1332 SAVSLNSDTALKV
+1332 SAVSLNSNDALKV
-1345 YSISNPGSIQDMCN
+1345 YNINNLGSIKDMCN

-1379 KPELTVKADTSGS
+1379 KPVLTVKADTSGS
-1392 LPRHKATITATGADS
+1392 LPRHKATITAAGAAS
-1407 IRYAW
+1407 IQYAW
-1412 TKDAALPGYGWQ
+1412 TKDTALPGYGWQ
-1424 TITSGTQLTESRGTA
+1424 TVASGTQLTESRGTP

-1459 HQYQAFTFMNPAITN
+1459 HQYLDFTFMNPAITD
-1474 VSVRAGSTVASAEAA
+1474 VSVRAGSTAASADAA
-1489 DVWKP
+1489 NVWKS

-1499 AQYAGAQSTGTK
+1499 VQYAGAQSTGTT
-1511 LTFGGPKKEVKGVT
+1511 LTFDGPKKEVKSIT
-1525 SSSGSVNLYVT
+1525 SSNGSANLYVT

-1547 TYGNVISKTIEVKK
+1547 SYGNVISKTIEVKK

-1573 GSSTGADTVYNELI
+1573 GSSTGVDRVYNELT

-1601 KVEYAWTNTT
+1601 KVEYAWTNTA
-1611 GTPSTSTWKTLT
+1611 GAPSAWTPLST
-1623 AAADGSY
+1623 AADGSY
-1630 QAEYIAAETS
+1630 QAEYIAGEAA
-1640 KTAKYLH
+1640 KTVKYLH

-1654 GNVSETVKSGPYQVI
+1654 GNVSETVKLGPYQVI
-1669 KKAVGAAL
+1669 KKATAAAL

-1686 SSWTKSATLTWKAR
+1686 VSWTNSAKLVWNITP
-1700 QGSGTGA
+1700 GSGTGA
-1707 GALAFVYTPKGTVT
+1707 GALAFVYTPDGTVT
-1721 ENMTVGS
+1721 ENMTGGS
-1728 CTVTKNGVYEFM
+1728 CTVTENGIYEFM
-1740 VMDKFGNS
+1740 AMDKFGNS
-1748 AAAEV
+1748 VATEV
-1753 LVTRIDNEA
+1753 LVTKIDNEA
-1762 PKLEALTAASDKP
+1762 PKLESLTAAGGKS
-1775 GTIGLLGVT
+1775 GTIELIGLT
-1784 DNHTAVYDQKGNI
+1784 DDNTAVYNQKGNL
-1797 TGYRGSGIRTRE
+1797 TGYGGSGIRTRE

-1827 VAKNGSYVVRLTDN
+1827 VKKNGSYVVRLTDN

-1851 EMTGMDVT
+1851 EMTDMDVT
-1859 APTVSC
+1859 APTVGC

-1872 GTSGWY
+1872 ETSGWY
-1878 LDSNVSVKLTFTDK
+1878 LDSNVSVKLTFADM
-1892 AGAEG
+1892 AGTEG
-1897 GTPSDV
+1897 GTPSGV
-1903 QSAAYQWVTDTSK
+1903 QSAAYQWVTDTSQ
-1916 KPATGMVNLDAAAV
+1916 KPVTGMVDLDAAAV
-1930 AAGEYTISLS
+1930 AAGKYTISLS

-1950 KVTDRKGNVRDGFSE
+1950 KVTDRKGNIRDGFSE

-1970 DVHRLEFTG
+1970 DVHHLEFTG
-1979 PDKAQPLSAGLP
+1979 PNKAQPLSAGLP
-1991 MSISLTYGP
+1991 MNVSLTYGP
-2000 SGGKLTGTT
+2000 SGGKLTGTV

-2024 RFSELKK
+2024 RLSELEKK
-2031 TQPVYTVKSTGTKQ
+2031 QAVYRVNSTGTKQ
-2045 IQYYKNAYSDST
+2045 IQYYKKAYNDST

-2069 TFDSQGGSSVEPQLI
+2069 TFDSQGGSGVEPQLI
-2084 WTTCNSLIPG
+2084 WTTYKGLIPG

-2124 DSRKFDFGTQ
+2124 DSRKFDFDTQ

-2153 VYYKL
+2153 VSYNL

-2164 VYEPEDMYKTYVHGQ
+2164 VYEPEDIYKSYVHGQ

-2204 TAYTKIGAEEYGDK
+2204 TAYMKIGAAEYGDK
-2218 ICYGYFKD
+2218 TCYGYFKD
-2226 VQKPKLAASVESDV
+2226 VQKPELAAAVESNV

-2246 WYNTDQ
+2246 WYNTDH
-2252 IRMVLSYSDNKG
+2252 IRIILSYSDNKG
-2264 VTGLYGKVDDGGY
+2264 VKSLYGKVDDGGY
-2277 EEIPGVITEGGT
+2277 EEINGVITEEGT
-2289 TVTKD
+2289 TLTKD
-2294 YACVEGT
+2294 YACVEGI

-2313 NETVTEAL
+2313 NETVTDAL

-2327 IKPVIGDAAFNEGYK
+2327 IKPVMGDAAFNEGYK

-2353 LEITIPVAEAGSG
+2353 LEITVPVEETGSG
-2366 IESVEYKLIPEDS
+2366 IESVEYKLMPEDT
-2379 STAGQPSVKK
+2379 STAGQSSVKK

-2436 HGIIVEDHAPE
+2436 HGIIVEDNAPE
-2447 ITFLVN
+2447 ITFSVN

-2476 ENAISAGLASA
+2476 ENAISAGLASV

-2530 AMDNAGNRAE
+2530 AVDNAGNR
-2540 KKITV
+2540 
-2545 RIHTHSAVLVQAVE
+2545 
-2559 PTCLAKGNKAYY
+2559 
-2571 VCDCGRWY
+2571 
-2579 ADSSC
+2579 
-2584 TTEITSQDVVLPAK
+2584 
-2598 GHTETIDPAK
+2598 
-2608 EATCTQTGRTQ
+2608 
-2619 GSHCSVC
+2619 
-2626 GVVIKAQTVTPALG
+2626 
-2640 HHYSG
+2640 
-2645 DYAYDADGHWRV
+2645 
-2657 CSRCAALEE
+2657 
-2666 KHSHVYDNDKDAICN
+2666 
-2681 DCGFERTI
+2681 
-2689 KNPEPEKPDT
+2689 
-2699 YRVSYKLSLPDGSVY
+2699 
-2714 EPEDSYKT
+2714 
-2722 YVHGQELTMPVPSQE
+2722 
-2737 GYVFCGWYDN
+2737 
-2747 AGYTGTAYTK
+2747 
-2757 IGAEEYGDKTCY
+2757 
-2769 GYFKDVQKPELAA
+2769 
-2782 SVESNVSPNTKG
+2782 
-2794 WYSTDQIRMVL
+2794 
-2805 SYSDN
+2805 
-2810 KGVTGLYGKV
+2810 
-2820 DDGGYEEINGVITEG
+2820 
-2835 GTTVTKDY
+2835 
-2843 ACVEGWHTYTF
+2843 
-2854 KAVDAAGNETVTDAM
+2854 
-2869 TVKLDTIKPEMGE
+2869 
-2882 AAFNEG
+2882 
-2888 YKNLWNWLIRKD
+2888 
-2900 SLEITIPVAEAG
+2900 
-2912 SGIESVDYELI
+2912 
-2923 REDGSTTAG
+2923 
-2932 QASVKKAS
+2932 
-2940 GENSAGY
+2940 
-2947 TAVIYINP
+2947 
-2955 DFKGKIKITARDYAG
+2955 
-2970 NVSDTKMIGTDGSG
+2970 
-2984 IHGIIV
+2984 
-2990 EDHAPEITFLVNGS
+2990 
-3004 ESPEKEYEKAPT
+3004 
-3016 VVVTVKDDKE
+3016 
-3026 NAISAGLASAAYQIG
+3026 
-3041 NSAECVLQEDFTTG
+3041 
-3055 IRTEVKFSIP
+3055 
-3065 EEKLPEAGADITVKA
+3065 
-3080 VDNAGNLAEKKI
+3080 AEKKI

-3118 YYICDCG
+3118 YYVCDCG

-3130 SSCTTEITS
+3130 SSCMTEITLQ
-3139 KDVVLPAKGHTEAI
+3139 DVVLPAKGH
-3153 DPAKEATCMQT
+3153 
-3164 GLTQGSHCS
+3164 S
-3173 DCGLV
+3173 
-3178 IKAQTVTPALGHH
+3178 
-3191 YSGDYAYDADGHWRV
+3191 YSGDYVYDADGHWKV
-3206 CSRCA
+3206 CSRCS
-3211 ALEEK
+3211 ALGK
-3216 HSHVYDDDKDAIC
+3216 KYSHVYDDDRDTIC
-3229 NDCGFERTIKN
+3229 NDCGFDRTIKK

-3247 GSGTETPSPTVQPEK
+3247 GSGTETPLPPAQPEK
-3262 PENTPEKKLE
+3262 TENKQ
-3272 NTPEK
+3272 
-3277 KPEKKPEN
+3277 
-3285 TTEKKPENTPENKPE
+3285 ENKPAGS
-3300 NTPDEQPDIGDVLNV
+3300 PDISGSLEKPADKPGISEQPGIKDILLV
-3315 PEMTEDG
+3315 PEMTAGG
-3322 KANTSGEAV
+3322 KVDTSGEAV

-3349 EGTVTVT
+3349 EGTVTVM

-3363 YTAGVSDTAAVVN
+3363 YTAGVSDTAAVVS

-3384 KSAAAGENIEIRVEV
+3384 QSAAAGENIEIRVEV
-3399 KDISGNVPEKDK
+3399 KDISGNVPKKDK
-3411 SAIENGIK
+3411 SVIENGIK

-3445 DWNAVTGTVEPV
+3445 DWNAVTGTVESIG
-3457 EVVIGIPQKMQ
+3457 VVIGIPQKLQ
-3468 SIDREFFIVRSHEGE
+3468 SIAREFFIIRSHEGE

-3511 KQVSRTPQAGKCSLC
+3511 KQLSQTPQAGKCSLC

-3548 LIIFRVIRRNR
+3548 LIVFRVIRRNR
-3559 NVRENQKP
+3559 NVREKQKL

>member
-1 MKIHKLKAGEKAA
+1 MVIIMKIHMLKDREKVM
-14 RITALVLT
+14 RGTALVLA
-22 AALVFTSIDLAVFAT
+22 AALVFTSIDLTVFAT
-37 ANEGIKTQEVITG
+37 NGKKIKTQEVITG
-50 FGELDESA
+50 FAELDKSV

-67 QESEIVFPDTL
+67 LESEIVFQDTL
-78 TVMLETD
+78 TVTVD
-85 SVEESTGDVTQETE
+85 TKSVEESVGDVTQKTE
-99 DSTKENT
+99 NPTKEDT
-106 ESEEIQTPEKD
+106 ESEEIQTPEKG
-117 TEHGESTASGE
+117 TEHEESTDSGENQDTGE
-128 NTDTGES
+128 NTDSGEHTETEENTDSGEGTGTGES
-135 TASGESTDTG
+135 TDSGESTGTG
-145 ESTASGESTD
+145 ESIDSG
-155 TGERTASEE
+155 E
-164 NAGTEDD
+164 NAGPEERKGTEED
-171 AAEEEQP
+171 AAEEVYAVVEEQPVAKAYTVEEEQPAVEEGAAEEVNP

-198 WENNTADSFDSSAL
+198 WEHNRADSFDSSTL

-218 IPVIPEEYRVADGVS
+218 TPVIPEEYRVADGVS

-243 IGGQELAELLAL
+243 IGGQGPAELLAL

-268 GVENKEIIDPEQLA
+268 GVVNKEIIDREQLT
-282 EAREQLDAWLAENK
+282 EAREQLDSWLAENQ
-296 TEDTENKEI
+296 TDDTENKET
-305 LSGEEEERLAELIQ
+305 LSGEEKERLAELIR
-319 RLKGLEHIRDT
+319 RLEGLEHIRDT
-330 ETDCMDLKCPY
+330 ETDCMDLECPY
-341 HYPETIQQRMAEDE
+341 HYPEMIQQRMAEDE

-374 EENAMPAAA
+374 EENALPAAV
-383 WGTDQPRRAPA
+383 WDTDQPLRAPA
-394 RAPALTPHPQTL
+394 KAPALTPHPQTL
-406 MVTED
+406 MVTTD

-424 IDESMGCSNKKHP
+424 IDENMGFSNKKHP

-451 AYLAVKAYDVDEDDG
+451 AYLAVKAYDVDEDYG

-474 DDIYLPMNQTNK
+474 DDIYLPMDQTNR
-486 FNKNYNNETIGYL
+486 FNKKYNNETIGYL
-499 SGTDNTWNTTVLEI
+499 SGTDNTWNTSVLEI

-526 VTVAPRS
+526 VTVAPPT

-547 GAADPNIEKFSL
+547 GAADPDIEKFSL

-583 NKEYATEYTLTQTET
+583 KKEYATEYTLTQTET
-598 GNALDACFGKAKSQE
+598 GNALDACFGKAQSQE

-641 INATD
+641 IKATD

-683 DMLKIG
+683 DMPKIG

-702 ATVNKKYTFTINYK
+702 ATVNKKYTFTITYK
-716 LKGSDKSF
+716 LKGSDKS
-724 LYQVW
+724 LSYPVW
-729 VDNIDKTAPVITYTP
+729 VDNIDKTAPVLTYTP

-770 RLADKPL
+770 RLAEKPL
-777 TYTIPK
+777 TYTIQNN
-783 DIAALPG
+783 IADLPG
-790 TKTISVKASDAAGN
+790 KKTIKVTASDAAGN
-804 TTTHNCVIT
+804 TTTKDCVIT

-858 VMPTPTLDFH
+858 VMPAPTLDFH
-868 NGSVKT
+868 NGSAKT
-874 ASVIKTKNGNLIA
+874 ASVITAKNGNLNV
-887 KATGLTSGVEYYA
+887 KATGLNAGVEYYA
-900 RAYAKVTSDGKAKV
+900 RAYAKVTADGKEKV
-914 YYSEAEKFG
+914 YYSEAGKFG

-939 SNGKATFTITRSNGT
+939 SNGKAIFTITRSNGT
-954 DKYQEVYYRTVNGS
+954 DKLQMVYYRTVNGS

-973 HFTHTEGAVYFAE
+973 HFNHQEGAVYFAT
-986 GETSKTVTVTELGVT
+986 GETSKTVTVTEHGVT
-1001 EPYQSK
+1001 NAYQSK

-1020 LELYRVG
+1020 LEIYRVT
-1027 VGGGTIDQTRRSMQR
+1027 GGGTIDQTHRSMQR
-1042 TMPKDSSYTVD
+1042 TMAKDSSYTVD

-1067 DTSGKNGKRI
+1067 ETSGKNGKRI
-1077 ADTTNNQGGKA
+1077 ADTTEKQGGKV
-1088 TNVSFLKNRYK
+1088 TNVSFLTNRDGK
-1099 DTNYHTS
+1099 LNYNTR
-1106 SSFPGYYTDARQQEY
+1106 SSFSNYYTDARQQEY
-1121 LKSTAGGWYY
+1121 LRSTAGGWYY
-1131 RYVLRAYEDKD
+1131 RYVLKAYEFED

-1156 RNYDTKSKK
+1156 RNYDTESKK
-1165 ADAAV
+1165 PDAAV
-1170 AGVNGQLWACN
+1170 AGVRGQLWACN
-1181 FLQPAGKS
+1181 FLQPEQKAE
-1189 AGTYYFP
+1189 GTYSFP
-1196 DTRTGGGEGSYYP
+1196 DTRTGGDEGAGYP
-1209 KNSSGTAYGYN
+1209 KNSSGTTHGYN
-1220 GKTWVKLVGVD
+1220 RKTWVKLGVD

-1238 GATGDFDDVW
+1238 GATGKNTDVW

-1270 APMAGGT
+1270 APMAKGT

-1290 DEIVDGQNSSLS
+1290 DEIVDSQNSSLS

-1332 SAVSLNSDTALKV
+1332 STASLNSTDVLKV
-1345 YSISNPGSIQDMCN
+1345 NSISNIGSIQDMCN

-1379 KPELTVKADTSGS
+1379 KPVLTVRADTSGS
-1392 LPRHKATITATGADS
+1392 LPRHKATITATGAAS
-1407 IRYAW
+1407 IQYAW
-1412 TKDAALPGYGWQ
+1412 TKDTALPSYGWQ

-1459 HQYQAFTFMNPAITN
+1459 HECLAFPFMNPAITD
-1474 VSVRAGSTVASAEAA
+1474 VSVRAGSAAASADAA

-1499 AQYAGAQSTGTK
+1499 VQYAGAQSTGTK
-1511 LTFGGPKKEVKGVT
+1511 LTFDGPKKAENSIT
-1525 SSSGSVNLYVT
+1525 SSSGSVYLYVT
-1536 ENGSYTVTLTD
+1536 ENGSYSVTLTD
-1547 TYGNVISKTIEVKK
+1547 TYGNVISKTIEVRK

-1573 GSSTGADTVYNELI
+1573 GSSTGADTVYNELT

-1630 QAEYIAAETS
+1630 QAQYTAAETS

-1669 KKAVGAAL
+1669 KKATAAAL

-1686 SSWTKSATLTWKAR
+1686 SSWTKSATLTWKAAK
-1700 QGSGTGA
+1700 GSGTGA
-1707 GALAFVYTPKGTVT
+1707 GALAFVYTPNGTVT

-1762 PKLEALTAASDKP
+1762 PKLETLTAADDKP
-1775 GTIGLLGVT
+1775 GTIRLTGVT
-1784 DNHTAVYDQKGNI
+1784 DDHTAVYDKKGNI
-1797 TGYRGSGIRTRE
+1797 TGYQGSGIRTRE

-1817 WTTFTGDSFT
+1817 WTAFTGDSFS

-1865 TVNGTRN
+1865 TVNGTLN

-1878 LDSNVSVKLTFTDK
+1878 LDSNVSVKLTFADK

-1897 GTPSDV
+1897 GTPSGV

-1940 DYYGTCYLYY
+1940 DYYGICYLYY
-1950 KVTDRKGNVRDGFSE
+1950 KVTDRKGNVRDGFSD

-2000 SGGKLTGTT
+2000 SGGKLTGTA
-2009 QTEVLAELEAYQGIY
+2009 QTEVLAELSAYQGIY

-2031 TQPVYTVKSTGTKQ
+2031 TQPVYTVNSTGTKQ
-2045 IQYYKNAYSDST
+2045 IQYYKNAYSDSI

-2069 TFDSQGGSSVEPQLI
+2069 TFDSQGGSSVESQLI
-2084 WTTCNSLIPG
+2084 WTTYNGLIPG
-2094 AAVQCAVTEPQEPV
+2094 SDVQCAVTEPQEPV

-2115 GWYRDAECT
+2115 GWYEDAECT
-2124 DSRKFDFGTQ
+2124 DSRKFDFDTQ

-2139 DTTLFAKWIPNSYR
+2139 DKALFAKWIPNSYR
-2153 VYYKL
+2153 VYYNL

-2179 ELTMPVPSQ
+2179 ELVMPVPSQ
-2188 EGYVFCGWYD
+2188 DGYAFCGWYD

-2204 TAYTKIGAEEYGDK
+2204 TAYTKIGAAEYGDK
-2218 ICYGYFKD
+2218 TCYGYFKD
-2226 VQKPKLAASVESDV
+2226 VQKPKLAASVESNV

-2252 IRMVLSYSDNKG
+2252 IRIVLFYSDNKG
-2264 VTGLYGKVDDGGY
+2264 VKSLYGKVDDGGY

-2313 NETVTEAL
+2313 NETVTDAL

-2353 LEITIPVAEAGSG
+2353 LEITVPIEETGSG
-2366 IESVEYKLIPEDS
+2366 IESVEYKLIPEDG

-2436 HGIIVEDHAPE
+2436 HGIIVEDNAPE

-2453 GSESPEKEYEKAPT
+2453 GSESLAEEYEKAPT
-2467 VIVTVKDDK
+2467 VVVAVKDD
-2476 ENAISAGLASA
+2476 ENNVISAGLASV

-2497 VLQEDFTTSIRTEV
+2497 VVQEDFTTSIRTEV
-2511 KFSIPTEK
+2511 KFSIPEEK

-2530 AMDNAGNRAE
+2530 AVDNAGNRAE

-2545 RIHTHSAVLVQAVE
+2545 RIHTHRAVLLKAVE
-2559 PTCLAKGNKAYY
+2559 PTCLAKGNEAYY

-2584 TTEITSQDVVLPAK
+2584 MTEITLQDVVLPAK

-2608 EATCTQTGRTQ
+2608 EATCMQTGRTQ

-2666 KHSHVYDNDKDAICN
+2666 KHSHVYDDDKDTICN

-2689 KNPEPEKPDT
+2689 KKPEPE
-2699 YRVSYKLSLPDGSVY
+2699 
-2714 EPEDSYKT
+2714 
-2722 YVHGQELTMPVPSQE
+2722 
-2737 GYVFCGWYDN
+2737 N
-2747 AGYTGTAYTK
+2747 
-2757 IGAEEYGDKTCY
+2757 
-2769 GYFKDVQKPELAA
+2769 KPE
-2782 SVESNVSPNTKG
+2782 S
-2794 WYSTDQIRMVL
+2794 
-2805 SYSDN
+2805 
-2810 KGVTGLYGKV
+2810 
-2820 DDGGYEEINGVITEG
+2820 
-2835 GTTVTKDY
+2835 
-2843 ACVEGWHTYTF
+2843 
-2854 KAVDAAGNETVTDAM
+2854 
-2869 TVKLDTIKPEMGE
+2869 
-2882 AAFNEG
+2882 
-2888 YKNLWNWLIRKD
+2888 
-2900 SLEITIPVAEAG
+2900 
-2912 SGIESVDYELI
+2912 
-2923 REDGSTTAG
+2923 
-2932 QASVKKAS
+2932 
-2940 GENSAGY
+2940 
-2947 TAVIYINP
+2947 
-2955 DFKGKIKITARDYAG
+2955 
-2970 NVSDTKMIGTDGSG
+2970 
-2984 IHGIIV
+2984 
-2990 EDHAPEITFLVNGS
+2990 
-3004 ESPEKEYEKAPT
+3004 
-3016 VVVTVKDDKE
+3016 
-3026 NAISAGLASAAYQIG
+3026 
-3041 NSAECVLQEDFTTG
+3041 
-3055 IRTEVKFSIP
+3055 
-3065 EEKLPEAGADITVKA
+3065 
-3080 VDNAGNLAEKKI
+3080 
-3092 TVRIHTHRA
+3092 
-3101 VLVKAVEP
+3101 
-3109 TCLAEGNKA
+3109 
-3118 YYICDCG
+3118 
-3125 RWYAD
+3125 
-3130 SSCTTEITS
+3130 
-3139 KDVVLPAKGHTEAI
+3139 
-3153 DPAKEATCMQT
+3153 
-3164 GLTQGSHCS
+3164 
-3173 DCGLV
+3173 
-3178 IKAQTVTPALGHH
+3178 
-3191 YSGDYAYDADGHWRV
+3191 
-3206 CSRCA
+3206 
-3211 ALEEK
+3211 
-3216 HSHVYDDDKDAIC
+3216 
-3229 NDCGFERTIKN
+3229 
-3240 PEPEKPG
+3240 
-3247 GSGTETPSPTVQPEK
+3247 K
-3262 PENTPEKKLE
+3262 PEN
-3272 NTPEK
+3272 
-3277 KPEKKPEN
+3277 KPESKPEN
-3285 TTEKKPENTPENKPE
+3285 KPESKPENQPENKPESKPENKPESKPENQPENKPESKPENKPESKPENKLESKPENKPQSKPENKPE
-3300 NTPDEQPDIGDVLNV
+3300 NQPENKPADSPDISGQPDIGDVLNV
-3315 PEMTEDG
+3315 PEMTDG
-3322 KANTSGEAV
+3322 GKVDTSGEAV
-3331 PTGNVKGM
+3331 PTGNVQGM
-3339 ADTSTALKIG
+3339 ADTSTALELG
-3349 EGTVTVT
+3349 NGTVRVT
-3356 VVCEEQE
+3356 VVCQEQE
-3363 YTAGVSDTAAVVN
+3363 YTAGVSDTAAVVR
-3376 AVLTPAQL
+3376 AVLTPVQL
-3384 KSAAAGENIEIRVEV
+3384 QSVAAGENIEIRVDV
-3399 KDISGNVPEKDK
+3399 KDISGNVPKKDK
-3411 SAIENGIK
+3411 STIENGIK
-3419 EYRKEIPDLTLGMY
+3419 EYRKEMPDLILGMY

-3438 FVKIGEA
+3438 FMKIGEA
-3445 DWNAVTGTVEPV
+3445 DWNAVTGTEEPI
-3457 EVVIGIPQKMQ
+3457 EVVIGIPLKLQ
-3468 SIDREFFIVRSHEGE
+3468 STDREFFIIRSHEGE

-3511 KQVSRTPQAGKCSLC
+3511 KHVSPASQNCKCSLC

-3548 LIIFRVIRRNR
+3548 LIVWRVVRRNR
-3559 NVRENQKP
+3559 NVGEKRKFLF